1 MSALLVFSMWPTG
14 ATRAL
19 AEAIAPQD
27 SQEAVEEVYE
37 PEAQE
42 QQAVAEDQAVNETQA
57 ADEAQAAAAA
67 AEAERAAAEQAAAD
81 QAAAEQAAADQ
92 AAADQA
98 AAEAEANRQVNV
110 GIDVPNATLH
120 YNGQAFTAPTESIT
134 VPAHAAFVFSV
145 APMAGYDLKAVKT
158 LVNGQETELHADAQG
173 LYTVSEATLDSNVT
187 VKVVTEPTAQ
197 SEPAPAPEVVAPAG
211 DASQGQDDVAAPA
224 DEPKTD
230 EDAAD
235 TIAPSEG
242 SATTTEGQTPAG
254 DTAAVETGNGET
266 DVNAAALVET
276 KTITVGQSIELTST
290 ETSGWYTHT
299 WSTNN
304 ADVAT
309 VSNSDSETV
318 TVTGVASGT
327 AIITDT
333 YTPVFGTGGTNTY
346 NITVVLPNA
355 TGVEISGKD
364 TVGESCSIQLTA
376 VTNPANAGGTA
387 SWASSNDEVLTVDQ
401 NGKVTGHRQ
410 DTATVEVTFTNA
422 DGTSVTATKDITVVA
437 STAATSV
444 SISGENS
451 VTQFSTLQL
460 AAVTDPANADGT
472 ASWASSNEAI
482 LTVDENGLV
491 TGHRQGTATVSLTFA
506 NADGTS
512 VMATKDITVEAVT
525 EATDQAGVYY
535 LLDPTKDAN
544 SNDTGHWGPQY
555 GLATVNVTGAT
566 WSNDKNC
573 FDNVDQRVVSW
584 PNGTNVVP
592 RGSEAWNQ
600 IYENYKSVIQAQL
613 PGVDFTKDDVE
624 EISLVPAKISKN
636 NQSNPDKHLDC
647 NVSIKCKGV
656 ALVKYY
662 LRDADSTQFA
672 LLGSQNYVKGDK
684 TNLSDVYN
692 GSLPDTKVVNGV
704 TYTFSGW
711 YLDQNFTQP
720 VTLPYTVN
728 DSTNFYAK
736 YVGGYQVIYDLAGG
750 TWGSSDATM
759 YTAQE
764 GSTQTVRHEPTL
776 EGFKFAG
783 WTVTGLDDVTTL
795 KSGATFTMPSHNVT
809 LTATWEPL
817 VSYQVKYLENGTETE
832 LAPADTRYGEL
843 GKDYTETAKTIDGY
857 HLIADC
863 PAEYP
868 HKIGEGDNTVIF
880 LYEKDSVAYTV
891 NYYLNGTE
899 TKVADSDTKYAPWG
913 SVVSA
918 ADCAKDIAGY
928 TAVDGQDATIT
939 VERSGSNV
947 IDVYYYRNVT
957 LTANSDTKT
966 YNGSEQSV
974 SGFTGAP
981 EGADFSAITVGAA
994 GTNVGTYGA
1003 IFAKGTVGTVD
1014 ATGKYIVTEAK
1025 NGGLLITPY
1034 AGKIVIKIKGATDS
1048 KTYNGTEQS
1057 VEGFTVESIS
1067 TKLITEDQVVLRTDV
1082 AAKATGT
1089 NVGTYNMG
1097 LAGTSFTL
1105 ADGVSG
1111 NFASA
1116 SIRFDVTDGA
1126 LTITKR
1132 PVTLKSADLSKE
1144 YDGTPLVNGATPVK
1158 VSGDGWVEGEGASY
1172 AFTGTQTA
1180 VGSSANAFTYTL
1192 NSNTKTENYTITK
1205 TNGTLTVKDRAEK
1218 YQVTIKANSA
1228 TVTYDGKTHEAKG
1241 LESTTVIANGHTF
1254 TVEGLTTTNSKGTG
1268 AGAEGIDAGEY
1279 TNHITGTPVIKDA
1292 AGNDVTSQFEVTTVD
1307 GKLTIAKR
1315 DVRIK
1320 PVKADKEYDGTA
1332 LVATDFEVVFGSFAE
1347 GEGIESCTYGGQQ
1360 IQVGSSES
1368 TIETVKPKANTNLNN
1383 YNLEKGTGALT
1394 VTDRGAKYE
1403 IKVEAKSD
1411 TFTYNGEEHIVSGL
1425 VTDKFTIDG
1434 VTYVVSGLTAKATRT
1449 DVGERVN
1456 YVTGTAKVTDP
1467 AGNDVTKQF
1476 AVKTESGK
1484 LTIAPRPVT
1493 LTSASDSKV
1502 FDGTALT
1509 NDEVTV
1515 SGEGF
1520 VKGQGATFDV
1530 TGFQTVVGESNNTF
1544 TYALNE
1550 GTNPNNYS
1558 ITTSEGTLK
1567 VTANEQAVVVKVKG
1581 NTNTQLYDGAEH
1593 VATGYTIEGVTV
1605 DGVASDLYGA
1615 KVGAD
1620 FKFKGTASAKR
1631 TDAGKTDMGL
1641 KAEQFENINKNFSN
1655 VTFEIVEDGSVTITK
1670 RAVTLTSASAY
1681 KTYDGTAL
1689 VKDEVTVSG
1698 DGFVMGQGAT
1708 YSVTGSQTNAG
1719 ESFNTFSYT
1728 LNKGTNADNYTITT
1742 HEGTLVVNPVMA
1754 SVVVTIV
1761 GNHADGTYNGK
1772 ELSAS
1777 GYTFSSNNE
1786 LYTQDKAVFTGTAE
1800 AKRTDAGKTDM
1811 GLKASQFSNG
1821 DAVNFK
1827 NVVFKVSD
1835 GYVDI
1840 AKAQVTLKSADLFRQ
1855 YNGTALV
1862 NGTAAL
1868 EIETGWVEGEGA
1880 TYTFTGSQTVVGSSP
1895 NAFTYTLNEGTKA
1908 GNYNI
1913 DKTEGTLTVMNRDAK
1928 YEVTVKANSATV
1940 TYDGKAHE
1948 AAGVET
1954 DTFVIDGATYTVSG
1968 LKTENP
1974 SKVDAGTYTN
1984 NITGTPVVKD
1994 ADGNDVTRQFTVET
2008 ENGKLVINQAE
2019 VTLTSA
2025 SGEWTYDGTKHTKHE
2040 METVSG
2046 FAEGEGA
2053 TFTYSASITNVGNVE
2068 NAFVYKLNANTKS
2081 SNYRFTTNNGTLK
2094 VTPVTDK
2101 VTVTITGNSAT
2112 AAYDGTEKMVTGYTV
2127 ESNNTAYTEANIK
2140 FSGTAVAKGTVVGT
2154 YDMGLNVD
2162 QFSNVSDNFTN
2173 VEFIV
2178 NDGKLTITGGQI
2190 DVDGVDWVTQ
2200 DVQKVYDGDPLSA
2213 HEASATDK
2221 NGNALKVEY
2230 SVDDGKTWV
2239 SDPAKVNLTHFGDQT
2254 VTLRATGPN
2263 YAEGQYATSSESI
2276 AIKKRPVT
2284 LASEGANKTYDGTAL
2299 TNDTVTA
2306 TPKGEGVGF
2315 VDGEGVTV
2323 TVTGSQTAVGESD
2336 NTFTYEFNEG
2346 TNAAD
2351 YQVTSKY
2358 GKLIVTADDTEVVV
2372 TITGNSKTEAY
2383 DGTEKTVE
2391 GYDFKASNS
2400 LYTQADFE
2408 FSGNATVS
2416 GTDAGTYDMQLK
2428 AGDFKNTS
2436 ASFSKVTFVV
2446 VDGTLTITPKDIVPT
2461 GDNGMTV
2468 GTLPDVVYNGQ
2479 PQRQAP
2485 VVKDRDKTLVEG
2497 EDYEL
2502 SYSADETGAD
2512 VTNAGTVTVTVTGKG
2527 NYTGKF
2533 DVTYQI
2539 LKRQVDLTSGTQT
2552 WTYDGKAHS
2561 LTVVSGWE
2569 QSGDTGFVDGEV
2581 ADVRATGTVTYVAD
2595 GKVTNAIAYTELA
2608 GFRAE
2613 NYDITKREGILDV
2626 TPVADK
2632 VTVTVKGNSKTVAYD
2647 GTEKAVTGY
2656 TVASISN
2663 SLYKQGDF
2671 AFSGEAVAKGTV
2683 VGPYTMGLNAGQFS
2697 NTNANFS
2704 NVEFIV
2710 EDGTLIIEG
2719 GQIDADGVTWYTSD
2733 VEKMYDGTPLS
2744 ANRASARDKHGNALT
2759 VEYSLDGKTWVSDPA
2774 AITATNVGDSAAV
2787 QLRATGSNYAEGQYA
2802 FSSEKVGVTM
2812 RPVYLTS
2819 ARATKPYDGT
2829 PLTKNAQSD
2838 VTVGGA
2844 GFVDGEGA
2852 TYNITGSQTLAGES
2866 FNEFT
2871 YTLNKGTLDENY
2883 FITRSFGKLIVT
2895 ANDSEVVV
2903 TITEHSGTFAYDGT
2917 EKTVEGYDFEAS
2929 NPLYTQADFEF
2940 SGNATV
2946 SGTAAGTY
2954 NMELK
2959 AGDFKNTAASFSKV
2973 TFVVVDGTLTITPKD
2988 IKPAE
2993 GNGMTV
2999 GTLPDVVY
3007 NGTEQAQKPVVKD
3020 GDKTLVEGTDY
3031 ELSYSADITNAG
3043 TVTVTVTGK
3052 GNYAGKAQVTYQIL
3066 KRQVELTSGSLTW
3079 PYDGKAHSLTE
3090 VGGWQQSGD
3099 KGFVDGEIAD
3109 VRATGTVTY
3118 VADGKVT
3125 NAIAYTELAGF
3136 RAGNYEITKHEGTLE
3151 VTPAT
3156 GKVVVTITERGGSY
3170 TYDGTEK
3177 SAEGYDFV
3185 ASDPL
3190 YTQADFDFT
3199 GDATVRGTDA
3209 GTYEMQLKSSDF
3221 ANTNANFAEVE
3232 FVVVDS
3238 ELTIAKRTVTLTSA
3252 DGAKVYDG
3260 IALTKNEQS
3269 DVTVTGGEGF
3279 VAGETLAYEISG
3291 TQTVVGSSENTF
3303 VATSS
3308 ETAKVDNYDVTYVYG
3323 TLTVSAQSIV
3333 PDPENPDTHKGVTVD
3348 DPVDSV
3354 YDGQQHKWLPVVT
3367 DAEGNALVEGEDYTV
3382 SYDKDDFT
3390 NVTGD
3395 ITVTITGMGNYSGT
3409 VTKTYKITKA
3419 PLAVAALSASKVYDG
3434 SALTAGGTIDGLI
3447 ADETAQAVTSGS
3459 QTEVGSSANVV
3470 DSIAW
3475 GTALESNY
3483 YIASQTDGTL
3493 TVTPKGIAPEP
3504 GNGMTVGTLPDVVYN
3519 GSEQA
3524 QKPTV
3529 KDGDTELVEG
3539 VDYDLTYSEDL
3550 TNAGTVT
3557 VTVTGKGNYAG
3568 SVDVTYQITPAALT
3582 VSTPSASK
3590 VYDGEALAAEGTVSG
3605 FVAGESAPFATT
3617 GSQTLVGSST
3627 NTYAIDWA
3635 AEGATAKQ
3643 SNYVVSEELG
3653 TLTVTETTDEIVAT
3667 PASYTG
3673 VYDGSAHGVNV
3684 TVTGLPKGY
3693 SVKSAISHAQ
3703 ATDVTGDAPVVANVD
3718 ELVIVNAQGEDVT
3731 ANLNI
3736 QKGTGTIAITPATL
3750 TVTTPSASKAY
3761 DGCALTAE
3769 GKVSGFVAGES
3780 ATLVTTGSQTLVG
3793 TSNNTYELNWD
3804 GNANAANY
3812 EIVENIGTLEVT
3824 QSQAAIVIVPQ
3835 GASKTYDGTPLE
3847 AAGYDVYG
3855 LPAGFT
3861 LTAVVKG
3868 SQTSVGGSYAEV
3880 DSYVIEN
3887 AAGEDVTDQFANVS
3901 CGMATLSVAK
3911 RPVTITS
3918 ADATQVYN
3926 GAELTAHEATVTA
3939 GEGIV
3944 EGETLEYEFFGS
3956 QIPVGSSQNTFVA
3969 RSGEGTDV
3977 DNYDITYVYGTLTVT
3992 PKGIAPEPGNG
4003 MTVGTL
4009 PDVVYNGS
4017 EQAQKPTVKDG
4028 DTELVEGVDY
4038 DLTYSEDL
4046 TNAGTVTVTVT
4057 GKGNYAGSVDVT
4069 YQITPAAL
4077 TVSTP
4082 SASKVYDGE
4091 ALAAEGT
4098 VSGFVAG
4105 ESAPFATTGSQ
4116 TLVGSSTNTYA
4127 IDWAAEGATA
4137 KQSNYVISEELG
4149 TLTVTDGT
4157 DDDPVDPSL
4166 VINKTHEDGTYALG
4180 DTVDFTLTATNV
4192 YGEARTMTFVE
4203 QEGVEIIGQTVFE
4216 NVAPGTTVSTT
4227 ARYTVTEADILAGG
4241 FTNTATVTFEGG
4253 KAFDGKDDVVVEKVE
4268 NALEVTKTIGSTP
4281 ADGVSFNEGETV
4293 SFVVTV
4299 TNKGNQT
4306 LKDVQVTDKLAGAF
4320 LAQGESDLIES
4331 LAPGETVT
4339 LHYGY
4344 TITANDLGK
4353 EFRNVAVATAGN
4365 GTTGEGE
4372 SPVIPVAP
4380 MSPEPNPD
4388 QKPDSKPGSGKP
4400 AIPKTADET
4409 PDGLMAALANLGLA
4423 SLAAGLACLFVIPR
4437 RREN

>member
-19 AEAIAPQD
+19 AEAITPQD
-27 SQEAVEEVYE
+27 TQEAVGEVYE

-42 QQAVAEDQAVNETQA
+42 QQAAAGDQAVNEAQA
-57 ADEAQAAAAA
+57 ADEAKAAAEAEAAAA
-67 AEAERAAAEQAAAD
+67 AEAERAAAEQAAAEQAAAD
-81 QAAAEQAAADQ
+81 QAAAEQAAAEQ

-98 AAEAEANRQVNV
+98 AAEQAAAEAETNRQVNV
-110 GIDVPNATLH
+110 GIDVPNATLY

-134 VPAHAAFVFSV
+134 VPVHAAFVFSV
-145 APMAGYDLKAVKT
+145 APMAGYNLKAVKT

-173 LYTVSEATLDSNVT
+173 LYTIDEATLDSNVT
-187 VKVVTEPTAQ
+187 VKVEIAPPPQSKPT
-197 SEPAPAPEVVAPAG
+197 SAPEVVAPAG
-211 DASQGQDDVAAPA
+211 DASQGQDVAETPA

-230 EDAAD
+230 EGAAD
-235 TIAPSEG
+235 TVAPSEG
-242 SATTTEGQTPAG
+242 IATTTEGNTPAG
-254 DTAAVETGNGET
+254 DTAADANGAASVAETGNGDA
-266 DVNAAALVET
+266 DVNAAALVAE
-276 KTITVGQSIELTST
+276 KTITVGQTITLTS
-290 ETSGWYTHT
+290 SYDGYTHT
-299 WSTNN
+299 WTSDNEG
-304 ADVAT
+304 VAT
-309 VSNSDSETV
+309 VVGNGAAA
-318 TVTGVASGT
+318 TVTGVAVGDAVITDAVSFFIGT
-327 AIITDT
+327 SKDT
-333 YTPVFGTGGTNTY
+333 YT
-346 NITVVLPNA
+346 I
-355 TGVEISGKD
+355 
-364 TVGESCSIQLTA
+364 
-376 VTNPANAGGTA
+376 
-387 SWASSNDEVLTVDQ
+387 
-401 NGKVTGHRQ
+401 H
-410 DTATVEVTFTNA
+410 
-422 DGTSVTATKDITVVA
+422 VVA
-437 STAATSV
+437 ATPVTSV
-444 SISGENS
+444 SISGESS

-460 AAVTDPANADGT
+460 TAVTDPADADGT
-472 ASWASSNEAI
+472 ASWASSNEEI
-482 LTVDENGLV
+482 LTVDESGLV
-491 TGHRQGTATVSLTFA
+491 TGLRQGTATVSLTFV
-506 NADGTS
+506 NADGSS
-512 VMATKDITVEAVT
+512 VIATKDITVEAVT

-544 SNDTGHWGPQY
+544 SNDTGNWGPQY
-555 GLATVNVTGAT
+555 GIATVNVTGAT

-592 RGSEAWNQ
+592 RDSDAWNQ

-613 PGVDFTKDDVE
+613 PGVEITKDDVE

-636 NQSNPDKHLDC
+636 NGTNPDKHLDC
-647 NVSIKCKGV
+647 NVSIKCKNV
-656 ALVKYY
+656 VLVKYY
-662 LRDADSTQFA
+662 LRDAGSTQFA
-672 LLGSQNYVKGDK
+672 QLGSKNYVKGNETEPADVNAA
-684 TNLSDVYN
+684 NLPV
-692 GSLPDTKVVNGV
+692 TKEVNGV
-704 TYTFSGW
+704 TYTFSNW
-711 YLDQNFTQP
+711 YLDQSFTQP
-720 VTLPYTVN
+720 ATFPYTVN
-728 DSTNFYAK
+728 DTTYFYAK
-736 YVGGYQVIYDLAGG
+736 YVGGYQVIYDLDGG
-750 TWGSSDATM
+750 TWGSPDATM
-759 YTAQE
+759 YTAPE
-764 GSTQTVRHEPTL
+764 GSTQTVRHEPTR
-776 EGFKFAG
+776 ENYKFTG
-783 WTVTGLDDVTTL
+783 WTVTGLDNAATL
-795 KSGATFTMPSHNVT
+795 ASGDTFTMPSHNVT
-809 LTATWEPL
+809 LKATWAPL
-817 VSYQVKYLENGTETE
+817 VSYQVKYLENGTATE
-832 LAPADTRYGEL
+832 LASADTRYGEL
-843 GKDYTETAKTIDGY
+843 GEDCTDTAKTIDGY
-857 HLIADC
+857 HLIAGC
-863 PAEYP
+863 PAEVT
-868 HKIGEGDNTVIF
+868 HKIGEGDNTVTF

-899 TKVADSDTKYAPWG
+899 TKVADSDTKSAAWG
-913 SVVSA
+913 SVVSVT
-918 ADCAKDIAGY
+918 DCAKTIVGY
-928 TAVDGQDATIT
+928 TVVPGQDATIT
-939 VERSGSNV
+939 VNRDGSSVINV
-947 IDVYYYRNVT
+947 NYYQNVT
-957 LTANSDTKT
+957 LIANSDTKT
-966 YNGSEQSV
+966 YNGTEQSV

-981 EGADFSAITVGAA
+981 EGADFSAVTVRAA
-994 GTNVGTYGA
+994 GTNVGTYAATLPDGTK
-1003 IFAKGTVGTVD
+1003 FADGVVGTVD
-1014 ATGKYIVTEAK
+1014 ATCKYIVTEAK
-1025 NGGLLITPY
+1025 NGDLLIKPY
-1034 AGKIVIKIKGATDS
+1034 ANEIVIKIKGATGS
-1048 KTYNGTEQS
+1048 KTYDGTKQS

-1067 TKLITEDQVVLRTDV
+1067 TNLITENQVVLRNDV

-1089 NVGTYNMG
+1089 NVGTYTMG

-1105 ADGVSG
+1105 VDGVSG
-1111 NFASA
+1111 NYTSA

-1144 YDGTPLVNGATPVK
+1144 YDGTALVNEDTALETE
-1158 VSGDGWVEGEGASY
+1158 SGWAPGEGASY
-1172 AFTGTQTA
+1172 AFAGSQA
-1180 VGSSANAFTYTL
+1180 VVGSSANAFTYTL
-1192 NSNTKTENYTITK
+1192 NSNTKAENYTITK
-1205 TNGTLTVKDRAEK
+1205 TDGTLTVTDRAEK
-1218 YQVTIKANSA
+1218 YQVTVVANSA
-1228 TVTYDGKTHEAKG
+1228 TATYDGMVHEARG

-1254 TVEGLTTTNSKGTG
+1254 TVEGLTTSNP
-1268 AGAEGIDAGEY
+1268 EGIDAGEY
-1279 TNHITGTPVIKDA
+1279 TNHITGTPVIKDE
-1292 AGNDVTSQFEVTTVD
+1292 AGNDVTSQFEVTRVD
-1307 GKLTIAKR
+1307 GTLTIAKR
-1315 DVRIK
+1315 AVTIK
-1320 PVKADKEYDGTA
+1320 PVEDTKQYDGTP
-1332 LVATDFEVVFGSFAE
+1332 LVATAFEVVSGSFAA
-1347 GEGIESCTYGGQQ
+1347 GEGIESCTYAGQQ
-1360 IQVGSSES
+1360 IQVGSSKS
-1368 TIETVKPKANTNLNN
+1368 TIETVTPMAGTDLEKN
-1383 YNLEKGTGALT
+1383 YNLTKDPGTLT
-1394 VTDRGAKYE
+1394 VTNRGAKYE
-1403 IKVEAKSD
+1403 VTVKANSVTA
-1411 TFTYNGEEHIVSGL
+1411 TYDGTEHTASGL
-1425 VTDKFTIDG
+1425 VTDKFKIDG
-1434 VTYVVSGLTAKATRT
+1434 VEYTVSGLTAEVKGT
-1449 DVGERVN
+1449 DVGTYVN
-1456 YVTGTAKVTDP
+1456 TVTGTAKVTDP
-1467 AGNDVTKQF
+1467 AGNDVTAQF
-1476 AVKTESGK
+1476 AVSTKDGK
-1484 LTIAPRPVT
+1484 LEIAKRPVT
-1493 LTSASDSKV
+1493 LTSADASKPY
-1502 FDGTALT
+1502 DGTALT
-1509 NDEVTV
+1509 NDKVTV
-1515 SGEGF
+1515 SGDGF
-1520 VKGQGATFDV
+1520 VEGQGATYSV
-1530 TGFQTVVGESNNTF
+1530 TGSQTNAGTSANTF

-1550 GTNPNNYS
+1550 GTNPDNYA
-1558 ITTSEGTLK
+1558 ITKSEGTLK

-1593 VATGYTIEGVTV
+1593 VATGYSVEGVTV

-1615 KVGAD
+1615 KAD
-1620 FKFKGTASAKR
+1620 VDFTFKDTASAKR
-1631 TDAGKTDMGL
+1631 TDAGTTVMGL
-1641 KAEQFENINKNFSN
+1641 KAEQFENINNNFSN
-1655 VTFEIVEDGSVTITK
+1655 VTFEIVEDGSVTVEK
-1670 RAVTLTSASAY
+1670 REVTLTSASAT

-1689 VKDEVTVSG
+1689 VKGEVTVSG

-1708 YSVTGSQTNAG
+1708 YSVTGSQLNRG
-1719 ESFNTFSYT
+1719 ESDNTFTYALT
-1728 LNKGTNADNYTITT
+1728 EGTNADNYTITT
-1742 HEGTLVVNPVMA
+1742 HEGTLTVNPVKA
-1754 SVVVTIV
+1754 TVVVTIV
-1761 GNHADGTYNGK
+1761 GNHEKRIYNGE
-1772 ELSAS
+1772 ELSTS

-1786 LYTQDKAVFTGTAE
+1786 LYTQDKVVFSGTAE
-1800 AKRTDAGKTDM
+1800 AKRTDAGLTIM
-1811 GLKASQFSNG
+1811 GLKADQFSNG
-1821 DAVNFK
+1821 DAANFT
-1827 NVVFKVSD
+1827 NVVFEVTD
-1835 GYVDI
+1835 GYVGI
-1840 AKAQVTLKSADLFRQ
+1840 ARAQVTLKSADLSKE
-1855 YNGTALV
+1855 YDGTALV
-1862 NGTAAL
+1862 NGGTAL
-1868 EIETGWVEGEGA
+1868 KTESGWAPGEGA

-1895 NAFTYTLNEGTKA
+1895 NAFTYALNEGTNPD
-1908 GNYNI
+1908 NYIIN
-1913 DKTEGTLTVMNRDAK
+1913 KTEGTLTVTSRDAK
-1928 YEVTVKANSATV
+1928 YEVTVKANSATA

-1954 DTFVIDGATYTVSG
+1954 DTFVIDGITYTVSG
-1968 LKTENP
+1968 LTTENP
-1974 SKVDAGTYTN
+1974 SKIDAGKYTN
-1984 NITGTPVVKD
+1984 NITGTPVVT
-1994 ADGNDVTRQFTVET
+1994 DGNGNVVTDQFTVNT
-2008 ENGKLVINQAE
+2008 ENGTLVINKAE
-2019 VTLTSA
+2019 VTMTSA
-2025 SGEWTYDGTKHTKHE
+2025 SGEWTYDGTTHSKHE

-2053 TFTYSASITNVGNVE
+2053 TFTYSASITNVGKVE
-2068 NAFVYKLNANTKS
+2068 NAFAYKLNANTKA

-2101 VTVTITGNSAT
+2101 VTVTITGNSKT
-2112 AAYDGTEKMVTGYTV
+2112 EAYDGTEKMVTGYTV
-2127 ESNNTAYTEANIK
+2127 ISNNAAYTEANIK
-2140 FSGTAVAKGTVVGT
+2140 FTGTAVAKGTVVGT
-2154 YDMGLNVD
+2154 YDMGLNAD
-2162 QFSNVSDNFTN
+2162 QFSNTSDNFTN

-2178 NDGKLTITGGQI
+2178 NDGRLTITGGEI
-2190 DVDGVDWVTQ
+2190 DVDGVDWRTQ
-2200 DVQKVYDGDPLSA
+2200 DEQKVYDGDPLSA

-2239 SDPAKVNLTHFGDQT
+2239 SDPDQVNLTHFGHQT
-2254 VTLRATGPN
+2254 VMLRATGPN

-2276 AIKKRPVT
+2276 AITKRLVT
-2284 LASEGANKTYDGTAL
+2284 LTSEDANKTYDGTAL
-2299 TNDTVTA
+2299 TNGTVTA

-2315 VDGEGVTV
+2315 VDGEGATI

-2351 YQVTSKY
+2351 YLVTSKY
-2358 GKLIVTADDTEVVV
+2358 GKLIVTADDSEVVV
-2372 TITGNSKTEAY
+2372 TITEHSGTFGY

-2391 GYDFKASNS
+2391 GYDFDASNP

-2408 FSGNATVS
+2408 FSGDARVS
-2416 GTDAGTYDMQLK
+2416 GTDAGTYQMELK
-2428 AGDFKNTS
+2428 SGDFKNTS
-2436 ASFSKVTFVV
+2436 ASFSKVTFVIE
-2446 VDGTLTITPKDIVPT
+2446 DGTLTITPKGIEPT
-2461 GDNGMTV
+2461 EDNGMTV

-2485 VVKDRDKTLVEG
+2485 VVKDGDKTLVEG
-2497 EDYEL
+2497 VDYEL

-2539 LKRQVDLTSGTQT
+2539 LKRQVDLTSGSQT
-2552 WTYDGKAHS
+2552 WTYDGKAHG
-2561 LTVVSGWE
+2561 LTEVSGWQ
-2569 QSGDTGFVDGEV
+2569 QSGDKGFVTGEV
-2581 ADVRATGTVTYVAD
+2581 ADVRATGTVTSVAD

-2608 GFRAE
+2608 GFRAN
-2613 NYDITKREGILDV
+2613 NYTITKDEGILDV

-2632 VTVTVKGNSKTVAYD
+2632 VAVTVKGNSKTEAYD
-2647 GTEKAVTGY
+2647 GTEKTVTGY

-2671 AFSGEAVAKGTV
+2671 AFSGEAVAKGTAK
-2683 VGPYTMGLNAGQFS
+2683 GTYTMGLIEGQFS
-2697 NTNANFS
+2697 NTNVNFS

-2710 EDGTLIIEG
+2710 EDGELTIEG

-2759 VEYSLDGKTWVSDPA
+2759 VEYSLDGKTWLSDPT
-2774 AITATNVGDSAAV
+2774 AITATNVSDSATV

-2802 FSSEKVGVTM
+2802 TSSEKVGVTM
-2812 RPVYLTS
+2812 RPVFLTS
-2819 ARATKPYDGT
+2819 AGATKPYDGT
-2829 PLTKNAQSD
+2829 PLTRNAQSD

-2871 YTLNKGTLDENY
+2871 YTLNEGTLDENY
-2883 FITRSFGKLIVT
+2883 FITRSFGQLIVT

-2903 TITEHSGTFAYDGT
+2903 TITEHSGSFDYDGT
-2917 EKTVEGYDFEAS
+2917 EKTVEGYDFAAS

-2940 SGNATV
+2940 SGDATV
-2946 SGTAAGTY
+2946 SGTDAGTY
-2954 NMELK
+2954 DMELK
-2959 AGDFKNTAASFSKV
+2959 ADDFKNTSASFSKV
-2973 TFVVVDGTLTITPKD
+2973 TFVVVDGALTITPKGIEPTED
-2988 IKPAE
+2988 
-2993 GNGMTV
+2993 NGMTV
-2999 GTLPDVVY
+2999 DTLPDVVY

-3031 ELSYSADITNAG
+3031 ELSYSADVTNAG

-3052 GNYAGKAQVTYQIL
+3052 GNYAGTAQVTYQIL
-3066 KRQVELTSGSLTW
+3066 KRQVELSSGSKTW
-3079 PYDGKAHSLTE
+3079 PYDGQAHSLTE
-3090 VGGWQQSGD
+3090 VSGWEQSGD
-3099 KGFVDGEIAD
+3099 KGFVTGEVAD
-3109 VRATGTVTY
+3109 VRATGTVTK
-3118 VADGKVT
+3118 VEEGPVT
-3125 NAIAYTELAGF
+3125 NTIAYTELAGF
-3136 RAGNYEITKHEGTLE
+3136 RADNYTITKDEGTLE

-3156 GKVVVTITERGGSY
+3156 GKVVVTVTERGGSY

-3190 YTQADFDFT
+3190 YTQADFAFT

-3232 FVVVDS
+3232 FVVVDN
-3238 ELTIAKRTVTLTSA
+3238 ELTIARRTVTLTSA
-3252 DGAKVYDG
+3252 DGSKVYDG

-3269 DVTVTGGEGF
+3269 DVTVAGGEGF

-3333 PDPENPDTHKGVTVD
+3333 PDPENPDTFKGVTVD
-3348 DPVDSV
+3348 DPADSV
-3354 YDGQQHKWLPVVT
+3354 YDGQQHKWFPVVM

-3395 ITVTITGMGNYSGT
+3395 ITVTITGMGNYTGT

-3419 PLAVAALSASKVYDG
+3419 PLTVAALSASKVYDG
-3434 SALTAGGTIDGLI
+3434 SALTAGGTIDGLV
-3447 ADETAQAVTSGS
+3447 ADETAHAVTSGS
-3459 QTEVGSSANVV
+3459 QTEVGSSVNAV

-3483 YIASQTDGTL
+3483 YIASQADGTL

-3504 GNGMTVGTLPDVVYN
+3504 GNGMTVGELPDVVYN

-3524 QKPTV
+3524 QKPSV
-3529 KDGDTELVEG
+3529 MDGETELVEG
-3539 VDYDLTYSEDL
+3539 VDYDLTSSDDL

-3568 SVDVTYQITPAALT
+3568 GVDVTYQITPAALT
-3582 VSTPSASK
+3582 VATPSASK
-3590 VYDGEALAAEGTVSG
+3590 VYDGEALAAEGSVSG

-3643 SNYVVSEELG
+3643 SNYVISEELG

-3673 VYDGSAHGVNV
+3673 VYDGTAHGVNV

-3693 SVKSAISHAQ
+3693 SVKSAISYAQ

-3736 QKGTGTIAITPATL
+3736 QKGTGTIVITPATL

-3761 DGCALTAE
+3761 DGEALTAE

-3780 ATLVTTGSQTLVG
+3780 ATLVTTGSQALVG
-3793 TSNNTYELNWD
+3793 TSDNTYELNWD
-3804 GNANAANY
+3804 DNAKAANY

-3868 SQTSVGGSYAEV
+3868 AQTNVGGSYAEV

-3901 CGMATLSVAK
+3901 FGKATLSVAK

-3926 GAELTAHEATVTA
+3926 GVELTAHEATVTA

-4003 MTVGTL
+4003 MTVGEL

-4057 GKGNYAGSVDVT
+4057 GKGNYAGSVDVA
-4069 YQITPAAL
+4069 YQITPATL
-4077 TVSTP
+4077 TVATP

-4091 ALAAEGT
+4091 ALAAEGG

-4137 KQSNYVISEELG
+4137 KQSNYVVSEELG

-4166 VINKTHEDGTYALG
+4166 VINKTHENGTYALG

-4216 NVAPGTTVSTT
+4216 NVEPGVTVSTT

-4241 FTNTATVTFEGG
+4241 FTNTATVSFEGG
-4253 KAFDGKDDVVVEKVE
+4253 KAFDGKDDVVVEKVV
-4268 NALEVTKTIGSTP
+4268 NALEVTKTIASAP

-4293 SFVVTV
+4293 SFEVTV

-4306 LKDVQVTDKLAGAF
+4306 LKDVQVMDKLAGTF
-4320 LAQGESDLIES
+4320 LVQGESELIES

-4339 LHYGY
+4339 LYYGY

-4388 QKPDSKPGSGKP
+4388 QKPDSKPGAGKP

>member
-27 SQEAVEEVYE
+27 SQEAVEEVYD
-37 PEAQE
+37 PEAQG
-42 QQAVAEDQAVNETQA
+42 QQTAAGDQTANEAQA

-67 AEAERAAAEQAAAD
+67 AEAERAAAERAAAEQAAADQAAAEWAAAEQAAAD
-81 QAAAEQAAADQ
+81 QAAAEQAAA
-92 AAADQA
+92 
-98 AAEAEANRQVNV
+98 EAEANRQVIV

-120 YNGQAFTAPTESIT
+120 YNGQAFAAPTESIT

-158 LVNGQETELHADAQG
+158 LVNGQETELHSDAQG
-173 LYTVSEATLDSNVT
+173 LYTVSEATLNSNVT
-187 VKVVTEPTAQ
+187 VKVITEPTAQ
-197 SEPAPAPEVVAPAG
+197 LEPAPAPEGVAPAG
-211 DASQGQDDVAAPA
+211 DASQGQDAVEAPA

-230 EDAAD
+230 EGAAD
-235 TIAPSEG
+235 TVAPSEG
-242 SATTTEGQTPAG
+242 SATTTEGQAPAG
-254 DTAAVETGNGET
+254 DTAAGTNGAATVAETGNG
-266 DVNAAALVET
+266 DAGVNAAAVVAE
-276 KTITVGQSIELTST
+276 KTITVGQTITLTS
-290 ETSGWYTHT
+290 SYDWYTHSWT
-299 WSTNN
+299 TDN

-309 VSNSDSETV
+309 VVGKGSSA
-318 TVTGVASGT
+318 TVTGVAEGD
-327 AIITDT
+327 AVITDT
-333 YTPVFGTGGTNTY
+333 VSSFLGT
-346 NITVVLPNA
+346 
-355 TGVEISGKD
+355 SKD
-364 TVGESCSIQLTA
+364 TYTI
-376 VTNPANAGGTA
+376 
-387 SWASSNDEVLTVDQ
+387 
-401 NGKVTGHRQ
+401 H
-410 DTATVEVTFTNA
+410 
-422 DGTSVTATKDITVVA
+422 VVA
-437 STAATSV
+437 ATSATSV
-444 SISGENS
+444 SISGADS

-460 AAVTDPANADGT
+460 TAVTDPAHASGT

-491 TGHRQGTATVSLTFA
+491 TGLRQGTATVSLTFA
-506 NADGTS
+506 NADGSS
-512 VMATKDITVEAVT
+512 VIATKDITVEAVT
-525 EATDQAGVYY
+525 EATDEAGVYY

-544 SNDTGHWGPQY
+544 SNATLNWGPEY
-555 GLATVNVTGAT
+555 GTATVNVTGAT

-592 RGSEAWNQ
+592 RDSDAWNQ

-613 PGVDFTKDDVE
+613 PGVEITKDDVE

-636 NQSNPDKHLDC
+636 NGTNPDKHLDC

-656 ALVKYY
+656 VLVKYY
-662 LRDADSTQFA
+662 LRDAGSTQFEQ
-672 LLGSQNYVKGDK
+672 LGSKNYVKGAETEPADVNAD
-684 TNLSDVYN
+684 NLSE
-692 GSLPDTKVVNGV
+692 TKVVDGV
-704 TYTFSGW
+704 TYTFSNW

-720 VTLPYTVN
+720 VTFPYTVN
-728 DSTNFYAK
+728 DSTYFYAK

-783 WTVTGLDDVTTL
+783 WTVTGLDNVTTL
-795 KSGATFTMPSHNVT
+795 ASGTTFTMPSHNVT

-857 HLIADC
+857 HLIASCD
-863 PAEYP
+863 AEKT
-868 HKIGEGDNTVIF
+868 HTIAEGDNTVEF
-880 LYEKDSVAYTV
+880 WYEKDAANYTV

-899 TKVADSDTKYAPWG
+899 TKVADPDTK
-913 SVVSA
+913 SA
-918 ADCAKDIAGY
+918 AWGTEVSVTDCAKTIDGY
-928 TAVDGQDATIT
+928 TVVPGQDATIT
-939 VERSGSNV
+939 VNRNGSSV
-947 IDVYYYRNVT
+947 INVYYYKNVT

-966 YNGSEQSV
+966 YNGTEQSV

-981 EGADFSAITVGAA
+981 EDADFSAITVGAA
-994 GTNVGTYGA
+994 GTNAGTYGA
-1003 IFAKGTVGTVD
+1003 IFAKGTVGTKD

-1025 NGGLLITPY
+1025 NGALLIKPY
-1034 AGKIVIKIKGATDS
+1034 ANEIVIKIKGATDS
-1048 KTYNGTEQS
+1048 KTYDGTEQS

-1067 TKLITEDQVVLRTDV
+1067 TDLITKNQVVLRTDV

-1089 NVGTYNMG
+1089 KVGTYNMG

-1111 NFASA
+1111 NFTSA

-1144 YDGTPLVNGATPVK
+1144 YDGTPLVNGATPVE
-1158 VSGDGWVEGEGASY
+1158 VSGDGWAAGEGATY
-1172 AFTGTQTA
+1172 AFTGSQTV
-1180 VGSSANAFTYTL
+1180 VGSSANAFTYEL
-1192 NSNTKTENYTITK
+1192 NSNTKAENYTITK
-1205 TNGTLTVKDRAEK
+1205 SDGKLEVTDRAKK
-1218 YQVTIKANSA
+1218 YEVTIKANS
-1228 TVTYDGKTHEAKG
+1228 TSTTYDGRVHSAKG
-1241 LESTTVIANGHTF
+1241 LESTTVIANGRTF
-1254 TVEGLTTTNSKGTG
+1254 TVEGLTTSDPRGK
-1268 AGAEGIDAGEY
+1268 DANVKPDDY
-1279 TNHITGTPVIKDA
+1279 INHITGTPVIKDE

-1315 DVRIK
+1315 DVTIK
-1320 PVKADKEYDGTA
+1320 PAKASKEYDGTP
-1332 LVATDFEVVFGSFAE
+1332 LVATDFQIVSGSFAE

-1360 IQVGSSES
+1360 IQVGTSKS
-1368 TIETVKPKANTNLNN
+1368 TIETVTPMANTNLKN
-1383 YNLEKGTGALT
+1383 YELTKDPGALT
-1394 VTDRGAKYE
+1394 VTERNAKYKIE
-1403 IKVEAKSD
+1403 VEAVSA
-1411 TFTYNGEEHIVSGL
+1411 TATYDGEEHVASGL
-1425 VTDKFTIDG
+1425 VTNKFTIEG
-1434 VTYVVSGLTAKATRT
+1434 VEYTVSGLTAVVKGT
-1449 DVGERVN
+1449 DAGKHVN
-1456 YVTGTAKVTDP
+1456 FVDGTAKVTDP
-1467 AGNDVTKQF
+1467 AGNDVTAQF
-1476 AVKTESGK
+1476 EVKTKSGE
-1484 LTIAPRPVT
+1484 LTINPRPVT
-1493 LTSASDSKV
+1493 LTSADATKPY
-1502 FDGTALT
+1502 DGTALT
-1509 NDEVTV
+1509 NDKVAV
-1515 SGEGF
+1515 SGDGF
-1520 VKGQGATFDV
+1520 VKGQGATYSV
-1530 TGFQTVVGESNNTF
+1530 TGFQTTVGKSDNTF
-1544 TYALNE
+1544 TYELNE
-1550 GTNPNNYS
+1550 GTNPNNYT
-1558 ITTSEGTLK
+1558 ITKSEGTLK

-1593 VATGYTIEGVTV
+1593 VATGYIVEGVTV
-1605 DGVASDLYGA
+1605 DGVASDDLYGA
-1615 KVGAD
+1615 KAGVD
-1620 FKFKGTASAKR
+1620 FTFKGTASAKR

-1641 KAEQFENINKNFSN
+1641 KAEQFTNINKNFSN

-1728 LNKGTNADNYTITT
+1728 LNKGTNADNYTITKQ
-1742 HEGTLVVNPVMA
+1742 EGTLVVNPVMA

-1761 GNHADGTYNGK
+1761 GNHASGTYNGK

-1777 GYTFSSNNE
+1777 GYIFSSNNK
-1786 LYTQDKAVFTGTAE
+1786 LYTQDKVVFSGTAE

-1811 GLKASQFSNG
+1811 GLKADQFSNG

-1840 AKAQVTLKSADLFRQ
+1840 AKAQVTLKSADLHKQ
-1855 YNGTALV
+1855 YDGTALV
-1862 NGTAAL
+1862 NGDAAL
-1868 EIETGWVEGEGA
+1868 ETETGWAKGEGA
-1880 TYTFTGSQTVVGSSP
+1880 TYTFTGSQTTVGKSS
-1895 NAFTYTLNEGTKA
+1895 NSFTYTLNEGTKA
-1908 GNYNI
+1908 DNYIIN
-1913 DKTEGTLTVMNRDAK
+1913 KSEGVLSVRNRDAK
-1928 YEVTVKANSATV
+1928 YEVTVKANSTTV
-1940 TYDGKAHE
+1940 TYDGKVHE

-1954 DTFVIDGATYTVSG
+1954 YTFEIDGVTYTVSG
-1968 LKTENP
+1968 LTTEDP
-1974 SKVDAGTYTN
+1974 SKAYVGEYAN
-1984 NITGTPVVKD
+1984 NITGTPVVT
-1994 ADGNDVTRQFTVET
+1994 DGAGNVVTDQFVVKT
-2008 ENGKLVINQAE
+2008 ENGKLVINRAD
-2019 VTLTSA
+2019 VILTSA
-2025 SGEWTYDGTKHTKHE
+2025 SGEWVYDGTTHSKHE

-2053 TFTYSASITNVGNVE
+2053 TFTYSASITNTGEVKNT
-2068 NAFVYKLNANTKS
+2068 FTYTLNPNTKN
-2081 SNYRFTTNNGTLK
+2081 SNYRFIATPGTLK

-2101 VTVTITGNSAT
+2101 VTVTITGNNKT
-2112 AAYDGTEKMVTGYTV
+2112 DAYDGTEKTVTGYTV
-2127 ESNNTAYTEANIK
+2127 KSNNTAYTEANIK
-2140 FSGTAVAKGTVVGT
+2140 FTGTAVAKGTVVGT
-2154 YDMGLNVD
+2154 YDMLLNAG

-2178 NDGKLTITGGQI
+2178 EDGTLTITGGQI
-2190 DVDGVDWVTQ
+2190 DVAGVDWVTQ
-2200 DVQKVYDGDPLSA
+2200 DEQKVYDGDPLSA
-2213 HEASATDK
+2213 HEATATDK

-2230 SVDDGKTWV
+2230 SVDGKTWV
-2239 SDPAKVNLTHFGDQT
+2239 SDPAQVNLTHFGHQT
-2254 VTLRATGPN
+2254 VMLRATGPN

-2276 AIKKRPVT
+2276 AITKRLVT
-2284 LASEGANKTYDGTAL
+2284 LTSEGANKKYDGTAL
-2299 TNDTVTA
+2299 TNGTVTA
-2306 TPKGEGVGF
+2306 TPKGAGVGF
-2315 VDGEGVTV
+2315 VDGEGVTI

-2336 NTFTYEFNEG
+2336 NTFTYVFNEG
-2346 TNAAD
+2346 TNPAD

-2358 GKLIVTADDTEVVV
+2358 GKLIVTANDSEVVV
-2372 TITGNSKTEAY
+2372 TITEHSGSFVY

-2391 GYDFKASNS
+2391 GYDFAVSNP

-2408 FSGNATVS
+2408 FSGDATVR
-2416 GTDAGTYDMQLK
+2416 GTDAGEYDMQLEP
-2428 AGDFKNTS
+2428 GNFKNTS

-2446 VDGTLTITPKDIVPT
+2446 VDGTLTITPKGIKPT
-2461 GDNGMTV
+2461 KDNGMTV

-2485 VVKDRDKTLVEG
+2485 VVKDGDKTLVEG

-2527 NYTGKF
+2527 NYDGTAK
-2533 DVTYQI
+2533 VTYQI
-2539 LKRQVDLTSGTQT
+2539 LKRQVDLASGSLTCP
-2552 WTYDGKAHS
+2552 YDGQAHS
-2561 LTVVSGWE
+2561 LTEVSGWQ
-2569 QSGDTGFVDGEV
+2569 QSGDKGFVTGEV

-2595 GKVTNAIAYTELA
+2595 GKVTNTIAYTELV
-2608 GFRAE
+2608 GFRAG
-2613 NYDITKREGILDV
+2613 NYEITKDEGTLEV

-2632 VTVTVKGNSKTVAYD
+2632 VTVTVKGNSKTEAYD
-2647 GTEKAVTGY
+2647 GTEKTVTGY

-2671 AFSGEAVAKGTV
+2671 AFSGKAVAKGTAK
-2683 VGPYTMGLNAGQFS
+2683 GTYTMGLNEGQFS

-2710 EDGTLIIEG
+2710 EDGTLTIEG
-2719 GQIDADGVTWYTSD
+2719 GQIDANGVTWYTGD

-2759 VEYSLDGKTWVSDPA
+2759 VEYSLDGKTWVDDPA
-2774 AITATNVGDSAAV
+2774 AITATNVSDSATV

-2802 FSSEKVGVTM
+2802 TSSEKVGVTM
-2812 RPVYLTS
+2812 RNVYLTS
-2819 ARATKPYDGT
+2819 AGATKSYDGT

-2838 VTVGGA
+2838 VTVKGA

-2895 ANDSEVVV
+2895 ADDTEVVV
-2903 TITEHSGTFAYDGT
+2903 TITEHSGSFVYDGT
-2917 EKTVEGYDFEAS
+2917 EKTVEGYDFKAS
-2929 NPLYTQADFEF
+2929 NELYTQADFEF

-2946 SGTAAGTY
+2946 SGTDAGTY
-2954 NMELK
+2954 QMELK
-2959 AGDFKNTAASFSKV
+2959 AGDFKNTSASFSKV
-2973 TFVVVDGTLTITPKD
+2973 TFVVVDGTLTITPKGIEPTED
-2988 IKPAE
+2988 
-2993 GNGMTV
+2993 NGMTV

-3020 GDKTLVEGTDY
+3020 GDKTLVEGEDY

-3043 TVTVTVTGK
+3043 TVTVTITGK
-3052 GNYAGKAQVTYQIL
+3052 GNYTGTAQVAYQIL
-3066 KRQVELTSGSLTW
+3066 KRQVELTSGSKSW

-3090 VGGWQQSGD
+3090 VSGWQQSGD
-3099 KGFVDGEIAD
+3099 TGFVDGEVAD

-3136 RAGNYEITKHEGTLE
+3136 KADNYKITKQEGTLE

-3190 YTQADFDFT
+3190 YTQADFAFT

-3221 ANTNANFAEVE
+3221 ANTNTNFAEVE

-3308 ETAKVDNYDVTYVYG
+3308 ETANVDNYDVTYVYG

-3333 PDPENPDTHKGVTVD
+3333 PDPENPDTFKGVTVD
-3348 DPVDSV
+3348 DPADSV

-3395 ITVTITGMGNYSGT
+3395 ITVTITGMGNYTGT

-3419 PLAVAALSASKVYDG
+3419 PLTVAALSASKVYDG
-3434 SALTAGGTIDGLI
+3434 SALTAGGTIDGLV

-3519 GSEQA
+3519 GAEQA
-3524 QKPTV
+3524 QKPSV
-3529 KDGDTELVEG
+3529 MDGETELVEG

-3568 SVDVTYQITPAALT
+3568 SVDVTYQITPATLT
-3582 VSTPSASK
+3582 VCTPSASK
-3590 VYDGEALAAEGTVSG
+3590 VYDGEALAAEGSVSG

-3643 SNYVVSEELG
+3643 SNYVISEELG

-3673 VYDGSAHGVNV
+3673 VYDGTAHGVSV

-3693 SVKSAISHAQ
+3693 SVKSAISYAQ

-3731 ANLNI
+3731 ANLNV
-3736 QKGTGTIAITPATL
+3736 QKGTGTIVITPATL

-3761 DGCALTAE
+3761 DGIALTAE

-3804 GNANAANY
+3804 GNAKAANY

-3868 SQTSVGGSYAEV
+3868 SQTTVGGSYAEI

-4009 PDVVYNGS
+4009 PDVVYNGA
-4017 EQAQKPTVKDG
+4017 EQAQKPSVMDG
-4028 DTELVEGVDY
+4028 ETELVEGVDY

-4069 YQITPAAL
+4069 YQITPATL
-4077 TVSTP
+4077 TVCTP

-4091 ALAAEGT
+4091 ALAAEGS

-4166 VINKTHEDGTYALG
+4166 VINKTHEDGAYALG

-4192 YGEARTMTFVE
+4192 YDEARTMTFVE

-4216 NVAPGTTVSTT
+4216 NVEPGTTVSTT

-4253 KAFDGKDDVVVEKVE
+4253 KAFDGKDDVVVDKVE
-4268 NALEVTKTIGSTP
+4268 NALEVTKTIGSAP

-4299 TNKGNQT
+4299 TNTGNQT
-4306 LKDVQVTDKLAGAF
+4306 LKNVQVTDKLAGAF

-4344 TITANDLGK
+4344 TITVNDLGK

-4365 GTTGEGE
+4365 GTTGDGE

-4409 PDGLMAALANLGLA
+4409 SDGLMAALANLGLA

>member
-27 SQEAVEEVYE
+27 AQEAVEEVYE
-37 PEAQE
+37 PEAQG
-42 QQAVAEDQAVNETQA
+42 QAVAEDQGANGAQA

-67 AEAERAAAEQAAAD
+67 AEAERAAAERAAAE

-92 AAADQA
+92 AAADQAAADQAAAEQA

-173 LYTVSEATLDSNVT
+173 LYTVSEAILNSNVT

-197 SEPAPAPEVVAPAG
+197 PEPAPAPEGVAPAG
-211 DASQGQDDVAAPA
+211 DASQGQNAAETPA

-230 EDAAD
+230 EGAAD
-235 TIAPSEG
+235 TVAPSEG

-254 DTAAVETGNGET
+254 DTAAGANGAASVAETGNGDANVNVVAAT
-266 DVNAAALVET
+266 DTEQTV
-276 KTITVGQSIELTST
+276 KVGQQISLSNNYEDSYW
-290 ETSGWYTHT
+290 SSYTHN
-299 WSTNN
+299 WSSDNE
-304 ADVAT
+304 DIAT
-309 VSNSDSETV
+309 VSGSDNNA
-318 TVTGVASGT
+318 TVTGVA
-327 AIITDT
+327 
-333 YTPVFGTGGTNTY
+333 
-346 NITVVLPNA
+346 
-355 TGVEISGKD
+355 
-364 TVGESCSIQLTA
+364 VGETT
-376 VTNPANAGGTA
+376 VK
-387 SWASSNDEVLTVDQ
+387 DEVSW
-401 NGKVTGHRQ
+401 GYGR
-410 DTATVEVTFTNA
+410 TATVTYTIHVIA
-422 DGTSVTATKDITVVA
+422 ATP
-437 STAATSV
+437 ATSV
-444 SISGENS
+444 SISGESS

-460 AAVTDPANADGT
+460 TAVTDPANADGT

-482 LTVDENGLV
+482 LTVDESGLV
-491 TGHRQGTATVSLTFA
+491 TGLRQGTATVSLTFT
-506 NADGTS
+506 NADGSS
-512 VMATKDITVEAVT
+512 VIATKDITVKAVT
-525 EATDQAGVYY
+525 ESTDEAGVYY

-555 GLATVNVTGAT
+555 GIATVNVTGAT

-573 FDNVDQRVVSW
+573 FDNVDQRVISW

-592 RGSEAWNQ
+592 RDSDAWNQ

-613 PGVDFTKDDVE
+613 PGVEFTKDDVE

-636 NQSNPDKHLDC
+636 NSSNPDKHLDC

-662 LRDADSTQFA
+662 LRDAGSTQFA
-672 LLGSQNYVKGDK
+672 LLGSQNYVKGDE

-692 GSLPDTKVVNGV
+692 GSLPETKVVDGV
-704 TYTFSGW
+704 TYTFSHW
-711 YLDQNFTQP
+711 YLDQDFTQP
-720 VTLPYTVN
+720 ATLPYTVN

-736 YVGGYQVIYDLAGG
+736 YVGGYQVIYKLEGG

-776 EGFKFAG
+776 EGFKFTG
-783 WTVTGLDDVTTL
+783 WTVEGLDNVTTL
-795 KSGATFTMPSHNVT
+795 ASGATFTMPSHNVT

-817 VSYQVKYLENGTETE
+817 VSYQVKYLENGTNKE
-832 LAPADTRYGEL
+832 LATADTCYGEL
-843 GKDYTETAKTIDGY
+843 GKEYTETAKTIDGY
-857 HLIADC
+857 HLIASCD
-863 PAEYP
+863 AEKT
-868 HKIGEGDNTVIF
+868 HTIGTGDNTVEF
-880 LYEKDSVAYTV
+880 WYEKDAVNYTV

-899 TKVADSDTKYAPWG
+899 TKVADSDTK
-913 SVVSA
+913 SA
-918 ADCAKDIAGY
+918 AWGTEVSVTDCAKTIDGY
-928 TAVDGQDATIT
+928 TVVPGQDATIT
-939 VERSGSNV
+939 VNRDGSSV
-947 IDVYYYRNVT
+947 INVYYYKNVS

-966 YNGSEQSV
+966 YNGLEQSV

-994 GTNVGTYGA
+994 GTNVGKYGA

-1034 AGKIVIKIKGATDS
+1034 ADEIVIKIKGTTDS

-1067 TKLITEDQVVLRTDV
+1067 TKLITENQVVLRTDV

-1089 NVGTYNMG
+1089 KVGTYNMG

-1105 ADGVSG
+1105 ADGVSS
-1111 NFASA
+1111 NFTSA

-1144 YDGTPLVNGATPVK
+1144 YDGTALVNGATPVE
-1158 VSGDGWVEGEGASY
+1158 VSGDGWAAGEDATY

-1192 NSNTKTENYTITK
+1192 NSNTKADNYSITK
-1205 TNGTLTVKDRAEK
+1205 EEGTLTVKDRAEK
-1218 YQVTIKANSA
+1218 YQVTVVANS
-1228 TVTYDGKTHEAKG
+1228 TSTTYDGRVHSAKG
-1241 LESTTVIANGHTF
+1241 LESTTVIANGRTF
-1254 TVEGLTTTNSKGTG
+1254 TVEGLTTSDPQGT
-1268 AGAEGIDAGEY
+1268 DAGEY
-1279 TNHITGTPVIKDA
+1279 TNHITGTAVIRDG
-1292 AGNDVTSQFEVTTVD
+1292 AGNDVTSQFKVTTVD
-1307 GKLTIAKR
+1307 GKLSIAKR

-1320 PVKADKEYDGTA
+1320 PVKASKEYDGTA
-1332 LVATDFEVVFGSFAE
+1332 LVATDFQIVFGSFAE

-1368 TIETVKPKANTNLNN
+1368 TIETVKPKANTNLDKN

-1394 VTDRGAKYE
+1394 VTDRGAQYE
-1403 IKVEAKSD
+1403 IKVEAKSA
-1411 TFTYNGEEHIVSGL
+1411 TYTYNGEEHIVSGL

-1434 VTYVVSGLTAKATRT
+1434 VTYTVSGLTAKATRT

-1456 YVTGTAKVTDP
+1456 YITGTAKVTDP

-1476 AVKTESGK
+1476 AVKTDSGL
-1484 LTIAPRPVT
+1484 LTINPRPVT

-1509 NDEVTV
+1509 NDKVTV
-1515 SGEGF
+1515 SGDGF

-1530 TGFQTVVGESNNTF
+1530 TGFQTVVGESNNSF

-1550 GTNPNNYS
+1550 GTNPNNYT
-1558 ITTSEGTLK
+1558 ITKSEGTLK

-1593 VATGYTIEGVTV
+1593 AATGYSVEGVTV

-1615 KVGAD
+1615 EAGVD
-1620 FKFKGTASAKR
+1620 FTFKGTASAKR

-1641 KAEQFENINKNFSN
+1641 KAEQFTNINKNFSN

-1681 KTYDGTAL
+1681 KTYDGTPL
-1689 VKDEVTVSG
+1689 TNDEVTVSG

-1708 YSVTGSQTNAG
+1708 YNVTGSQTNAG
-1719 ESFNTFSYT
+1719 ESFNTFTYT
-1728 LNKGTNADNYTITT
+1728 LNKGTNAANYTITT
-1742 HEGTLVVNPVMA
+1742 HEGTLAVNPVKA
-1754 SVVVTIV
+1754 SVVVTIT
-1761 GNHADGTYNGK
+1761 GNHAKGTYNGK

-1777 GYTFSSNNE
+1777 GYIFSSNNE
-1786 LYTQDKAVFTGTAE
+1786 LYTQDKVVFSGTAE

-1811 GLKASQFSNG
+1811 GLKADQFSNG
-1821 DAVNFK
+1821 DAVNFR
-1827 NVVFKVSD
+1827 NVVFKVND

-1840 AKAQVTLKSADLFRQ
+1840 AKAQVTLKSADLFKQ
-1855 YNGTALV
+1855 YDGTALV
-1862 NGTAAL
+1862 NGQTAL
-1868 EIETGWVEGEGA
+1868 ETETGWAKGEGA
-1880 TYTFTGSQTVVGSSP
+1880 TYTFTGSQTSVGKSL

-1908 GNYNI
+1908 ENYTI
-1913 DKTEGTLTVMNRDAK
+1913 DKIEGVLSVRNRDAK
-1928 YEVTVKANSATV
+1928 YEVTVKANSTIA
-1940 TYDGKAHE
+1940 TYDGKVHE

-1954 DTFVIDGATYTVSG
+1954 YVFEIDGVKYTVSG
-1968 LKTENP
+1968 LTTQNP
-1974 SKVDAGTYTN
+1974 SKTDVGEYAN
-1984 NITGTPVVKD
+1984 NIIGTPVVT
-1994 ADGNDVTRQFTVET
+1994 DGAGNVVTDQFMVKT
-2008 ENGKLVINQAE
+2008 ENGKLVINKAE

-2025 SGEWTYDGTKHTKHE
+2025 SGEWAYDGTKHSKHE

-2053 TFTYSASITNVGNVE
+2053 TFTYSASITNVGKVE
-2068 NAFVYKLNANTKS
+2068 NAFIYKLNANTKS
-2081 SNYRFTTNNGTLK
+2081 SNYSFRTNNGTLK

-2127 ESNNTAYTEANIK
+2127 ISDNAAYTEANIK
-2140 FSGTAVAKGTVVGT
+2140 FTGTAVAKGTVVGT
-2154 YDMGLNVD
+2154 YDMLLNSG
-2162 QFSNVSDNFTN
+2162 QFSNISDNFTN

-2178 NDGKLTITGGQI
+2178 HDGKLTITGGQI
-2190 DVDGVDWVTQ
+2190 DVNGVDWRTQ
-2200 DVQKVYDGDPLSA
+2200 DEQKVYDGNPLSA
-2213 HEASATDK
+2213 HEATATDK

-2239 SDPAKVNLTHFGDQT
+2239 SDPAKVNLTHFGHQT
-2254 VTLRATGPN
+2254 VMLRATGPN

-2276 AIKKRPVT
+2276 AITKRPVT
-2284 LASEGANKTYDGTAL
+2284 LTSEGANKTYDGTAL
-2299 TNDTVTA
+2299 TNGTVTA

-2351 YQVTSKY
+2351 YLVKSEY
-2358 GKLIVTADDTEVVV
+2358 GKLIVTADDSEVVV
-2372 TITGNSKTEAY
+2372 TITEHSGSFDY

-2391 GYDFKASNS
+2391 GYDFAASNP

-2408 FSGNATVS
+2408 FSGDATVS

-2428 AGDFKNTS
+2428 PGDFKNTS

-2446 VDGTLTITPKDIVPT
+2446 VDGALTITPKDIVPAE
-2461 GDNGMTV
+2461 GNQMTV

-2485 VVKDRDKTLVEG
+2485 VVKDGDKTLVEG

-2502 SYSADETGAD
+2502 SYSADVTGAD

-2527 NYTGKF
+2527 NYDGTAQ
-2533 DVTYQI
+2533 VTYQI
-2539 LKRQVDLTSGTQT
+2539 LKRQVDLTSGSKT
-2552 WTYDGKAHS
+2552 WPYDGKAHS
-2561 LTVVSGWE
+2561 LTEVSGWE
-2569 QSGDTGFVDGEV
+2569 QSGDKGFVTGEV

-2595 GKVTNAIAYTELA
+2595 GKVTNTIAYNELA

-2613 NYDITKREGILDV
+2613 NYKITKDEGTLEV

-2632 VTVTVKGNSKTVAYD
+2632 ITVTVKGNSKTEAYD
-2647 GTEKAVTGY
+2647 GTEKSVTGY
-2656 TVASISN
+2656 AVASISN

-2671 AFSGEAVAKGTV
+2671 AFSGEAVAKGTAK
-2683 VGPYTMGLNAGQFS
+2683 GTYIMGLNAGQFS

-2710 EDGTLIIEG
+2710 EDGTLTIEG

-2733 VEKMYDGTPLS
+2733 VKKMYDGTPLS

-2759 VEYSLDGKTWVSDPA
+2759 VEYSLDKKTWVSDPA
-2774 AITATNVGDSAAV
+2774 AITATNVGDSATV
-2787 QLRATGSNYAEGQYA
+2787 YLRATGSNYAEGQYA
-2802 FSSEKVGVTM
+2802 TSSEKVGVTM
-2812 RPVYLTS
+2812 RPVSLTS
-2819 ARATKPYDGT
+2819 AGGTKAYDGT

-2852 TYNITGSQTLAGES
+2852 TYNITGSQTLAGKS

-2883 FITRSFGKLIVT
+2883 FITRSFGQLIVT

-2903 TITEHSGTFAYDGT
+2903 TITEHSGSFPYDGT
-2917 EKTVEGYDFEAS
+2917 EKTVEGYDFAAS

-2946 SGTAAGTY
+2946 SGTDAGTY
-2954 NMELK
+2954 NMKLEP
-2959 AGDFKNTAASFSKV
+2959 GNFKNTSASFSKV
-2973 TFVVVDGTLTITPKD
+2973 TFVVVDGTLTITPKG

-3007 NGTEQAQKPVVKD
+3007 NGTEQAQKPVIKD

-3052 GNYAGKAQVTYQIL
+3052 GNYTGTAQVAYKIL
-3066 KRQVELTSGSLTW
+3066 KRQVVLTSGSLTW
-3079 PYDGKAHSLTE
+3079 PYDGLTHSLTA
-3090 VGGWQQSGD
+3090 VSGWEQSGD
-3099 KGFVDGEIAD
+3099 KGFVTGEVAD

-3136 RAGNYEITKHEGTLE
+3136 KAENYEITKHEGTLE

-3156 GKVVVTITERGGSY
+3156 GKVVVTVTERGGSY

-3177 SAEGYDFV
+3177 SAEGYDFE

-3190 YTQADFDFT
+3190 YTQADFAFT

-3232 FVVVDS
+3232 FVVVDG

-3252 DGAKVYDG
+3252 GGAKVYDG

-3269 DVTVTGGEGF
+3269 DVTVTGGEGL
-3279 VAGETLAYEISG
+3279 VAGETFAYEISG

-3308 ETAKVDNYDVTYVYG
+3308 ETAKVDNYDVTYAYG

-3333 PDPENPDTHKGVTVD
+3333 PDPENPDTFKGVTVD
-3348 DPVDSV
+3348 DPADSV
-3354 YDGQQHKWLPVVT
+3354 YDSQLHKWLPVVT

-3395 ITVTITGMGNYSGT
+3395 ITVTITGMGNYTGT

-3419 PLAVAALSASKVYDG
+3419 PLTVAALSASKVYDG
-3434 SALTAGGTIDGLI
+3434 SALTAGGTIDGLV

-3459 QTEVGSSANVV
+3459 QTEVGSSANAV

-3475 GTALESNY
+3475 GTAQQSNY
-3483 YIASQTDGTL
+3483 YIASQADGTL

-3524 QKPTV
+3524 QKPVV
-3529 KDGDTELVEG
+3529 KDGDTELAEG

-3568 SVDVTYQITPAALT
+3568 SVDVTYQITPATLT

-3590 VYDGEALAAEGTVSG
+3590 VYDGEALAAEGSVSG

-3643 SNYVVSEELG
+3643 SNYVISEELG

-3673 VYDGSAHGVNV
+3673 VYDGTAHGVNV

-3693 SVKSAISHAQ
+3693 SVKSAISYAQ

-3736 QKGTGTIAITPATL
+3736 QKGTGTIVITPATL

-3761 DGCALTAE
+3761 DGIALTAE
-3769 GKVSGFVAGES
+3769 GKVSGFVPGES
-3780 ATLVTTGSQTLVG
+3780 ATLVMTGSQTLVG
-3793 TSNNTYELNWD
+3793 TSDNTYELNWGD
-3804 GNANAANY
+3804 NAKAANY

-3868 SQTSVGGSYAEV
+3868 SQTNVGGSYAEV

-3901 CGMATLSVAK
+3901 FGKATLSVAK

-3944 EGETLEYEFFGS
+3944 EGETLEYEFFGF

-4017 EQAQKPTVKDG
+4017 EQAQKPVVKDG
-4028 DTELVEGVDY
+4028 DTELAEGVDY

-4069 YQITPAAL
+4069 YQITPATL

-4091 ALAAEGT
+4091 ALAAEGS

-4137 KQSNYVISEELG
+4137 KQSNYVVSEELG

-4192 YGEARTMTFVE
+4192 YDEARTMTFVE

-4216 NVAPGTTVSTT
+4216 NVEPGTTVSTT

-4268 NALEVTKTIGSTP
+4268 NALEVTKTIGSAP

-4320 LAQGESDLIES
+4320 LTQGESDLIES
-4331 LAPGETVT
+4331 LAPGESAT

>member
-37 PEAQE
+37 SEAQE
-42 QQAVAEDQAVNETQA
+42 QQAVAGDQAVNEAQA
-57 ADEAQAAAAA
+57 ADEAKAAAEAEAAAA
-67 AEAERAAAEQAAAD
+67 AEAERATAEQAAAD

-98 AAEAEANRQVNV
+98 AAEQAAAEAEANRQVNV
-110 GIDVPNATLH
+110 GIDVSNATLH

-145 APMAGYDLKAVKT
+145 APVAGYDLKAVKT
-158 LVNGQETELHADAQG
+158 LVDGQETELHADAQG

-211 DASQGQDDVAAPA
+211 DASQDQNAAETSA

-230 EDAAD
+230 EGAAD
-235 TIAPSEG
+235 TVAPSEG
-242 SATTTEGQTPAG
+242 SATATEGQAPAG
-254 DTAAVETGNGET
+254 DTAAGANGAATVAETGNGEA
-266 DVNAAALVET
+266 DVNAVAASATEQTVEVG
-276 KTITVGQSIELTST
+276 KTITLTSSYSRWYSHAW
-290 ETSGWYTHT
+290 TSD
-299 WSTNN
+299 NN
-304 ADVAT
+304 AWTSDNNDVAT
-309 VSNSDSETV
+309 VDGSGSTA
-318 TVTGVASGT
+318 TVTGVAVGD
-327 AIITDT
+327 AVITDT
-333 YTPVFGTGGTNTY
+333 V
-346 NITVVLPNA
+346 
-355 TGVEISGKD
+355 K
-364 TVGESCSIQLTA
+364 
-376 VTNPANAGGTA
+376 
-387 SWASSNDEVLTVDQ
+387 SWYDET
-401 NGKVTGHRQ
+401 TE
-410 DTATVEVTFTNA
+410 TVEYT
-422 DGTSVTATKDITVVA
+422 IHVVA
-437 STAATSV
+437 ATPATSV
-444 SISGENS
+444 SISGESS

-460 AAVTDPANADGT
+460 TAVTDPAHASGT

-482 LTVDENGLV
+482 LTVDESGLV
-491 TGHRQGTATVSLTFA
+491 TGLRQGTATVSLTFT
-506 NADGTS
+506 NADGSS
-512 VMATKDITVEAVT
+512 VIATKDITVAAVT

-555 GLATVNVTGAT
+555 GIATVNVTGAT
-566 WSNDKNC
+566 WSNGKNC

-592 RGSEAWNQ
+592 RGSDAWNQ

-613 PGVDFTKDDVE
+613 PDVEFTEDDVE

-662 LRDADSTQFA
+662 LRDAGSTQFA
-672 LLGSQNYVKGDK
+672 LLGSQNYVKGDE

-692 GSLPDTKVVNGV
+692 GSLPETKVVDGV

-711 YLDQNFTQP
+711 YLDQDFTQP
-720 VTLPYTVN
+720 ATLPYTVN

-783 WTVTGLDDVTTL
+783 WTVTGLDGVTTL
-795 KSGATFTMPSHNVT
+795 ASGATFTMPSHNVT

-817 VSYQVKYLENGTETE
+817 VSYQVKYLENGTNVE
-832 LAPADTRYGEL
+832 LATADTRYGEL

-857 HLIADC
+857 HLIGS
-863 PAEYP
+863 AEKT
-868 HKIGEGDNTVIF
+868 HTIAEGDNTVKF
-880 LYEKDSVAYTV
+880 WYEKDSVSYTV
-891 NYYLNGTE
+891 NYYLNGTVIN
-899 TKVADSDTKYAPWG
+899 VADPDTKSAAWG
-913 SVVSA
+913 SVVSV
-918 ADCAKDIAGY
+918 ADCAKTIDGY
-928 TAVDGQDATIT
+928 TVVPGQDATIT
-939 VERSGSNV
+939 VNRDGSNV
-947 IDVYYYRNVT
+947 INVYYYKNVS
-957 LTANSDTKT
+957 LIANSDTKT
-966 YNGSEQSV
+966 YNGLEQSV

-994 GTNVGTYGA
+994 GTNVGKYGA

-1034 AGKIVIKIKGATDS
+1034 ANEIVIKIKGATDS
-1048 KTYNGTEQS
+1048 KTYDGTEQS

-1067 TKLITEDQVVLRTDV
+1067 TKLITKDQVVLRTDV

-1089 NVGTYNMG
+1089 KVGTYTMG

-1111 NFASA
+1111 NFTSA

-1144 YDGTPLVNGATPVK
+1144 YDGTPLVNGATPVE
-1158 VSGDGWVEGEGASY
+1158 VSGDGWAAGEGATY

-1192 NSNTKTENYTITK
+1192 NSNTKAENYTITK
-1205 TNGTLTVKDRAEK
+1205 EDGTLTVKDRAEK
-1218 YQVTIKANSA
+1218 YKATIKANSA

-1241 LESTTVIANGHTF
+1241 LESTTVIANGHMF

-1268 AGAEGIDAGEY
+1268 VGAEGIDAGEY
-1279 TNHITGTPVIKDA
+1279 ANKIMGTPVIRDA

-1315 DVRIK
+1315 DVTIK
-1320 PVKADKEYDGTA
+1320 PMKASKQYDGTA
-1332 LVATDFEVVFGSFAE
+1332 LVATDFEVVSGSFAE
-1347 GEGIESCTYGGQQ
+1347 GEGIESCTYAGQQ
-1360 IQVGSSES
+1360 IQVGTSGS
-1368 TIETVKPKANTNLNN
+1368 TIETVKPKANTNLDKN
-1383 YNLEKGTGALT
+1383 YNLRKDPGALT
-1394 VTDRGAKYE
+1394 VTNRDADAKYKIE
-1403 IKVEAKSD
+1403 VEAKSA
-1411 TFTYNGEEHIVSGL
+1411 TATYDGEEHVASGL
-1425 VTDKFTIDG
+1425 VTDKFTIKDKFTNKD
-1434 VTYVVSGLTAKATRT
+1434 VEYTVSGLTAEVKGT
-1449 DVGERVN
+1449 DAGTYRNFIV
-1456 YVTGTAKVTDP
+1456 GTAKVTDP
-1467 AGNDVTKQF
+1467 AGNDVTDQF
-1476 AVKTESGK
+1476 VVSTKSGN
-1484 LTIAPRPVT
+1484 LEIAKRPVT
-1493 LTSASDSKV
+1493 LTSADATKAY
-1502 FDGTALT
+1502 DGTALT
-1509 NDEVTV
+1509 NDKVTV
-1515 SGEGF
+1515 SGDGF

-1530 TGFQTVVGESNNTF
+1530 TGFQTVVGESNNSF

-1550 GTNPNNYS
+1550 GTNPNNYT
-1558 ITTSEGTLK
+1558 ITKSEGTLK

-1593 VATGYTIEGVTV
+1593 VATGYIVEGVTV
-1605 DGVASDLYGA
+1605 DGVASDDLYGA
-1615 KVGAD
+1615 KAGVD
-1620 FKFKGTASAKR
+1620 FTFKGTASAKR

-1641 KAEQFENINKNFSN
+1641 KAEQFTNINKNFSN

-1728 LNKGTNADNYTITT
+1728 LNKGTNADNYTIAT

-1761 GNHADGTYNGK
+1761 GNHASGTYNGK

-1777 GYTFSSNNE
+1777 GYIFSSNNE
-1786 LYTQDKAVFTGTAE
+1786 LYTQDKVVFSGTAE

-1811 GLKASQFSNG
+1811 GLKADQFSNG

-1840 AKAQVTLKSADLFRQ
+1840 AKAQVTLKSADLHKQ
-1855 YNGTALV
+1855 YDGTALV
-1862 NGTAAL
+1862 NGDAAL
-1868 EIETGWVEGEGA
+1868 ETETGWAEGEGA
-1880 TYTFTGSQTVVGSSP
+1880 TYTFTGSQTTVGKSL

-1908 GNYNI
+1908 ENYTI
-1913 DKTEGTLTVMNRDAK
+1913 DKIEGVLSVRNRDAK
-1928 YEVTVKANSATV
+1928 YEVTVKANSTIA
-1940 TYDGKAHE
+1940 TYDGKVHE

-1954 DTFVIDGATYTVSG
+1954 YVFEIDGVTYTVSG
-1968 LKTENP
+1968 LSTQNP
-1974 SKVDAGTYTN
+1974 SKTDVGEYAN
-1984 NITGTPVVKD
+1984 NIIGTPVVT
-1994 ADGNDVTRQFTVET
+1994 DGAGNVVTDQFMVKT

-2019 VTLTSA
+2019 VTLISA
-2025 SGEWTYDGTKHTKHE
+2025 SGEWTYDGTKHSKHE

-2053 TFTYSASITNVGNVE
+2053 TFTYSASITNVGKVE

-2081 SNYRFTTNNGTLK
+2081 SNYKFTTNNGTLK

-2101 VTVTITGNSAT
+2101 VTVTITGNSKT
-2112 AAYDGTEKMVTGYTV
+2112 ESYDGTEKTVTGYTV
-2127 ESNNTAYTEANIK
+2127 FSDNAAYTEANIK
-2140 FSGTAVAKGTVVGT
+2140 FTGTAVAKGTVVGT
-2154 YDMGLNVD
+2154 YDMGLSAD

-2178 NDGKLTITGGQI
+2178 HDGKLTITGGQI
-2190 DVDGVDWVTQ
+2190 DVAGVDWVTQ
-2200 DVQKVYDGDPLSA
+2200 DEQKVYDGDPLSA
-2213 HEASATDK
+2213 HEATATDK

-2230 SVDDGKTWV
+2230 SVDGKTWV
-2239 SDPAKVNLTHFGDQT
+2239 SDPAQVNLTHFGHQT
-2254 VTLRATGPN
+2254 VMLRATGPN

-2276 AIKKRPVT
+2276 AITKRLVT
-2284 LASEGANKTYDGTAL
+2284 LTSEGANKKYDGTAL
-2299 TNDTVTA
+2299 TNGTVTA
-2306 TPKGEGVGF
+2306 TPKGAGVGF
-2315 VDGEGVTV
+2315 VDGEGVTI

-2336 NTFTYEFNEG
+2336 NTFTYVFNEG
-2346 TNAAD
+2346 TNPAD

-2358 GKLIVTADDTEVVV
+2358 GKLIVTANDSEVVV
-2372 TITGNSKTEAY
+2372 TITEHSGSFVY

-2391 GYDFKASNS
+2391 GYDFAVSNP

-2408 FSGNATVS
+2408 FSGDATVR
-2416 GTDAGTYDMQLK
+2416 GTDAGEYDMQLEP
-2428 AGDFKNTS
+2428 GNFKNTS

-2446 VDGTLTITPKDIVPT
+2446 VDGTLTITPKGIEPS

-2468 GTLPDVVYNGQ
+2468 GTLPDVVYNGTE
-2479 PQRQAP
+2479 QAQKP
-2485 VVKDRDKTLVEG
+2485 VVKDGDKTLVEG

-2502 SYSADETGAD
+2502 SYSANI
-2512 VTNAGTVTVTVTGKG
+2512 TNAGTVTVTVTGKG
-2527 NYTGKF
+2527 SYTGRF
-2533 DVTYQI
+2533 DVTYKI
-2539 LKRQVDLTSGTQT
+2539 LKRQVVLTSGSQT
-2552 WTYDGKAHS
+2552 WPYDGQAHS
-2561 LTVVSGWE
+2561 LTAVSGWQ

-2608 GFRAE
+2608 GFKAE
-2613 NYDITKREGILDV
+2613 NY
-2626 TPVADK
+2626 
-2632 VTVTVKGNSKTVAYD
+2632 
-2647 GTEKAVTGY
+2647 
-2656 TVASISN
+2656 
-2663 SLYKQGDF
+2663 Q
-2671 AFSGEAVAKGTV
+2671 
-2683 VGPYTMGLNAGQFS
+2683 
-2697 NTNANFS
+2697 
-2704 NVEFIV
+2704 
-2710 EDGTLIIEG
+2710 
-2719 GQIDADGVTWYTSD
+2719 
-2733 VEKMYDGTPLS
+2733 
-2744 ANRASARDKHGNALT
+2744 
-2759 VEYSLDGKTWVSDPA
+2759 
-2774 AITATNVGDSAAV
+2774 
-2787 QLRATGSNYAEGQYA
+2787 
-2802 FSSEKVGVTM
+2802 
-2812 RPVYLTS
+2812 
-2819 ARATKPYDGT
+2819 
-2829 PLTKNAQSD
+2829 
-2838 VTVGGA
+2838 
-2844 GFVDGEGA
+2844 
-2852 TYNITGSQTLAGES
+2852 
-2866 FNEFT
+2866 
-2871 YTLNKGTLDENY
+2871 
-2883 FITRSFGKLIVT
+2883 
-2895 ANDSEVVV
+2895 
-2903 TITEHSGTFAYDGT
+2903 
-2917 EKTVEGYDFEAS
+2917 
-2929 NPLYTQADFEF
+2929 
-2940 SGNATV
+2940 
-2946 SGTAAGTY
+2946 
-2954 NMELK
+2954 
-2959 AGDFKNTAASFSKV
+2959 
-2973 TFVVVDGTLTITPKD
+2973 
-2988 IKPAE
+2988 
-2993 GNGMTV
+2993 
-2999 GTLPDVVY
+2999 
-3007 NGTEQAQKPVVKD
+3007 
-3020 GDKTLVEGTDY
+3020 
-3031 ELSYSADITNAG
+3031 
-3043 TVTVTVTGK
+3043 
-3052 GNYAGKAQVTYQIL
+3052 
-3066 KRQVELTSGSLTW
+3066 
-3079 PYDGKAHSLTE
+3079 
-3090 VGGWQQSGD
+3090 
-3099 KGFVDGEIAD
+3099 
-3109 VRATGTVTY
+3109 
-3118 VADGKVT
+3118 
-3125 NAIAYTELAGF
+3125 
-3136 RAGNYEITKHEGTLE
+3136 ITKHEGTLE

-3156 GKVVVTITERGGSY
+3156 GKVVVTITEHGGSY

-3190 YTQADFDFT
+3190 YTQADFAFT

-3221 ANTNANFAEVE
+3221 ANTNTNFAEVE

-3238 ELTIAKRTVTLTSA
+3238 ELTIARRTVTLTSA

-3308 ETAKVDNYDVTYVYG
+3308 ETAKVDNYDVTYAYG

-3333 PDPENPDTHKGVTVD
+3333 PDPENPDTFKGVTVD
-3348 DPVDSV
+3348 DPADSV
-3354 YDGQQHKWLPVVT
+3354 YDSQQHKWYPAVT
-3367 DAEGNALVEGEDYTV
+3367 GAMGNALVEGEDYTV

-3395 ITVTITGMGNYSGT
+3395 ITVTITGMGNYTGT

-3434 SALTAGGTIDGLI
+3434 SALTAGGTIDGLV

-3504 GNGMTVGTLPDVVYN
+3504 GNGMTVGELPDVVYN

-3524 QKPTV
+3524 QKPSV
-3529 KDGDTELVEG
+3529 MDGETELVEG

-3568 SVDVTYQITPAALT
+3568 GVDVTYQITPATLT

-3590 VYDGEALAAEGTVSG
+3590 VYDGDALAAEGS
-3605 FVAGESAPFATT
+3605 
-3617 GSQTLVGSST
+3617 
-3627 NTYAIDWA
+3627 
-3635 AEGATAKQ
+3635 
-3643 SNYVVSEELG
+3643 
-3653 TLTVTETTDEIVAT
+3653 
-3667 PASYTG
+3667 
-3673 VYDGSAHGVNV
+3673 
-3684 TVTGLPKGY
+3684 
-3693 SVKSAISHAQ
+3693 
-3703 ATDVTGDAPVVANVD
+3703 
-3718 ELVIVNAQGEDVT
+3718 
-3731 ANLNI
+3731 
-3736 QKGTGTIAITPATL
+3736 
-3750 TVTTPSASKAY
+3750 
-3761 DGCALTAE
+3761 
-3769 GKVSGFVAGES
+3769 
-3780 ATLVTTGSQTLVG
+3780 
-3793 TSNNTYELNWD
+3793 
-3804 GNANAANY
+3804 
-3812 EIVENIGTLEVT
+3812 
-3824 QSQAAIVIVPQ
+3824 
-3835 GASKTYDGTPLE
+3835 
-3847 AAGYDVYG
+3847 
-3855 LPAGFT
+3855 
-3861 LTAVVKG
+3861 
-3868 SQTSVGGSYAEV
+3868 
-3880 DSYVIEN
+3880 
-3887 AAGEDVTDQFANVS
+3887 
-3901 CGMATLSVAK
+3901 
-3911 RPVTITS
+3911 
-3918 ADATQVYN
+3918 
-3926 GAELTAHEATVTA
+3926 
-3939 GEGIV
+3939 
-3944 EGETLEYEFFGS
+3944 
-3956 QIPVGSSQNTFVA
+3956 
-3969 RSGEGTDV
+3969 
-3977 DNYDITYVYGTLTVT
+3977 
-3992 PKGIAPEPGNG
+3992 
-4003 MTVGTL
+4003 
-4009 PDVVYNGS
+4009 
-4017 EQAQKPTVKDG
+4017 
-4028 DTELVEGVDY
+4028 
-4038 DLTYSEDL
+4038 
-4046 TNAGTVTVTVT
+4046 
-4057 GKGNYAGSVDVT
+4057 
-4069 YQITPAAL
+4069 
-4077 TVSTP
+4077 
-4082 SASKVYDGE
+4082 
-4091 ALAAEGT
+4091 

-4192 YGEARTMTFVE
+4192 YDEARTMTFVE

-4216 NVAPGTTVSTT
+4216 NVEPGTTVSTT

-4268 NALEVTKTIGSTP
+4268 NALEVTKTIGSAP

-4320 LAQGESDLIES
+4320 LTQGESDLIES
-4331 LAPGETVT
+4331 LAPGESAT

-4365 GTTGEGE
+4365 GTTDEGE

-4388 QKPDSKPGSGKP
+4388 QNPDSKPGSGKP

>member
-19 AEAIAPQD
+19 AEAITPQD
-27 SQEAVEEVYE
+27 SQEAVEEVYD

-42 QQAVAEDQAVNETQA
+42 QQAVAGDQGANGAQA

-67 AEAERAAAEQAAAD
+67 AEAERAAAER
-81 QAAAEQAAADQ
+81 AAAEQAAADQ
-92 AAADQA
+92 AAAERAAAEQAAADQAAAEQA

-134 VPAHAAFVFSV
+134 VPVHAAFVFSV

-187 VKVVTEPTAQ
+187 VKVITEPTAQ
-197 SEPAPAPEVVAPAG
+197 PEPAPAPEVVAPAG
-211 DASQGQDDVAAPA
+211 DASQGQDAVEAPA

-230 EDAAD
+230 EGAAD
-235 TIAPSEG
+235 TVAPSEG
-242 SATTTEGQTPAG
+242 SATTTEGQAPAG
-254 DTAAVETGNGET
+254 DTAAGANGAATVAETGNG
-266 DVNAAALVET
+266 DANVNAVAASATEQTVKVG
-276 KTITVGQSIELTST
+276 KTITLTSSYSRWYSHAW
-290 ETSGWYTHT
+290 TSD
-299 WSTNN
+299 NN
-304 ADVAT
+304 DVAT
-309 VSNSDSETV
+309 VDGSGSTA
-318 TVTGVASGT
+318 TVTGVAVGD
-327 AIITDT
+327 AVITDT
-333 YTPVFGTGGTNTY
+333 V
-346 NITVVLPNA
+346 
-355 TGVEISGKD
+355 K
-364 TVGESCSIQLTA
+364 
-376 VTNPANAGGTA
+376 
-387 SWASSNDEVLTVDQ
+387 SWYDET
-401 NGKVTGHRQ
+401 TE
-410 DTATVEVTFTNA
+410 TVEYT
-422 DGTSVTATKDITVVA
+422 IHVVA
-437 STAATSV
+437 STPATSV

-460 AAVTDPANADGT
+460 TPVTDPADASGT

-491 TGHRQGTATVSLTFA
+491 TGLRRGTATVSLTFT
-506 NADGTS
+506 NADGS
-512 VMATKDITVEAVT
+512 SKMATKDITVEAVT

-555 GLATVNVTGAT
+555 GIATVNVTGAT

-573 FDNVDQRVVSW
+573 FDNVDQRVISW
-584 PNGTNVVP
+584 PNDTNVVP
-592 RGSEAWNQ
+592 RGSDAWNQ

-613 PGVDFTKDDVE
+613 PGVEFTEDDVE

-662 LRDADSTQFA
+662 LRDAGSTQFA
-672 LLGSQNYVKGDK
+672 LLGSQNYVKGDE

-692 GSLPDTKVVNGV
+692 GSLPETKVVDSV

-711 YLDQNFTQP
+711 YLDQDFTQP
-720 VTLPYTVN
+720 ATLPYTVN

-736 YVGGYQVIYDLAGG
+736 YVGGYQIIYDLAGG
-750 TWGSSDATM
+750 TWDSSDATM
-759 YTAQE
+759 YTASE
-764 GSTQTVRHEPTL
+764 GSTQTVRHEPTR
-776 EGFKFAG
+776 ENYKFTG
-783 WTVTGLDDVTTL
+783 WTVTGLDGVTTL
-795 KSGATFTMPSHNVT
+795 ASGATFTMPSHNVT

-817 VSYQVKYLENGTETE
+817 VSYQVKYLENDTETE

-843 GKDYTETAKTIDGY
+843 DKDYTETAKTIDGY

-863 PAEYP
+863 PAEYK
-868 HKIGEGDNTVIF
+868 HTIGEGDNTVVF
-880 LYEKDSVAYTV
+880 LYEKDAVKYTV
-891 NYYLNGTE
+891 NYYLNGT
-899 TKVADSDTKYAPWG
+899 TDKVSGSITQSAAWG
-913 SVVSA
+913 SVVST
-918 ADCAKDIAGY
+918 ADCVKSIGGY
-928 TAVDGQDATIT
+928 TAVPNQDATVTI
-939 VERSGSNV
+939 ERDGSSV
-947 IDVYYYRNVT
+947 INVYYYLDVT
-957 LTANSDTKT
+957 LTANSGEFDYDGT
-966 YNGSEQSV
+966 EHSV

-981 EGADFSAITVGAA
+981 EDARFSDIVVGAS
-994 GTNVGTYGA
+994 GTNAGSYWA
-1003 IFAKGTVGTVD
+1003 NFEDGTVGTVD
-1014 ATGKYIVTEAK
+1014 DSGKYIVKRTNPGK
-1025 NGGLLITPY
+1025 LLINAY
-1034 AGKIVIKIKGATDS
+1034 AGEIVITIAGKTDS
-1048 KTYNGTEQS
+1048 KTYDGTVQS

-1067 TKLITEDQVVLRTDV
+1067 SKLIAENQVVLRNDV
-1082 AAKATGT
+1082 SAKATGT
-1089 NVGTYNMG
+1089 NFGTYNMG
-1097 LAGTSFTL
+1097 LADTSFTL
-1105 ADGVSG
+1105 VDGASK
-1111 NFASA
+1111 NFSNV
-1116 SIRFDVTDGA
+1116 RFEVTDGK
-1126 LTITKR
+1126 LDITKR
-1132 PVTLKSADLSKE
+1132 AVTLESADLSKE
-1144 YDGTPLVNGATPVK
+1144 YDGTALVNGTTPVE
-1158 VSGDGWVEGEGASY
+1158 VSGDGWAADEGATY
-1172 AFTGTQTA
+1172 AFTGSQTV
-1180 VGSSANAFTYTL
+1180 VGSSANAFTYEL
-1192 NSNTKTENYTITK
+1192 NSNTKVENYTITK
-1205 TNGTLTVKDRAEK
+1205 TDGKLEVTDRAKK
-1218 YQVTIKANSA
+1218 YEVTIKANS
-1228 TVTYDGKTHEAKG
+1228 TSTTYDGHVHSAKG
-1241 LESTTVIANGHTF
+1241 LESTTVIADGLEY
-1254 TVEGLTTTNSKGTG
+1254 TVEGLTTSDPQGT
-1268 AGAEGIDAGEY
+1268 DAGEY
-1279 TNHITGTPVIKDA
+1279 DNLITGTPIIKDA
-1292 AGNDVTSQFEVTTVD
+1292 AGNDVTSQFKVTTVD

-1320 PVKADKEYDGTA
+1320 PVKASKQYDGTA
-1332 LVATDFEVVFGSFAE
+1332 LVATDFEVVSGSFAE

-1360 IQVGSSES
+1360 IQVGTSES
-1368 TIETVKPKANTNLNN
+1368 TIETVKPKANTNLDKN
-1383 YNLEKGTGALT
+1383 YNLTKDPGALT
-1394 VTDRGAKYE
+1394 VTNRDADAKYKIE
-1403 IKVEAKSD
+1403 VEAVSA
-1411 TFTYNGEEHIVSGL
+1411 TATYDGEEHAASGL

-1434 VTYVVSGLTAKATRT
+1434 VEYTVSGLTAEVKGT
-1449 DVGERVN
+1449 DAGTYRNFIV
-1456 YVTGTAKVTDP
+1456 GTAKVTDP
-1467 AGNDVTKQF
+1467 AGNDVTDQF
-1476 AVKTESGK
+1476 AVSTKSGN
-1484 LTIAPRPVT
+1484 LEIAKRSVT
-1493 LTSASDSKV
+1493 LTSADATKAY
-1502 FDGTALT
+1502 DGTALT
-1509 NDEVTV
+1509 NDKVTV
-1515 SGEGF
+1515 SGDGF

-1530 TGFQTVVGESNNTF
+1530 TGSQLNAGKSANSF

-1550 GTNPNNYS
+1550 GTKASNYT
-1558 ITTSEGTLK
+1558 ITKSEGTLE
-1567 VTANEQAVVVKVKG
+1567 VTSNKQAVVVKVKG
-1581 NTNTQLYDGAEH
+1581 TKNTQLYDGAEH
-1593 VATGYTIEGVTV
+1593 VATGYSVEGVTV

-1615 KVGAD
+1615 KAGVD

-1641 KAEQFENINKNFSN
+1641 KPDQFENINNNFSN

-1670 RAVTLTSASAY
+1670 RAVTLTSASAS
-1681 KTYDGTAL
+1681 KTYDGTVLTNGVVVA
-1689 VKDEVTVSG
+1689 SG
-1698 DGFVMGQGAT
+1698 DGFVMGQGAM
-1708 YSVTGSQTNAG
+1708 YEVTGSQLNAG
-1719 ESFNTFSYT
+1719 SSDNAFTYT
-1728 LNKGTNADNYTITT
+1728 LKEGTKADNYTI
-1742 HEGTLVVNPVMA
+1742 EKVVGKLIVNPVETT
-1754 SVVVTIV
+1754 VRVTIV
-1761 GNHADGTYNGK
+1761 GNNAQGTYNGK
-1772 ELSAS
+1772 ELTAT
-1777 GYTFSSNNE
+1777 GYTFSSDNE
-1786 LYTQDKAVFTGTAE
+1786 LYTQDKVVFSGTAE
-1800 AKRTDAGKTDM
+1800 ARRTDFGVTYM
-1811 GLKASQFSNG
+1811 GLKGKFSNG
-1821 DAVNFK
+1821 DPANFT
-1827 NVVFKVSD
+1827 NVFFDVTD
-1835 GYVDI
+1835 GYVGI
-1840 AKAQVTLKSADLFRQ
+1840 RKAQVTLKSADLHKQ
-1855 YNGTALV
+1855 YDGTALV
-1862 NGTAAL
+1862 NGDTAL
-1868 EIETGWVEGEGA
+1868 ETETGWAKGEGA
-1880 TYTFTGSQTVVGSSP
+1880 TYTFTGSQTTVGKSS
-1895 NAFTYTLNEGTKA
+1895 NSFTYTLNEGTKA
-1908 GNYNI
+1908 DNYIIN
-1913 DKTEGTLTVMNRDAK
+1913 KSEGVLSVRNRDAK
-1928 YEVTVKANSATV
+1928 YEVTVKANSTTV
-1940 TYDGKAHE
+1940 TYDGKVHE

-1954 DTFVIDGATYTVSG
+1954 YTFEIDGVTYTVSG
-1968 LKTENP
+1968 LTTQDP
-1974 SKVDAGTYTN
+1974 SKAYVGEYSN
-1984 NITGTPVVKD
+1984 NIYGTPVVT
-1994 ADGNDVTRQFTVET
+1994 DGAGNVVTDQFMVKT
-2008 ENGKLVINQAE
+2008 ENGKLVINRAD
-2019 VTLTSA
+2019 VILTSA
-2025 SGEWTYDGTKHTKHE
+2025 SGEWVYDGTTHSKHE

-2053 TFTYSASITNVGNVE
+2053 TFTYSASITNTGEVKNT
-2068 NAFVYKLNANTKS
+2068 FTYTLNPNTKK
-2081 SNYRFTTNNGTLK
+2081 SNYRFIATPGTLK

-2101 VTVTITGNSAT
+2101 VTVTITGNNKT
-2112 AAYDGTEKMVTGYTV
+2112 EAYDGTEKMVTGYTV
-2127 ESNNTAYTEANIK
+2127 FSDNAAYTEANIK
-2140 FSGTAVAKGTVVGT
+2140 FTGTAVAKGTVVGT
-2154 YDMGLNVD
+2154 YDMLLNAD
-2162 QFSNVSDNFTN
+2162 QFSNISDNFTN

-2178 NDGKLTITGGQI
+2178 HDGKLTITGGQI
-2190 DVDGVDWVTQ
+2190 DVAGVDWVTH
-2200 DVQKVYDGDPLSA
+2200 DEQKVYDGDPLSA
-2213 HEASATDK
+2213 YEATATDK

-2239 SDPAKVNLTHFGDQT
+2239 SDPAKVNLTHFGHQT
-2254 VTLRATGPN
+2254 VMLRATGPN

-2276 AIKKRPVT
+2276 AITKRLVT
-2284 LASEGANKTYDGTAL
+2284 LTSEGANKKYDGTAL
-2299 TNDTVTA
+2299 TNDNVTA

-2346 TNAAD
+2346 TNPAD
-2351 YQVTSKY
+2351 YLVTSKY

-2372 TITGNSKTEAY
+2372 TITEHSGTFKY

-2391 GYDFKASNS
+2391 GYDFKASNP

-2408 FSGNATVS
+2408 FSGDATVR
-2416 GTDAGTYDMQLK
+2416 GTDAGEYDMKLEP
-2428 AGDFKNTS
+2428 GDFKNTS

-2446 VDGTLTITPKDIVPT
+2446 VDGTLTITPKGIKPT
-2461 GDNGMTV
+2461 EDNGMTV

-2485 VVKDRDKTLVEG
+2485 VVKDGDKTLVEG

-2527 NYTGKF
+2527 NYTGTAQ
-2533 DVTYQI
+2533 VAYQI
-2539 LKRQVDLTSGTQT
+2539 LKRHVDLASGTQT
-2552 WTYDGKAHS
+2552 WPYDGQAHS
-2561 LTVVSGWE
+2561 LTAVSGWQ

-2595 GKVTNAIAYTELA
+2595 GQVANAIAYTELA
-2608 GFRAE
+2608 GFRAG
-2613 NYDITKREGILDV
+2613 NYEITKDEGTLEV

-2632 VTVTVKGNSKTVAYD
+2632 VTVTVKGNSKTEAYD
-2647 GTEKAVTGY
+2647 GTEKTVTGY

-2671 AFSGEAVAKGTV
+2671 AFSGKAVAKGTAK
-2683 VGPYTMGLNAGQFS
+2683 GTYTMGLNEGQFS

-2710 EDGTLIIEG
+2710 EDGTLTIEG
-2719 GQIDADGVTWYTSD
+2719 GQIDANGVTWYTSD

-2759 VEYSLDGKTWVSDPA
+2759 VEYSLDGKTWVDDPA
-2774 AITATNVGDSAAV
+2774 AITATNVSDSATV

-2802 FSSEKVGVTM
+2802 TSSEKVGVTM
-2812 RPVYLTS
+2812 RNVYLTS
-2819 ARATKPYDGT
+2819 AGATKSYDGT

-2838 VTVGGA
+2838 VTVKGA

-2883 FITRSFGKLIVT
+2883 FIVCSFGKLIVT

-2903 TITEHSGTFAYDGT
+2903 TITGNSATETYDGT
-2917 EKTVEGYDFEAS
+2917 EKTVEGYRFEAS

-2946 SGTAAGTY
+2946 SGTDAGTY
-2954 NMELK
+2954 NMELEP
-2959 AGDFKNTAASFSKV
+2959 GNFKNTSASFSKV
-2973 TFVVVDGTLTITPKD
+2973 TFVVVDGTLTITPKNIVPTKD
-2988 IKPAE
+2988 
-2993 GNGMTV
+2993 NGMTV
-2999 GTLPDVVY
+2999 GALPDVVY

-3020 GDKTLVEGTDY
+3020 GGKTLVEGEDY

-3052 GNYAGKAQVTYQIL
+3052 GNYAGTAQVAYKIL
-3066 KRQVELTSGSLTW
+3066 KRQVELTSGSKSW
-3079 PYDGKAHSLTE
+3079 PYDGKAHSMTE
-3090 VGGWQQSGD
+3090 VGGWEQSGD
-3099 KGFVDGEIAD
+3099 TGFVTGEVAD

-3118 VADGKVT
+3118 VEEGQVT
-3125 NAIAYTELAGF
+3125 NAIAYTELADF
-3136 RAGNYEITKHEGTLE
+3136 RADNYKITKHEGTLE

-3156 GKVVVTITERGGSY
+3156 GKVTVTITERGGSY

-3177 SAEGYDFV
+3177 SAEGYDFA

-3190 YTQADFDFT
+3190 YTQADFAFT

-3221 ANTNANFAEVE
+3221 ANTNTNFAEVE

-3238 ELTIAKRTVTLTSA
+3238 ELTIARRTVTLTSA

-3308 ETAKVDNYDVTYVYG
+3308 ETAKVDNYDVTYAYG

-3333 PDPENPDTHKGVTVD
+3333 PDPENPDTFKGVTVD
-3348 DPVDSV
+3348 DPADSV

-3395 ITVTITGMGNYSGT
+3395 ITVTITGMGNYTGT

-3419 PLAVAALSASKVYDG
+3419 PLTVAALSDSKVYDG
-3434 SALTAGGTIDGLI
+3434 SALTAGGTIDGLV

-3483 YIASQTDGTL
+3483 YIASQADGTL

-3519 GSEQA
+3519 GFEQA
-3524 QKPTV
+3524 QKPSV
-3529 KDGDTELVEG
+3529 MDGDTELVEG

-3590 VYDGEALAAEGTVSG
+3590 VYDGEALAAEGS
-3605 FVAGESAPFATT
+3605 
-3617 GSQTLVGSST
+3617 
-3627 NTYAIDWA
+3627 
-3635 AEGATAKQ
+3635 
-3643 SNYVVSEELG
+3643 
-3653 TLTVTETTDEIVAT
+3653 
-3667 PASYTG
+3667 
-3673 VYDGSAHGVNV
+3673 
-3684 TVTGLPKGY
+3684 
-3693 SVKSAISHAQ
+3693 
-3703 ATDVTGDAPVVANVD
+3703 
-3718 ELVIVNAQGEDVT
+3718 
-3731 ANLNI
+3731 
-3736 QKGTGTIAITPATL
+3736 
-3750 TVTTPSASKAY
+3750 
-3761 DGCALTAE
+3761 
-3769 GKVSGFVAGES
+3769 
-3780 ATLVTTGSQTLVG
+3780 
-3793 TSNNTYELNWD
+3793 
-3804 GNANAANY
+3804 
-3812 EIVENIGTLEVT
+3812 
-3824 QSQAAIVIVPQ
+3824 
-3835 GASKTYDGTPLE
+3835 
-3847 AAGYDVYG
+3847 
-3855 LPAGFT
+3855 
-3861 LTAVVKG
+3861 
-3868 SQTSVGGSYAEV
+3868 
-3880 DSYVIEN
+3880 
-3887 AAGEDVTDQFANVS
+3887 
-3901 CGMATLSVAK
+3901 
-3911 RPVTITS
+3911 
-3918 ADATQVYN
+3918 
-3926 GAELTAHEATVTA
+3926 
-3939 GEGIV
+3939 
-3944 EGETLEYEFFGS
+3944 
-3956 QIPVGSSQNTFVA
+3956 
-3969 RSGEGTDV
+3969 
-3977 DNYDITYVYGTLTVT
+3977 
-3992 PKGIAPEPGNG
+3992 
-4003 MTVGTL
+4003 
-4009 PDVVYNGS
+4009 
-4017 EQAQKPTVKDG
+4017 
-4028 DTELVEGVDY
+4028 
-4038 DLTYSEDL
+4038 
-4046 TNAGTVTVTVT
+4046 
-4057 GKGNYAGSVDVT
+4057 
-4069 YQITPAAL
+4069 
-4077 TVSTP
+4077 
-4082 SASKVYDGE
+4082 
-4091 ALAAEGT
+4091 

-4149 TLTVTDGT
+4149 ILTVTDGT

-4216 NVAPGTTVSTT
+4216 NVEPSTTVSTT

-4268 NALEVTKTIGSTP
+4268 NALEVTKTIGSVP

-4320 LAQGESDLIES
+4320 LTQGESDLIES

>member
-19 AEAIAPQD
+19 AEAIAPLD

-37 PEAQE
+37 SEAQG
-42 QQAVAEDQAVNETQA
+42 QQAVAGDQAVNEAQA

-81 QAAAEQAAADQ
+81 QAAAERAAAEQAAADQ
-92 AAADQA
+92 AAAEQA

-158 LVNGQETELHADAQG
+158 LIDGQETELHADAQG
-173 LYTVSEATLDSNVT
+173 LYTVSEATLDLNVI

-197 SEPAPAPEVVAPAG
+197 PEPAPAPEVVAPAG
-211 DASQGQDDVAAPA
+211 DASQGQNAAETPA
-224 DEPKTD
+224 DESKTD
-230 EDAAD
+230 EGAAD
-235 TIAPSEG
+235 TVAPSEG
-242 SATTTEGQTPAG
+242 NATTTEGQTPAG
-254 DTAAVETGNGET
+254 DTAAGANGAPTVAETGNGDA
-266 DVNAAALVET
+266 DVNAVAATDTEQTV
-276 KTITVGQSIELTST
+276 KVGQQISLSNNYENVYYRS
-290 ETSGWYTHT
+290 YTHN
-299 WSTNN
+299 WSSDNE
-304 ADVAT
+304 DIAT
-309 VSNSDSETV
+309 VSGSDNNA
-318 TVTGVASGT
+318 TVTGVAVGKT
-327 AIITDT
+327 
-333 YTPVFGTGGTNTY
+333 
-346 NITVVLPNA
+346 TV
-355 TGVEISGKD
+355 KD
-364 TVGESCSIQLTA
+364 IV
-376 VTNPANAGGTA
+376 
-387 SWASSNDEVLTVDQ
+387 SW
-401 NGKVTGHRQ
+401 GYGR
-410 DTATVEVTFTNA
+410 TATVTYT
-422 DGTSVTATKDITVVA
+422 IHVVA
-437 STAATSV
+437 STPATSV

-491 TGHRQGTATVSLTFA
+491 SGLRRGTATVSLTFT
-506 NADGTS
+506 NADGSS
-512 VMATKDITVEAVT
+512 VIATKDITVAAVT

-555 GLATVNVTGAT
+555 GIATVNVTGAT
-566 WSNDKNC
+566 WSNGKNC

-592 RGSEAWNQ
+592 RGSDAWNQ

-613 PGVDFTKDDVE
+613 PDVEFTEDDVE

-662 LRDADSTQFA
+662 LRDAGSTQFA
-672 LLGSQNYVKGDK
+672 LLGSQNYVKGDE

-692 GSLPDTKVVNGV
+692 GSLPETKVVDGV

-711 YLDQNFTQP
+711 YLDQDFTQP
-720 VTLPYTVN
+720 ATLPYTVN

-783 WTVTGLDDVTTL
+783 WTVTGLDGVTTL
-795 KSGATFTMPSHNVT
+795 ASGATFTMPSHNVT

-817 VSYQVKYLENGTETE
+817 VSYQVKYLENGTNVE
-832 LAPADTRYGEL
+832 LATADTRYGEL

-857 HLIADC
+857 HLIGS
-863 PAEYP
+863 AEKT
-868 HKIGEGDNTVIF
+868 HTIAEGDNTVKF
-880 LYEKDSVAYTV
+880 WYEKDSVSYTV
-891 NYYLNGTE
+891 NYYLNGTVIN
-899 TKVADSDTKYAPWG
+899 VADPDTKSAAWG
-913 SVVSA
+913 SVVSV
-918 ADCAKDIAGY
+918 ADCAKTIDGY
-928 TAVDGQDATIT
+928 TVVPGQDATIT
-939 VERSGSNV
+939 VNRDGSNV
-947 IDVYYYRNVT
+947 INVYYYKNVS
-957 LTANSDTKT
+957 LIANSDTKT
-966 YNGSEQSV
+966 YNGLEQSV

-981 EGADFSAITVGAA
+981 EGADFSAITVRAA

-1025 NGGLLITPY
+1025 NGGLLIKPY
-1034 AGKIVIKIKGATDS
+1034 AAEIVIKIKGATDS

-1067 TKLITEDQVVLRTDV
+1067 TDLITKDQVVLRTDV

-1089 NVGTYNMG
+1089 KVGTYTMG

-1111 NFASA
+1111 NFTSA

-1144 YDGTPLVNGATPVK
+1144 YDGTPLVNGATPVE
-1158 VSGDGWVEGEGASY
+1158 VSGDGWAAGEGATY

-1192 NSNTKTENYTITK
+1192 NSNTKAENYTITK
-1205 TNGTLTVKDRAEK
+1205 EDGTLTVKDRAEK
-1218 YQVTIKANSA
+1218 YKATIKANSA

-1241 LESTTVIANGHTF
+1241 LESTTVIANGHMF

-1268 AGAEGIDAGEY
+1268 VGAEGIDAGEY
-1279 TNHITGTPVIKDA
+1279 ANKIMGTPVLRDA

-1315 DVRIK
+1315 DVTIK
-1320 PVKADKEYDGTA
+1320 PMKASKQYDGTA
-1332 LVATDFEVVFGSFAE
+1332 LVATDFEVVSGSFAE
-1347 GEGIESCTYGGQQ
+1347 GEGIESCTYAGQQ
-1360 IQVGSSES
+1360 IQVGTSES
-1368 TIETVKPKANTNLNN
+1368 TIETVKPKANTNLDKN
-1383 YNLEKGTGALT
+1383 YNLRKDPGALT
-1394 VTDRGAKYE
+1394 VTNRDADAKYKIE
-1403 IKVEAKSD
+1403 VEAKSA
-1411 TFTYNGEEHIVSGL
+1411 TATYDGEEHAASGL
-1425 VTDKFTIDG
+1425 VTDKFTIKDKFTNKD
-1434 VTYVVSGLTAKATRT
+1434 VEYTVSGLTAEVKGT
-1449 DVGERVN
+1449 DAGTYRNFIV
-1456 YVTGTAKVTDP
+1456 GTAKVTDP
-1467 AGNDVTKQF
+1467 AGNDVTDQF
-1476 AVKTESGK
+1476 VVSTKSGN
-1484 LTIAPRPVT
+1484 LEIAKRPVT
-1493 LTSASDSKV
+1493 LTSADATKAY
-1502 FDGTALT
+1502 DGTALT
-1509 NDEVTV
+1509 NDKVTV
-1515 SGEGF
+1515 SGDGF

-1530 TGFQTVVGESNNTF
+1530 TGFQTVVGESNNSF

-1550 GTNPNNYS
+1550 GTNPNNYT
-1558 ITTSEGTLK
+1558 ITKSEGTLK

-1593 VATGYTIEGVTV
+1593 VATGYIVEGVTV
-1605 DGVASDLYGA
+1605 DGVASDDLYGA
-1615 KVGAD
+1615 KAGVD
-1620 FKFKGTASAKR
+1620 FTFKGTASAKR

-1641 KAEQFENINKNFSN
+1641 TAEQFTNINKNFSN

-1728 LNKGTNADNYTITT
+1728 LNKGTNADNYTIAT

-1761 GNHADGTYNGK
+1761 GNHASGTYNGK

-1777 GYTFSSNNE
+1777 GYIFSSNNE
-1786 LYTQDKAVFTGTAE
+1786 LYTQDKVVFSGTAE

-1811 GLKASQFSNG
+1811 GLKADQFSNG

-1840 AKAQVTLKSADLFRQ
+1840 AKAQVTLKSADLHKQ
-1855 YNGTALV
+1855 YDGTALV
-1862 NGTAAL
+1862 NGDAAL
-1868 EIETGWVEGEGA
+1868 ETETGWAEGEGA
-1880 TYTFTGSQTVVGSSP
+1880 TYTFTGSQTTVGKSL

-1908 GNYNI
+1908 ENYTI
-1913 DKTEGTLTVMNRDAK
+1913 DKIEGVLSVRNRDAK
-1928 YEVTVKANSATV
+1928 YEVTVKANSTIA
-1940 TYDGKAHE
+1940 TYDGKVHE

-1954 DTFVIDGATYTVSG
+1954 YVFEIDGVTYTVSG
-1968 LKTENP
+1968 LSTQNP
-1974 SKVDAGTYTN
+1974 SKTDVGEYAN
-1984 NITGTPVVKD
+1984 NIIGTPVVT
-1994 ADGNDVTRQFTVET
+1994 DGAGNVVTDQFMVKT

-2019 VTLTSA
+2019 VTLISA
-2025 SGEWTYDGTKHTKHE
+2025 SGEWTYDGTKHSKHE

-2053 TFTYSASITNVGNVE
+2053 TFTYSASITNVGKVE

-2081 SNYRFTTNNGTLK
+2081 SNYKFTTNNGTLK

-2101 VTVTITGNSAT
+2101 VTVTITGNNKT
-2112 AAYDGTEKMVTGYTV
+2112 EAYDGTEKMVTGYTV
-2127 ESNNTAYTEANIK
+2127 TSDNAAYTEANIK
-2140 FSGTAVAKGTVVGT
+2140 FTGTAVAKGTVVGT
-2154 YDMGLNVD
+2154 YDMLLNAG

-2178 NDGKLTITGGQI
+2178 HDGKLTITGGQI
-2190 DVDGVDWVTQ
+2190 DVDGVDWDTQ
-2200 DVQKVYDGDPLSA
+2200 DVQKVYDGKSLSA
-2213 HEASATDK
+2213 HEATATDK

-2239 SDPAKVNLTHFGDQT
+2239 SDPAKVNLTHFGHQT
-2254 VTLRATGPN
+2254 VMLRATGPN
-2263 YAEGQYATSSESI
+2263 YAEGQYATSSENI
-2276 AIKKRPVT
+2276 AITKRLVT
-2284 LASEGANKTYDGTAL
+2284 LTSEGANKKYDGTAL

-2346 TNAAD
+2346 TNPAD

-2358 GKLIVTADDTEVVV
+2358 GKLIVTANDSEVVV
-2372 TITGNSKTEAY
+2372 TITEHSGSFVY

-2391 GYDFKASNS
+2391 GYDFKASNP
-2400 LYTQADFE
+2400 LYTQSDFE
-2408 FSGNATVS
+2408 FSGDATVR
-2416 GTDAGTYDMQLK
+2416 GTDAGTYNMQLEP
-2428 AGDFKNTS
+2428 GDFKNTS

-2446 VDGTLTITPKDIVPT
+2446 VDGTLTITPKGIKPT
-2461 GDNGMTV
+2461 ENNGMTV

-2485 VVKDRDKTLVEG
+2485 VVKDGDKTLVEG

-2502 SYSADETGAD
+2502 SYSANETGAD

-2527 NYTGKF
+2527 NYDGTAK
-2533 DVTYQI
+2533 VTYQI
-2539 LKRQVDLTSGTQT
+2539 LKRQVDLASGSLTCP
-2552 WTYDGKAHS
+2552 YDGQAHS
-2561 LTVVSGWE
+2561 LTEVSGWQ
-2569 QSGDTGFVDGEV
+2569 QSGDKGFVTGEV

-2595 GKVTNAIAYTELA
+2595 GKVTNTIAYTELV
-2608 GFRAE
+2608 GFRAG
-2613 NYDITKREGILDV
+2613 NYEITKDEGTLEV

-2632 VTVTVKGNSKTVAYD
+2632 VIVTVKGNSKTEAYD
-2647 GTEKAVTGY
+2647 GTEKTVTGY

-2671 AFSGEAVAKGTV
+2671 AFSGKAVAKGTAK
-2683 VGPYTMGLNAGQFS
+2683 GTYTMGLNEGQFS
-2697 NTNANFS
+2697 NTNASFS

-2710 EDGTLIIEG
+2710 EDGTLTIEG
-2719 GQIDADGVTWYTSD
+2719 GQIDANGVTWYTSD

-2759 VEYSLDGKTWVSDPA
+2759 VEYSLDGKTWVDDPA
-2774 AITATNVGDSAAV
+2774 AITATNVSDSATV

-2802 FSSEKVGVTM
+2802 TSSEKVGVTM
-2812 RPVYLTS
+2812 RNVYLTS
-2819 ARATKPYDGT
+2819 AGATKSYDGT

-2838 VTVGGA
+2838 VTVKGA

-2883 FITRSFGKLIVT
+2883 FIVCSFGKLIVT

-2903 TITEHSGTFAYDGT
+2903 TITGNSATETYDGT
-2917 EKTVEGYDFEAS
+2917 EKTVEGYRFEAS

-2946 SGTAAGTY
+2946 SGTDAGTY
-2954 NMELK
+2954 QMKLEPGN
-2959 AGDFKNTAASFSKV
+2959 FKNTSASFSKV
-2973 TFVVVDGTLTITPKD
+2973 TFVIVDGTLTITPKD
-2988 IKPAE
+2988 IEPTE
-2993 GNGMTV
+2993 DNGMTV

-3020 GDKTLVEGTDY
+3020 RGKTLVEGEDY

-3043 TVTVTVTGK
+3043 TVTVTITGK
-3052 GNYAGKAQVTYQIL
+3052 GNYTGTAQVAYQIL
-3066 KRQVELTSGSLTW
+3066 KRQVELTSGSQTW
-3079 PYDGKAHSLTE
+3079 PYDGQTHSLTE
-3090 VGGWQQSGD
+3090 VSGWQQSGD
-3099 KGFVDGEIAD
+3099 TGFVTGEVAD
-3109 VRATGTVTY
+3109 VRATGTVTK
-3118 VADGKVT
+3118 VEEGQVT

-3136 RAGNYEITKHEGTLE
+3136 KADNYKITKHEGTLE

-3156 GKVVVTITERGGSY
+3156 GKVVVTITEHGGSY

-3185 ASDPL
+3185 ASNPL
-3190 YTQADFDFT
+3190 YTQADFAFT

-3209 GTYEMQLKSSDF
+3209 GTYEMQLKPSDF
-3221 ANTNANFAEVE
+3221 ANTSTNFAEVE

-3260 IALTKNEQS
+3260 ISLTKNEQS

-3323 TLTVSAQSIV
+3323 TLTVTAQSIV
-3333 PDPENPDTHKGVTVD
+3333 PDPENPDTFKGVTVD
-3348 DPVDSV
+3348 DPADSV
-3354 YDGQQHKWLPVVT
+3354 YDGQQHKWYPAVT
-3367 DAEGNALVEGEDYTV
+3367 GAMGNALVEGEDYTV

-3395 ITVTITGMGNYSGT
+3395 ITVTITGMGNYTGT

-3434 SALTAGGTIDGLI
+3434 SALTAGGTIDGLV

-3459 QTEVGSSANVV
+3459 QTEAGSSANVV

-3519 GSEQA
+3519 GAEQA
-3524 QKPTV
+3524 QKPSV
-3529 KDGDTELVEG
+3529 MDGDKTLVEG

-3568 SVDVTYQITPAALT
+3568 SVDVTYQITPATLT

-3673 VYDGSAHGVNV
+3673 VYDGTAHGVSV

-3693 SVKSAISHAQ
+3693 SVKSAVSYAQ

-3731 ANLNI
+3731 ANLNV
-3736 QKGTGTIAITPATL
+3736 QKGTGTITITPATL

-3793 TSNNTYELNWD
+3793 MSDNTYELNWD
-3804 GNANAANY
+3804 DNAKAANY

-3835 GASKTYDGTPLE
+3835 GASRTYDGTPLE

-3868 SQTSVGGSYAEV
+3868 SQTNVGGSYAEI

-3887 AAGEDVTDQFANVS
+3887 EAGENVTDQFANVS

-4009 PDVVYNGS
+4009 PDVVYNGA
-4017 EQAQKPTVKDG
+4017 EQAQKPSVMDG
-4028 DTELVEGVDY
+4028 DKTLVEGVDY

-4069 YQITPAAL
+4069 YQITPATL

-4157 DDDPVDPSL
+4157 DEDPVDPSL

-4180 DTVDFTLTATNV
+4180 DTVDFALTATNV
-4192 YGEARTMTFVE
+4192 YGEARTLTFVE

-4216 NVAPGTTVSTT
+4216 NVEPGTTVSTT

-4268 NALEVTKTIGSTP
+4268 NALEVTKTIGSAP

-4320 LAQGESDLIES
+4320 LTQGESDLIES

-4344 TITANDLGK
+4344 TITVNDLGK

-4423 SLAAGLACLFVIPR
+4423 TLAAGLACLFVIPR

>member
-1 MSALLVFSMWPTG
+1 MTKRSESEARRHSVQAPLSQRVVSAAMSALLVFSMWPTG

-27 SQEAVEEVYE
+27 AQEAVEEVYE
-37 PEAQE
+37 PEAQG
-42 QQAVAEDQAVNETQA
+42 QAVAEDQGANGAQA

-67 AEAERAAAEQAAAD
+67 AEAERAAAER
-81 QAAAEQAAADQ
+81 AAAEQAAADQ
-92 AAADQA
+92 AAAERAAAEQAAADQAAAEQA

-120 YNGQAFTAPTESIT
+120 YNGQAFAAPTESIT

-173 LYTVSEATLDSNVT
+173 LYTVSEATLNSNVT
-187 VKVVTEPTAQ
+187 VKVVTEPTTQ
-197 SEPAPAPEVVAPAG
+197 SDPAPAPEVVAPAG
-211 DASQGQDDVAAPA
+211 DASQGQDAAETPA

-230 EDAAD
+230 EGAAD
-235 TIAPSEG
+235 TVAPSEG
-242 SATTTEGQTPAG
+242 SATTTEGAATTTEGAATTTEGASPAG
-254 DTAAVETGNGET
+254 DTAAGANGAASVAETGNGEA
-266 DVNAAALVET
+266 DVNAVALVAE
-276 KTITVGQSIELTST
+276 KTITVGQTITLTS
-290 ETSGWYTHT
+290 SYDGYTHT
-299 WSTNN
+299 WTTDNDS
-304 ADVAT
+304 VAT
-309 VSNSDSETV
+309 VVGNGSTA
-318 TVTGVASGT
+318 TVTGVAEGDAVITDAVPSFFGT
-327 AIITDT
+327 IKDT
-333 YTPVFGTGGTNTY
+333 YT
-346 NITVVLPNA
+346 I
-355 TGVEISGKD
+355 
-364 TVGESCSIQLTA
+364 
-376 VTNPANAGGTA
+376 
-387 SWASSNDEVLTVDQ
+387 
-401 NGKVTGHRQ
+401 H
-410 DTATVEVTFTNA
+410 
-422 DGTSVTATKDITVVA
+422 VVA
-437 STAATSV
+437 STPATSV
-444 SISGENS
+444 SISGESS

-460 AAVTDPANADGT
+460 TAVTDPANADGT
-472 ASWASSNEAI
+472 ASWSSSNEAI
-482 LTVDENGLV
+482 LTVDESGLV
-491 TGHRQGTATVSLTFA
+491 TGHRQGTATVNLTFA
-506 NADGTS
+506 NADGSS

-555 GLATVNVTGAT
+555 GIATVNVTGAT
-566 WSNDKNC
+566 WSDGKNC

-592 RGSEAWNQ
+592 RGSDAWNQ

-613 PGVDFTKDDVE
+613 PGVEFTKDDVE

-736 YVGGYQVIYDLAGG
+736 YVGGYQVIYDLDGG

-759 YTAQE
+759 YTAPE
-764 GSTQTVRHEPTL
+764 GSTQTVRHEPTR
-776 EGFKFAG
+776 ENYRFTG
-783 WTVTGLDDVTTL
+783 WTVTGLDGVTTL
-795 KSGATFTMPSHNVT
+795 KSDDTFTMPSHNVT
-809 LTATWEPL
+809 LKATWAPL
-817 VSYQVKYLENGTETE
+817 VSYQVKYLENGTNKE
-832 LAPADTRYGEL
+832 LAPADTCYGEL
-843 GKDYTETAKTIDGY
+843 GKEYTETAKTIDGY
-857 HLIADC
+857 HLIV
-863 PAEYP
+863 PAEKT
-868 HKIGEGDNTVIF
+868 HIIVEGDNTVEF
-880 LYEKDSVAYTV
+880 LYEKDAVNYTV

-899 TKVADSDTKYAPWG
+899 TKVADSDTK
-913 SVVSA
+913 SA
-918 ADCAKDIAGY
+918 AWGTEVSVTDCAKTIDGY
-928 TAVDGQDATIT
+928 TVVPGQDATIT
-939 VERSGSNV
+939 VNRDGSSV
-947 IDVYYYRNVT
+947 INVYYYKNVS

-994 GTNVGTYGA
+994 GTNAGTYGA
-1003 IFAKGTVGTVD
+1003 LFAKGTVGTVD
-1014 ATGKYIVTEAK
+1014 KTGKYIVTEAQ

-1034 AGKIVIKIKGATDS
+1034 ADEIVIKIKGATDS

-1067 TKLITEDQVVLRTDV
+1067 TNLITKNQVVLRTDV

-1089 NVGTYNMG
+1089 NVGTYNMR

-1192 NSNTKTENYTITK
+1192 NEGTNPDNYTITK
-1205 TNGTLTVKDRAEK
+1205 TDGTLTVKDRAEK
-1218 YQVTIKANSA
+1218 YKVTIKANSA

-1241 LESTTVIANGHTF
+1241 LESTTVIANGRTF

-1268 AGAEGIDAGEY
+1268 VGAEGIDAGDY
-1279 TNHITGTPVIKDA
+1279 ANKITGTPVIRDA

-1320 PVKADKEYDGTA
+1320 PAKASKQYDGTA
-1332 LVATDFEVVFGSFAE
+1332 LVATDFEVVSGSFAE
-1347 GEGIESCTYGGQQ
+1347 GEGIESCTYAGQQ
-1360 IQVGSSES
+1360 IQVGTSES
-1368 TIETVKPKANTNLNN
+1368 TIETVTPKANTNLDKN
-1383 YNLEKGTGALT
+1383 YNLRKDPGALT
-1394 VTDRGAKYE
+1394 VTNRDADAKYKIE
-1403 IKVEAKSD
+1403 VEAKSA
-1411 TFTYNGEEHIVSGL
+1411 TATYDGEEHTASGL
-1425 VTDKFTIDG
+1425 ATDKFTIKG
-1434 VTYVVSGLTAKATRT
+1434 VEYTVSGLTAEVKGT
-1449 DVGERVN
+1449 DAGTYRNFIV
-1456 YVTGTAKVTDP
+1456 GTAKVTDP
-1467 AGNDVTKQF
+1467 AGNDVTDQF
-1476 AVKTESGK
+1476 AVSTKSGN
-1484 LTIAPRPVT
+1484 LEIAKRSVT
-1493 LTSASDSKV
+1493 LTSADATKAY
-1502 FDGTALT
+1502 DGTALT
-1509 NDEVTV
+1509 NDKVTV
-1515 SGEGF
+1515 SGDGF

-1530 TGFQTVVGESNNTF
+1530 TGSQLNAGKSANSF

-1550 GTNPNNYS
+1550 GTNPNNYT
-1558 ITTSEGTLK
+1558 ITKSEGTLK

-1593 VATGYTIEGVTV
+1593 AATGYSVEGVTV
-1605 DGVASDLYGA
+1605 DGADSSLYDA
-1615 KVGAD
+1615 RADVD

-1631 TDAGKTDMGL
+1631 TDAGKTDMEL

-1670 RAVTLTSASAY
+1670 RVVTLTSASAY

-1728 LNKGTNADNYTITT
+1728 LNKGTNADNYTIKKQ
-1742 HEGTLVVNPVMA
+1742 EGTLVVNPVMA

-1761 GNHADGTYNGK
+1761 GNHASGTYNGK

-1811 GLKASQFSNG
+1811 GLKADQFSNG

-1840 AKAQVTLKSADLFRQ
+1840 AKAQVTLKSADLSKQ

-1908 GNYNI
+1908 GNYTI

-1928 YEVTVKANSATV
+1928 YEVTVKAHSATV

-1968 LKTENP
+1968 LTTENP

-1984 NITGTPVVKD
+1984 NVTGTPVVKD
-1994 ADGNDVTRQFTVET
+1994 ADGNVVTDQFMVNT

-2025 SGEWTYDGTKHTKHE
+2025 SGEWTYDGTKHSKHE

-2053 TFTYSASITNVGNVE
+2053 TFTYSASITNAGNVE

-2101 VTVTITGNSAT
+2101 VTVIITGNSAT
-2112 AAYDGTEKMVTGYTV
+2112 AAYDGTEKTVTGYIVT
-2127 ESNNTAYTEANIK
+2127 SDNAAYTEANIK
-2140 FSGTAVAKGTVVGT
+2140 FTGTAVAKGTVVGT
-2154 YDMGLNVD
+2154 YDMGLNAG
-2162 QFSNVSDNFTN
+2162 QFSNISDNFTN

-2178 NDGKLTITGGQI
+2178 HDGKLTITGGQI
-2190 DVDGVDWVTQ
+2190 DVAGVDWRTQ
-2200 DVQKVYDGDPLSA
+2200 DVQKVYDGNPLSA
-2213 HEASATDK
+2213 YAASATDK

-2239 SDPAKVNLTHFGDQT
+2239 SDPAKVNLTHFGDQA
-2254 VTLRATGPN
+2254 VMLRATGPN
-2263 YAEGQYATSSESI
+2263 YAEGQYAFSSEKV
-2276 AIKKRPVT
+2276 AITKRLVT
-2284 LASEGANKTYDGTAL
+2284 LTSEGANKKYDGTAL
-2299 TNDTVTA
+2299 TNGTVTA

-2351 YQVTSKY
+2351 YLVTSKY
-2358 GKLIVTADDTEVVV
+2358 GKLIVTANDSEVVV
-2372 TITGNSKTEAY
+2372 KITEHSGSFAY

-2391 GYDFKASNS
+2391 GYDFETSNPF
-2400 LYTQADFE
+2400 YTQADFE

-2416 GTDAGTYDMQLK
+2416 GTDAGTYNMELEP
-2428 AGDFKNTS
+2428 GDFKNTS

-2446 VDGTLTITPKDIVPT
+2446 VDGALTITPKGIEPT
-2461 GDNGMTV
+2461 EDNGMTV
-2468 GTLPDVVYNGQ
+2468 GELPDVVYNGQ

-2485 VVKDRDKTLVEG
+2485 VVKDGDKKLVEG

-2502 SYSADETGAD
+2502 SYSADVTGAD

-2552 WTYDGKAHS
+2552 WTYDGQAHS
-2561 LTVVSGWE
+2561 LTEVSGWQ
-2569 QSGDTGFVDGEV
+2569 QSGDRGFVTGEVSDVRATGSVTYVADGKVTNAITYAKSADFRADNYIITKHEGTLAVTPVADKVTVTVKGNSKTEAYDGTEKSVTGYTVASISNSLYKQGDFAFSGKAVAKGTAKGTYTMDLNEGQFSNTNANFSNVEFIVEDGTLTIEGGQIDADGVTWYTSDVKKMYDGAPLSANRASARDKHGNALTVEYSLDGKTWMSDPAAITATNVGDSATVYLRATGSNYAEGQYATSSEKVGVTMRPVYLTSAGATKVYDGTPLTRNAQSDVTVKGAGFVEGEGATYNITGSQTLAGESFNEFTYTLNEGTLEENYFIVCSFSKLIVTADDSEVVVTITEHSGTFGYDGTEKTVEGYDFAASNKLYTQADFEFSGDATVRGTDAGTYDMQLKPGDFKNTAGSFSKVTFVIVDGTLTITPKGIEPTEDNGMTVGALPDVVYNGTEQAQKPVVKDGDKTLVEGEDYELSYSADITNAGTVTVTVTGKGNYAGSVDVTYQILKRQVELTSGSKTWTYDGQAHSLTEVSGWQQSDDDNTGFVDGEV

-2595 GKVTNAIAYTELA
+2595 GKVTNAISYTELA
-2608 GFRAE
+2608 GF
-2613 NYDITKREGILDV
+2613 K
-2626 TPVADK
+2626 
-2632 VTVTVKGNSKTVAYD
+2632 
-2647 GTEKAVTGY
+2647 
-2656 TVASISN
+2656 
-2663 SLYKQGDF
+2663 
-2671 AFSGEAVAKGTV
+2671 
-2683 VGPYTMGLNAGQFS
+2683 
-2697 NTNANFS
+2697 
-2704 NVEFIV
+2704 
-2710 EDGTLIIEG
+2710 
-2719 GQIDADGVTWYTSD
+2719 
-2733 VEKMYDGTPLS
+2733 
-2744 ANRASARDKHGNALT
+2744 
-2759 VEYSLDGKTWVSDPA
+2759 
-2774 AITATNVGDSAAV
+2774 
-2787 QLRATGSNYAEGQYA
+2787 
-2802 FSSEKVGVTM
+2802 
-2812 RPVYLTS
+2812 
-2819 ARATKPYDGT
+2819 
-2829 PLTKNAQSD
+2829 
-2838 VTVGGA
+2838 
-2844 GFVDGEGA
+2844 
-2852 TYNITGSQTLAGES
+2852 
-2866 FNEFT
+2866 
-2871 YTLNKGTLDENY
+2871 
-2883 FITRSFGKLIVT
+2883 
-2895 ANDSEVVV
+2895 
-2903 TITEHSGTFAYDGT
+2903 
-2917 EKTVEGYDFEAS
+2917 
-2929 NPLYTQADFEF
+2929 
-2940 SGNATV
+2940 
-2946 SGTAAGTY
+2946 
-2954 NMELK
+2954 
-2959 AGDFKNTAASFSKV
+2959 
-2973 TFVVVDGTLTITPKD
+2973 
-2988 IKPAE
+2988 
-2993 GNGMTV
+2993 
-2999 GTLPDVVY
+2999 
-3007 NGTEQAQKPVVKD
+3007 
-3020 GDKTLVEGTDY
+3020 
-3031 ELSYSADITNAG
+3031 
-3043 TVTVTVTGK
+3043 
-3052 GNYAGKAQVTYQIL
+3052 
-3066 KRQVELTSGSLTW
+3066 
-3079 PYDGKAHSLTE
+3079 
-3090 VGGWQQSGD
+3090 
-3099 KGFVDGEIAD
+3099 
-3109 VRATGTVTY
+3109 
-3118 VADGKVT
+3118 
-3125 NAIAYTELAGF
+3125 
-3136 RAGNYEITKHEGTLE
+3136 AGNYEITKHEGTLE

-3156 GKVVVTITERGGSY
+3156 GKVIVTITERGGSY

-3190 YTQADFDFT
+3190 YTQADFAFT

-3221 ANTNANFAEVE
+3221 ANTSTNFAEVE

-3333 PDPENPDTHKGVTVD
+3333 PDPENPDTYKGVTVD

-3395 ITVTITGMGNYSGT
+3395 ITVTITGIGNYTGT

-3434 SALTAGGTIDGLI
+3434 SALTAGGTIDGLV

-3459 QTEVGSSANVV
+3459 QTEVGFSANVV

-3483 YIASQTDGTL
+3483 YIASQADGTL

-3519 GSEQA
+3519 GSEQV

-3568 SVDVTYQITPAALT
+3568 SVDVTYQITPATLT

-3590 VYDGEALAAEGTVSG
+3590 VYDGEALAAEGSVSG
-3605 FVAGESAPFATT
+3605 FVAGESAPLATT

-3673 VYDGSAHGVNV
+3673 VYDGNAHGVNV

-3693 SVKSAISHAQ
+3693 SVKSAISYAQ

-3750 TVTTPSASKAY
+3750 TVTMPSASKAY
-3761 DGCALTAE
+3761 DGCTLTAE

-3793 TSNNTYELNWD
+3793 MSDNTYELVWD
-3804 GNANAANY
+3804 GNAKATNY
-3812 EIVENIGTLEVT
+3812 EVVENIGTLEVT

-3855 LPAGFT
+3855 LPTGFT
-3861 LTAVVKG
+3861 LTAAVLG
-3868 SQTSVGGSYAEV
+3868 SQTNVGGSYAEV

-3926 GAELTAHEATVTA
+3926 GTELTAHEATVTA

-3956 QIPVGSSQNTFVA
+3956 QISVGSSQNTFVA

-4017 EQAQKPTVKDG
+4017 EQVQKPTVKDG

-4069 YQITPAAL
+4069 YQITPATL

-4091 ALAAEGT
+4091 ALAAEGS

-4105 ESAPFATTGSQ
+4105 ESAPLATTGSQ

-4137 KQSNYVISEELG
+4137 KQSNYVVSEELG
-4149 TLTVTDGT
+4149 ILTVTDGT

-4216 NVAPGTTVSTT
+4216 NVEPGTTVSTT

-4268 NALEVTKTIGSTP
+4268 NALEVTKTIGSAP

-4306 LKDVQVTDKLAGAF
+4306 LKDLQVTDKLAGAF
-4320 LAQGESDLIES
+4320 LTQGESDLIES
-4331 LAPGETVT
+4331 LAPGESAT

-4409 PDGLMAALANLGLA
+4409 PDGLMAALAHLGLA

>member
-67 AEAERAAAEQAAAD
+67 AEAERAAAERAAAER
-81 QAAAEQAAADQ
+81 AAAEQAAADQ
-92 AAADQA
+92 AAAERAAAEQA

-134 VPAHAAFVFSV
+134 VPAHAAFLFSV
-145 APMAGYDLKAVKT
+145 APMPGYDLKAVKT

-173 LYTVSEATLDSNVT
+173 LYTVSEATLNSNVT
-187 VKVVTEPTAQ
+187 VKVVTEPTTQ
-197 SEPAPAPEVVAPAG
+197 SEPAPALEVVAPAG
-211 DASQGQDDVAAPA
+211 DASQGQDVAETPA

-230 EDAAD
+230 EGAAD
-235 TIAPSEG
+235 TVAPSEG
-242 SATTTEGQTPAG
+242 SATTTEGASPAG
-254 DTAAVETGNGET
+254 DTVAAANGTAAATETGNGEA
-266 DVNAAALVET
+266 DVNAAAVVAE
-276 KTITVGQSIELTST
+276 KTITVGQSIELTSKQ
-290 ETSGWYTHT
+290 TSSWYSHA

-304 ADVAT
+304 AGIAA

-318 TVTGVASGT
+318 TVTGVAPGT
-327 AIITDT
+327 AIITDS
-333 YTPVFGTGGTNTY
+333 YSYLFGTGGTNTY

-422 DGTSVTATKDITVVA
+422 DGTSVTARKDITVVV
-437 STAATSV
+437 STPATSV
-444 SISGENS
+444 SISGESS

-460 AAVTDPANADGT
+460 TAVTDPADADGT

-491 TGHRQGTATVSLTFA
+491 TGLRQGTATVSLTFT
-506 NADGTS
+506 NADGSS
-512 VMATKDITVEAVT
+512 VIATKDITVEAVT
-525 EATDQAGVYY
+525 ESTDDALVYY

-544 SNDTGHWGPQY
+544 SNDTGNWGPVY
-555 GLATVNVTGAT
+555 GTATVNVTGAT
-566 WSNDKNC
+566 WSDGKNC

-592 RGSEAWNQ
+592 RDSDAWNQ

-613 PGVDFTKDDVE
+613 PGVEFTKDDVE

-636 NQSNPDKHLDC
+636 NSSNPDKHLDC
-647 NVSIKCKGV
+647 NVSIKCKNV
-656 ALVKYY
+656 VLVKYY
-662 LRDADSTQFA
+662 LRDAGSTQFTQ
-672 LLGSQNYVKGDK
+672 LGSKNYAKGSN
-684 TNLSDVYN
+684 TQLTDVYE
-692 GSLPDTKVVNGV
+692 GSLPATKDVNGV

-711 YLDQNFTQP
+711 YLDQSFTQP

-783 WTVTGLDDVTTL
+783 WTVTGLDNVTTL
-795 KSGATFTMPSHNVT
+795 ASGATFTMPSHNVT
-809 LTATWEPL
+809 LTATWKELTP
-817 VSYQVKYLENGTETE
+817 YQVKYLENGTETE

-843 GKDYTETAKTIDGY
+843 GEDCTDTAKTIEGY
-857 HLIADC
+857 HLIAGC
-863 PAEYP
+863 PAEIT
-868 HKIGEGDNTVIF
+868 HKIYEGDNTVTF

-928 TAVDGQDATIT
+928 TVVDGQDATIT

-947 IDVYYYRNVT
+947 INVYYYQNVS
-957 LTANSDTKT
+957 LIANSDTKT

-994 GTNVGTYGA
+994 GTNAGTYGA

-1014 ATGKYIVTEAK
+1014 KTGKYIVTEAE
-1025 NGGLLITPY
+1025 NGGLLIKPY
-1034 AGKIVIKIKGATDS
+1034 ADEIVIKIKGTTDS

-1067 TKLITEDQVVLRTDV
+1067 TKLITENQVVLRTDV

-1089 NVGTYNMG
+1089 KVGTYNMG

-1105 ADGVSG
+1105 ADGVSS
-1111 NFASA
+1111 NFTSA

-1144 YDGTPLVNGATPVK
+1144 YDGTALVNGATPVK
-1158 VSGDGWVEGEGASY
+1158 VSGEGWVAGEGATY

-1180 VGSSANAFTYTL
+1180 VGSSPNAFTYAL
-1192 NSNTKTENYTITK
+1192 NNNTKADNYTITK
-1205 TNGTLTVKDRAEK
+1205 EEGTLTVKDRAEK
-1218 YQVTIKANSA
+1218 YKVTIKANSA

-1268 AGAEGIDAGEY
+1268 VGAEGIDAGEY
-1279 TNHITGTPVIKDA
+1279 ANKITGTPVIRDA

-1320 PVKADKEYDGTA
+1320 PVKASKEYDGTA
-1332 LVATDFEVVFGSFAE
+1332 LVATDFEVVSGSFAE

-1360 IQVGSSES
+1360 IQVGTSKS
-1368 TIETVKPKANTNLNN
+1368 TIETVTPKANTNLNKN
-1383 YNLEKGTGALT
+1383 YNLTKDKGALT
-1394 VTDRGAKYE
+1394 VTTRNAKYKIE
-1403 IKVEAKSD
+1403 VEAVSA
-1411 TFTYNGEEHIVSGL
+1411 TATYDGEEHAASGL

-1434 VTYVVSGLTAKATRT
+1434 VEYTVSGLTAEVKGT
-1449 DVGERVN
+1449 DAGTYRNFIV
-1456 YVTGTAKVTDP
+1456 GTAKVTDP
-1467 AGNDVTKQF
+1467 AGNDVTDQF
-1476 AVKTESGK
+1476 DVSTNSGDLK
-1484 LTIAPRPVT
+1484 IDKRSVT
-1493 LTSASDSKV
+1493 LTSADATKAY
-1502 FDGTALT
+1502 DGTALT
-1509 NDEVTV
+1509 NDKVTV
-1515 SGEGF
+1515 SGDGF

-1550 GTNPNNYS
+1550 GTNPNNYT
-1558 ITTSEGTLK
+1558 ITKSEGTLK

-1581 NTNTQLYDGAEH
+1581 NTNIQLYDGAEH
-1593 VATGYTIEGVTV
+1593 AATGYIVESVTV
-1605 DGVASDLYGA
+1605 DGVASDDLYGA
-1615 KVGAD
+1615 KAGVD
-1620 FKFKGTASAKR
+1620 FAFKHTASAKR
-1631 TDAGKTDMGL
+1631 TDAGTTYMEL
-1641 KAEQFENINKNFSN
+1641 KADQFENINKNFSN

-1708 YSVTGSQTNAG
+1708 YNVTGSQTNAG

-1761 GNHADGTYNGK
+1761 GNHADDTYNGN

-1777 GYTFSSNNE
+1777 GYTFSSNNG
-1786 LYTQDKAVFTGTAE
+1786 LYTQDKVVFSGTAE

-1811 GLKASQFSNG
+1811 GLKADQFSNG
-1821 DAVNFK
+1821 DTVNFK

-1840 AKAQVTLKSADLFRQ
+1840 AKAQVTLKSADLFKQ
-1855 YNGTALV
+1855 YDGTALV
-1862 NGTAAL
+1862 NGQTAL
-1868 EIETGWVEGEGA
+1868 ETETGWAEGEGA
-1880 TYTFTGSQTVVGSSP
+1880 MYTFTGSQTTVGKSL

-1908 GNYNI
+1908 ENYTI
-1913 DKTEGTLTVMNRDAK
+1913 DKIEGVLSVRNRDAK
-1928 YEVTVKANSATV
+1928 YEVTVKANSTIA
-1940 TYDGKAHE
+1940 TYDGKVHE

-1954 DTFVIDGATYTVSG
+1954 YAFEIDGVTYTVSG
-1968 LKTENP
+1968 LTTQNP
-1974 SKVDAGTYTN
+1974 SKTDVGEYAN
-1984 NITGTPVVKD
+1984 NILGTPVVT
-1994 ADGNDVTRQFTVET
+1994 DGAGNVVTDQFMVKT

-2025 SGEWTYDGTKHTKHE
+2025 SGEWTYDGTKHSKHE

-2101 VTVTITGNSAT
+2101 VTVTITGNSTT

-2127 ESNNTAYTEANIK
+2127 TSDNAAYTEANIK
-2140 FSGTAVAKGTVVGT
+2140 FTGTAVAKGTVVGT
-2154 YDMGLNVD
+2154 YDMGLNAG
-2162 QFSNVSDNFTN
+2162 QFSNTSDNFTN

-2178 NDGKLTITGGQI
+2178 YDGKLTITGGQI
-2190 DVDGVDWVTQ
+2190 DVDSVDWRTQ

-2213 HEASATDK
+2213 YEATATDK

-2239 SDPAKVNLTHFGDQT
+2239 GDYAKVNLTHSGTQA
-2254 VTLRATGPN
+2254 VMLRATGPN
-2263 YAEGQYATSSESI
+2263 YAEGQYATSSEKI
-2276 AIKKRPVT
+2276 TITKRPVT
-2284 LASEGANKTYDGTAL
+2284 LTSEGANKKYDGTAL
-2299 TNDTVTA
+2299 TNGTVTA
-2306 TPKGEGVGF
+2306 TPKGAGVGF

-2336 NTFTYEFNEG
+2336 NTFTYEFNKG

-2351 YQVTSKY
+2351 YLVKSEY

-2372 TITGNSKTEAY
+2372 KITEHSGTFKY

-2391 GYDFKASNS
+2391 GYDFEASNP

-2416 GTDAGTYDMQLK
+2416 GTDAGTYQMELK
-2428 AGDFKNTS
+2428 PGDFKNTS

-2446 VDGTLTITPKDIVPT
+2446 VDGTLTITPKNIKPT
-2461 GDNGMTV
+2461 EDNGMTV
-2468 GTLPDVVYNGQ
+2468 GTLPNVVYNGQ

-2485 VVKDRDKTLVEG
+2485 VVKDGKIDLVEG

-2539 LKRQVDLTSGTQT
+2539 LKRQVVLTSGSLT
-2552 WTYDGKAHS
+2552 WPYDGLAHS
-2561 LTVVSGWE
+2561 LTAVSGWQ
-2569 QSGDTGFVDGEV
+2569 QSGDTGFVTGEV

-2608 GFRAE
+2608 DFRAD
-2613 NYDITKREGILDV
+2613 NYTITKDEGTLEV

-2632 VTVTVKGNSKTVAYD
+2632 VTVTVKGNSKTEAYD
-2647 GTEKAVTGY
+2647 GTEKTVTGY

-2671 AFSGEAVAKGTV
+2671 AFSGEAVAKGTAK
-2683 VGPYTMGLNAGQFS
+2683 GTYTMGLNEGQFS

-2710 EDGTLIIEG
+2710 EDGELTIEG
-2719 GQIDADGVTWYTSD
+2719 GQIDANSVTWYTSD
-2733 VEKMYDGTPLS
+2733 VKKMYDGTPLP

-2774 AITATNVGDSAAV
+2774 AITATNVNDSAIV

-2802 FSSEKVGVTM
+2802 TSSERVDVTM
-2812 RPVYLTS
+2812 RPVSLTS
-2819 ARATKPYDGT
+2819 AGANKKYDGT
-2829 PLTKNAQSD
+2829 PLTRNAQSD

-2844 GFVDGEGA
+2844 GFVKGEGA
-2852 TYNITGSQTLAGES
+2852 TYNITGSQTFAGES

-2883 FITRSFGKLIVT
+2883 FITRSFGQLIVT

-2903 TITEHSGTFAYDGT
+2903 KITEHSGTFKYDGT

-2946 SGTAAGTY
+2946 SGTDAGTY
-2954 NMELK
+2954 QMELK
-2959 AGDFKNTAASFSKV
+2959 PGDFKNTSASFSKV
-2973 TFVVVDGTLTITPKD
+2973 TFVIVDGTLTITPKNIVPSED
-2988 IKPAE
+2988 
-2993 GNGMTV
+2993 NGMTV

-3007 NGTEQAQKPVVKD
+3007 NGTEQAQKPSVMD
-3020 GDKTLVEGTDY
+3020 GDKTLVEGEDY
-3031 ELSYSADITNAG
+3031 ELSYSADVTNAG
-3043 TVTVTVTGK
+3043 TVTVTVAGK
-3052 GNYAGKAQVTYQIL
+3052 GNYTGKFDVTYKIL
-3066 KRQVELTSGSLTW
+3066 KRQVELTSGSKSW
-3079 PYDGKAHSLTE
+3079 PYDGKAHSMTE

-3099 KGFVDGEIAD
+3099 TGFVDGEVAD

-3118 VADGKVT
+3118 VTDGKVT

-3136 RAGNYEITKHEGTLE
+3136 KADNYKITKHEGTLE

-3190 YTQADFDFT
+3190 YTQADFAFT

-3221 ANTNANFAEVE
+3221 ANTNTNFAEVE

-3238 ELTIAKRTVTLTSA
+3238 ELTIARRTVTLTSA

-3308 ETAKVDNYDVTYVYG
+3308 ETAKVDNYDVTYAYG

-3333 PDPENPDTHKGVTVD
+3333 PDPENPDTFKGVTVD
-3348 DPVDSV
+3348 DPADSV

-3395 ITVTITGMGNYSGT
+3395 ITVTITGMGNYTGT

-3419 PLAVAALSASKVYDG
+3419 PLTVAALSASKVYDG
-3434 SALTAGGTIDGLI
+3434 SALTAGGTIDGLV

-3459 QTEVGSSANVV
+3459 QTEVGFSANVV

-3483 YIASQTDGTL
+3483 YIASQADGTL

-3504 GNGMTVGTLPDVVYN
+3504 GNGMTVGELPDVVYN

-3524 QKPTV
+3524 QKPSV

-3568 SVDVTYQITPAALT
+3568 SVDVAYQITPAALT
-3582 VSTPSASK
+3582 VATPSASK
-3590 VYDGEALAAEGTVSG
+3590 VYDGEALAAEGSVSG

-3635 AEGATAKQ
+3635 AEGAA
-3643 SNYVVSEELG
+3643 
-3653 TLTVTETTDEIVAT
+3653 
-3667 PASYTG
+3667 
-3673 VYDGSAHGVNV
+3673 
-3684 TVTGLPKGY
+3684 
-3693 SVKSAISHAQ
+3693 
-3703 ATDVTGDAPVVANVD
+3703 
-3718 ELVIVNAQGEDVT
+3718 
-3731 ANLNI
+3731 
-3736 QKGTGTIAITPATL
+3736 
-3750 TVTTPSASKAY
+3750 
-3761 DGCALTAE
+3761 
-3769 GKVSGFVAGES
+3769 
-3780 ATLVTTGSQTLVG
+3780 
-3793 TSNNTYELNWD
+3793 
-3804 GNANAANY
+3804 
-3812 EIVENIGTLEVT
+3812 
-3824 QSQAAIVIVPQ
+3824 
-3835 GASKTYDGTPLE
+3835 
-3847 AAGYDVYG
+3847 
-3855 LPAGFT
+3855 
-3861 LTAVVKG
+3861 
-3868 SQTSVGGSYAEV
+3868 
-3880 DSYVIEN
+3880 
-3887 AAGEDVTDQFANVS
+3887 
-3901 CGMATLSVAK
+3901 
-3911 RPVTITS
+3911 
-3918 ADATQVYN
+3918 
-3926 GAELTAHEATVTA
+3926 
-3939 GEGIV
+3939 
-3944 EGETLEYEFFGS
+3944 
-3956 QIPVGSSQNTFVA
+3956 
-3969 RSGEGTDV
+3969 
-3977 DNYDITYVYGTLTVT
+3977 
-3992 PKGIAPEPGNG
+3992 
-4003 MTVGTL
+4003 
-4009 PDVVYNGS
+4009 
-4017 EQAQKPTVKDG
+4017 
-4028 DTELVEGVDY
+4028 
-4038 DLTYSEDL
+4038 
-4046 TNAGTVTVTVT
+4046 
-4057 GKGNYAGSVDVT
+4057 
-4069 YQITPAAL
+4069 
-4077 TVSTP
+4077 
-4082 SASKVYDGE
+4082 
-4091 ALAAEGT
+4091 
-4098 VSGFVAG
+4098 
-4105 ESAPFATTGSQ
+4105 
-4116 TLVGSSTNTYA
+4116 
-4127 IDWAAEGATA
+4127 A

-4149 TLTVTDGT
+4149 ILTVTDGT
-4157 DDDPVDPSL
+4157 DEDPVDPSL

-4216 NVAPGTTVSTT
+4216 NVEPGTTVSTT

-4253 KAFDGKDDVVVEKVE
+4253 KAFDGKDEVVVEKVE
-4268 NALEVTKTIGSTP
+4268 NALEVTKTIGSAP

-4320 LAQGESDLIES
+4320 LTQGESDLIES

>member
-1 MSALLVFSMWPTG
+1 M
-14 ATRAL
+14 
-19 AEAIAPQD
+19 
-27 SQEAVEEVYE
+27 
-37 PEAQE
+37 
-42 QQAVAEDQAVNETQA
+42 
-57 ADEAQAAAAA
+57 
-67 AEAERAAAEQAAAD
+67 
-81 QAAAEQAAADQ
+81 
-92 AAADQA
+92 
-98 AAEAEANRQVNV
+98 
-110 GIDVPNATLH
+110 
-120 YNGQAFTAPTESIT
+120 
-134 VPAHAAFVFSV
+134 
-145 APMAGYDLKAVKT
+145 
-158 LVNGQETELHADAQG
+158 
-173 LYTVSEATLDSNVT
+173 
-187 VKVVTEPTAQ
+187 
-197 SEPAPAPEVVAPAG
+197 
-211 DASQGQDDVAAPA
+211 
-224 DEPKTD
+224 
-230 EDAAD
+230 
-235 TIAPSEG
+235 
-242 SATTTEGQTPAG
+242 
-254 DTAAVETGNGET
+254 
-266 DVNAAALVET
+266 
-276 KTITVGQSIELTST
+276 
-290 ETSGWYTHT
+290 
-299 WSTNN
+299 
-304 ADVAT
+304 
-309 VSNSDSETV
+309 
-318 TVTGVASGT
+318 
-327 AIITDT
+327 
-333 YTPVFGTGGTNTY
+333 
-346 NITVVLPNA
+346 
-355 TGVEISGKD
+355 
-364 TVGESCSIQLTA
+364 
-376 VTNPANAGGTA
+376 
-387 SWASSNDEVLTVDQ
+387 
-401 NGKVTGHRQ
+401 
-410 DTATVEVTFTNA
+410 
-422 DGTSVTATKDITVVA
+422 
-437 STAATSV
+437 
-444 SISGENS
+444 
-451 VTQFSTLQL
+451 
-460 AAVTDPANADGT
+460 
-472 ASWASSNEAI
+472 
-482 LTVDENGLV
+482 
-491 TGHRQGTATVSLTFA
+491 
-506 NADGTS
+506 
-512 VMATKDITVEAVT
+512 
-525 EATDQAGVYY
+525 
-535 LLDPTKDAN
+535 
-544 SNDTGHWGPQY
+544 
-555 GLATVNVTGAT
+555 
-566 WSNDKNC
+566 
-573 FDNVDQRVVSW
+573 
-584 PNGTNVVP
+584 
-592 RGSEAWNQ
+592 
-600 IYENYKSVIQAQL
+600 
-613 PGVDFTKDDVE
+613 
-624 EISLVPAKISKN
+624 
-636 NQSNPDKHLDC
+636 
-647 NVSIKCKGV
+647 
-656 ALVKYY
+656 
-662 LRDADSTQFA
+662 
-672 LLGSQNYVKGDK
+672 
-684 TNLSDVYN
+684 
-692 GSLPDTKVVNGV
+692 
-704 TYTFSGW
+704 
-711 YLDQNFTQP
+711 
-720 VTLPYTVN
+720 
-728 DSTNFYAK
+728 
-736 YVGGYQVIYDLAGG
+736 
-750 TWGSSDATM
+750 
-759 YTAQE
+759 
-764 GSTQTVRHEPTL
+764 
-776 EGFKFAG
+776 
-783 WTVTGLDDVTTL
+783 
-795 KSGATFTMPSHNVT
+795 
-809 LTATWEPL
+809 
-817 VSYQVKYLENGTETE
+817 
-832 LAPADTRYGEL
+832 
-843 GKDYTETAKTIDGY
+843 
-857 HLIADC
+857 
-863 PAEYP
+863 
-868 HKIGEGDNTVIF
+868 
-880 LYEKDSVAYTV
+880 
-891 NYYLNGTE
+891 
-899 TKVADSDTKYAPWG
+899 
-913 SVVSA
+913 
-918 ADCAKDIAGY
+918 
-928 TAVDGQDATIT
+928 
-939 VERSGSNV
+939 
-947 IDVYYYRNVT
+947 
-957 LTANSDTKT
+957 
-966 YNGSEQSV
+966 
-974 SGFTGAP
+974 
-981 EGADFSAITVGAA
+981 
-994 GTNVGTYGA
+994 
-1003 IFAKGTVGTVD
+1003 
-1014 ATGKYIVTEAK
+1014 
-1025 NGGLLITPY
+1025 
-1034 AGKIVIKIKGATDS
+1034 
-1048 KTYNGTEQS
+1048 
-1057 VEGFTVESIS
+1057 
-1067 TKLITEDQVVLRTDV
+1067 
-1082 AAKATGT
+1082 
-1089 NVGTYNMG
+1089 
-1097 LAGTSFTL
+1097 
-1105 ADGVSG
+1105 
-1111 NFASA
+1111 
-1116 SIRFDVTDGA
+1116 
-1126 LTITKR
+1126 
-1132 PVTLKSADLSKE
+1132 
-1144 YDGTPLVNGATPVK
+1144 
-1158 VSGDGWVEGEGASY
+1158 
-1172 AFTGTQTA
+1172 
-1180 VGSSANAFTYTL
+1180 
-1192 NSNTKTENYTITK
+1192 
-1205 TNGTLTVKDRAEK
+1205 
-1218 YQVTIKANSA
+1218 
-1228 TVTYDGKTHEAKG
+1228 
-1241 LESTTVIANGHTF
+1241 
-1254 TVEGLTTTNSKGTG
+1254 
-1268 AGAEGIDAGEY
+1268 
-1279 TNHITGTPVIKDA
+1279 
-1292 AGNDVTSQFEVTTVD
+1292 
-1307 GKLTIAKR
+1307 
-1315 DVRIK
+1315 
-1320 PVKADKEYDGTA
+1320 
-1332 LVATDFEVVFGSFAE
+1332 
-1347 GEGIESCTYGGQQ
+1347 
-1360 IQVGSSES
+1360 
-1368 TIETVKPKANTNLNN
+1368 
-1383 YNLEKGTGALT
+1383 
-1394 VTDRGAKYE
+1394 
-1403 IKVEAKSD
+1403 
-1411 TFTYNGEEHIVSGL
+1411 
-1425 VTDKFTIDG
+1425 
-1434 VTYVVSGLTAKATRT
+1434 
-1449 DVGERVN
+1449 
-1456 YVTGTAKVTDP
+1456 TDP
-1467 AGNDVTKQF
+1467 AGNDVTDQF
-1476 AVKTESGK
+1476 AVSTKSGN
-1484 LTIAPRPVT
+1484 LEIAKRSVT
-1493 LTSASDSKV
+1493 LTSADATKAY
-1502 FDGTALT
+1502 DGTALT

-1515 SGEGF
+1515 SGDGF

-1530 TGFQTVVGESNNTF
+1530 TGFQLNAGKSANSF

-1550 GTNPNNYS
+1550 GTNPNNYT
-1558 ITTSEGTLK
+1558 ITKSEGTLK
-1567 VTANEQAVVVKVKG
+1567 VTANEQVVVVKVKG
-1581 NTNTQLYDGAEH
+1581 NTNTQLYDGTEH
-1593 VATGYTIEGVTV
+1593 AATGYSVEGVTV

-1615 KVGAD
+1615 EAVVD
-1620 FKFKGTASAKR
+1620 FTFKGTASAKR
-1631 TDAGKTDMGL
+1631 TDAGTTPMGL
-1641 KAEQFENINKNFSN
+1641 TAEQFTNINKNFSN
-1655 VTFEIVEDGSVTITK
+1655 VTFEIVEDGSVTVEK
-1670 RAVTLTSASAY
+1670 RKVTLTSASAS

-1689 VKDEVTVSG
+1689 TNDEVTVSG
-1698 DGFVMGQGAT
+1698 NGFVMGQGAT

-1742 HEGTLVVNPVMA
+1742 HEGTLTVNPVKA

-1761 GNHADGTYNGK
+1761 GNHAEGTYNGK

-1811 GLKASQFSNG
+1811 GLKADQFSNG
-1821 DAVNFK
+1821 DTVNFT
-1827 NVVFKVSD
+1827 NVVFKVND
-1835 GYVDI
+1835 GFVDI
-1840 AKAQVTLKSADLFRQ
+1840 AKAQVTLKSADLHKQ
-1855 YNGTALV
+1855 YDGTALV
-1862 NGTAAL
+1862 NGDAAL
-1868 EIETGWVEGEGA
+1868 ETETGWAEGEGA
-1880 TYTFTGSQTVVGSSP
+1880 TYTFTGSQTTVGKSL

-1908 GNYNI
+1908 ENYTI
-1913 DKTEGTLTVMNRDAK
+1913 DKIEGVLSVRNRDAK
-1928 YEVTVKANSATV
+1928 YEVTVKANSTIA
-1940 TYDGKAHE
+1940 TYDGKVHE

-1954 DTFVIDGATYTVSG
+1954 YVFEIDGVTYTVSG
-1968 LKTENP
+1968 LTTQNP
-1974 SKVDAGTYTN
+1974 SKTDVGEYAN
-1984 NITGTPVVKD
+1984 NIIGTPVVT
-1994 ADGNDVTRQFTVET
+1994 DGAGNVVTDQFMVKT
-2008 ENGKLVINQAE
+2008 ENGKLVINKAE
-2019 VTLTSA
+2019 VTMTSA
-2025 SGEWTYDGTKHTKHE
+2025 SGEWTYDGTKHFKHE

-2053 TFTYSASITNVGNVE
+2053 TFTYSASITNVGKVE
-2068 NAFVYKLNANTKS
+2068 NAFAYKLNANTKA
-2081 SNYRFTTNNGTLK
+2081 SNYSFRTNNGILK

-2101 VTVTITGNSAT
+2101 VTVTITGNSKT
-2112 AAYDGTEKMVTGYTV
+2112 EAYDGTEKMVTGYTV
-2127 ESNNTAYTEANIK
+2127 ISNNAAYTEANIK
-2140 FSGTAVAKGTVVGT
+2140 FTGTAVAKGTVVGT

-2178 NDGKLTITGGQI
+2178 NDGRLTITGGEI
-2190 DVDGVDWVTQ
+2190 DVDGVDWRTQ
-2200 DVQKVYDGDPLSA
+2200 DEQKVYDGDPLSA

-2239 SDPAKVNLTHFGDQT
+2239 SDPTQVNLTHFGHQT
-2254 VTLRATGPN
+2254 VKLRATGPN

-2276 AIKKRPVT
+2276 AITKRPVT
-2284 LASEGANKTYDGTAL
+2284 LTSEGANKTYDGTAL
-2299 TNDTVTA
+2299 TNGTVTA

-2336 NTFTYEFNEG
+2336 NTFTYVFNKG

-2351 YQVTSKY
+2351 YLVTSKY

-2372 TITGNSKTEAY
+2372 TITEHSDSFDY

-2391 GYDFKASNS
+2391 GYDFKASNP

-2408 FSGNATVS
+2408 FSGDATVS
-2416 GTDAGTYDMQLK
+2416 GTDAGTYNMELEP
-2428 AGDFKNTS
+2428 GDFKNTS

-2446 VDGTLTITPKDIVPT
+2446 VDGTLTITPKGIKPS
-2461 GDNGMTV
+2461 GDNDMTV

-2485 VVKDRDKTLVEG
+2485 VVKDGDKTLVEG

-2512 VTNAGTVTVTVTGKG
+2512 VTNAGTVAVTVTGKG
-2527 NYTGKF
+2527 NYDGKF
-2533 DVTYQI
+2533 NVTYKI
-2539 LKRQVDLTSGTQT
+2539 LKRQVHLASGTQA
-2552 WTYDGKAHS
+2552 WPYDGKAHS
-2561 LTVVSGWE
+2561 LTEVSGWE
-2569 QSGDTGFVDGEV
+2569 QSGDMGFVTGEV

-2608 GFRAE
+2608 DFRAD
-2613 NYDITKREGILDV
+2613 NYTITKDEGTLEV

-2632 VTVTVKGNSKTVAYD
+2632 VTVTVKGNSKTEAYD
-2647 GTEKAVTGY
+2647 GTEKTVTGY

-2710 EDGTLIIEG
+2710 EDGTLTIEG

-2759 VEYSLDGKTWVSDPA
+2759 VEYSLDKKTWVSDPA
-2774 AITATNVGDSAAV
+2774 AITATNVGDSATV
-2787 QLRATGSNYAEGQYA
+2787 YLRATGSNYAEGQYA
-2802 FSSEKVGVTM
+2802 TSSEKVNVIM

-2819 ARATKPYDGT
+2819 AGATKPYDGT
-2829 PLTKNAQSD
+2829 PLTRNAQSD
-2838 VTVGGA
+2838 VTVKGA

-2871 YTLNKGTLDENY
+2871 YTLNKGTLEENY
-2883 FITRSFGKLIVT
+2883 FIVCSFSKLIVT
-2895 ANDSEVVV
+2895 ADDTEVVV
-2903 TITEHSGTFAYDGT
+2903 TITEHSGSFPYDGT
-2917 EKTVEGYDFEAS
+2917 EKTAEGYDFKAS

-2940 SGNATV
+2940 SGDATV
-2946 SGTAAGTY
+2946 SGTDAGTY
-2954 NMELK
+2954 NMELEP
-2959 AGDFKNTAASFSKV
+2959 GDFKNTSASFSKV

-3136 RAGNYEITKHEGTLE
+3136 KAGNYEITKHEGTLE

-3156 GKVVVTITERGGSY
+3156 GKVIVTITERGGSY

-3190 YTQADFDFT
+3190 YTQADFAFT

-3279 VAGETLAYEISG
+3279 VVGETLAYEISG
-3291 TQTVVGSSENTF
+3291 TQTDVGSSENAF
-3303 VATSS
+3303 VAVSS

-3323 TLTVSAQSIV
+3323 TLTVAAQSIV
-3333 PDPENPDTHKGVTVD
+3333 PDPENPDTFKGVTVD
-3348 DPVDSV
+3348 DPADSV

-3395 ITVTITGMGNYSGT
+3395 ITVTITGMGNYTGT

-3419 PLAVAALSASKVYDG
+3419 PLTVAALSASKVYDG
-3434 SALTAGGTIDGLI
+3434 SALTAGGTIDGLV

-3459 QTEVGSSANVV
+3459 QTEVGSSVNTV

-3483 YIASQTDGTL
+3483 YIASQADGTL
-3493 TVTPKGIAPEP
+3493 MVTPKGIAPEP

-3568 SVDVTYQITPAALT
+3568 SVDVAYQITPATLT
-3582 VSTPSASK
+3582 VCTPSASK
-3590 VYDGEALAAEGTVSG
+3590 VYDGEALAAEGSVSG

-3643 SNYVVSEELG
+3643 SNYVISEELG

-3673 VYDGSAHGVNV
+3673 VYDGNAHGVSV

-3693 SVKSAISHAQ
+3693 SVKSAISYAQ

-3731 ANLNI
+3731 ANLNV
-3736 QKGTGTIAITPATL
+3736 QKGTGTIVITPATL

-3804 GNANAANY
+3804 GNANSANY

-3855 LPAGFT
+3855 LPTGFT

-3868 SQTSVGGSYAEV
+3868 SQTNVGGSYAEV

-3901 CGMATLSVAK
+3901 CGMATLSVAQ

-3977 DNYDITYVYGTLTVT
+3977 DNYDISYVYGTLMVT

-4057 GKGNYAGSVDVT
+4057 GKGNYAGSVDVA
-4069 YQITPAAL
+4069 YQITPATL
-4077 TVSTP
+4077 TVCTP

-4091 ALAAEGT
+4091 ALAAEGS

-4192 YGEARTMTFVE
+4192 YNEARTMTFVE

-4216 NVAPGTTVSTT
+4216 NVEPGTTVSTT

-4241 FTNTATVTFEGG
+4241 FTNTAIVTFEGG

-4268 NALEVTKTIGSTP
+4268 NALEVTKTIGSAP

-4306 LKDVQVTDKLAGAF
+4306 LKDVQVTDKLADAF
-4320 LAQGESDLIES
+4320 LTQGESDLIES
-4331 LAPGETVT
+4331 LAPGESAT

>member
-19 AEAIAPQD
+19 AEAITPQD
-27 SQEAVEEVYE
+27 AQETVEEVYE
-37 PEAQE
+37 PEAQG
-42 QQAVAEDQAVNETQA
+42 QQAVAGDQTANETQT

-81 QAAAEQAAADQ
+81 QAAAERAAAEQAAADQ
-92 AAADQA
+92 AAAEQA

-134 VPAHAAFVFSV
+134 VPAHAVFVFSV

-158 LVNGQETELHADAQG
+158 LVDGQETELHADAQG

-211 DASQGQDDVAAPA
+211 DASQDQNAAETSA

-230 EDAAD
+230 EGAAD
-235 TIAPSEG
+235 TVAPSEG
-242 SATTTEGQTPAG
+242 SATTTEGQAPAG
-254 DTAAVETGNGET
+254 DTAAGANGAATVAETGNGEA
-266 DVNAAALVET
+266 DVNAVAASATEQTVEVG
-276 KTITVGQSIELTST
+276 KTITLTSSYSRWYSHAW
-290 ETSGWYTHT
+290 TSD
-299 WSTNN
+299 NN
-304 ADVAT
+304 DVAT
-309 VSNSDSETV
+309 VDGSGSTA
-318 TVTGVASGT
+318 TVTGVAVGD
-327 AIITDT
+327 AVITDT
-333 YTPVFGTGGTNTY
+333 V
-346 NITVVLPNA
+346 
-355 TGVEISGKD
+355 K
-364 TVGESCSIQLTA
+364 
-376 VTNPANAGGTA
+376 
-387 SWASSNDEVLTVDQ
+387 SWYDET
-401 NGKVTGHRQ
+401 TE
-410 DTATVEVTFTNA
+410 TVEYT
-422 DGTSVTATKDITVVA
+422 IHVVA
-437 STAATSV
+437 ATPATSV
-444 SISGENS
+444 SISGESS

-460 AAVTDPANADGT
+460 TAVTDPAHASGT

-482 LTVDENGLV
+482 LTVDESGLV
-491 TGHRQGTATVSLTFA
+491 TGLRQGTATVSLTFT
-506 NADGTS
+506 NADGSS
-512 VMATKDITVEAVT
+512 VIATKDITVAAVT

-555 GLATVNVTGAT
+555 GIATVNVTGAT

-573 FDNVDQRVVSW
+573 FDNVDQRVISW
-584 PNGTNVVP
+584 PNDTNVVP
-592 RGSEAWNQ
+592 RGSDAWNQ

-613 PGVDFTKDDVE
+613 PNVEFTEDDVE

-662 LRDADSTQFA
+662 LRDAGSTQFA
-672 LLGSQNYVKGDK
+672 LLGSQNYVKGDE

-692 GSLPDTKVVNGV
+692 GSLPETKVVDGV

-711 YLDQNFTQP
+711 YLDQDFTQP
-720 VTLPYTVN
+720 ATLPYTVN

-783 WTVTGLDDVTTL
+783 WTVTGLDGVTTL
-795 KSGATFTMPSHNVT
+795 ASGATFTMPSHNVT

-817 VSYQVKYLENGTETE
+817 VSYQVKYLENGTNVE
-832 LAPADTRYGEL
+832 LATADTRYGEL

-857 HLIADC
+857 HLIGS
-863 PAEYP
+863 AEKT
-868 HKIGEGDNTVIF
+868 HTIAEGDNTVKF
-880 LYEKDSVAYTV
+880 WYEKDSVSYTV
-891 NYYLNGTE
+891 NYYLNGTVIN
-899 TKVADSDTKYAPWG
+899 VADPDTKSAAWG
-913 SVVSA
+913 SVVSV
-918 ADCAKDIAGY
+918 ADCAKTIDGY
-928 TAVDGQDATIT
+928 TVVPGQDATIT
-939 VERSGSNV
+939 VNRDGSNV
-947 IDVYYYRNVT
+947 INVYYYKNVS
-957 LTANSDTKT
+957 LIANSDTKT
-966 YNGSEQSV
+966 YNGLEQSV

-994 GTNVGTYGA
+994 GTNVGKYGA

-1034 AGKIVIKIKGATDS
+1034 ANEIVIKIKGATDS
-1048 KTYNGTEQS
+1048 KTYDGTEQS

-1067 TKLITEDQVVLRTDV
+1067 TKLITKDQVVLRTDV

-1089 NVGTYNMG
+1089 KVGTYTMG

-1111 NFASA
+1111 NFTSA

-1144 YDGTPLVNGATPVK
+1144 YDGTPLVNGATPVE
-1158 VSGDGWVEGEGASY
+1158 VSGDGWAAGEGATY

-1192 NSNTKTENYTITK
+1192 NSNTKAENYTITK
-1205 TNGTLTVKDRAEK
+1205 EDGTLTVKDRAEK
-1218 YQVTIKANSA
+1218 YKATIKANSA

-1268 AGAEGIDAGEY
+1268 VGAEGIDAGEY
-1279 TNHITGTPVIKDA
+1279 ANKITGTPVIKDA
-1292 AGNDVTSQFEVTTVD
+1292 AGNDVTSQFKVTTVD
-1307 GKLTIAKR
+1307 GKLSIAKR

-1320 PVKADKEYDGTA
+1320 PVKASKEYDGTA
-1332 LVATDFEVVFGSFAE
+1332 LVATDFEIVFGSFAE

-1360 IQVGSSES
+1360 IQVGSSDS
-1368 TIETVKPKANTNLNN
+1368 TIEKVTPKANTNLDN

-1394 VTDRGAKYE
+1394 VTDRSAQYK
-1403 IKVEAKSD
+1403 IKVEAKSA
-1411 TFTYNGEEHIVSGL
+1411 TYTYDGEEHIVSGL

-1434 VTYVVSGLTAKATRT
+1434 VTYTVSGLTAKAART

-1456 YVTGTAKVTDP
+1456 YVTGIAKVIDP
-1467 AGNDVTKQF
+1467 AGNDVTAQF
-1476 AVKTESGK
+1476 GVSTESGK
-1484 LTIAPRPVT
+1484 LTIKPRPVT
-1493 LTSASDSKV
+1493 LTSASSSKAY
-1502 FDGTALT
+1502 DGTALT
-1509 NDEVTV
+1509 NDKVTV
-1515 SGEGF
+1515 SGDGF

-1530 TGFQTVVGESNNTF
+1530 TGFQTVVGESNNSF

-1550 GTNPNNYS
+1550 GTNPNNYT
-1558 ITTSEGTLK
+1558 ITKSEGTLK

-1593 VATGYTIEGVTV
+1593 VATGYIVEGVTV
-1605 DGVASDLYGA
+1605 DGVASDDLYGA
-1615 KVGAD
+1615 KAGVD
-1620 FKFKGTASAKR
+1620 FTFKGTASAKR

-1641 KAEQFENINKNFSN
+1641 KAEQFTNINKNFSN

-1728 LNKGTNADNYTITT
+1728 LNKGTNADNYTIAT

-1777 GYTFSSNNE
+1777 GYTFSSNNG
-1786 LYTQDKAVFTGTAE
+1786 LYTQDKVVFSGTAE

-1811 GLKASQFSNG
+1811 GLKADQFSNG

-1840 AKAQVTLKSADLFRQ
+1840 AKAQVTLKSADLHKQ
-1855 YNGTALV
+1855 YDGTALV
-1862 NGTAAL
+1862 NGDAAL
-1868 EIETGWVEGEGA
+1868 ETETGWAEGEGA
-1880 TYTFTGSQTVVGSSP
+1880 TYTFTGSQTTVGKSL

-1908 GNYNI
+1908 ENYTI
-1913 DKTEGTLTVMNRDAK
+1913 DKIEGVLSVRNRDAK
-1928 YEVTVKANSATV
+1928 YEVTVKANSTIA
-1940 TYDGKAHE
+1940 TYDGKVHE

-1954 DTFVIDGATYTVSG
+1954 YVFEIDGVTYTVSG
-1968 LKTENP
+1968 LSTQNP
-1974 SKVDAGTYTN
+1974 SKTDVGEYAN
-1984 NITGTPVVKD
+1984 NIIGTPVVT
-1994 ADGNDVTRQFTVET
+1994 DGAGNVVTDQFMVKT

-2019 VTLTSA
+2019 VTLISA
-2025 SGEWTYDGTKHTKHE
+2025 SGEWTYDGTKHSKHE

-2053 TFTYSASITNVGNVE
+2053 TFTYSASITNVGKVE

-2081 SNYRFTTNNGTLK
+2081 SNYKFTTNNGTLK

-2101 VTVTITGNSAT
+2101 VTVTIKGNSKT
-2112 AAYDGTEKMVTGYTV
+2112 ESYDGTEKTVTGYTV
-2127 ESNNTAYTEANIK
+2127 FSDNAAYTEANIK
-2140 FSGTAVAKGTVVGT
+2140 FTGTAVAKGTVVGT
-2154 YDMGLNVD
+2154 YDMGLSAD

-2178 NDGKLTITGGQI
+2178 HDGKLTITGGQI
-2190 DVDGVDWVTQ
+2190 DVAGVDWVTQ
-2200 DVQKVYDGDPLSA
+2200 DEQKVYDGDPLSA
-2213 HEASATDK
+2213 HEATATDK

-2230 SVDDGKTWV
+2230 SVDGKTWV
-2239 SDPAKVNLTHFGDQT
+2239 SDPAQVNLTHFGHQT
-2254 VTLRATGPN
+2254 VMLRATGPN

-2276 AIKKRPVT
+2276 AITKRLVT
-2284 LASEGANKTYDGTAL
+2284 LTSEGANKKYDGTAL
-2299 TNDTVTA
+2299 TNGTVTA
-2306 TPKGEGVGF
+2306 TPKGAGVGF
-2315 VDGEGVTV
+2315 VDGEGVTI

-2336 NTFTYEFNEG
+2336 NTFTYVFNEG
-2346 TNAAD
+2346 TNPAD

-2358 GKLIVTADDTEVVV
+2358 GKLIVTANDSEVVV
-2372 TITGNSKTEAY
+2372 TITEHSGSFPY

-2391 GYDFKASNS
+2391 GYDFAASNP

-2416 GTDAGTYDMQLK
+2416 GTDAGKYDMQLK
-2428 AGDFKNTS
+2428 PGDFKNTS

-2446 VDGTLTITPKDIVPT
+2446 VDGTLTITPKNIVPT
-2461 GDNGMTV
+2461 KDNGMTV
-2468 GTLPDVVYNGQ
+2468 GALPDVVYNGTE
-2479 PQRQAP
+2479 QAQKP
-2485 VVKDRDKTLVEG
+2485 VVKDGDKTLVEG

-2502 SYSADETGAD
+2502 SYSADI
-2512 VTNAGTVTVTVTGKG
+2512 TNAGTVTVTVTGKG
-2527 NYTGKF
+2527 NYTDTAK
-2533 DVTYQI
+2533 VTYQI
-2539 LKRQVDLTSGTQT
+2539 LKRQVVLTSGSKT
-2552 WTYDGKAHS
+2552 WPYDGQAHS
-2561 LTVVSGWE
+2561 LTAVSGWQ

-2595 GKVTNAIAYTELA
+2595 GKVTNAISYTELA
-2608 GFRAE
+2608 DFRAD
-2613 NYDITKREGILDV
+2613 NYTITKDEGTLEV
-2626 TPVADK
+2626 TPVADM
-2632 VTVTVKGNSKTVAYD
+2632 VTVTVKGNSKTEVYD
-2647 GTEKAVTGY
+2647 GTEKTVTGY

-2671 AFSGEAVAKGTV
+2671 AFSGKAVAKGTAK
-2683 VGPYTMGLNAGQFS
+2683 GTYTMGLKEGQFS

-2710 EDGTLIIEG
+2710 EDGTLTIEG
-2719 GQIDADGVTWYTSD
+2719 GQIDANGVTWYTSD
-2733 VEKMYDGTPLS
+2733 VKKMYDGTPLS

-2759 VEYSLDGKTWVSDPA
+2759 VEYSLDGKTWVDDPA
-2774 AITATNVGDSAAV
+2774 AITATNVSDSATV

-2802 FSSEKVGVTM
+2802 TSSEKVGVTM
-2812 RPVYLTS
+2812 RNVYLTS
-2819 ARATKPYDGT
+2819 AGATKSYDGT

-2838 VTVGGA
+2838 VTVKGA
-2844 GFVDGEGA
+2844 GFVNGEGA

-2883 FITRSFGKLIVT
+2883 FIVCSFGKLIVT

-2903 TITEHSGTFAYDGT
+2903 TITGNSATETYDGT
-2917 EKTVEGYDFEAS
+2917 EKTVEGYRFEAS

-2946 SGTAAGTY
+2946 SGTDAGKY
-2954 NMELK
+2954 DMQLK
-2959 AGDFKNTAASFSKV
+2959 PGDFKNTSASFSKV
-2973 TFVVVDGTLTITPKD
+2973 TFVVVDGTLTITPKNIVPTKD
-2988 IKPAE
+2988 
-2993 GNGMTV
+2993 NGMTV
-2999 GTLPDVVY
+2999 GALPDVVY

-3020 GDKTLVEGTDY
+3020 GDKTLVEGEDY

-3052 GNYAGKAQVTYQIL
+3052 GNYTDTAKVTYQIL
-3066 KRQVELTSGSLTW
+3066 KRQVVLTSGSKTW
-3079 PYDGKAHSLTE
+3079 PYDGQAHSLTA
-3090 VGGWQQSGD
+3090 VSGWQQSGD
-3099 KGFVDGEIAD
+3099 TGFVDGEVAD

-3118 VADGKVT
+3118 VADGKVA

-3136 RAGNYEITKHEGTLE
+3136 RADNYTITKHEGTLE

-3156 GKVVVTITERGGSY
+3156 SKVVVTITERGGSY

-3190 YTQADFDFT
+3190 YTQADFAFT

-3221 ANTNANFAEVE
+3221 VNTNTNFAEVE

-3252 DGAKVYDG
+3252 DGTKVYDG

-3291 TQTVVGSSENTF
+3291 TQTVVGFSENTF

-3308 ETAKVDNYDVTYVYG
+3308 ETAKVDNYDVTYAYG

-3333 PDPENPDTHKGVTVD
+3333 PDPENPDAFKGVTVD
-3348 DPVDSV
+3348 DPADSV
-3354 YDGQQHKWLPVVT
+3354 YDGQQHKWYPAVT
-3367 DAEGNALVEGEDYTV
+3367 GAMGNALVEGEDYTV

-3395 ITVTITGMGNYSGT
+3395 ITVTITGMGNYTGT

-3419 PLAVAALSASKVYDG
+3419 PLTVAALSASKVYDG
-3434 SALTAGGTIDGLI
+3434 SALTAGGTIDGLV

-3483 YIASQTDGTL
+3483 YIASQADGTL

-3519 GSEQA
+3519 GAEQA
-3524 QKPTV
+3524 QKPSV
-3529 KDGDTELVEG
+3529 MDGETELVEG

-3557 VTVTGKGNYAG
+3557 VTVTGKGNYTG
-3568 SVDVTYQITPAALT
+3568 SVDVTYQITPATLT
-3582 VSTPSASK
+3582 VCTPSASK
-3590 VYDGEALAAEGTVSG
+3590 VYDGEALAAEGS
-3605 FVAGESAPFATT
+3605 
-3617 GSQTLVGSST
+3617 
-3627 NTYAIDWA
+3627 
-3635 AEGATAKQ
+3635 
-3643 SNYVVSEELG
+3643 
-3653 TLTVTETTDEIVAT
+3653 
-3667 PASYTG
+3667 
-3673 VYDGSAHGVNV
+3673 
-3684 TVTGLPKGY
+3684 
-3693 SVKSAISHAQ
+3693 
-3703 ATDVTGDAPVVANVD
+3703 
-3718 ELVIVNAQGEDVT
+3718 
-3731 ANLNI
+3731 
-3736 QKGTGTIAITPATL
+3736 
-3750 TVTTPSASKAY
+3750 
-3761 DGCALTAE
+3761 
-3769 GKVSGFVAGES
+3769 
-3780 ATLVTTGSQTLVG
+3780 
-3793 TSNNTYELNWD
+3793 
-3804 GNANAANY
+3804 
-3812 EIVENIGTLEVT
+3812 
-3824 QSQAAIVIVPQ
+3824 
-3835 GASKTYDGTPLE
+3835 
-3847 AAGYDVYG
+3847 
-3855 LPAGFT
+3855 
-3861 LTAVVKG
+3861 
-3868 SQTSVGGSYAEV
+3868 
-3880 DSYVIEN
+3880 
-3887 AAGEDVTDQFANVS
+3887 
-3901 CGMATLSVAK
+3901 
-3911 RPVTITS
+3911 
-3918 ADATQVYN
+3918 
-3926 GAELTAHEATVTA
+3926 
-3939 GEGIV
+3939 
-3944 EGETLEYEFFGS
+3944 
-3956 QIPVGSSQNTFVA
+3956 
-3969 RSGEGTDV
+3969 
-3977 DNYDITYVYGTLTVT
+3977 
-3992 PKGIAPEPGNG
+3992 
-4003 MTVGTL
+4003 
-4009 PDVVYNGS
+4009 
-4017 EQAQKPTVKDG
+4017 
-4028 DTELVEGVDY
+4028 
-4038 DLTYSEDL
+4038 
-4046 TNAGTVTVTVT
+4046 
-4057 GKGNYAGSVDVT
+4057 
-4069 YQITPAAL
+4069 
-4077 TVSTP
+4077 
-4082 SASKVYDGE
+4082 
-4091 ALAAEGT
+4091 

-4157 DDDPVDPSL
+4157 DEDPVDPSL

-4192 YGEARTMTFVE
+4192 YAEARTMTFVE

-4216 NVAPGTTVSTT
+4216 NVEPGTTVSTT

-4268 NALEVTKTIGSTP
+4268 NALEVTKTIGSEP

-4409 PDGLMAALANLGLA
+4409 SDGLMAALANLGLA

>member
-27 SQEAVEEVYE
+27 AQEAVEEVYE
-37 PEAQE
+37 PEAQG
-42 QQAVAEDQAVNETQA
+42 QQAVAGDQAVNEAQA
-57 ADEAQAAAAA
+57 ADEAKAAAEAEAAAA

-81 QAAAEQAAADQ
+81 QAAAERAAAEQAAADQ
-92 AAADQA
+92 AAAEQA

-134 VPAHAAFVFSV
+134 VPVHAAFVFSV

-187 VKVVTEPTAQ
+187 VKVITEPTAQ
-197 SEPAPAPEVVAPAG
+197 LEPAPAPEVVAPAG
-211 DASQGQDDVAAPA
+211 DASQGQNAAEAPA

-230 EDAAD
+230 EGAAD
-235 TIAPSEG
+235 TVAPSEG
-242 SATTTEGQTPAG
+242 SATTTEGQAPAG
-254 DTAAVETGNGET
+254 DTAAGANGAVTVAETGNGEA
-266 DVNAAALVET
+266 DVNAVAATDTEQTV
-276 KTITVGQSIELTST
+276 KVGQQISLSNNYEDSFYF
-290 ETSGWYTHT
+290 SYTHN
-299 WSTNN
+299 WSSDNEDIATVLGLDNN
-304 ADVAT
+304 A
-309 VSNSDSETV
+309 
-318 TVTGVASGT
+318 TVTGVA
-327 AIITDT
+327 
-333 YTPVFGTGGTNTY
+333 
-346 NITVVLPNA
+346 
-355 TGVEISGKD
+355 
-364 TVGESCSIQLTA
+364 VGETT
-376 VTNPANAGGTA
+376 VK
-387 SWASSNDEVLTVDQ
+387 DEVSW
-401 NGKVTGHRQ
+401 GYGR
-410 DTATVEVTFTNA
+410 TATVTYT
-422 DGTSVTATKDITVVA
+422 IHVVA
-437 STAATSV
+437 ATPATSV

-460 AAVTDPANADGT
+460 TAVTDPAHASGT

-482 LTVDENGLV
+482 LTVDESGLV
-491 TGHRQGTATVSLTFA
+491 TGLRQGTATVSLTFT
-506 NADGTS
+506 NADGSS
-512 VMATKDITVEAVT
+512 VIATKDITVEAVT
-525 EATDQAGVYY
+525 ESTDDALVYY

-544 SNDTGHWGPQY
+544 SNDTGNWGPAY
-555 GLATVNVTGAT
+555 GTATVNVTGAT
-566 WSNDKNC
+566 WKNDKNC
-573 FDNVDQRVVSW
+573 FDNVDQRVISW

-592 RGSEAWNQ
+592 RGSDAWNQ

-613 PGVDFTKDDVE
+613 PNVEFTEDDVE

-662 LRDADSTQFA
+662 LRDAGSTQFA
-672 LLGSQNYVKGDK
+672 LLGSQNYVKGDE

-692 GSLPDTKVVNGV
+692 GSLPETKVVNGV

-736 YVGGYQVIYDLAGG
+736 YVGGYQVIYKLEGG

-759 YTAQE
+759 YTAPE
-764 GSTQTVRHEPTL
+764 GSTQTVRHEPTR
-776 EGFKFAG
+776 ENYKFTG
-783 WTVTGLDDVTTL
+783 WTVEGLDNVTTL
-795 KSGATFTMPSHNVT
+795 ASGATFTMPSHNVT

-817 VSYQVKYLENGTETE
+817 VSYQVKYLEYGTNKE
-832 LAPADTRYGEL
+832 LAEADTRDGEL

-857 HLIADC
+857 HLIASC
-863 PAEYP
+863 PAEKT
-868 HKIGEGDNTVIF
+868 HKIGTGDNTVEF
-880 LYEKDSVAYTV
+880 LYEKDAVNYTV
-891 NYYLNGTE
+891 NYYLNGTVIN
-899 TKVADSDTKYAPWG
+899 VAYSDTRSAAWG
-913 SVVSA
+913 SVVSVT
-918 ADCAKDIAGY
+918 DCAKTIDGY
-928 TAVDGQDATIT
+928 TVVPGQDATIT
-939 VERSGSNV
+939 VNRDGSNV
-947 IDVYYYRNVT
+947 INVYYYKNVA
-957 LTANSDTKT
+957 LIANSAEKV

-981 EGADFSAITVGAA
+981 EGADFSAITVRAA
-994 GTNVGTYGA
+994 GTNVGTYEATLPDGTK
-1003 IFAKGTVGTVD
+1003 FADGVIDKVD

-1034 AGKIVIKIKGATDS
+1034 ADEIVIKIKGTTDS
-1048 KTYNGTEQS
+1048 KTYNGAEQS

-1067 TKLITEDQVVLRTDV
+1067 TKLITKDQVVLRTDV

-1089 NVGTYNMG
+1089 NVGTYTMG

-1105 ADGVSG
+1105 ADGVSA
-1111 NFASA
+1111 NFTSA

-1144 YDGTPLVNGATPVK
+1144 YDGTALVNGTAALETET
-1158 VSGDGWVEGEGASY
+1158 GWAEGEGATY
-1172 AFTGTQTA
+1172 TFTGSQTV
-1180 VGSSANAFTYTL
+1180 VGSSPNAFTYAL
-1192 NSNTKTENYTITK
+1192 NSNTKAENYTITK
-1205 TNGTLTVKDRAEK
+1205 EDGTLTVKDRAEK
-1218 YQVTIKANSA
+1218 YKVTIKANSA

-1268 AGAEGIDAGEY
+1268 VGAEGIDAGEY
-1279 TNHITGTPVIKDA
+1279 ANKITGTPVIRDA

-1315 DVRIK
+1315 DVTIK
-1320 PVKADKEYDGTA
+1320 PAKISKEYDGTP
-1332 LVATDFEVVFGSFAE
+1332 LVATDFEIESGSFAE

-1360 IQVGSSES
+1360 IQVGTSES
-1368 TIETVKPKANTNLNN
+1368 TIEKVTPKANTNLDRN
-1383 YNLEKGTGALT
+1383 YNLTKGPGALT
-1394 VTDRGAKYE
+1394 VTNRNAKYE
-1403 IKVEAKSD
+1403 ITVEAKSA
-1411 TFTYNGEEHIVSGL
+1411 TATYDGEEHAASGL
-1425 VTDKFTIDG
+1425 VTDKFTIKDKFTNKD
-1434 VTYVVSGLTAKATRT
+1434 VEYTVSGLTAEVKGT
-1449 DVGERVN
+1449 DAGTYRNFIV
-1456 YVTGTAKVTDP
+1456 GTAKVTDP
-1467 AGNDVTKQF
+1467 AGNDVTAQF
-1476 AVKTESGK
+1476 AVSTKSGN
-1484 LTIAPRPVT
+1484 LEIAKRSVT
-1493 LTSASDSKV
+1493 LTSADATKAY
-1502 FDGTALT
+1502 DGTALT
-1509 NDEVTV
+1509 NDKVTV
-1515 SGEGF
+1515 SGDGF
-1520 VKGQGATFDV
+1520 VKGQGATYSV
-1530 TGFQTVVGESNNTF
+1530 TGFQTVVGKSNNTF
-1544 TYALNE
+1544 TYTLNE
-1550 GTNPNNYS
+1550 GTNPNNYT

-1581 NTNTQLYDGAEH
+1581 STNTQLYDGAEH
-1593 VATGYTIEGVTV
+1593 AATGYTVEGVTV

-1615 KVGAD
+1615 ETGVD
-1620 FKFKGTASAKR
+1620 FRFKGTASAKR
-1631 TDAGKTDMGL
+1631 TDAGTTPMGL
-1641 KAEQFENINKNFSN
+1641 KADQFENINKNFSN
-1655 VTFEIVEDGSVTITK
+1655 VTFEIVEDGSMTITK
-1670 RAVTLTSASAY
+1670 RAVTLTSASAS
-1681 KTYDGTAL
+1681 KTYDGTPL
-1689 VKDEVTVSG
+1689 TNDEVTVSG

-1708 YSVTGSQTNAG
+1708 YNVTGSQTNAG
-1719 ESFNTFSYT
+1719 TSANAFSYT

-1786 LYTQDKAVFTGTAE
+1786 LYTQDKVVFSGTAE

-1811 GLKASQFSNG
+1811 GLKADQFSNG
-1821 DAVNFK
+1821 DTVNFK
-1827 NVVFKVSD
+1827 NVVFKVND
-1835 GYVDI
+1835 GFVDI
-1840 AKAQVTLKSADLFRQ
+1840 AKAQVTLKSADLFKQ

-1868 EIETGWVEGEGA
+1868 ETETGWAEGEGA

-1908 GNYNI
+1908 DNYNI

-1948 AAGVET
+1948 ATGVEA

-1984 NITGTPVVKD
+1984 NISGTPVVKD
-1994 ADGNDVTRQFTVET
+1994 ADGNVVTGQFMVKT
-2008 ENGKLVINQAE
+2008 ENGKLVINTAE

-2025 SGEWTYDGTKHTKHE
+2025 SGEWTYDGTKHSKHE

-2068 NAFVYKLNANTKS
+2068 NAFIYKLNANTKS
-2081 SNYRFTTNNGTLK
+2081 SNYSFRTNNGTLK
-2094 VTPVTDK
+2094 MTPVTDK
-2101 VTVTITGNSAT
+2101 VTVTITGNNKT
-2112 AAYDGTEKMVTGYTV
+2112 EAYDGTEKTVTGYTV
-2127 ESNNTAYTEANIK
+2127 KSNNTAYTEANIK
-2140 FSGTAVAKGTVVGT
+2140 FTGTAVAKGTVVGT
-2154 YDMGLNVD
+2154 YDMGLNAG

-2178 NDGKLTITGGQI
+2178 LDGKLTITGGQI
-2190 DVDGVDWVTQ
+2190 DVDRVDWRTQ
-2200 DVQKVYDGDPLSA
+2200 DEQKVYDGKSLSA
-2213 HEASATDK
+2213 HAATATDK

-2230 SVDDGKTWV
+2230 SVDGKTWV
-2239 SDPAKVNLTHFGDQT
+2239 SDPAKVNLTHFGHQT
-2254 VTLRATGPN
+2254 VMLRATGPN
-2263 YAEGQYATSSESI
+2263 YAEGQYATSSEKI
-2276 AIKKRPVT
+2276 AITKRLVT
-2284 LASEGANKTYDGTAL
+2284 LTSEGANKTYDGTAL
-2299 TNDTVTA
+2299 TNGTVTA
-2306 TPKGEGVGF
+2306 TPKGKGVGF

-2336 NTFTYEFNEG
+2336 NTFTYVFNQG
-2346 TNAAD
+2346 TNPAD

-2358 GKLIVTADDTEVVV
+2358 GKLIVTANDSEVVV
-2372 TITGNSKTEAY
+2372 TITEHSGTFKY

-2391 GYDFKASNS
+2391 GYDFAASNP
-2400 LYTQADFE
+2400 LYTRADFE
-2408 FSGNATVS
+2408 FSGDATVR
-2416 GTDAGTYDMQLK
+2416 GTDAGEYDMQLEP
-2428 AGDFKNTS
+2428 GDFKNTS

-2446 VDGTLTITPKDIVPT
+2446 VDGTLTITPKGIKPS

-2485 VVKDRDKTLVEG
+2485 VVKDGDKTLVEG

-2527 NYTGKF
+2527 NYTGKAK
-2533 DVTYQI
+2533 VTYQI
-2539 LKRQVDLTSGTQT
+2539 LKRQVVLTSGSLTLP
-2552 WTYDGKAHS
+2552 YDGKTHS
-2561 LTVVSGWE
+2561 LTEVSGWQ

-2581 ADVRATGTVTYVAD
+2581 ADVRATGTVTYVTD
-2595 GKVTNAIAYTELA
+2595 GKVTNTIAYTELA
-2608 GFRAE
+2608 GFRAD
-2613 NYDITKREGILDV
+2613 NYTITKDEGTLEV

-2647 GTEKAVTGY
+2647 GTEKTVTGY

-2671 AFSGEAVAKGTV
+2671 AFSGEAVAKGTAK
-2683 VGPYTMGLNAGQFS
+2683 GTYTMGLKEGQFS

-2710 EDGTLIIEG
+2710 EDGELTIEG
-2719 GQIDADGVTWYTSD
+2719 GQIDANGVTWYTSD
-2733 VEKMYDGTPLS
+2733 VKKMYDGTPLP

-2759 VEYSLDGKTWVSDPA
+2759 VEYSLDGKAWVSDPA
-2774 AITATNVGDSAAV
+2774 AITATNVSDSATV

-2802 FSSEKVGVTM
+2802 TSSEKVDVTM
-2812 RPVYLTS
+2812 RFVTLTS
-2819 ARATKPYDGT
+2819 KGANKKYDGT
-2829 PLTKNAQSD
+2829 PLTRNAQSD
-2838 VTVGGA
+2838 VTVGGD
-2844 GFVDGEGA
+2844 GFVKGEGA
-2852 TYNITGSQTLAGES
+2852 TYHITGSQTLAGES
-2866 FNEFT
+2866 SNEFT

-2903 TITEHSGTFAYDGT
+2903 TITEHSGSFAYDGT
-2917 EKTVEGYDFEAS
+2917 EKTVEGYDFAAS

-2940 SGNATV
+2940 SGDATV
-2946 SGTAAGTY
+2946 RGTDAGTY
-2954 NMELK
+2954 QMKLEPGN
-2959 AGDFKNTAASFSKV
+2959 FKNTSASFSKV
-2973 TFVVVDGTLTITPKD
+2973 TFVVVDGALTITPKG
-2988 IKPAE
+2988 IEPTE
-2993 GNGMTV
+2993 NNGMTV

-3007 NGTEQAQKPVVKD
+3007 SGTEQAQKPVVKD
-3020 GDKTLVEGTDY
+3020 GGKTLVEGEDY

-3052 GNYAGKAQVTYQIL
+3052 GNYDGTAKVAYQIL
-3066 KRQVELTSGSLTW
+3066 KRQVILTSGSKIW

-3090 VGGWQQSGD
+3090 VSGWQQSGD
-3099 KGFVDGEIAD
+3099 KGFVDGEVAD

-3118 VADGKVT
+3118 VADGKVANT
-3125 NAIAYTELAGF
+3125 IAYTELAGF
-3136 RAGNYEITKHEGTLE
+3136 RADNYEITKHEGTLE

-3156 GKVVVTITERGGSY
+3156 GKVIVTITERGGSY

-3177 SAEGYDFV
+3177 SAKGYDFV

-3190 YTQADFDFT
+3190 YTQADFAFT

-3209 GTYEMQLKSSDF
+3209 GTYQMKLEPSDF
-3221 ANTNANFAEVE
+3221 ANTNTNFAEVE

-3238 ELTIAKRTVTLTSA
+3238 ELTIARRTVTLTSA

-3308 ETAKVDNYDVTYVYG
+3308 ETANVDNYDVTYVYG
-3323 TLTVSAQSIV
+3323 TLTISAQSIV
-3333 PDPENPDTHKGVTVD
+3333 PDPENPDTFKGVTVD
-3348 DPVDSV
+3348 DPADSV

-3367 DAEGNALVEGEDYTV
+3367 GAMGNTLVEGEDYTV

-3395 ITVTITGMGNYSGT
+3395 ITVTITGMGNYTGT
-3409 VTKTYKITKA
+3409 VTKSYKITKA

-3434 SALTAGGTIDGLI
+3434 SALTAGGTIDGLV

-3459 QTEVGSSANVV
+3459 QTEAGFSANVV

-3483 YIASQTDGTL
+3483 YIASQLDGTL

-3524 QKPTV
+3524 QKPSV
-3529 KDGDTELVEG
+3529 KDGETELVEG

-3590 VYDGEALAAEGTVSG
+3590 VYDGEALAAEGSVSG

-3643 SNYVVSEELG
+3643 SNYVISEGLG
-3653 TLTVTETTDEIVAT
+3653 TLTVTETTDEIVVT

-3673 VYDGSAHGVNV
+3673 VYDGTAHGVSV

-3793 TSNNTYELNWD
+3793 MCDNTYELNWD
-3804 GNANAANY
+3804 DNAKAANY

-3861 LTAVVKG
+3861 LTAAVLG
-3868 SQTSVGGSYAEV
+3868 AQTNVGGSYAEV

-3901 CGMATLSVAK
+3901 FGKATLSVAK

-3926 GAELTAHEATVTA
+3926 GAELTAREATVTA

-3944 EGETLEYEFFGS
+3944 EGETLEYEFFGF
-3956 QIPVGSSQNTFVA
+3956 QISAGSSQNTFVA

-4017 EQAQKPTVKDG
+4017 EQAQKPSVKDG
-4028 DTELVEGVDY
+4028 ETELVEGVDY

-4091 ALAAEGT
+4091 ALAAEGS

-4137 KQSNYVISEELG
+4137 KQSNYVISEGLG

-4157 DDDPVDPSL
+4157 DDDPVDPGL

-4216 NVAPGTTVSTT
+4216 NVEPGTTVSTT

-4268 NALEVTKTIGSTP
+4268 NALEVTKTIGSAP

-4320 LAQGESDLIES
+4320 LTQGESDLIES

-4380 MSPEPNPD
+4380 MSPEPNPN

>member
-27 SQEAVEEVYE
+27 TQEAVEEVYE

-42 QQAVAEDQAVNETQA
+42 QAVAEDQGASEAQA
-57 ADEAQAAAAA
+57 ADEAKAAAEAEAAAA
-67 AEAERAAAEQAAAD
+67 AEAERAAAEQAAAE

-92 AAADQA
+92 AAAEQA

-120 YNGQAFTAPTESIT
+120 YNGQAFAAPTESIT

-187 VKVVTEPTAQ
+187 VKVVTEPTTQ

-211 DASQGQDDVAAPA
+211 DVSQGQDDVAAPA

-230 EDAAD
+230 EGAAD
-235 TIAPSEG
+235 TVAPSEG
-242 SATTTEGQTPAG
+242 SATTTEGQVPAG
-254 DTAAVETGNGET
+254 DTAAGANGAATVAETGNG
-266 DVNAAALVET
+266 DANVNAAAVVAE
-276 KTITVGQSIELTST
+276 KTITVGQTITLTS
-290 ETSGWYTHT
+290 SYDWYTHSWT
-299 WSTNN
+299 TDN

-309 VSNSDSETV
+309 VVGKGSSA
-318 TVTGVASGT
+318 TVTGVAEGD
-327 AIITDT
+327 AVITDT
-333 YTPVFGTGGTNTY
+333 VSSFLGT
-346 NITVVLPNA
+346 
-355 TGVEISGKD
+355 SKD
-364 TVGESCSIQLTA
+364 TYTI
-376 VTNPANAGGTA
+376 
-387 SWASSNDEVLTVDQ
+387 
-401 NGKVTGHRQ
+401 H
-410 DTATVEVTFTNA
+410 
-422 DGTSVTATKDITVVA
+422 VVA
-437 STAATSV
+437 ATPATSV
-444 SISGENS
+444 SISGADS
-451 VTQFSTLQL
+451 VTQFETLQL
-460 AAVTDPANADGT
+460 TAVTDPAHASGT

-491 TGHRQGTATVSLTFA
+491 TGLRQGTATVSLTFA
-506 NADGTS
+506 NADGSS
-512 VMATKDITVEAVT
+512 VIATKVITVKAVT
-525 EATDQAGVYY
+525 ESTDEAGVYY

-555 GLATVNVTGAT
+555 GIATVNVTGAT

-573 FDNVDQRVVSW
+573 FDNVDQRVISW

-592 RGSEAWNQ
+592 RDSDAWNQ

-613 PGVDFTKDDVE
+613 PGVEFTKDDVE

-636 NQSNPDKHLDC
+636 NGTNPDKHLDC

-662 LRDADSTQFA
+662 LRDAGSTQFA
-672 LLGSQNYVKGDK
+672 LLGSQNYVKGDE

-692 GSLPDTKVVNGV
+692 GSLPETKVVDGV
-704 TYTFSGW
+704 TYTFSHW
-711 YLDQNFTQP
+711 YLDQDFTQP
-720 VTLPYTVN
+720 ATLPYTVN

-783 WTVTGLDDVTTL
+783 WTVTGLDNVTTL
-795 KSGATFTMPSHNVT
+795 ASGATFTMPSHNVT

-817 VSYQVKYLENGTETE
+817 VSYQVKYLEDGTETE

-863 PAEYP
+863 PAEYK
-868 HKIGEGDNTVIF
+868 HTIGEGDNTVVF
-880 LYEKDSVAYTV
+880 LYKKDAVNYTV

-899 TKVADSDTKYAPWG
+899 TKVADSDTKSVAWG
-913 SVVSA
+913 TEVSVT
-918 ADCAKDIAGY
+918 DCAKTIDGY
-928 TAVDGQDATIT
+928 TVVPGQDATIT
-939 VERSGSNV
+939 VNRDGSSV
-947 IDVYYYRNVT
+947 INVYYYKNVS

-966 YNGSEQSV
+966 YNGLEQSV

-994 GTNVGTYGA
+994 GTNVGKYGA

-1025 NGGLLITPY
+1025 PGGLLITPY
-1034 AGKIVIKIKGATDS
+1034 ADEIVIKIKGATDS

-1057 VEGFTVESIS
+1057 VEGFKVESIS

-1105 ADGVSG
+1105 ADGVSN
-1111 NFASA
+1111 NFTSA

-1144 YDGTPLVNGATPVK
+1144 YDGTALVNGATPVE
-1158 VSGDGWVEGEGASY
+1158 VSGDGWAAGEGATY

-1192 NSNTKTENYTITK
+1192 NSNTNAENYTITK

-1218 YQVTIKANSA
+1218 YKVTIKANSA

-1268 AGAEGIDAGEY
+1268 VGAEGIDAGEY
-1279 TNHITGTPVIKDA
+1279 ANKITGTPVIRDA

-1320 PVKADKEYDGTA
+1320 PVKADKEYDGTP
-1332 LVATDFEVVFGSFAE
+1332 LVATDFQIVFGSFAE

-1360 IQVGSSES
+1360 IQVGTSES
-1368 TIETVKPKANTNLNN
+1368 TIETVTPKANTNLNKN
-1383 YNLEKGTGALT
+1383 YNLTKGPGALT
-1394 VTDRGAKYE
+1394 VTNRDAKYKIE
-1403 IKVEAKSD
+1403 VEAVSA
-1411 TFTYNGEEHIVSGL
+1411 TATYDGEEHAATGL
-1425 VTDKFTIDG
+1425 VTDKFTIKVKGKD
-1434 VTYVVSGLTAKATRT
+1434 VEYTVSGLTAEVKGT
-1449 DVGERVN
+1449 DAGTYRNFIV
-1456 YVTGTAKVTDP
+1456 GTAKVTDP
-1467 AGNDVTKQF
+1467 AGNDVTDQF
-1476 AVKTESGK
+1476 AVSTKSGN
-1484 LTIAPRPVT
+1484 LEIAKRSVT
-1493 LTSASDSKV
+1493 LTSADATKAY
-1502 FDGTALT
+1502 DGTALT
-1509 NDEVTV
+1509 NDKVTV
-1515 SGEGF
+1515 SGDGF

-1530 TGFQTVVGESNNTF
+1530 TGSQLNAGKSANSF

-1550 GTNPNNYS
+1550 GTNPNNYT
-1558 ITTSEGTLK
+1558 ITKSEGTLK

-1593 VATGYTIEGVTV
+1593 AATGYIVEGVTV

-1615 KVGAD
+1615 KAGVD
-1620 FKFKGTASAKR
+1620 FTFKGTASAKR
-1631 TDAGKTDMGL
+1631 TDAGTTAMGL
-1641 KAEQFENINKNFSN
+1641 TAGQFTNINKNFSN

-1689 VKDEVTVSG
+1689 VKDEVAVSG
-1698 DGFVMGQGAT
+1698 NGFVMGQGAT

-1786 LYTQDKAVFTGTAE
+1786 LYTQDKVVFSGTAE
-1800 AKRTDAGKTDM
+1800 AKRTDAGKTVM
-1811 GLKASQFSNG
+1811 GLKADQFSNG

-1835 GYVDI
+1835 GFVDI
-1840 AKAQVTLKSADLFRQ
+1840 AKAQVTLKSADLVKQ

-1868 EIETGWVEGEGA
+1868 ETETGWAEGEGA

-1908 GNYNI
+1908 DNYNI

-1948 AAGVET
+1948 ATGVET

-1968 LKTENP
+1968 LRTENP
-1974 SKVDAGTYTN
+1974 SKVDADTYTN
-1984 NITGTPVVKD
+1984 NISGTPVVKD
-1994 ADGNDVTRQFTVET
+1994 ANGNVVTDQFMVKT
-2008 ENGKLVINQAE
+2008 ENGKLVINKAE

-2025 SGEWTYDGTKHTKHE
+2025 SGEWTYDGTKHSKHE

-2053 TFTYSASITNVGNVE
+2053 TFTYSASITNVGKAE
-2068 NAFVYKLNANTKS
+2068 NAFAYKLNANTKS
-2081 SNYRFTTNNGTLK
+2081 SNYRFTTNYGTLK

-2127 ESNNTAYTEANIK
+2127 TSDNAAYTEANIK
-2140 FSGTAVAKGTVVGT
+2140 FTGTAVAKGTVVGT
-2154 YDMGLNVD
+2154 YDMGLNAGK
-2162 QFSNVSDNFTN
+2162 FSNVSDNFTN

-2178 NDGKLTITGGQI
+2178 HDGKLTITGGQI
-2190 DVDGVDWVTQ
+2190 DVDGVDWDTQ
-2200 DVQKVYDGDPLSA
+2200 DVQKVYDGTLLSA
-2213 HEASATDK
+2213 YAASATDK

-2254 VTLRATGPN
+2254 VMLRATGPN
-2263 YAEGQYATSSESI
+2263 YAEGQYATSSENI

-2284 LASEGANKTYDGTAL
+2284 LASEGANKKYDGTAL
-2299 TNDTVTA
+2299 TNGTVTA

-2351 YQVTSKY
+2351 YLVTSKY
-2358 GKLIVTADDTEVVV
+2358 GKLIVTANDSEVVV
-2372 TITGNSKTEAY
+2372 TITEHSGSFEY

-2391 GYDFKASNS
+2391 GYDFKASNP

-2408 FSGNATVS
+2408 FSGDATVR

-2446 VDGTLTITPKDIVPT
+2446 VDGTLTITPKGIKPT
-2461 GDNGMTV
+2461 KDNGMTV
-2468 GTLPDVVYNGQ
+2468 GELPDVVYNGQ

-2485 VVKDRDKTLVEG
+2485 VVKDGEINLVEG

-2527 NYTGKF
+2527 NYDGKAQ
-2533 DVTYQI
+2533 VAYKI
-2539 LKRQVDLTSGTQT
+2539 LKRQVDLTSGSKT
-2552 WTYDGKAHS
+2552 WPYDGKAHS
-2561 LTVVSGWE
+2561 LTEVSGWE

-2608 GFRAE
+2608 GFRAG
-2613 NYDITKREGILDV
+2613 NYEITKHEGTLEV

-2632 VTVTVKGNSKTVAYD
+2632 ITVTIAGNGKTEAYD
-2647 GTEKAVTGY
+2647 GTEKTVTGY

-2663 SLYKQGDF
+2663 SLYKPGDF
-2671 AFSGEAVAKGTV
+2671 AFAGEAVAKGTAK
-2683 VGPYTMGLNAGQFS
+2683 GTYPMGLNEGQFS

-2710 EDGTLIIEG
+2710 EDGKLTIEG
-2719 GQIDADGVTWYTSD
+2719 GQIDANGVKWYTSD
-2733 VEKMYDGTPLS
+2733 VKKMYDGTPLS
-2744 ANRASARDKHGNALT
+2744 ANRASASDKHGNALT
-2759 VEYSLDGKTWVSDPA
+2759 VEYSLDKKTWMSDPA
-2774 AITATNVGDSAAV
+2774 AITATNVSDSATV
-2787 QLRATGSNYAEGQYA
+2787 WLRATGSNYAEGQYA
-2802 FSSEKVGVTM
+2802 TSSEKVDVTM

-2819 ARATKPYDGT
+2819 AGDTKPYDGT
-2829 PLTKNAQSD
+2829 PLTRNAQSD

-2844 GFVDGEGA
+2844 GFVAGEGA
-2852 TYNITGSQTLAGES
+2852 TYDITGSQTLAGES

-2871 YTLNKGTLDENY
+2871 YTLNDGTLEQNY
-2883 FITRSFGKLIVT
+2883 FITRSFGQLIVT

-2903 TITEHSGTFAYDGT
+2903 TITEHGGTFVYDGT
-2917 EKTVEGYDFEAS
+2917 EKTVEGYDFKAS
-2929 NPLYTQADFEF
+2929 SPLYTQADFEF

-2946 SGTAAGTY
+2946 RGTDAGTY
-2954 NMELK
+2954 QMELK
-2959 AGDFKNTAASFSKV
+2959 PGDFKNTSASFSKV

-2988 IKPAE
+2988 IEPTE
-2993 GNGMTV
+2993 DNGMTV

-3007 NGTEQAQKPVVKD
+3007 NGTEQAQKPTVKD
-3020 GDKTLVEGTDY
+3020 GDKTLVEGKDY
-3031 ELSYSADITNAG
+3031 ELSYS
-3043 TVTVTVTGK
+3043 
-3052 GNYAGKAQVTYQIL
+3052 
-3066 KRQVELTSGSLTW
+3066 
-3079 PYDGKAHSLTE
+3079 
-3090 VGGWQQSGD
+3090 
-3099 KGFVDGEIAD
+3099 VD
-3109 VRATGTVTY
+3109 V
-3118 VADGKVT
+3118 
-3125 NAIAYTELAGF
+3125 
-3136 RAGNYEITKHEGTLE
+3136 
-3151 VTPAT
+3151 
-3156 GKVVVTITERGGSY
+3156 
-3170 TYDGTEK
+3170 
-3177 SAEGYDFV
+3177 
-3185 ASDPL
+3185 
-3190 YTQADFDFT
+3190 
-3199 GDATVRGTDA
+3199 
-3209 GTYEMQLKSSDF
+3209 
-3221 ANTNANFAEVE
+3221 
-3232 FVVVDS
+3232 
-3238 ELTIAKRTVTLTSA
+3238 
-3252 DGAKVYDG
+3252 
-3260 IALTKNEQS
+3260 
-3269 DVTVTGGEGF
+3269 
-3279 VAGETLAYEISG
+3279 
-3291 TQTVVGSSENTF
+3291 
-3303 VATSS
+3303 
-3308 ETAKVDNYDVTYVYG
+3308 
-3323 TLTVSAQSIV
+3323 
-3333 PDPENPDTHKGVTVD
+3333 
-3348 DPVDSV
+3348 
-3354 YDGQQHKWLPVVT
+3354 
-3367 DAEGNALVEGEDYTV
+3367 
-3382 SYDKDDFT
+3382 
-3390 NVTGD
+3390 
-3395 ITVTITGMGNYSGT
+3395 
-3409 VTKTYKITKA
+3409 
-3419 PLAVAALSASKVYDG
+3419 
-3434 SALTAGGTIDGLI
+3434 
-3447 ADETAQAVTSGS
+3447 
-3459 QTEVGSSANVV
+3459 
-3470 DSIAW
+3470 
-3475 GTALESNY
+3475 
-3483 YIASQTDGTL
+3483 
-3493 TVTPKGIAPEP
+3493 
-3504 GNGMTVGTLPDVVYN
+3504 
-3519 GSEQA
+3519 
-3524 QKPTV
+3524 
-3529 KDGDTELVEG
+3529 
-3539 VDYDLTYSEDL
+3539 

-3568 SVDVTYQITPAALT
+3568 SVDVTYQITPATLT

-3673 VYDGSAHGVNV
+3673 VYDGTAHGVTV

-3693 SVKSAISHAQ
+3693 SVKSAISYAQ

-3731 ANLNI
+3731 ANLNV
-3736 QKGTGTIAITPATL
+3736 QKGTGTITITLATL

-3761 DGCALTAE
+3761 DGAALTAQ

-3793 TSNNTYELNWD
+3793 TSDNTYELVWD
-3804 GNANAANY
+3804 GNAKATNY
-3812 EIVENIGTLEVT
+3812 EVVENIGTLEVT

-3861 LTAVVKG
+3861 LTAAVLG
-3868 SQTSVGGSYAEV
+3868 AQTNVGGSYAEV

-3901 CGMATLSVAK
+3901 FGKAILSVAK
-3911 RPVTITS
+3911 RSVTITS

-3944 EGETLEYEFFGS
+3944 EGETLEYEFFGF

-3977 DNYDITYVYGTLTVT
+3977 DNYVITYVYGTLTVT

-4003 MTVGTL
+4003 MTVGAL

-4017 EQAQKPTVKDG
+4017 EQAQKPSVMDG
-4028 DTELVEGVDY
+4028 ETELVEGVDY

-4069 YQITPAAL
+4069 YQITPATL
-4077 TVSTP
+4077 TVATP

-4091 ALAAEGT
+4091 ALAAEGS

-4137 KQSNYVISEELG
+4137 KQSNYVVSEELG

-4216 NVAPGTTVSTT
+4216 NVEPGTTVSTT

-4253 KAFDGKDDVVVEKVE
+4253 KAFDGKDDVEVEKVE
-4268 NALEVTKTIGSTP
+4268 NALKVTKTIASAP

-4293 SFVVTV
+4293 SFEVTV
-4299 TNKGNQT
+4299 ANTGNQT

-4320 LAQGESDLIES
+4320 LAQGESELIES
-4331 LAPGETVT
+4331 LAPGKSVT

-4372 SPVIPVAP
+4372 TPVIPVAP

-4423 SLAAGLACLFVIPR
+4423 SLAAGLACLFVILR

>member
-1 MSALLVFSMWPTG
+1 
-14 ATRAL
+14 
-19 AEAIAPQD
+19 
-27 SQEAVEEVYE
+27 
-37 PEAQE
+37 
-42 QQAVAEDQAVNETQA
+42 
-57 ADEAQAAAAA
+57 
-67 AEAERAAAEQAAAD
+67 
-81 QAAAEQAAADQ
+81 
-92 AAADQA
+92 
-98 AAEAEANRQVNV
+98 
-110 GIDVPNATLH
+110 
-120 YNGQAFTAPTESIT
+120 
-134 VPAHAAFVFSV
+134 
-145 APMAGYDLKAVKT
+145 MAGYDLKAVKT

-173 LYTVSEATLDSNVT
+173 LYTVSEATLNSNVT

-197 SEPAPAPEVVAPAG
+197 PEPAPAPEVVAPAG
-211 DASQGQDDVAAPA
+211 DASQGQNAAETPT
-224 DEPKTD
+224 DESKTD
-230 EDAAD
+230 EGAAD
-235 TIAPSEG
+235 TVAPSEG
-242 SATTTEGQTPAG
+242 NATTTEGQTPAG
-254 DTAAVETGNGET
+254 VAATVVTGNGET
-266 DVNAAALVET
+266 DVNAAALVES
-276 KTITVGQSIELTST
+276 KTITVGQTITLQST
-290 ETSGWYTHT
+290 ETSTWYSHD

-304 ADVAT
+304 AGVAT
-309 VSNSDSETV
+309 VSNSVSETV
-318 TVTGVASGT
+318 TVTGVAPGT
-327 AIITDT
+327 AIITDK
-333 YTPVFGTGGTNTY
+333 YSSLFAGGGTNTY
-346 NITVVLPNA
+346 NITVVLPKA
-355 TGVEISGKD
+355 TSVTISGKD
-364 TVGESCSIQLTA
+364 TVGMSSSIQLTA
-376 VTNPANAGGTA
+376 VTNPANAGGTT
-387 SWASSNDEVLTVDQ
+387 SWTSSNDEVLTVDQ

-437 STAATSV
+437 STPATSA

-451 VTQFSTLQL
+451 VIQFSTLQL
-460 AAVTDPANADGT
+460 TAKTDPANADGT

-491 TGHRQGTATVSLTFA
+491 SGLRQGTATVSLTFT
-506 NADGTS
+506 NADGSS
-512 VMATKDITVEAVT
+512 VIATKDITVEADT
-525 EATDQAGVYY
+525 ESADEATVYY
-535 LLDPTKDAN
+535 LIDPAKDAN
-544 SNDTGHWGPQY
+544 SNDTGNWGPAY
-555 GLATVNVTGAT
+555 GTATVNVTGAT
-566 WSNDKNC
+566 WKNDKNC

-584 PNGTNVVP
+584 PDGTNVVP
-592 RGSEAWNQ
+592 RSNEAWEKIFNK
-600 IYENYKSVIQAQL
+600 YKASVEEQL
-613 PGVDFTKDDVE
+613 GVEITEKDVE
-624 EISLVPAKISKN
+624 EIALVPAKISKN
-636 NQSNPDKHLDC
+636 NGTDPDLHLDC
-647 NVSIKCKGV
+647 NVSIKCKNV
-656 ALVKYY
+656 VLVKYY
-662 LRDADSTQFA
+662 LRDAGSTEFTW
-672 LLGSQNYVKGDK
+672 LGSKNYMKGAE
-684 TNLSDVYN
+684 TNIDHVYS
-692 GSLPDTKVVNGV
+692 GSLPDTKVVDGV
-704 TYTFSGW
+704 TYTFSNW

-728 DSTNFYAK
+728 VTTDFYAK

-764 GSTQTVRHEPTL
+764 GSTQTVRHEPTR
-776 EGFKFAG
+776 ENCKFTG

-795 KSGATFTMPSHNVT
+795 ASGATFTMPSHNVT
-809 LTATWEPL
+809 LTATWKPL

-857 HLIADC
+857 HLIASCD
-863 PAEYP
+863 AEKT
-868 HKIGEGDNTVIF
+868 HTIGEGDNTVEF
-880 LYEKDSVAYTV
+880 WYEKDVVNYTV

-899 TKVADSDTKYAPWG
+899 EKVSGSITKSAAWG
-913 SVVSA
+913 SVVST
-918 ADCAKDIAGY
+918 ADCVKSIGGY
-928 TAVDGQDATIT
+928 TLVPKQNTTVT
-939 VERSGSNV
+939 VERDGSSV
-947 IDVYYYRNVT
+947 INVYYYLDVT
-957 LTANSDTKT
+957 LTANSGEFDYDGT
-966 YNGSEQSV
+966 EHSV

-981 EGADFSAITVGAA
+981 EDARFSNIVVGAS
-994 GTNVGTYGA
+994 GTNAGSYTA
-1003 IFAKGTVGTVD
+1003 NFKDGTVGTVD
-1014 ATGKYIVTEAK
+1014 KSGKYIVAHTNPGK
-1025 NGGLLITPY
+1025 LLINAY
-1034 AGKIVIKIKGATDS
+1034 AGEIVITIAGATDS
-1048 KTYNGTEQS
+1048 KTYNGAEQS

-1067 TKLITEDQVVLRTDV
+1067 SKLITEGQVVLRNDV
-1082 AAKATGT
+1082 SAKAVGT
-1089 NVGTYNMG
+1089 NAGTYNMG

-1105 ADGVSG
+1105 VDGASK
-1111 NFASA
+1111 NFSNV
-1116 SIRFDVTDGA
+1116 RFEVTDGK
-1126 LTITKR
+1126 LDITR
-1132 PVTLKSADLSKE
+1132 RAVTLKSADLFKE
-1144 YDGTPLVNGATPVK
+1144 YDGTALVNGAAPVE
-1158 VSGDGWVEGEGASY
+1158 VSGEGWAAGEGATY
-1172 AFTGTQTA
+1172 AFTGAQTA
-1180 VGSSANAFTYTL
+1180 VGSSANAFTYEL
-1192 NSNTKTENYTITK
+1192 NSNTKAENYTITK
-1205 TNGTLTVKDRAEK
+1205 TEGKLTVKDRAEK
-1218 YQVTIKANSA
+1218 YKVTVTANSTSA
-1228 TVTYDGKTHEAKG
+1228 TYDGRVHSAKG
-1241 LESTTVIANGHTF
+1241 LESTTVIANGRTF
-1254 TVEGLTTTNSKGTG
+1254 TVEGLTTSDPRGK
-1268 AGAEGIDAGEY
+1268 DANVKPDDY
-1279 TNHITGTPVIKDA
+1279 INHITGTPVIKDE

-1315 DVRIK
+1315 DVTIK
-1320 PVKADKEYDGTA
+1320 PAKASKEYDGTP
-1332 LVATDFEVVFGSFAE
+1332 LVATDFQIVSGSFAE

-1360 IQVGSSES
+1360 IQVGTSKS
-1368 TIETVKPKANTNLNN
+1368 TIETVTPMANTNLKN
-1383 YNLEKGTGALT
+1383 YELTKNPGALT
-1394 VTDRGAKYE
+1394 VTERNAKYKIE
-1403 IKVEAKSD
+1403 VEAVSA
-1411 TFTYNGEEHIVSGL
+1411 TATYDGEEHVASGL
-1425 VTDKFTIDG
+1425 VTNKFTIEG
-1434 VTYVVSGLTAKATRT
+1434 VEYTVSGLTAVVKGT
-1449 DVGERVN
+1449 DAGKHVN
-1456 YVTGTAKVTDP
+1456 FVDGTAKVTDP
-1467 AGNDVTKQF
+1467 AGNDVTAQF
-1476 AVKTESGK
+1476 EVTTNSGE
-1484 LTIAPRPVT
+1484 LTINPRPVT
-1493 LTSASDSKV
+1493 LTSADATKPY
-1502 FDGTALT
+1502 DGTALT
-1509 NDEVTV
+1509 NDKVTV
-1515 SGEGF
+1515 SGDGF
-1520 VKGQGATFDV
+1520 VKGQGATYSV
-1530 TGFQTVVGESNNTF
+1530 TGFQTTVGKSDNTF
-1544 TYALNE
+1544 TYELNE
-1550 GTNPNNYS
+1550 GTNPNNYT
-1558 ITTSEGTLK
+1558 ITKSEGTLE
-1567 VTANEQAVVVKVKG
+1567 VTANKQAVVVKVKG
-1581 NTNTQLYDGAEH
+1581 NKNAQLYDGAEH
-1593 VATGYTIEGVTV
+1593 VATGYIAEGVTV

-1615 KVGAD
+1615 KAGVD
-1620 FKFKGTASAKR
+1620 FKFKGTAEAKR

-1641 KAEQFENINKNFSN
+1641 TAEQFENINKNFSN
-1655 VTFEIVEDGSVTITK
+1655 VTFEIVEDGSVTVRK
-1670 RAVTLTSASAY
+1670 RAVTLTSATAS
-1681 KTYDGTAL
+1681 KTYDGTVLTNGVVVAG
-1689 VKDEVTVSG
+1689 G
-1698 DGFVMGQGAT
+1698 DGFVMGQGAM
-1708 YSVTGSQTNAG
+1708 YEVTGSQLNAG
-1719 ESFNTFSYT
+1719 SSDNAFTYT
-1728 LNKGTNADNYTITT
+1728 LKEGTKADNYTI
-1742 HEGTLVVNPVMA
+1742 EKVVGKLIVNPVETT
-1754 SVVVTIV
+1754 VKVTII
-1761 GNHADGTYNGK
+1761 GNNAQGTYNGE
-1772 ELSAS
+1772 ELTAT

-1786 LYTQDKAVFTGTAE
+1786 LYTQDKVVFSGTAE
-1800 AKRTDAGKTDM
+1800 ATRTDFGVTYM
-1811 GLKASQFSNG
+1811 GLKGKFSNG
-1821 DAVNFK
+1821 DTANFT
-1827 NVVFKVSD
+1827 NVFFDVTD
-1835 GYVDI
+1835 GYVGI
-1840 AKAQVTLKSADLFRQ
+1840 RKAQVTLKSADLHKQ
-1855 YNGTALV
+1855 YDGTALV
-1862 NGTAAL
+1862 NGDAAL
-1868 EIETGWVEGEGA
+1868 ETETGWAEGEGA
-1880 TYTFTGSQTVVGSSP
+1880 TYTFTGSQTTVGKSS
-1895 NAFTYTLNEGTKA
+1895 NSFTYTLNEGTKA
-1908 GNYNI
+1908 DNYIIN
-1913 DKTEGTLTVMNRDAK
+1913 KSEGVLSVRNRDAK
-1928 YEVTVKANSATV
+1928 YEVTVKANSTTV
-1940 TYDGKAHE
+1940 TYDGKVHE

-1954 DTFVIDGATYTVSG
+1954 YTFEIDGVTYTVSG
-1968 LKTENP
+1968 LTTENP
-1974 SKVDAGTYTN
+1974 SKAYVGEYSN
-1984 NITGTPVVKD
+1984 NIIGTPVVKD
-1994 ADGNDVTRQFTVET
+1994 ADRNVVTDQFVVKT
-2008 ENGKLVINQAE
+2008 ENGKLVINRAD
-2019 VTLTSA
+2019 VILTSA
-2025 SGEWTYDGTKHTKHE
+2025 SGEWVYDGTTHSKHE

-2053 TFTYSASITNVGNVE
+2053 TFTYSASITNTGEVKNT
-2068 NAFVYKLNANTKS
+2068 FTYTLNPNTKK
-2081 SNYRFTTNNGTLK
+2081 SNYRFIATPGTLK

-2127 ESNNTAYTEANIK
+2127 TSDNAAYTEANIK
-2140 FSGTAVAKGTVVGT
+2140 FTGTAMAKGTVVGT
-2154 YDMGLNVD
+2154 YDMLLNAG

-2178 NDGKLTITGGQI
+2178 RDGKLTITGGQI
-2190 DVDGVDWVTQ
+2190 DVAGVDWDTQ
-2200 DVQKVYDGDPLSA
+2200 DVQKVYDGKSLSA
-2213 HEASATDK
+2213 HEATATDK

-2230 SVDDGKTWV
+2230 SVDGKTWV
-2239 SDPAKVNLTHFGDQT
+2239 SDPAKVNLTHFGHQA
-2254 VTLRATGPN
+2254 VMLRATGPN

-2276 AIKKRPVT
+2276 AITKRLVT
-2284 LASEGANKTYDGTAL
+2284 LTSEGANKKYDGTAL
-2299 TNDTVTA
+2299 TNGTVTA
-2306 TPKGEGVGF
+2306 TPKGEGIGF
-2315 VDGEGVTV
+2315 IDGEGVTV

-2346 TNAAD
+2346 TNPAD

-2358 GKLIVTADDTEVVV
+2358 GKLIVTANDSEVVV
-2372 TITGNSKTEAY
+2372 TITENSGTFEY

-2391 GYDFKASNS
+2391 GYDFKVSNP

-2408 FSGNATVS
+2408 FSGDATVR
-2416 GTDAGTYDMQLK
+2416 GTDAGTYQMELK
-2428 AGDFKNTS
+2428 PGDFKNTS

-2446 VDGTLTITPKDIVPT
+2446 VDGTLAITPKGIEPT
-2461 GDNGMTV
+2461 EDNGMTV
-2468 GTLPDVVYNGQ
+2468 GALPDVVYNGQ

-2485 VVKDRDKTLVEG
+2485 VVKDGDKTLVEG

-2527 NYTGKF
+2527 NYAGTAQ
-2533 DVTYQI
+2533 VAYQI
-2539 LKRQVDLTSGTQT
+2539 LKRQVVLTSGSKT
-2552 WTYDGKAHS
+2552 WPYDGQAHN
-2561 LTVVSGWE
+2561 LTAVSGWQ
-2569 QSGDTGFVDGEV
+2569 QSGDKGFVDGEV

-2608 GFRAE
+2608 DFRAD
-2613 NYDITKREGILDV
+2613 NYTITKREGTLEV

-2632 VTVTVKGNSKTVAYD
+2632 VTVTVKGNSKTEAYD
-2647 GTEKAVTGY
+2647 GTEKTVTGY

-2671 AFSGEAVAKGTV
+2671 AFSGKAVAKGTAK
-2683 VGPYTMGLNAGQFS
+2683 GTYTMGLDEGQFS

-2710 EDGTLIIEG
+2710 EDGTLTIEG

-2733 VEKMYDGTPLS
+2733 VKKMYDGTPLS

-2759 VEYSLDGKTWVSDPA
+2759 VEYSLDGKTWMSDPA
-2774 AITATNVGDSAAV
+2774 AITATNVSDSATV

-2802 FSSEKVGVTM
+2802 TSSERVDVTM
-2812 RPVYLTS
+2812 RPVSLTS
-2819 ARATKPYDGT
+2819 ARATKVYDGT

-2844 GFVDGEGA
+2844 GFVKGEGA

-2895 ANDSEVVV
+2895 ADDTEVVV
-2903 TITEHSGTFAYDGT
+2903 TITENSGSFVYDGT

-2946 SGTAAGTY
+2946 SGTDAGTY
-2954 NMELK
+2954 NMELEP
-2959 AGDFKNTAASFSKV
+2959 GNFKNTSASFSKV
-2973 TFVVVDGTLTITPKD
+2973 TFVVVDGTLTITPKGIEPTED
-2988 IKPAE
+2988 
-2993 GNGMTV
+2993 NHMTV

-3020 GDKTLVEGTDY
+3020 GGKTLVEGEDY
-3031 ELSYSADITNAG
+3031 ELSYSADVTNAG
-3043 TVTVTVTGK
+3043 TVTVTVAGK
-3052 GNYAGKAQVTYQIL
+3052 GNYTGKFDVTYKIL
-3066 KRQVELTSGSLTW
+3066 KRQVVLTSGSKTW
-3079 PYDGKAHSLTE
+3079 PYDGQAHSLTA
-3090 VGGWQQSGD
+3090 VSGWQQSGD
-3099 KGFVDGEIAD
+3099 TGFVDGEVAD
-3109 VRATGTVTY
+3109 VRATGTVTN
-3118 VADGKVT
+3118 VEEGPVT
-3125 NAIAYTELAGF
+3125 NAIACTELAGF
-3136 RAGNYEITKHEGTLE
+3136 KAGNYEITKHEGTLE

-3156 GKVVVTITERGGSY
+3156 GKVIVTITERGGSY

-3190 YTQADFDFT
+3190 YTQADFAFT

-3333 PDPENPDTHKGVTVD
+3333 PDPENPDTFKGVTVD
-3348 DPVDSV
+3348 DPADSV
-3354 YDGQQHKWLPVVT
+3354 YDGQQHKWYPAVT
-3367 DAEGNALVEGEDYTV
+3367 GAMGNALVEGEDYTV

-3395 ITVTITGMGNYSGT
+3395 ITVTITGMGNYTGT

-3419 PLAVAALSASKVYDG
+3419 PLTVAALSDSKVYDG
-3434 SALTAGGTIDGLI
+3434 SALTAGGTIDGLV

-3519 GSEQA
+3519 GAEQA
-3524 QKPTV
+3524 QKPSV
-3529 KDGDTELVEG
+3529 MDGETELVEG

-3582 VSTPSASK
+3582 VCTPSASK
-3590 VYDGEALAAEGTVSG
+3590 VYDGEALAAEGSVSG

-3643 SNYVVSEELG
+3643 SNYVISEELG

-3673 VYDGSAHGVNV
+3673 VYDGTAHGVSV

-3693 SVKSAISHAQ
+3693 SVKSAISYAQ

-3731 ANLNI
+3731 ANLNV
-3736 QKGTGTIAITPATL
+3736 QKGTGTIVITPATL

-3761 DGCALTAE
+3761 DGIALTAE

-3804 GNANAANY
+3804 GNAKAANY

-3868 SQTSVGGSYAEV
+3868 SQTNVGGSYAEI

-3887 AAGEDVTDQFANVS
+3887 AAGEDVTDQFVNVS

-3926 GAELTAHEATVTA
+3926 GVELTAHEATVTA

-3944 EGETLEYEFFGS
+3944 EGETLEYEFFGF

-4009 PDVVYNGS
+4009 PDVVYNGA
-4017 EQAQKPTVKDG
+4017 EQAQKPSVMDG
-4028 DTELVEGVDY
+4028 ETELVEGVDY

-4077 TVSTP
+4077 TVCTP

-4091 ALAAEGT
+4091 ALAAEGS

-4137 KQSNYVISEELG
+4137 KQSNYVVTEELG
-4149 TLTVTDGT
+4149 ILTVTDGT

-4192 YGEARTMTFVE
+4192 YAEARTMTFVE

-4216 NVAPGTTVSTT
+4216 NVEPGMTVSTT

-4268 NALEVTKTIGSTP
+4268 NALEVTKTIGSAP

-4320 LAQGESDLIES
+4320 LTQGESDLIES
-4331 LAPGETVT
+4331 LAPGESAT

-4409 PDGLMAALANLGLA
+4409 SDGLMAALANLGLA

>member
-27 SQEAVEEVYE
+27 AQEAVEEVYE

-42 QQAVAEDQAVNETQA
+42 QQAVAGDQGANEAQA
-57 ADEAQAAAAA
+57 ADEAKAAAEAEAAAA

-92 AAADQA
+92 AAADQAAAEQA

-134 VPAHAAFVFSV
+134 VPVHAAFVFSV

-187 VKVVTEPTAQ
+187 VKVITEPTAQ

-211 DASQGQDDVAAPA
+211 DASQGQDAVEAPA

-230 EDAAD
+230 EGAAD
-235 TIAPSEG
+235 TVAPSEG
-242 SATTTEGQTPAG
+242 SATTTEGQAPAG
-254 DTAAVETGNGET
+254 DAAAGTNGAATVAETGNG
-266 DVNAAALVET
+266 DANVNAVAASATEQTVEVG
-276 KTITVGQSIELTST
+276 KTITLTSSYNYGSFYSHSW
-290 ETSGWYTHT
+290 TS
-299 WSTNN
+299 SN
-304 ADVAT
+304 DDIAT
-309 VSNSDSETV
+309 VEGSGATV
-318 TVTGVASGT
+318 TVTGVAAGD
-327 AIITDT
+327 AVITDEVT
-333 YTPVFGTGGTNTY
+333 SRYGGTIETIEY
-346 NITVVLPNA
+346 TIHVIAA
-355 TGVEISGKD
+355 T
-364 TVGESCSIQLTA
+364 
-376 VTNPANAGGTA
+376 P
-387 SWASSNDEVLTVDQ
+387 
-401 NGKVTGHRQ
+401 
-410 DTATVEVTFTNA
+410 
-422 DGTSVTATKDITVVA
+422 
-437 STAATSV
+437 ATSV
-444 SISGENS
+444 SISGADS
-451 VTQFSTLQL
+451 VTQFDTLQL
-460 AAVTDPANADGT
+460 TAVTDPAHASGT

-482 LTVDENGLV
+482 LTVDESGLV
-491 TGHRQGTATVSLTFA
+491 TGLRQGTATVSLTFT
-506 NADGTS
+506 NADGSS
-512 VMATKDITVEAVT
+512 VIATKDITVEAVT
-525 EATDQAGVYY
+525 ESTDDALVFY

-544 SNDTGHWGPQY
+544 SNDTGNWGPAY
-555 GLATVNVTGAT
+555 GTATVNVTGAT
-566 WSNDKNC
+566 WSNGKNC
-573 FDNVDQRVVSW
+573 FDNVDQRVISW

-592 RGSEAWNQ
+592 RGSDAWNQ

-613 PGVDFTKDDVE
+613 PNVEFTEDDVE

-662 LRDADSTQFA
+662 LRDAGSTQFA
-672 LLGSQNYVKGDK
+672 LLGSQNYVKGDE

-692 GSLPDTKVVNGV
+692 GSLPETKVVDGV

-711 YLDQNFTQP
+711 YLDQDFTQP
-720 VTLPYTVN
+720 ATLPYTVN

-759 YTAQE
+759 YTAPE
-764 GSTQTVRHEPTL
+764 GSTQTVRHEPTR
-776 EGFKFAG
+776 ENCKFTG

-795 KSGATFTMPSHNVT
+795 ASGATFTMPSHNVT

-857 HLIADC
+857 HLIASCD
-863 PAEYP
+863 AEKT
-868 HKIGEGDNTVIF
+868 HTIAEGDNTVEF
-880 LYEKDSVAYTV
+880 WYEKDAANYTV

-899 TKVADSDTKYAPWG
+899 TKVADPDTK
-913 SVVSA
+913 SA
-918 ADCAKDIAGY
+918 AWGTEVSVTDCAKTIDGY
-928 TAVDGQDATIT
+928 TVVPGQDATIT
-939 VERSGSNV
+939 VNRNGSSV
-947 IDVYYYRNVT
+947 INVYYYKNVT
-957 LTANSDTKT
+957 LIANSDTKT
-966 YNGSEQSV
+966 YNGTEQSV

-981 EGADFSAITVGAA
+981 EDADFSAITVGAA

-1003 IFAKGTVGTVD
+1003 IFAKGTVGTKD

-1025 NGGLLITPY
+1025 NGGLLIKPY
-1034 AGKIVIKIKGATDS
+1034 ANEIVIKIKGATDS
-1048 KTYNGTEQS
+1048 KTYDGTEQS

-1067 TKLITEDQVVLRTDV
+1067 TDLITKNQVVLRTDV

-1089 NVGTYNMG
+1089 NVGTYTMG

-1105 ADGVSG
+1105 ADGVSN
-1111 NFASA
+1111 NFTSA

-1144 YDGTPLVNGATPVK
+1144 YDGTPLVNGATPVE
-1158 VSGDGWVEGEGASY
+1158 VSGDGWVTGEGATY

-1180 VGSSANAFTYTL
+1180 VGSSANAFTYAL
-1192 NSNTKTENYTITK
+1192 NSNTKAENYTITK
-1205 TNGTLTVKDRAEK
+1205 TNGALTVKDRAEK
-1218 YQVTIKANSA
+1218 YKVTIKAISA

-1268 AGAEGIDAGEY
+1268 VGAEGIDAGEY
-1279 TNHITGTPVIKDA
+1279 ANKITGTPVIRDA

-1315 DVRIK
+1315 DVTIK
-1320 PVKADKEYDGTA
+1320 PAKVSKEYDGTP
-1332 LVATDFEVVFGSFAE
+1332 LVATAFEVVSGSFAE
-1347 GEGIESCTYGGQQ
+1347 GEGIESCTYAGQQ
-1360 IQVGSSES
+1360 IQVGTSKS
-1368 TIETVKPKANTNLNN
+1368 TIETVTPKANTNLDKN
-1383 YNLEKGTGALT
+1383 YNLTKAPGALT
-1394 VTDRGAKYE
+1394 VTDRNAQYE
-1403 IKVEAKSD
+1403 ITVEAVSA
-1411 TFTYNGEEHIVSGL
+1411 TVTYDGEEHVASGL
-1425 VTDKFTIDG
+1425 VTDKFTIKG
-1434 VTYVVSGLTAKATRT
+1434 VEYTVSGLTAEVKGT
-1449 DVGERVN
+1449 DAGTYRNFIV
-1456 YVTGTAKVTDP
+1456 GTAKVTDP
-1467 AGNDVTKQF
+1467 AGNDVTDQF
-1476 AVKTESGK
+1476 AVSTNSGNLK
-1484 LTIAPRPVT
+1484 IAKRPVT
-1493 LTSASDSKV
+1493 LTSADATKAY
-1502 FDGTALT
+1502 DGTALT
-1509 NDEVTV
+1509 NDKVTV
-1515 SGEGF
+1515 SGDGF

-1544 TYALNE
+1544 TYTLNE
-1550 GTNPNNYS
+1550 GTNPNNYT

-1581 NTNTQLYDGAEH
+1581 NTNIQLYDGAEH
-1593 VATGYTIEGVTV
+1593 AATGYTVEGVTV

-1615 KVGAD
+1615 EAGVD
-1620 FKFKGTASAKR
+1620 FTFKGTASAKR
-1631 TDAGKTDMGL
+1631 TDAGATAMNL
-1641 KAEQFENINKNFSN
+1641 TAEQFENINKNFSN
-1655 VTFEIVEDGSVTITK
+1655 VTFEIVEDGSVTIMK

-1761 GNHADGTYNGK
+1761 GNHADGTYNGT

-1821 DAVNFK
+1821 DTDNFK

-1840 AKAQVTLKSADLFRQ
+1840 AKAQVTLKSADLHKQ
-1855 YNGTALV
+1855 YDGTALV
-1862 NGTAAL
+1862 NGDAAL
-1868 EIETGWVEGEGA
+1868 ETETGWAEGEGA
-1880 TYTFTGSQTVVGSSP
+1880 TYTFTGSQTTVGKSL

-1908 GNYNI
+1908 ENYTI
-1913 DKTEGTLTVMNRDAK
+1913 DKIEGVLSVRNRDAK
-1928 YEVTVKANSATV
+1928 YEVTVKANSTIA
-1940 TYDGKAHE
+1940 TYDGKVHE

-1954 DTFVIDGATYTVSG
+1954 YVFEIDGVTYTVSG
-1968 LKTENP
+1968 LTTQNP
-1974 SKVDAGTYTN
+1974 SKTDVGEYAN
-1984 NITGTPVVKD
+1984 NIIGTPVVT
-1994 ADGNDVTRQFTVET
+1994 DGAGNVVTDQFMVKT
-2008 ENGKLVINQAE
+2008 ENGQLVIKQAE

-2025 SGEWTYDGTKHTKHE
+2025 SGEWTYDGTKHSKHE

-2053 TFTYSASITNVGNVE
+2053 TFTYSASITNVGKVE
-2068 NAFVYKLNANTKS
+2068 NAFIYKLNANTKS
-2081 SNYRFTTNNGTLK
+2081 SNYSFRTNNGTLK

-2101 VTVTITGNSAT
+2101 VTVKITGNSKT
-2112 AAYDGTEKMVTGYTV
+2112 EAYDGTEKIVTGYTV
-2127 ESNNTAYTEANIK
+2127 TSDNAAYTEANIK
-2140 FSGTAVAKGTVVGT
+2140 FTGTAVAKGTVVGT
-2154 YDMGLNVD
+2154 YDMLLNAG
-2162 QFSNVSDNFTN
+2162 QFSNISDNFTN

-2178 NDGKLTITGGQI
+2178 LDGKLTITGGQI
-2190 DVDGVDWVTQ
+2190 DVDEVDWRTQ
-2200 DVQKVYDGDPLSA
+2200 DEQKVYDGDPLSA
-2213 HEASATDK
+2213 HEATATDK

-2230 SVDDGKTWV
+2230 SVDGKTWV
-2239 SDPAKVNLTHFGDQT
+2239 SDPAKVNLTHFGHQT
-2254 VTLRATGPN
+2254 VMLRATGPN

-2276 AIKKRPVT
+2276 AITKRLVT
-2284 LASEGANKTYDGTAL
+2284 LTSEGANKTYDGTAL

-2336 NTFTYEFNEG
+2336 NTFTYVFNEG
-2346 TNAAD
+2346 TNPAD

-2358 GKLIVTADDTEVVV
+2358 GKLIVTANDSEVVV
-2372 TITGNSKTEAY
+2372 TITEHSGSFPY

-2391 GYDFKASNS
+2391 GYDFKASNP

-2408 FSGNATVS
+2408 FSGDATVR

-2428 AGDFKNTS
+2428 ADNFKNTS

-2446 VDGTLTITPKDIVPT
+2446 VDGTLTITPKD
-2461 GDNGMTV
+2461 NGMTV
-2468 GTLPDVVYNGQ
+2468 GALPDVVYNGQ

-2485 VVKDRDKTLVEG
+2485 VVKDGEIDLVEG

-2539 LKRQVDLTSGTQT
+2539 LKRQVDLASGTQT

-2561 LTVVSGWE
+2561 LTEVSGWQ
-2569 QSGDTGFVDGEV
+2569 QSGDKGFVTGEV

-2595 GKVTNAIAYTELA
+2595 GKVTNAISYTELA
-2608 GFRAE
+2608 DFRAD
-2613 NYDITKREGILDV
+2613 NYTITKREGTLEV

-2632 VTVTVKGNSKTVAYD
+2632 VTVTVKGNSKAEAYD
-2647 GTEKAVTGY
+2647 GTEKTVTGY

-2671 AFSGEAVAKGTV
+2671 AFSGKAVAKGTAK
-2683 VGPYTMGLNAGQFS
+2683 GTYTMGLNEGQFS

-2704 NVEFIV
+2704 NVEFVV
-2710 EDGTLIIEG
+2710 EDGTLTIEG
-2719 GQIDADGVTWYTSD
+2719 GQIDVNGVTWYTSD
-2733 VEKMYDGTPLS
+2733 VEKMYDGTPLL

-2759 VEYSLDGKTWVSDPA
+2759 VEYSLDKKTWVSDPA
-2774 AITATNVGDSAAV
+2774 AITATNVSDSATV

-2802 FSSEKVGVTM
+2802 TSSEKVDVTM
-2812 RPVYLTS
+2812 RFVTLTS
-2819 ARATKPYDGT
+2819 KGANKKYDGT
-2829 PLTKNAQSD
+2829 PLTRNAQSD
-2838 VTVGGA
+2838 VTVGGD
-2844 GFVDGEGA
+2844 GFVKGEGA

-2866 FNEFT
+2866 SNEFT

-2903 TITEHSGTFAYDGT
+2903 TITGNSKTEAYDGT
-2917 EKTVEGYDFEAS
+2917 EKTVEGYDFKAS
-2929 NPLYTQADFEF
+2929 NPLYTQADCEF

-2946 SGTAAGTY
+2946 RGTDAGTY
-2954 NMELK
+2954 QMQLK
-2959 AGDFKNTAASFSKV
+2959 ADDFKNVSASFSKV
-2973 TFVVVDGTLTITPKD
+2973 TFVVVDGALTITPKG
-2988 IKPAE
+2988 IEPTE
-2993 GNGMTV
+2993 NNGMTV
-2999 GTLPDVVY
+2999 GTLPNVVY

-3020 GDKTLVEGTDY
+3020 GDKTLVEGEDY

-3052 GNYAGKAQVTYQIL
+3052 GNYTGTAQVAYKIL
-3066 KRQVELTSGSLTW
+3066 KRQVELTSGSKSW

-3090 VGGWQQSGD
+3090 VSGWEQSGD
-3099 KGFVDGEIAD
+3099 KGFVTGEVAD

-3136 RAGNYEITKHEGTLE
+3136 KAGNYEITKHEGTLE

-3156 GKVVVTITERGGSY
+3156 GKVVVTITERGGSH

-3190 YTQADFDFT
+3190 YTQADFAFT

-3221 ANTNANFAEVE
+3221 ANTNTNFAEVE

-3291 TQTVVGSSENTF
+3291 TQTVVGSSKNTF

-3308 ETAKVDNYDVTYVYG
+3308 ETAKVDNYDVTYAYG

-3333 PDPENPDTHKGVTVD
+3333 PDPENPDTFKGVAVD
-3348 DPVDSV
+3348 DPADSV

-3395 ITVTITGMGNYSGT
+3395 ITVTITGMGNYTGT

-3434 SALTAGGTIDGLI
+3434 SALTAGGTIDGLV
-3447 ADETAQAVTSGS
+3447 ADETAQAVTSGL

-3483 YIASQTDGTL
+3483 YIASQADGTL

-3519 GSEQA
+3519 GAEQA
-3524 QKPTV
+3524 QKPSV
-3529 KDGDTELVEG
+3529 MDGETELVEG

-3557 VTVTGKGNYAG
+3557 VTVTGKGNYTG

-3582 VSTPSASK
+3582 VCTPSASK
-3590 VYDGEALAAEGTVSG
+3590 VYDGEALAAEGSVSG

-3643 SNYVVSEELG
+3643 SNYVISEELG

-3673 VYDGSAHGVNV
+3673 VYDGTAHGVSV

-3693 SVKSAISHAQ
+3693 SVKSAISYAQ

-3718 ELVIVNAQGEDVT
+3718 ELVIVNTQGEDVT
-3731 ANLNI
+3731 ANLNV
-3736 QKGTGTIAITPATL
+3736 QKGTGTIVITPATL

-3761 DGCALTAE
+3761 DGIALTAE

-3804 GNANAANY
+3804 GNAKAANY

-3868 SQTSVGGSYAEV
+3868 SQTNVGGSYAEI

-4009 PDVVYNGS
+4009 PDVVYNGA
-4017 EQAQKPTVKDG
+4017 EQAQKPSVMDG
-4028 DTELVEGVDY
+4028 ETELVEGVDY

-4057 GKGNYAGSVDVT
+4057 GKGNYTGSVDVT

-4077 TVSTP
+4077 TVCTP

-4091 ALAAEGT
+4091 ALAAEGS

-4137 KQSNYVISEELG
+4137 KQSNYVVSEELG
-4149 TLTVTDGT
+4149 ILTVTDGT

-4192 YGEARTMTFVE
+4192 YAEARTMTFVE

-4216 NVAPGTTVSTT
+4216 NVEPGTTVSTT

-4268 NALEVTKTIGSTP
+4268 NALEVTKTIGSAP

-4306 LKDVQVTDKLAGAF
+4306 LEDVQVTDKLAGAF
-4320 LAQGESDLIES
+4320 LTQGESDLIES

-4365 GTTGEGE
+4365 GITGEGE

-4388 QKPDSKPGSGKP
+4388 QKPDAKPGSGKP

>member
-27 SQEAVEEVYE
+27 AQEAVEEVYE
-37 PEAQE
+37 PEAQG
-42 QQAVAEDQAVNETQA
+42 QAVAEDQGVNGAQA

-67 AEAERAAAEQAAAD
+67 AEAERAAAERAAAERAAAEQAAAD

-92 AAADQA
+92 AAADQAAAEQA

-134 VPAHAAFVFSV
+134 VPVHAAFVFSV

-173 LYTVSEATLDSNVT
+173 LYTVSEATLNSNVT
-187 VKVVTEPTAQ
+187 VKVITEPTVQ

-211 DASQGQDDVAAPA
+211 DASQGQDAVAAPA

-230 EDAAD
+230 EGAAD
-235 TIAPSEG
+235 TVAPSEG

-254 DTAAVETGNGET
+254 DTAAGETGNGET

-444 SISGENS
+444 SISGESS

-460 AAVTDPANADGT
+460 TPVTDPADASGT

-491 TGHRQGTATVSLTFA
+491 TGLRRGTATVSLTFT
-506 NADGTS
+506 NADGS
-512 VMATKDITVEAVT
+512 SKMATKDITVEAVT

-555 GLATVNVTGAT
+555 GIATVNVTGAT

-592 RGSEAWNQ
+592 RGSDAWNQ

-613 PGVDFTKDDVE
+613 PDVDFTEDDVE

-662 LRDADSTQFA
+662 LRDAGSTQFA
-672 LLGSQNYVKGDK
+672 LLGSQNYVKGDE
-684 TNLSDVYN
+684 TNLSDVYE
-692 GSLPDTKVVNGV
+692 GSLPETKVVDGV

-736 YVGGYQVIYDLAGG
+736 YVGGYQVIYNLNGG

-759 YTAQE
+759 YTAPE
-764 GSTQTVRHEPTL
+764 GSTQTVRHEPTR
-776 EGFKFAG
+776 ENYKFTG
-783 WTVTGLDDVTTL
+783 WTVEGLDNVTTL
-795 KSGATFTMPSHNVT
+795 ASGTTFTMPSHNVT
-809 LTATWEPL
+809 LTATWEELTP
-817 VSYQVKYLENGTETE
+817 YQVKYLESGTNEE
-832 LAPADTRYGEL
+832 LATADMRYGEL
-843 GKDYTETAKTIDGY
+843 GKEYTDKAKTIDGY
-857 HLIADC
+857 HLIASC
-863 PAEYP
+863 PAEKT
-868 HKIGEGDNTVIF
+868 HTIVEGDNTVVF
-880 LYEKDSVAYTV
+880 LYEKDVVSYTV
-891 NYYLNGTE
+891 NYYLNGTTDKVSGSV
-899 TKVADSDTKYAPWG
+899 TKSAAWG
-913 SVVSA
+913 SVVST
-918 ADCAKDIAGY
+918 ADCVKSIGGY
-928 TAVDGQDATIT
+928 TAVPNQNATVTIERDG
-939 VERSGSNV
+939 SSV
-947 IDVYYYRNVT
+947 INVYYRLDVT
-957 LTANSDTKT
+957 LTANSDEVDYDGT
-966 YNGSEQSV
+966 EHSV

-981 EGADFSAITVGAA
+981 ADARFSNITVGASGTDA
-994 GTNVGTYGA
+994 GSYTAN
-1003 IFAKGTVGTVD
+1003 FEDGTVGTVD
-1014 ATGKYIVTEAK
+1014 DSGKYIVVRAIAGK
-1025 NGGLLITPY
+1025 LLINAY
-1034 AGKIVIKIKGATDS
+1034 AGEIVITITGATGS
-1048 KTYNGTEQS
+1048 KTYDGTEQS

-1067 TKLITEDQVVLRTDV
+1067 SDLITSKQVILRNDV
-1082 AAKATGT
+1082 SAKAVGT
-1089 NVGTYNMG
+1089 NAGTYYMR

-1105 ADGVSG
+1105 AEGASK
-1111 NFASA
+1111 NFTN
-1116 SIRFDVTDGA
+1116 IRFDVTDGK
-1126 LTITKR
+1126 LDITKR
-1132 PVTLKSADLSKE
+1132 TVTLKSADLSKE
-1144 YDGTPLVNGATPVK
+1144 YDGTALVNGTTPVE
-1158 VSGDGWVEGEGASY
+1158 VSGDGWAADEGATY
-1172 AFTGTQTA
+1172 AFTGSQTV
-1180 VGSSANAFTYTL
+1180 VGSSANAFTYEL
-1192 NSNTKTENYTITK
+1192 NSNTKAENYTITK
-1205 TNGTLTVKDRAEK
+1205 TDGELEVTDRAKK
-1218 YQVTIKANSA
+1218 YQVTIKANS
-1228 TVTYDGKTHEAKG
+1228 TDTTYDGRVHSAKG
-1241 LESTTVIANGHTF
+1241 LETTTVIANGHEY
-1254 TVEGLTTTNSKGTG
+1254 TVEGLTTSDPKYT
-1268 AGAEGIDAGEY
+1268 DAGKYANE
-1279 TNHITGTPVIKDA
+1279 ITGTPVIKDA

-1315 DVRIK
+1315 AVTIK
-1320 PVKADKEYDGTA
+1320 PVKATKQYDGTA
-1332 LVATDFEVVFGSFAE
+1332 LVATKFEIVSGSFAD

-1360 IQVGSSES
+1360 IQVGTSES
-1368 TIETVKPKANTNLNN
+1368 TIETVTPMANTNLDKN
-1383 YNLEKGTGALT
+1383 YNLTKGPGALT
-1394 VTDRGAKYE
+1394 VTNRDADAKYKIE
-1403 IKVEAKSD
+1403 VEAKSA
-1411 TFTYNGEEHIVSGL
+1411 TATYDGEEHAASGL
-1425 VTDKFTIDG
+1425 AKDKFTIKG
-1434 VTYVVSGLTAKATRT
+1434 VEYTVSGLTAEVKGT
-1449 DVGERVN
+1449 DAGTYRNFIV
-1456 YVTGTAKVTDP
+1456 GTAKVTDP
-1467 AGNDVTKQF
+1467 AGNDVTDQF
-1476 AVKTESGK
+1476 AVSTKSGN
-1484 LTIAPRPVT
+1484 LEIAKRSVT
-1493 LTSASDSKV
+1493 LTSADATKAY
-1502 FDGTALT
+1502 DGTALT
-1509 NDEVTV
+1509 NDKVTV
-1515 SGEGF
+1515 SGDGF

-1530 TGFQTVVGESNNTF
+1530 TGSQLNAGKSDNSF
-1544 TYALNE
+1544 TYMLNE
-1550 GTNPNNYS
+1550 GTNADNYA
-1558 ITTSEGTLK
+1558 ITKSEGTLE
-1567 VTANEQAVVVKVKG
+1567 VTANAQAVVVKVKG
-1581 NTNTQLYDGAEH
+1581 NKASHKYIGAEH
-1593 VATGYTIEGVTV
+1593 VVTGYTIEGVAV
-1605 DGVASDLYGA
+1605 DGVDSSLYGA
-1615 KVGAD
+1615 QAGVD
-1620 FKFKGTASAKR
+1620 FSFKGTASAKR
-1631 TDAGKTDMGL
+1631 TDAGTTAMGL
-1641 KAEQFENINKNFSN
+1641 TAEQFKNINKNFSN
-1655 VTFEIVEDGSVTITK
+1655 VTFEVVEDGSMTVEK
-1670 RAVTLTSASAY
+1670 RIVTLTSATAA
-1681 KTYDGTAL
+1681 KTYDGTVL
-1689 VKDEVTVSG
+1689 TNGTVTVSG
-1698 DGFVMGQGAT
+1698 DGFVQGQGAT
-1708 YSVTGSQTNAG
+1708 YKVTGSQLNAG
-1719 ESFNTFSYT
+1719 SSDNAFTYA
-1728 LNKGTNADNYTITT
+1728 LNEGTKADNYSI
-1742 HEGTLVVNPVMA
+1742 EQVVGKLTVDPVDA
-1754 SVVVTIV
+1754 TVRVTIV
-1761 GNHADGTYNGK
+1761 GNNAQGTYNGK
-1772 ELSAS
+1772 ELTAT
-1777 GYTFSSNNE
+1777 GYTFSSDNE
-1786 LYTQDKAVFTGTAE
+1786 LYTQDKVVFSGTAE
-1800 AKRTDAGKTDM
+1800 ATRTDFGVTYM
-1811 GLKASQFSNG
+1811 GLKGKFSNG
-1821 DAVNFK
+1821 DPANFT
-1827 NVVFKVSD
+1827 NVFFDVTD
-1835 GYVDI
+1835 GYVGI
-1840 AKAQVTLKSADLFRQ
+1840 RKAQVTLKSADLHKQ
-1855 YNGTALV
+1855 YDGTALV
-1862 NGTAAL
+1862 NGDAAL
-1868 EIETGWVEGEGA
+1868 ETETGWAEGEGA
-1880 TYTFTGSQTVVGSSP
+1880 TYTFTGSQTTVGKSLNS
-1895 NAFTYTLNEGTKA
+1895 FTYTLNEGTKA
-1908 GNYNI
+1908 DNYIIN
-1913 DKTEGTLTVMNRDAK
+1913 KEEGVLSVRNRDAK
-1928 YEVTVKANSATV
+1928 YEVTVKANSTTV
-1940 TYDGKAHE
+1940 TYDGKVHE

-1954 DTFVIDGATYTVSG
+1954 YTFEIDGVTYTVSG
-1968 LKTENP
+1968 LRTENP
-1974 SKVDAGTYTN
+1974 SKAYVGEYSN
-1984 NITGTPVVKD
+1984 NILGTPVVMD
-1994 ADGNDVTRQFTVET
+1994 GNGNDVTDQFMVKT
-2008 ENGKLVINQAE
+2008 ENGKLVINRAD
-2019 VTLTSA
+2019 VILTSA
-2025 SGEWTYDGTKHTKHE
+2025 SGEWTYDGTTHSKHE

-2053 TFTYSASITNVGNVE
+2053 TFTYSASITNAGEVKNT
-2068 NAFVYKLNANTKS
+2068 FTYSLNPNTKK
-2081 SNYRFTTNNGTLK
+2081 SNYRFIATPGTLK
-2094 VTPVTDK
+2094 VKPVTDK

-2127 ESNNTAYTEANIK
+2127 ISDNAAYTEANIK
-2140 FSGTAVAKGTVVGT
+2140 FTGTAAAKGIAVGT
-2154 YDMGLNVD
+2154 YDMGLNAD

-2178 NDGKLTITGGQI
+2178 HDGKLTITGGQI
-2190 DVDGVDWVTQ
+2190 DADEVDWITQ
-2200 DVQKVYDGDPLSA
+2200 DVQKVYDGTPLST
-2213 HEASATDK
+2213 HEAIATDK
-2221 NGNALKVEY
+2221 HGNALKVEY
-2230 SVDDGKTWV
+2230 SVDGKTWV
-2239 SDPAKVNLTHFGDQT
+2239 SDPAKITLTHFGHQK
-2254 VTLRATGPN
+2254 VMLRATGPN
-2263 YAEGQYATSSESI
+2263 YAEGQYATSSENI
-2276 AIKKRPVT
+2276 AITKRLVT
-2284 LASEGANKTYDGTAL
+2284 LTSEGANKTYDGTAL

-2346 TNAAD
+2346 TNPAD
-2351 YQVTSKY
+2351 YLVTSKY
-2358 GKLIVTADDTEVVV
+2358 GKLIVTANDSEVVV
-2372 TITGNSKTEAY
+2372 KITEHSGSFDY

-2391 GYDFKASNS
+2391 GYDFETSNP

-2416 GTDAGTYDMQLK
+2416 GTDAGTYNMELK
-2428 AGDFKNTS
+2428 PGDFKNTS

-2446 VDGTLTITPKDIVPT
+2446 VDGTLTITPKDIVPAE
-2461 GDNGMTV
+2461 GNQMTV
-2468 GTLPDVVYNGQ
+2468 DTLPDVVYNGQ

-2710 EDGTLIIEG
+2710 EDGTLTIEG

-2733 VEKMYDGTPLS
+2733 VEKMYDGIPLP

-2774 AITATNVGDSAAV
+2774 AITATNVGDSTDV

-2812 RPVYLTS
+2812 RPVSLTS

-2993 GNGMTV
+2993 GSGMTV
-2999 GTLPDVVY
+2999 GALPDVVY

-3052 GNYAGKAQVTYQIL
+3052 GNYAGKAQVAYQIL
-3066 KRQVELTSGSLTW
+3066 TRQVVLTSGSKSW
-3079 PYDGKAHSLTE
+3079 PYDGKAHSMTE
-3090 VGGWQQSGD
+3090 VSGWQQSGD
-3099 KGFVDGEIAD
+3099 TGFVDGEVAD

-3136 RAGNYEITKHEGTLE
+3136 KAGNYEITKREGTLE

-3177 SAEGYDFV
+3177 SAEGYDFA

-3190 YTQADFDFT
+3190 YTQADFAFT

-3333 PDPENPDTHKGVTVD
+3333 PDPENPDTYKGVTVD

-3367 DAEGNALVEGEDYTV
+3367 DAERNALVEGEDYTV

-3395 ITVTITGMGNYSGT
+3395 ITVTITGMGNYTGT

-3434 SALTAGGTIDGLI
+3434 SALTAGGTIDGLV

-3483 YIASQTDGTL
+3483 YIASQVDGTL

-3568 SVDVTYQITPAALT
+3568 GVDVTYQITPATLT
-3582 VSTPSASK
+3582 VSTPCASK
-3590 VYDGEALAAEGTVSG
+3590 VYDGEALAAEGGVSG

-3635 AEGATAKQ
+3635 ADGATAKQ
-3643 SNYVVSEELG
+3643 SNYVISEELG

-3673 VYDGSAHGVNV
+3673 VYDGNAHGVNV

-3693 SVKSAISHAQ
+3693 SVKSAISYAQ

-3731 ANLNI
+3731 ANLNV
-3736 QKGTGTIAITPATL
+3736 QKGTGTIVITPATL

-3804 GNANAANY
+3804 GNAKAANY

-3847 AAGYDVYG
+3847 VVGYDVYG
-3855 LPAGFT
+3855 LPTGFT

-3868 SQTSVGGSYAEV
+3868 SQTNVGGSYAEV

-4028 DTELVEGVDY
+4028 DTELVVGVDY

-4057 GKGNYAGSVDVT
+4057 G
-4069 YQITPAAL
+4069 
-4077 TVSTP
+4077 
-4082 SASKVYDGE
+4082 
-4091 ALAAEGT
+4091 
-4098 VSGFVAG
+4098 
-4105 ESAPFATTGSQ
+4105 
-4116 TLVGSSTNTYA
+4116 
-4127 IDWAAEGATA
+4127 
-4137 KQSNYVISEELG
+4137 
-4149 TLTVTDGT
+4149 
-4157 DDDPVDPSL
+4157 
-4166 VINKTHEDGTYALG
+4166 
-4180 DTVDFTLTATNV
+4180 
-4192 YGEARTMTFVE
+4192 
-4203 QEGVEIIGQTVFE
+4203 
-4216 NVAPGTTVSTT
+4216 
-4227 ARYTVTEADILAGG
+4227 
-4241 FTNTATVTFEGG
+4241 
-4253 KAFDGKDDVVVEKVE
+4253 
-4268 NALEVTKTIGSTP
+4268 
-4281 ADGVSFNEGETV
+4281 
-4293 SFVVTV
+4293 
-4299 TNKGNQT
+4299 
-4306 LKDVQVTDKLAGAF
+4306 
-4320 LAQGESDLIES
+4320 
-4331 LAPGETVT
+4331 
-4339 LHYGY
+4339 
-4344 TITANDLGK
+4344 
-4353 EFRNVAVATAGN
+4353 
-4365 GTTGEGE
+4365 
-4372 SPVIPVAP
+4372 
-4380 MSPEPNPD
+4380 
-4388 QKPDSKPGSGKP
+4388 
-4400 AIPKTADET
+4400 
-4409 PDGLMAALANLGLA
+4409 
-4423 SLAAGLACLFVIPR
+4423 
-4437 RREN
+4437 

>member
-19 AEAIAPQD
+19 AEAITPQD

-37 PEAQE
+37 PEAQG
-42 QQAVAEDQAVNETQA
+42 QAVAEDQGANGAQA

-67 AEAERAAAEQAAAD
+67 AEAERAAAERAAAER
-81 QAAAEQAAADQ
+81 AAAEQAAADQ
-92 AAADQA
+92 AAADQAAADQAAAEQA

-134 VPAHAAFVFSV
+134 VSVHAAFVFSV

-187 VKVVTEPTAQ
+187 VKVVTEPTVQ

-211 DASQGQDDVAAPA
+211 DASQGQDAVEAPA

-230 EDAAD
+230 EGAAD

-242 SATTTEGQTPAG
+242 GATTTEGDTPAG
-254 DTAAVETGNGET
+254 DTAAGANGAATVVETGNG
-266 DVNAAALVET
+266 DANVNAVAATDTEQTV
-276 KTITVGQSIELTST
+276 KVGQQISLSNNYEDGFYFS
-290 ETSGWYTHT
+290 YTHN
-299 WSTNN
+299 WSSDNEDIATVLGLDNN
-304 ADVAT
+304 A
-309 VSNSDSETV
+309 
-318 TVTGVASGT
+318 TVTGVAVG
-327 AIITDT
+327 DT
-333 YTPVFGTGGTNTY
+333 
-346 NITVVLPNA
+346 TV
-355 TGVEISGKD
+355 K
-364 TVGESCSIQLTA
+364 
-376 VTNPANAGGTA
+376 
-387 SWASSNDEVLTVDQ
+387 DEVSW
-401 NGKVTGHRQ
+401 GYGR
-410 DTATVEVTFTNA
+410 TATVTYAIHVIA
-422 DGTSVTATKDITVVA
+422 ATP
-437 STAATSV
+437 ATSV
-444 SISGENS
+444 SISGESS

-460 AAVTDPANADGT
+460 TAVTDPANADGT

-482 LTVDENGLV
+482 LTVDESGLV
-491 TGHRQGTATVSLTFA
+491 TGLRQGTATVSLTFT
-506 NADGTS
+506 NADGSS
-512 VMATKDITVEAVT
+512 VIATKDITVKAVT

-555 GLATVNVTGAT
+555 GIATVNVTGAT
-566 WSNDKNC
+566 WSNGKNC
-573 FDNVDQRVVSW
+573 FDNVDQRVISW

-592 RGSEAWNQ
+592 RGSDAWNQ

-613 PGVDFTKDDVE
+613 PNVEFTEDDVE

-656 ALVKYY
+656 VLVKYY
-662 LRDADSTQFA
+662 LRDAGSTQFA
-672 LLGSQNYVKGDK
+672 QLGSKNYVKGDE
-684 TNLSDVYN
+684 TNLSDVYS
-692 GSLPDTKVVNGV
+692 GSLPETKKVNGV

-728 DSTNFYAK
+728 DATNFYAK
-736 YVGGYQVIYDLAGG
+736 YVGGYQVIYKLEGG

-759 YTAQE
+759 YTAPE
-764 GSTQTVRHEPTL
+764 GSTQTVRQEPTR
-776 EGFKFAG
+776 ENYKFTG
-783 WTVTGLDDVTTL
+783 WAVTGLDDVTTL
-795 KSGATFTMPSHNVT
+795 ASGATFTMPSHNVT
-809 LTATWEPL
+809 LAATWEPL
-817 VSYQVKYLENGTETE
+817 VSYQVKYLENGTNEE
-832 LAPADTRYGEL
+832 LATADTRYGEL

-863 PAEYP
+863 PAEYK
-868 HKIGEGDNTVIF
+868 HTIGEGDNTVVF
-880 LYEKDSVAYTV
+880 LYEKDAVNYTV
-891 NYYLNGTE
+891 NYYLNGTTDKVSGSI
-899 TKVADSDTKYAPWG
+899 TKSAAWG
-913 SVVSA
+913 SVVST
-918 ADCAKDIAGY
+918 ADCVKSIGGY
-928 TAVDGQDATIT
+928 TLVPKQDATVTIK
-939 VERSGSNV
+939 RDGSSV
-947 IDVYYYRNVT
+947 INVYYYLDVT
-957 LTANSDTKT
+957 LTANSGEFDYDGT
-966 YNGSEQSV
+966 EHSV

-981 EGADFSAITVGAA
+981 EDARFSDIVVGAS
-994 GTNVGTYGA
+994 GTNAGSYWA
-1003 IFAKGTVGTVD
+1003 NFEDGTVGTVD
-1014 ATGKYIVTEAK
+1014 DSGKYIVKRTNPGK
-1025 NGGLLITPY
+1025 LLINAY
-1034 AGKIVIKIKGATDS
+1034 AGEIVITIAGKTDS
-1048 KTYNGTEQS
+1048 KTYDGTVQS

-1067 TKLITEDQVVLRTDV
+1067 SKLITEGQVVLRNDV
-1082 AAKATGT
+1082 SAKAVGT

-1105 ADGVSG
+1105 VEGASK
-1111 NFASA
+1111 NFSN
-1116 SIRFDVTDGA
+1116 IRFDVTDGK
-1126 LTITKR
+1126 LDITKR
-1132 PVTLKSADLSKE
+1132 DVTLKSADLSKE
-1144 YDGTPLVNGATPVK
+1144 YDGTALVNGTTPVE
-1158 VSGDGWVEGEGASY
+1158 VSGDGWAAGEGATY
-1172 AFTGTQTA
+1172 AFTGSQTV
-1180 VGSSANAFTYTL
+1180 VGSSANAFTYEL
-1192 NSNTKTENYTITK
+1192 NSNTKVENYTITK
-1205 TNGTLTVKDRAEK
+1205 TDGKLEVTDRAKK
-1218 YQVTIKANSA
+1218 YEVTIKANS
-1228 TVTYDGKTHEAKG
+1228 TSTTYDGRVHSAKG
-1241 LESTTVIANGHTF
+1241 LESTTVIADGREY
-1254 TVEGLTTTNSKGTG
+1254 TVEGLTTSDPQGT
-1268 AGAEGIDAGEY
+1268 DAGEY
-1279 TNHITGTPVIKDA
+1279 DNLITGTPVIKDA
-1292 AGNDVTSQFEVTTVD
+1292 AGNDVTSQFKVTTVD

-1320 PVKADKEYDGTA
+1320 PVKADKEYDGTP
-1332 LVATDFEVVFGSFAE
+1332 LVATDFQIVFGSFAE

-1368 TIETVKPKANTNLNN
+1368 TIEKVTPKANTNLDN

-1394 VTDRGAKYE
+1394 VTNRGAQYE
-1403 IKVEAKSD
+1403 IKVKAKSA
-1411 TFTYNGEEHIVSGL
+1411 TYTYDGEEHIVSGL
-1425 VTDKFTIDG
+1425 TDKFTIDD
-1434 VTYVVSGLTAKATRT
+1434 VTYTVSGLTAKATRT
-1449 DVGERVN
+1449 DVGEQVS

-1467 AGNDVTKQF
+1467 AGNDVTAQF
-1476 AVKTESGK
+1476 KVFTESGK
-1484 LTIAPRPVT
+1484 LTIKPRPVT
-1493 LTSASDSKV
+1493 LTSASASKV
-1502 FDGTALT
+1502 YDGTVLT

-1530 TGFQTVVGESNNTF
+1530 TGAQLNAGKSGNSF
-1544 TYALNE
+1544 TYTLNE
-1550 GTNPNNYS
+1550 GTNPNNYT
-1558 ITTSEGTLK
+1558 ITKSEGTLE
-1567 VTANEQAVVVKVKG
+1567 VTANKQAVVVKVKG
-1581 NTNTQLYDGAEH
+1581 NKNAQLYDGAEH
-1593 VATGYTIEGVTV
+1593 VATGYIAEGVTV

-1615 KVGAD
+1615 KAGVD
-1620 FKFKGTASAKR
+1620 FKFKGTAEAKR
-1631 TDAGKTDMGL
+1631 ADAGKTDMGL
-1641 KAEQFENINKNFSN
+1641 TAEQFENINKNFSN
-1655 VTFEIVEDGSVTITK
+1655 VTFEIVEDGSVTVRK
-1670 RAVTLTSASAY
+1670 RAVTLTSATAS
-1681 KTYDGTAL
+1681 KTYDGTVLTNGVVVAG
-1689 VKDEVTVSG
+1689 G
-1698 DGFVMGQGAT
+1698 DGFVMGQGAM
-1708 YSVTGSQTNAG
+1708 YEVTGSQLNAG
-1719 ESFNTFSYT
+1719 SSDNAFTYT
-1728 LNKGTNADNYTITT
+1728 LKEGTKADNYTI
-1742 HEGTLVVNPVMA
+1742 EKVVGKLIVNPVETT
-1754 SVVVTIV
+1754 VKVTII
-1761 GNHADGTYNGK
+1761 GNNAEGTYNGK

-1777 GYTFSSNNE
+1777 GYTFSSDNE
-1786 LYTQDKAVFTGTAE
+1786 LYTQDKVVFSGTAE
-1800 AKRTDAGKTDM
+1800 ARRTDFGVTYM
-1811 GLKASQFSNG
+1811 GLKGKFSNG
-1821 DAVNFK
+1821 DPANFT
-1827 NVVFKVSD
+1827 NVFFDVTD
-1835 GYVDI
+1835 GYVGI
-1840 AKAQVTLKSADLFRQ
+1840 RKAQVTLKSADFHKQ
-1855 YNGTALV
+1855 YDGTALV
-1862 NGTAAL
+1862 NGDAAL
-1868 EIETGWVEGEGA
+1868 ETETGWAEGEGA
-1880 TYTFTGSQTVVGSSP
+1880 TYTFTGSQTTVGKSS
-1895 NAFTYTLNEGTKA
+1895 NSFTYTLNEGTKA
-1908 GNYNI
+1908 DNYIIN
-1913 DKTEGTLTVMNRDAK
+1913 KSEGVLSVRNRDAK
-1928 YEVTVKANSATV
+1928 YEVTVKANSTTV
-1940 TYDGKAHE
+1940 TYDGKVHE

-1954 DTFVIDGATYTVSG
+1954 YTFEIDGVTYTVSG
-1968 LKTENP
+1968 LTTEDP
-1974 SKVDAGTYTN
+1974 SKAYVGEYSN
-1984 NITGTPVVKD
+1984 NIIGTPVVT
-1994 ADGNDVTRQFTVET
+1994 DGAGNVVTDQFMVKT
-2008 ENGKLVINQAE
+2008 ENGKLVINRAD
-2019 VTLTSA
+2019 VILTSA
-2025 SGEWTYDGTKHTKHE
+2025 SGEWVYDGTTHSKHE

-2053 TFTYSASITNVGNVE
+2053 TFTYSASITNTGEAKNT
-2068 NAFVYKLNANTKS
+2068 FTYTLNPNTKK
-2081 SNYRFTTNNGTLK
+2081 SNYRFIATPGTLK

-2101 VTVTITGNSAT
+2101 VTVTITGNNKT
-2112 AAYDGTEKMVTGYTV
+2112 EAYDGTEKMVTGYTV
-2127 ESNNTAYTEANIK
+2127 KSNNAAYTEANIK
-2140 FSGTAVAKGTVVGT
+2140 FTGTAVAKGTVVGT
-2154 YDMGLNVD
+2154 YDMLLNAG
-2162 QFSNVSDNFTN
+2162 QFSNISDNFTN

-2178 NDGKLTITGGQI
+2178 EDGTLTITGGQI
-2190 DVDGVDWVTQ
+2190 DVDGVDWKTQ
-2200 DVQKVYDGDPLSA
+2200 DVQKVYDGKSLSA
-2213 HEASATDK
+2213 YEATATDK

-2230 SVDDGKTWV
+2230 SVDGKTWV
-2239 SDPAKVNLTHFGDQT
+2239 SDPAKVNLTHFGHQA
-2254 VTLRATGPN
+2254 VMLRATGPN
-2263 YAEGQYATSSESI
+2263 YAEGQYATSSENI
-2276 AIKKRPVT
+2276 AIAKRPVT
-2284 LASEGANKTYDGTAL
+2284 LTSEDANKKYDGTAL
-2299 TNDTVTA
+2299 TNGTVTA
-2306 TPKGEGVGF
+2306 TPKGAGVGF

-2346 TNAAD
+2346 TNPAD
-2351 YQVTSKY
+2351 YLVTSKY
-2358 GKLIVTADDTEVVV
+2358 GKLIVTANDSEVVV
-2372 TITGNSKTEAY
+2372 TITEHSGSFVY

-2391 GYDFKASNS
+2391 GYDFAASNP
-2400 LYTQADFE
+2400 LYTQTDFE
-2408 FSGNATVS
+2408 FSGDATAH
-2416 GTDAGTYDMQLK
+2416 GTEAGTYQMELK
-2428 AGDFKNTS
+2428 PGDFKNTS

-2446 VDGTLTITPKDIVPT
+2446 VDGTLTITPKGIEPT
-2461 GDNGMTV
+2461 EDNGMTV
-2468 GTLPDVVYNGQ
+2468 GTLPNVVYNGQ

-2485 VVKDRDKTLVEG
+2485 VVKDGEIDLVEG

-2527 NYTGKF
+2527 NYTGTAQ
-2533 DVTYQI
+2533 VAYQI
-2539 LKRQVDLTSGTQT
+2539 LKRHVDLASGTQT
-2552 WTYDGKAHS
+2552 WTYDGQAHS
-2561 LTVVSGWE
+2561 LTEVSGWQ
-2569 QSGDTGFVDGEV
+2569 QSGDKGFVTGEV

-2595 GKVTNAIAYTELA
+2595 GKVTNTIAYTELV
-2608 GFRAE
+2608 GFRAG
-2613 NYDITKREGILDV
+2613 NYEITKDEGTLEV

-2632 VTVTVKGNSKTVAYD
+2632 VTVTVKGNSKTEAYD
-2647 GTEKAVTGY
+2647 GTEKTVTGY

-2663 SLYKQGDF
+2663 FLYKQGDF
-2671 AFSGEAVAKGTV
+2671 AFSGKAVAKGTAK
-2683 VGPYTMGLNAGQFS
+2683 GTYTMGLNEGQFS

-2710 EDGTLIIEG
+2710 EDGTLTIEG
-2719 GQIDADGVTWYTSD
+2719 GQIDANGVTWYTSD

-2759 VEYSLDGKTWVSDPA
+2759 VEYSLDGKTWVDDPA
-2774 AITATNVGDSAAV
+2774 AITATNVSDSATV

-2802 FSSEKVGVTM
+2802 TSSEKVGVTM
-2812 RPVYLTS
+2812 RFVTLTS
-2819 ARATKPYDGT
+2819 KGANKKYDGT
-2829 PLTKNAQSD
+2829 PLTRNAQSD
-2838 VTVGGA
+2838 VTVGGD
-2844 GFVDGEGA
+2844 GFVKGEGA
-2852 TYNITGSQTLAGES
+2852 TYHITGSQTLAGES
-2866 FNEFT
+2866 SNEFT

-2895 ANDSEVVV
+2895 ADDTEVVV
-2903 TITEHSGTFAYDGT
+2903 RITEHSGTFEYDGT

-2946 SGTAAGTY
+2946 SGTDAGTY
-2954 NMELK
+2954 QMKLEPGN
-2959 AGDFKNTAASFSKV
+2959 FKNTSTSFSKV
-2973 TFVVVDGTLTITPKD
+2973 TFVVVDGTLTITPKG
-2988 IKPAE
+2988 IKPTKD
-2993 GNGMTV
+2993 NGMTV
-2999 GTLPDVVY
+2999 GTLPNVVY

-3020 GDKTLVEGTDY
+3020 GAKTLVEGEDY
-3031 ELSYSADITNAG
+3031 ELSYSADIINAG

-3052 GNYAGKAQVTYQIL
+3052 GNYTGTAQVAYQIL
-3066 KRQVELTSGSLTW
+3066 KRQVELTSGSKSW

-3090 VGGWQQSGD
+3090 VSGWQQSGD
-3099 KGFVDGEIAD
+3099 KGFVDGEVAD
-3109 VRATGTVTY
+3109 VRATGTVTN
-3118 VADGKVT
+3118 VEEGPVT

-3136 RAGNYEITKHEGTLE
+3136 KANNYEITKHEGTLE

-3156 GKVVVTITERGGSY
+3156 GKVIVTITERGGSY

-3190 YTQADFDFT
+3190 YTQADFAFT

-3221 ANTNANFAEVE
+3221 ANTNTNFAEVE

-3308 ETAKVDNYDVTYVYG
+3308 ETANVDNYDVTYVYG

-3333 PDPENPDTHKGVTVD
+3333 PDPENPDTFKGVTVD
-3348 DPVDSV
+3348 DPADSV
-3354 YDGQQHKWLPVVT
+3354 YDGQQHKWYPAVT
-3367 DAEGNALVEGEDYTV
+3367 GAMGNALVEGEDYTV

-3395 ITVTITGMGNYSGT
+3395 ITVTITGMGNYTGT

-3434 SALTAGGTIDGLI
+3434 SALTAGGTIDGLV

-3483 YIASQTDGTL
+3483 YVASQADGTL

-3504 GNGMTVGTLPDVVYN
+3504 GNGMTVGELPDVVYN
-3519 GSEQA
+3519 GAEQA
-3524 QKPTV
+3524 QKPSV
-3529 KDGDTELVEG
+3529 MDGETELVEG

-3582 VSTPSASK
+3582 VCTPSASK
-3590 VYDGEALAAEGTVSG
+3590 VYDGEALAAEGSVSG

-3653 TLTVTETTDEIVAT
+3653 TLTVTETTDEIVAM

-3673 VYDGSAHGVNV
+3673 VYDGTAHGVSV

-3693 SVKSAISHAQ
+3693 SVKSAVSYAQ

-3731 ANLNI
+3731 ANLNV
-3736 QKGTGTIAITPATL
+3736 QKGTGTIVITPATL

-3793 TSNNTYELNWD
+3793 TSDNTYELNWD
-3804 GNANAANY
+3804 GNAKAANY

-3868 SQTSVGGSYAEV
+3868 SQTNVGGSYAEV

-3901 CGMATLSVAK
+3901 FGMATLSVAK

-4003 MTVGTL
+4003 MTVGEL
-4009 PDVVYNGS
+4009 PDVVYNGA
-4017 EQAQKPTVKDG
+4017 EQAQKPSVMDG
-4028 DTELVEGVDY
+4028 ETELVEGVDY

-4077 TVSTP
+4077 TVCTP

-4091 ALAAEGT
+4091 ALAAEGS

-4137 KQSNYVISEELG
+4137 KQSNYVVSEELG
-4149 TLTVTDGT
+4149 ILTVTDGT

-4216 NVAPGTTVSTT
+4216 NVEPGTTVSTI

-4268 NALEVTKTIGSTP
+4268 NALEVTKTIGSAP

-4388 QKPDSKPGSGKP
+4388 QKPNAKPGSGKP

-4437 RREN
+4437 KREN

>member
-19 AEAIAPQD
+19 AEAITPQD

-37 PEAQE
+37 PEAQG
-42 QQAVAEDQAVNETQA
+42 QAVAEDQGANGAQA

-67 AEAERAAAEQAAAD
+67 AEAERAAAERAAAER
-81 QAAAEQAAADQ
+81 AAAEQAAADQ
-92 AAADQA
+92 AAADQAAADQAAAEQA

-134 VPAHAAFVFSV
+134 VSVHAAFVFSV

-197 SEPAPAPEVVAPAG
+197 PEPAPAPEVVAPAG
-211 DASQGQDDVAAPA
+211 DASQGQNAAETPA
-224 DEPKTD
+224 DKPKTD
-230 EDAAD
+230 EGAAD
-235 TIAPSEG
+235 TVAPSEG

-254 DTAAVETGNGET
+254 DTAAGANGAASVAETGNG
-266 DVNAAALVET
+266 DANVNAVAATDTEQTV
-276 KTITVGQSIELTST
+276 KVGQQISLSNNYEDSFYF
-290 ETSGWYTHT
+290 SYTHN
-299 WSTNN
+299 WSSDNEDIATVTGSDNN
-304 ADVAT
+304 A
-309 VSNSDSETV
+309 
-318 TVTGVASGT
+318 TVTGVAVG
-327 AIITDT
+327 DT
-333 YTPVFGTGGTNTY
+333 
-346 NITVVLPNA
+346 TV
-355 TGVEISGKD
+355 KD
-364 TVGESCSIQLTA
+364 RV
-376 VTNPANAGGTA
+376 
-387 SWASSNDEVLTVDQ
+387 SW
-401 NGKVTGHRQ
+401 GYGR
-410 DTATVEVTFTNA
+410 TATVTY
-422 DGTSVTATKDITVVA
+422 KIHVVA
-437 STAATSV
+437 ATPAMSV

-460 AAVTDPANADGT
+460 TAVTDPANADGT

-482 LTVDENGLV
+482 LTVDESGLV
-491 TGHRQGTATVSLTFA
+491 TGLRQGTATVSLTFT
-506 NADGTS
+506 NADGSS
-512 VMATKDITVEAVT
+512 VIATKDITVKAVT
-525 EATDQAGVYY
+525 ESTDEAGVYY

-555 GLATVNVTGAT
+555 GIATVNVTGAT

-573 FDNVDQRVVSW
+573 FDNVDQRVISW

-592 RGSEAWNQ
+592 RDSDAWNQ

-613 PGVDFTKDDVE
+613 SGVEFTKDDVE

-636 NQSNPDKHLDC
+636 NSSNPDKHLDC

-662 LRDADSTQFA
+662 LRDAGSTQFA
-672 LLGSQNYVKGDK
+672 LLGSQNYVKGDE

-692 GSLPDTKVVNGV
+692 GSLPETKVVDGV
-704 TYTFSGW
+704 TYTFSHW
-711 YLDQNFTQP
+711 YLDQDFTQP
-720 VTLPYTVN
+720 ATLPYTVN

-736 YVGGYQVIYDLAGG
+736 YVGGYQVIYKLEGG

-776 EGFKFAG
+776 EGFKFTG
-783 WTVTGLDDVTTL
+783 WTVEGLDNVTTL
-795 KSGATFTMPSHNVT
+795 ASGATFTMPSHNVT

-817 VSYQVKYLENGTETE
+817 VSYQVKYLENGTNKE
-832 LAPADTRYGEL
+832 LATADTCYGEL
-843 GKDYTETAKTIDGY
+843 GKEYTETAKTIDGY

-863 PAEYP
+863 PAEYK
-868 HKIGEGDNTVIF
+868 HTIGEGDNTVVF
-880 LYEKDSVAYTV
+880 LYKKDAVNYTV

-899 TKVADSDTKYAPWG
+899 TKVADSDTKSVAWG
-913 SVVSA
+913 TEVSVT
-918 ADCAKDIAGY
+918 DCAKTIDGY
-928 TAVDGQDATIT
+928 TVVPGQDATIT
-939 VERSGSNV
+939 VNRDGSSV
-947 IDVYYYRNVT
+947 INVYYYKNVS

-966 YNGSEQSV
+966 YNGLEQSV

-994 GTNVGTYGA
+994 GTNVGKYGA

-1025 NGGLLITPY
+1025 PGGLLITPY
-1034 AGKIVIKIKGATDS
+1034 ADEIVIKIKGATDS

-1057 VEGFTVESIS
+1057 VEGFKVESIS

-1105 ADGVSG
+1105 ADGVSN
-1111 NFASA
+1111 NFTSA

-1144 YDGTPLVNGATPVK
+1144 YDGTALVNGATPVE
-1158 VSGDGWVEGEGASY
+1158 VSGDGWAAGEGATY

-1192 NSNTKTENYTITK
+1192 NSNTNAENYTITK

-1218 YQVTIKANSA
+1218 YKVTIKANSA

-1268 AGAEGIDAGEY
+1268 VGAEGIDAGEY
-1279 TNHITGTPVIKDA
+1279 ANKITGTPVIKDA
-1292 AGNDVTSQFEVTTVD
+1292 AGNDVTSQFKVTTVD
-1307 GKLTIAKR
+1307 GKLSIAKR

-1320 PVKADKEYDGTA
+1320 PVKASKEYDGTA
-1332 LVATDFEVVFGSFAE
+1332 LVATDFEIVFGSFAE

-1360 IQVGSSES
+1360 IQVGSSDS
-1368 TIETVKPKANTNLNN
+1368 TIEKVTPKANTNLDN

-1394 VTDRGAKYE
+1394 VTDRSAQYK
-1403 IKVEAKSD
+1403 IKVEAKSA
-1411 TFTYNGEEHIVSGL
+1411 TYTYDGEEHIVSGL

-1434 VTYVVSGLTAKATRT
+1434 VTYTVSGLTAKATRT

-1456 YVTGTAKVTDP
+1456 YVTGIAKVIDP
-1467 AGNDVTKQF
+1467 AGNDVTAQF
-1476 AVKTESGK
+1476 GVSTESGK
-1484 LTIAPRPVT
+1484 LTIKPRPVT
-1493 LTSASDSKV
+1493 LTSASSSKAY
-1502 FDGTALT
+1502 DGTALT
-1509 NDEVTV
+1509 NDKVTV
-1515 SGEGF
+1515 SGDGF

-1530 TGFQTVVGESNNTF
+1530 TGFQTVVGESNNSF

-1550 GTNPNNYS
+1550 GTNPNNYT
-1558 ITTSEGTLK
+1558 ITKSEGTLK

-1593 VATGYTIEGVTV
+1593 VATGYIVEGVTV
-1605 DGVASDLYGA
+1605 DGVASDDLYGA
-1615 KVGAD
+1615 KAGVD
-1620 FKFKGTASAKR
+1620 FTFKGTASAKR

-1641 KAEQFENINKNFSN
+1641 KAEQFTNINKNFSN
-1655 VTFEIVEDGSVTITK
+1655 ATFEIVEDGSVTITK

-1728 LNKGTNADNYTITT
+1728 LNKGTNADNYTIAT

-1761 GNHADGTYNGK
+1761 GNHASGTYNGK

-1777 GYTFSSNNE
+1777 GYIFSSNNE
-1786 LYTQDKAVFTGTAE
+1786 LYTQDKVVFSGTAE

-1811 GLKASQFSNG
+1811 GLKADQFSNG

-1840 AKAQVTLKSADLFRQ
+1840 AKAQVTLKSADLHKQ
-1855 YNGTALV
+1855 YDGTALV
-1862 NGTAAL
+1862 NGDAAL
-1868 EIETGWVEGEGA
+1868 ETETGWAEGEGA
-1880 TYTFTGSQTVVGSSP
+1880 TYTFTGSQTTVGKSL

-1908 GNYNI
+1908 ENYTI
-1913 DKTEGTLTVMNRDAK
+1913 DKIEGVLSVRNRDAK
-1928 YEVTVKANSATV
+1928 YEVTVKANSTIA
-1940 TYDGKAHE
+1940 TYDGKVHE

-1954 DTFVIDGATYTVSG
+1954 YVFEIDGVTYTVSG
-1968 LKTENP
+1968 LSTQNP
-1974 SKVDAGTYTN
+1974 SKTDVGEYAN
-1984 NITGTPVVKD
+1984 NIIGTPVVT
-1994 ADGNDVTRQFTVET
+1994 DGAGNVVTDQFMVKT

-2019 VTLTSA
+2019 VTLISA
-2025 SGEWTYDGTKHTKHE
+2025 SGEWTYDGTKHSKHE

-2053 TFTYSASITNVGNVE
+2053 TFTYSASITNVGKVE

-2081 SNYRFTTNNGTLK
+2081 SNYKFTTNNGTLK

-2101 VTVTITGNSAT
+2101 VTVTITGNSKT
-2112 AAYDGTEKMVTGYTV
+2112 ESYDGTEKTVTGYTV
-2127 ESNNTAYTEANIK
+2127 FSDNAAYTEANIK
-2140 FSGTAVAKGTVVGT
+2140 FTGTAVAKGTVVGT
-2154 YDMGLNVD
+2154 YDMGLSAD

-2178 NDGKLTITGGQI
+2178 HDGKLTITGGQI
-2190 DVDGVDWVTQ
+2190 DVAGVDWVTQ
-2200 DVQKVYDGDPLSA
+2200 DEQKVYDGKSLSA
-2213 HEASATDK
+2213 HEATATDK

-2230 SVDDGKTWV
+2230 SVDGKTWV
-2239 SDPAKVNLTHFGDQT
+2239 SDPAKVNLTHFGHQT
-2254 VTLRATGPN
+2254 VMLRATGPN
-2263 YAEGQYATSSESI
+2263 YAEGQYATSSEKI
-2276 AIKKRPVT
+2276 AITKRLVT
-2284 LASEGANKTYDGTAL
+2284 LTSEGANKKYDGTAL
-2299 TNDTVTA
+2299 TNGTVTA
-2306 TPKGEGVGF
+2306 TPKGKGVGF

-2336 NTFTYEFNEG
+2336 NTFTYVFNQG
-2346 TNAAD
+2346 TNPAD

-2358 GKLIVTADDTEVVV
+2358 GKLIVTANDSEVVV
-2372 TITGNSKTEAY
+2372 RITEHSGTFEY
-2383 DGTEKTVE
+2383 DGTEKTVG
-2391 GYDFKASNS
+2391 GYDFAASNP
-2400 LYTQADFE
+2400 LYTRADFE

-2416 GTDAGTYDMQLK
+2416 GTDAGEYDMQLEP
-2428 AGDFKNTS
+2428 GDFKNTS

-2446 VDGTLTITPKDIVPT
+2446 VDGTLTITPKGIKPS

-2485 VVKDRDKTLVEG
+2485 VVKDGDKTLVEG

-2527 NYTGKF
+2527 NYTGKAK
-2533 DVTYQI
+2533 VAYQI
-2539 LKRQVDLTSGTQT
+2539 LKRQVVLTSGSLTLP
-2552 WTYDGKAHS
+2552 YDGKTHS
-2561 LTVVSGWE
+2561 LTEVSGWQ

-2581 ADVRATGTVTYVAD
+2581 ADVRATGTVTYVTD
-2595 GKVTNAIAYTELA
+2595 GKVTNTIAYTELA
-2608 GFRAE
+2608 GFRAD
-2613 NYDITKREGILDV
+2613 NYTITKDEGTLEV

-2647 GTEKAVTGY
+2647 GTEKTVTGY

-2671 AFSGEAVAKGTV
+2671 AFSGEAVAKGTAK
-2683 VGPYTMGLNAGQFS
+2683 GTYTMGLNEGQFS

-2710 EDGTLIIEG
+2710 EDGELTIEG
-2719 GQIDADGVTWYTSD
+2719 GQIDANGVTWYTSD
-2733 VEKMYDGTPLS
+2733 VKKMYDGTPLP

-2759 VEYSLDGKTWVSDPA
+2759 VEYSLDGKAWVSDPA
-2774 AITATNVGDSAAV
+2774 AITATNVSDSATV

-2802 FSSEKVGVTM
+2802 FSSEKVTVTM
-2812 RPVYLTS
+2812 RNVYLTS
-2819 ARATKPYDGT
+2819 AGATKSYDGT

-2838 VTVGGA
+2838 VTVKGA

-2871 YTLNKGTLDENY
+2871 YTLNKGTLEENY
-2883 FITRSFGKLIVT
+2883 LIVCSFSKLIVT

-2903 TITEHSGTFAYDGT
+2903 TITEHSDSFVYDGT
-2917 EKTVEGYDFEAS
+2917 EKTVGGYDFKAS
-2929 NPLYTQADFEF
+2929 NPLYTQTDFEF

-2946 SGTAAGTY
+2946 SGTDAGTY
-2954 NMELK
+2954 QMELK
-2959 AGDFKNTAASFSKV
+2959 PGDNKNTSASFSKV
-2973 TFVVVDGTLTITPKD
+2973 TFVVVDGTLTITPKG
-2988 IKPAE
+2988 IKPSKD
-2993 GNGMTV
+2993 NGMTV

-3020 GDKTLVEGTDY
+3020 GGKTLVEGEDY

-3043 TVTVTVTGK
+3043 TVTVTVIGK
-3052 GNYAGKAQVTYQIL
+3052 GNYTGKFDVTYKIL
-3066 KRQVELTSGSLTW
+3066 KRQVKLTSGSKSW

-3090 VGGWQQSGD
+3090 VSGWQQSGD
-3099 KGFVDGEIAD
+3099 KGFVTGEVAD
-3109 VRATGTVTY
+3109 VRATGTVTK
-3118 VADGKVT
+3118 VEEGQVT

-3136 RAGNYEITKHEGTLE
+3136 KADNYKITKDEGTLE

-3177 SAEGYDFV
+3177 SAEGYDFA

-3190 YTQADFDFT
+3190 YTQADFAFT

-3221 ANTNANFAEVE
+3221 ANTNTNFAEVE

-3333 PDPENPDTHKGVTVD
+3333 PDPENPDTFKGVTVD
-3348 DPVDSV
+3348 DPADSV
-3354 YDGQQHKWLPVVT
+3354 YDGQQHKWYPAVT
-3367 DAEGNALVEGEDYTV
+3367 GAMGNALVEGEDYTV

-3395 ITVTITGMGNYSGT
+3395 ITVTITGMGNYTGT

-3419 PLAVAALSASKVYDG
+3419 PLTVAALSASKVYDG
-3434 SALTAGGTIDGLI
+3434 SALTAGGTIDGLV

-3519 GSEQA
+3519 GAEQA
-3524 QKPTV
+3524 QKPVV

-3568 SVDVTYQITPAALT
+3568 SVDVTYQITPAALA

-3590 VYDGEALAAEGTVSG
+3590 VYDGEALAAEGSVSG

-3627 NTYAIDWA
+3627 NTYAIDWS

-3643 SNYVVSEELG
+3643 SNYVISEELG

-3673 VYDGSAHGVNV
+3673 VYDGTAHGVSV

-3693 SVKSAISHAQ
+3693 SVKSAISYAQ

-3731 ANLNI
+3731 ANLNV
-3736 QKGTGTIAITPATL
+3736 QKGTGTIVITPATL

-3761 DGCALTAE
+3761 DGIALTAE

-3804 GNANAANY
+3804 GNAKAANY

-3868 SQTSVGGSYAEV
+3868 SQTNVGGSYAEI

-3992 PKGIAPEPGNG
+3992 PKGIVPEPGNG

-4009 PDVVYNGS
+4009 PDVVYNGA
-4017 EQAQKPTVKDG
+4017 EQAQKPVVKDG

-4091 ALAAEGT
+4091 ALAAEGS

-4149 TLTVTDGT
+4149 VLTVTDGT
-4157 DDDPVDPSL
+4157 DEDPVDPSL

-4192 YGEARTMTFVE
+4192 YAEARTMTFVE

-4216 NVAPGTTVSTT
+4216 NVEPGTTVSTT
-4227 ARYTVTEADILAGG
+4227 ARYTVTEADILVGG

-4268 NALEVTKTIGSTP
+4268 NALEVTKTIGSAP

-4306 LKDVQVTDKLAGAF
+4306 LKDVQVTDKLSGAF
-4320 LAQGESDLIES
+4320 LTQGESDLIES

-4388 QKPDSKPGSGKP
+4388 QKPDAKPGSGKP

>member
-37 PEAQE
+37 PEAQG
-42 QQAVAEDQAVNETQA
+42 QQAAAGDQTANETQT

-81 QAAAEQAAADQ
+81 QAAAERAAAEQAAADQ
-92 AAADQA
+92 AAAEQAAAEQA

-120 YNGQAFTAPTESIT
+120 YNGQAFAAPTESIT

-187 VKVVTEPTAQ
+187 VKVITEPTAQ

-211 DASQGQDDVAAPA
+211 DASQGQDAVEAPA

-230 EDAAD
+230 EGAAD
-235 TIAPSEG
+235 TVAPSEG
-242 SATTTEGQTPAG
+242 SATTTEGQAPAG
-254 DTAAVETGNGET
+254 DTAAGANGAATVAETGNG
-266 DVNAAALVET
+266 DANVNAVAASATEQTVKVG
-276 KTITVGQSIELTST
+276 KTITLTS
-290 ETSGWYTHT
+290 SYSRWYSHA
-299 WSTNN
+299 WASDNN
-304 ADVAT
+304 DVAT
-309 VSNSDSETV
+309 VDGSGSTA
-318 TVTGVASGT
+318 TVTGVAVGD
-327 AIITDT
+327 AVITDT
-333 YTPVFGTGGTNTY
+333 V
-346 NITVVLPNA
+346 
-355 TGVEISGKD
+355 K
-364 TVGESCSIQLTA
+364 
-376 VTNPANAGGTA
+376 
-387 SWASSNDEVLTVDQ
+387 SWYDET
-401 NGKVTGHRQ
+401 TE
-410 DTATVEVTFTNA
+410 TVEYT
-422 DGTSVTATKDITVVA
+422 IHVVA
-437 STAATSV
+437 STPATSV

-460 AAVTDPANADGT
+460 TPVTDPADASGT

-491 TGHRQGTATVSLTFA
+491 TGLRRGTATVSLTFT
-506 NADGTS
+506 NADGS
-512 VMATKDITVEAVT
+512 SKMATKDITVEAVT

-555 GLATVNVTGAT
+555 GIATVNVTGAT

-573 FDNVDQRVVSW
+573 FDNVDQRVISW
-584 PNGTNVVP
+584 PNDTNVVP
-592 RGSEAWNQ
+592 RGSDAWNQ

-613 PGVDFTKDDVE
+613 PGVEFTEDDVE

-672 LLGSQNYVKGDK
+672 LLGSQNYVKGDE

-692 GSLPDTKVVNGV
+692 GSLPETKVVDGV

-711 YLDQNFTQP
+711 YLDQDFTQP
-720 VTLPYTVN
+720 ATLPYTVN

-736 YVGGYQVIYDLAGG
+736 YVGGYQIIYDLAGG
-750 TWGSSDATM
+750 TWDSSDATM
-759 YTAQE
+759 YTASE
-764 GSTQTVRHEPTL
+764 GSTQTVRHEPTR
-776 EGFKFAG
+776 ENYKFTG
-783 WTVTGLDDVTTL
+783 WTVTGLDGVTTL
-795 KSGATFTMPSHNVT
+795 ASGATFTMPSHNVT

-817 VSYQVKYLENGTETE
+817 VSYQVKYLENDTETE

-843 GKDYTETAKTIDGY
+843 DKDYTETAKTIDGY

-863 PAEYP
+863 PAEYK
-868 HKIGEGDNTVIF
+868 HTIGEGDNTVVF
-880 LYEKDSVAYTV
+880 LYEKDAVKYTV
-891 NYYLNGTE
+891 NYYLNGT
-899 TKVADSDTKYAPWG
+899 TDKVSGSITQSAAWG
-913 SVVSA
+913 SVVST
-918 ADCAKDIAGY
+918 ADCVKSIGGY
-928 TAVDGQDATIT
+928 TAVPNQDATVTI
-939 VERSGSNV
+939 ERDGSSV
-947 IDVYYYRNVT
+947 INVYYYLDVT
-957 LTANSDTKT
+957 LTANSGEFDYDGT
-966 YNGSEQSV
+966 EHSV

-981 EGADFSAITVGAA
+981 EDARFSDIVVGAS
-994 GTNVGTYGA
+994 GTNAGSYWA
-1003 IFAKGTVGTVD
+1003 NFEDGTVGTVD
-1014 ATGKYIVTEAK
+1014 DSGKYIVKRTNPGK
-1025 NGGLLITPY
+1025 LLINAY
-1034 AGKIVIKIKGATDS
+1034 AGEIVITIAGKTDS
-1048 KTYNGTEQS
+1048 KTYDGTVQS

-1067 TKLITEDQVVLRTDV
+1067 SKLIAENQVVLCNDV
-1082 AAKATGT
+1082 SAKATGT
-1089 NVGTYNMG
+1089 NFGTYNMG
-1097 LAGTSFTL
+1097 LADTSFTL
-1105 ADGVSG
+1105 VDGASK
-1111 NFASA
+1111 NFSNV
-1116 SIRFDVTDGA
+1116 RFEVTDGK
-1126 LTITKR
+1126 LDITKR
-1132 PVTLKSADLSKE
+1132 AVTLESADLSKE
-1144 YDGTPLVNGATPVK
+1144 YDGTALVNGTTPVE
-1158 VSGDGWVEGEGASY
+1158 VSGDGWAADEGATC
-1172 AFTGTQTA
+1172 AFTGSQTV
-1180 VGSSANAFTYTL
+1180 VGSSANAFTYEL
-1192 NSNTKTENYTITK
+1192 NSNTKVENYTITK
-1205 TNGTLTVKDRAEK
+1205 TDGKLEVTDRAKK
-1218 YQVTIKANSA
+1218 YEVTIKANS
-1228 TVTYDGKTHEAKG
+1228 TSTTYDGRVHSAKG
-1241 LESTTVIANGHTF
+1241 LESTTVIADGLEY
-1254 TVEGLTTTNSKGTG
+1254 TVEGLTTSDPQGT
-1268 AGAEGIDAGEY
+1268 DAGEY
-1279 TNHITGTPVIKDA
+1279 DNLITGTPVIKDA
-1292 AGNDVTSQFEVTTVD
+1292 AGNDVTSQFKVTTVD

-1320 PVKADKEYDGTA
+1320 PVKASKQYDGTA
-1332 LVATDFEVVFGSFAE
+1332 LVATDFEVVSGSFAE

-1360 IQVGSSES
+1360 IQVGTSES
-1368 TIETVKPKANTNLNN
+1368 TIETVKPKANTNLDKN
-1383 YNLEKGTGALT
+1383 YNLTKDPGALT
-1394 VTDRGAKYE
+1394 VTNRDADAKYKIE
-1403 IKVEAKSD
+1403 VEAVSA
-1411 TFTYNGEEHIVSGL
+1411 TATYDGEEHAASGL

-1434 VTYVVSGLTAKATRT
+1434 VEYTVSGLTAEVKGT
-1449 DVGERVN
+1449 DAGTYRNFIV
-1456 YVTGTAKVTDP
+1456 GTAKVTDP
-1467 AGNDVTKQF
+1467 AGNDVTDQF
-1476 AVKTESGK
+1476 AVSTKSGN
-1484 LTIAPRPVT
+1484 LEIAKRSVT
-1493 LTSASDSKV
+1493 LTSADATKAY
-1502 FDGTALT
+1502 DGTALT
-1509 NDEVTV
+1509 NDKVTV
-1515 SGEGF
+1515 SGDGF

-1530 TGFQTVVGESNNTF
+1530 TGSQLNAGKSANSF

-1550 GTNPNNYS
+1550 GTKVSNYT
-1558 ITTSEGTLK
+1558 ITKSEGILE
-1567 VTANEQAVVVKVKG
+1567 VTANKQAVVVKVKG
-1581 NTNTQLYDGAEH
+1581 TKNAQLYDGAEH
-1593 VATGYTIEGVTV
+1593 VATGYSVEGHV

-1615 KVGAD
+1615 KAGVD
-1620 FKFKGTASAKR
+1620 FKFMGTAEAKR

-1641 KAEQFENINKNFSN
+1641 TAEQFTNINKNFSN
-1655 VTFEIVEDGSVTITK
+1655 VTFEIVEDGSVTVQK
-1670 RAVTLTSASAY
+1670 RAVTLTSASAS
-1681 KTYDGTAL
+1681 KTYDGTVLTNGVVVA
-1689 VKDEVTVSG
+1689 SG
-1698 DGFVMGQGAT
+1698 DGFVMGQGAM
-1708 YSVTGSQTNAG
+1708 YEVTGSQLNAG
-1719 ESFNTFSYT
+1719 SSDNAFTYT
-1728 LNKGTNADNYTITT
+1728 LKEGTKADNYTI
-1742 HEGTLVVNPVMA
+1742 EKVVGKLIVNPVETT
-1754 SVVVTIV
+1754 VKVTII
-1761 GNHADGTYNGK
+1761 GNNAERTYNGK

-1777 GYTFSSNNE
+1777 GYTFSSDNE
-1786 LYTQDKAVFTGTAE
+1786 LYTQDKVVFSGTAE
-1800 AKRTDAGKTDM
+1800 ATRTDFGVTYM
-1811 GLKASQFSNG
+1811 GLKGKFSNG
-1821 DAVNFK
+1821 DSANFT
-1827 NVVFKVSD
+1827 NVFFDVTD
-1835 GYVDI
+1835 GYVGI
-1840 AKAQVTLKSADLFRQ
+1840 RKAHVTLKSADLHKQ
-1855 YNGTALV
+1855 YDGTALV
-1862 NGTAAL
+1862 NGDAAL
-1868 EIETGWVEGEGA
+1868 ETETGWAEGEGA
-1880 TYTFTGSQTVVGSSP
+1880 TYTFTGSQTTVGKSS
-1895 NAFTYTLNEGTKA
+1895 NSFTYTLNEGTKA
-1908 GNYNI
+1908 DNYIIN
-1913 DKTEGTLTVMNRDAK
+1913 KSEGVLSVRNRDAK
-1928 YEVTVKANSATV
+1928 YEVTVKANSTTV
-1940 TYDGKAHE
+1940 TYDGKVHE

-1954 DTFVIDGATYTVSG
+1954 YTFEIDGVTYTVSG
-1968 LKTENP
+1968 LTTEDP
-1974 SKVDAGTYTN
+1974 SKAYVGEYSN
-1984 NITGTPVVKD
+1984 NIYGTPVVT
-1994 ADGNDVTRQFTVET
+1994 DGAGNVVTDQFVVKT
-2008 ENGKLVINQAE
+2008 ENGKLVINRAD
-2019 VTLTSA
+2019 VILTSA
-2025 SGEWTYDGTKHTKHE
+2025 SGEWVYDGTTHSKHE

-2053 TFTYSASITNVGNVE
+2053 TFTYSASITNTGEVKNT
-2068 NAFVYKLNANTKS
+2068 FTYTLNPNTKK
-2081 SNYRFTTNNGTLK
+2081 SNYRFIATPGTLK

-2101 VTVTITGNSAT
+2101 VTVTITGNNKT
-2112 AAYDGTEKMVTGYTV
+2112 EAYDGTEKMVTGYTV
-2127 ESNNTAYTEANIK
+2127 KSNNAAYTEANIK
-2140 FSGTAVAKGTVVGT
+2140 FTGTAVAKGTVVGT
-2154 YDMGLNVD
+2154 YDMSLNAG

-2173 VEFIV
+2173 VKFIV
-2178 NDGKLTITGGQI
+2178 RDGKLTITGGQI
-2190 DVDGVDWVTQ
+2190 DVDGVDWRTQ
-2200 DVQKVYDGDPLSA
+2200 DEQKVYDGKSLSA
-2213 HEASATDK
+2213 HAATATDK

-2230 SVDDGKTWV
+2230 SVDGKTWV
-2239 SDPAKVNLTHFGDQT
+2239 SDPAKVNLTHFGHQT
-2254 VTLRATGPN
+2254 VMLRATGPN
-2263 YAEGQYATSSESI
+2263 YAEGQYATSSENI
-2276 AIKKRPVT
+2276 AITKRLVT
-2284 LASEGANKTYDGTAL
+2284 LTSEGANKTYDGTAL
-2299 TNDTVTA
+2299 TNGTVTA

-2336 NTFTYEFNEG
+2336 NTFTYVFNEG
-2346 TNAAD
+2346 TNPAD

-2358 GKLIVTADDTEVVV
+2358 GKLIVTANDSEVVV
-2372 TITGNSKTEAY
+2372 TITEHSGTFEY

-2391 GYDFKASNS
+2391 GYDFAASNP
-2400 LYTQADFE
+2400 LYTRADFE
-2408 FSGNATVS
+2408 FSGNATVRGTDS
-2416 GTDAGTYDMQLK
+2416 GTYNMELK
-2428 AGDFKNTS
+2428 PSDFKNTS

-2446 VDGTLTITPKDIVPT
+2446 VDGTLTITPKNIVPSE
-2461 GDNGMTV
+2461 DNGMTV

-2485 VVKDRDKTLVEG
+2485 VVKDGKIDLVEG

-2527 NYTGKF
+2527 NYDGKF
-2533 DVTYQI
+2533 DVTYKI
-2539 LKRQVDLTSGTQT
+2539 LKRHVDLASGTQT
-2552 WTYDGKAHS
+2552 WPYDGLTHS
-2561 LTVVSGWE
+2561 LTAVSGWQ
-2569 QSGDTGFVDGEV
+2569 QSGDKGFVDGEV

-2595 GKVTNAIAYTELA
+2595 GQVTNAISYTELA
-2608 GFRAE
+2608 DFRAD
-2613 NYDITKREGILDV
+2613 NYTITKHEGTLEV

-2632 VTVTVKGNSKTVAYD
+2632 VTVTVKGNSKTEAYD
-2647 GTEKAVTGY
+2647 GTEKTVTGY

-2671 AFSGEAVAKGTV
+2671 AFSGKAVAKGTAK
-2683 VGPYTMGLNAGQFS
+2683 GTYTMGLKEGQFS

-2710 EDGTLIIEG
+2710 EDGELTIEG
-2719 GQIDADGVTWYTSD
+2719 GQIDANGVTWYTSD

-2774 AITATNVGDSAAV
+2774 AITATNVNDSATV

-2802 FSSEKVGVTM
+2802 TSSEKVGVTM
-2812 RPVYLTS
+2812 RPVFLTS
-2819 ARATKPYDGT
+2819 AGATKSYDGT

-2838 VTVGGA
+2838 VTVSGA

-2866 FNEFT
+2866 SNEFT

-2895 ANDSEVVV
+2895 ADDTEVVV
-2903 TITEHSGTFAYDGT
+2903 TITEHSGSSVYDGT
-2917 EKTVEGYDFEAS
+2917 EKTVEGYDFAAS

-2940 SGNATV
+2940 SGDATV
-2946 SGTAAGTY
+2946 RGTDAGTY
-2954 NMELK
+2954 QMELK
-2959 AGDFKNTAASFSKV
+2959 PGNFKNTSASFSKV
-2973 TFVVVDGTLTITPKD
+2973 TFVVVDGALTITPKG
-2988 IKPAE
+2988 IEPTE
-2993 GNGMTV
+2993 NNGMTV
-2999 GTLPDVVY
+2999 GTLPNVVY

-3020 GDKTLVEGTDY
+3020 RGKTLVEGEDY

-3052 GNYAGKAQVTYQIL
+3052 GNYDGTAKVAYQIL
-3066 KRQVELTSGSLTW
+3066 KRQVDLTSGSQTW

-3090 VGGWQQSGD
+3090 VSGWQQSGD
-3099 KGFVDGEIAD
+3099 MGFVDGEVAD
-3109 VRATGTVTY
+3109 VRATGTVTN
-3118 VADGKVT
+3118 VEEGQVT

-3136 RAGNYEITKHEGTLE
+3136 KADNYTITKDEGTLE

-3156 GKVVVTITERGGSY
+3156 GKVTVTITERGGSY

-3177 SAEGYDFV
+3177 SAEGYDFA

-3190 YTQADFDFT
+3190 YTQADFAFT

-3221 ANTNANFAEVE
+3221 ANTNTNFAEVE

-3291 TQTVVGSSENTF
+3291 AQTVVGSSENTF

-3333 PDPENPDTHKGVTVD
+3333 PDPENPDTFKGVTVD
-3348 DPVDSV
+3348 DPADSV

-3395 ITVTITGMGNYSGT
+3395 ITVTITGMGNYTGT

-3434 SALTAGGTIDGLI
+3434 SALTAGGTIDGLVG
-3447 ADETAQAVTSGS
+3447 DETAQAVTSGS

-3524 QKPTV
+3524 QKPVV
-3529 KDGDTELVEG
+3529 KDGETELVEG

-3582 VSTPSASK
+3582 VCTPSASK
-3590 VYDGEALAAEGTVSG
+3590 VYDGEALAAEGSVSG

-3673 VYDGSAHGVNV
+3673 VYDGTAHGVSV

-3693 SVKSAISHAQ
+3693 SVKSAISYAQ

-3731 ANLNI
+3731 ANLNV
-3736 QKGTGTIAITPATL
+3736 QKGTGTIVITPATL

-3761 DGCALTAE
+3761 DGIALTAE

-3804 GNANAANY
+3804 GNAKAANY

-3868 SQTSVGGSYAEV
+3868 SQTNVGGSYAEV

-3926 GAELTAHEATVTA
+3926 GAELTAHAASVTA

-3977 DNYDITYVYGTLTVT
+3977 DNYDITYIYGTLTVT

-4017 EQAQKPTVKDG
+4017 EQAQKPVVKDG
-4028 DTELVEGVDY
+4028 ETELVEGVDY

-4077 TVSTP
+4077 TVCTP

-4091 ALAAEGT
+4091 ALAAEGS

-4137 KQSNYVISEELG
+4137 KQSNYVVSEELG

-4180 DTVDFTLTATNV
+4180 DTVDFTLTATNM
-4192 YGEARTMTFVE
+4192 YDEARTMTFVE

-4216 NVAPGTTVSTT
+4216 NVEPGTTVSTT

-4268 NALEVTKTIGSTP
+4268 NALEVTKTIGSAP

-4331 LAPGETVT
+4331 LAPGESAT

>member
-37 PEAQE
+37 PEAQG
-42 QQAVAEDQAVNETQA
+42 QQAVAGDQTVNEAQA
-57 ADEAQAAAAA
+57 ADEAKAAAEAEAVAA

-92 AAADQA
+92 AAADQAAAEQA

-134 VPAHAAFVFSV
+134 VPVHAAFVFSV

-173 LYTVSEATLDSNVT
+173 LYTVSEATIDSNVT

-197 SEPAPAPEVVAPAG
+197 PEPAPAPEVVAPAG
-211 DASQGQDDVAAPA
+211 DASQGQDAVAAPA

-230 EDAAD
+230 EGAAD
-235 TIAPSEG
+235 TVAPSEG

-254 DTAAVETGNGET
+254 DTAAGANGAATVAEAGNGEA
-266 DVNAAALVET
+266 DVNAVAASATEQTVEVG
-276 KTITVGQSIELTST
+276 KTITLTSSYSRWYSHAW
-290 ETSGWYTHT
+290 TSD
-299 WSTNN
+299 NN
-304 ADVAT
+304 DVAT
-309 VSNSDSETV
+309 VDGSGSTA
-318 TVTGVASGT
+318 TVTGVAVGD
-327 AIITDT
+327 AVITDT
-333 YTPVFGTGGTNTY
+333 V
-346 NITVVLPNA
+346 
-355 TGVEISGKD
+355 K
-364 TVGESCSIQLTA
+364 
-376 VTNPANAGGTA
+376 
-387 SWASSNDEVLTVDQ
+387 SWYDET
-401 NGKVTGHRQ
+401 TE
-410 DTATVEVTFTNA
+410 TVEYT
-422 DGTSVTATKDITVVA
+422 IHVVA
-437 STAATSV
+437 STPATSV

-460 AAVTDPANADGT
+460 TPVTDPADASGT

-491 TGHRQGTATVSLTFA
+491 TGLRRGTATVSLTFT
-506 NADGTS
+506 NADGS
-512 VMATKDITVEAVT
+512 SKMATKDITVEAVT

-555 GLATVNVTGAT
+555 GIATVNVTGAT

-573 FDNVDQRVVSW
+573 FDNVDQRVISW

-592 RGSEAWNQ
+592 RGSDAWNQ

-613 PGVDFTKDDVE
+613 PNVEFTEDDVE

-656 ALVKYY
+656 VLVKYY
-662 LRDADSTQFA
+662 LRDAGSTQFA
-672 LLGSQNYVKGDK
+672 QLGSKNYVKGDE
-684 TNLSDVYN
+684 TNLSDVYS
-692 GSLPDTKVVNGV
+692 GSLPETKKVNGV

-736 YVGGYQVIYDLAGG
+736 YVGGYQVIYKLEGG

-759 YTAQE
+759 YTAPE
-764 GSTQTVRHEPTL
+764 GSTQTVRQEPTR
-776 EGFKFAG
+776 ENYKFTG
-783 WTVTGLDDVTTL
+783 WAVTGLDDVTTL
-795 KSGATFTMPSHNVT
+795 ASGATFTMPSHNVT
-809 LTATWEPL
+809 LAATWEPL
-817 VSYQVKYLENGTETE
+817 VSYQVKYLENGTNEE
-832 LAPADTRYGEL
+832 LATADTRYGEL
-843 GKDYTETAKTIDGY
+843 DKDYTETAKTIDGY

-863 PAEYP
+863 PAEYK
-868 HKIGEGDNTVIF
+868 HTIGEGDNTVVF
-880 LYEKDSVAYTV
+880 LYEKDAVNYTV
-891 NYYLNGTE
+891 NYYLNGTTDKVSGSI
-899 TKVADSDTKYAPWG
+899 TKSAAWG
-913 SVVSA
+913 SVVST
-918 ADCAKDIAGY
+918 ADCVKSVGGY
-928 TAVDGQDATIT
+928 TAVPNQNETVTIERDG
-939 VERSGSNV
+939 SSV
-947 IDVYYYRNVT
+947 INVYYYLDVT
-957 LTANSDTKT
+957 LTANSGEFDYDGT
-966 YNGSEQSV
+966 EHSV

-981 EGADFSAITVGAA
+981 DDARFSKIVVGAS
-994 GTNVGTYGA
+994 GTNAGSYPA
-1003 IFAKGTVGTVD
+1003 NFKDGTVGTVD
-1014 ATGKYIVTEAK
+1014 DSGKYIVVRTIPGK
-1025 NGGLLITPY
+1025 LLINAY
-1034 AGKIVIKIKGATDS
+1034 AGEIVITIAGKTDS
-1048 KTYNGTEQS
+1048 KTYDGTVQS

-1067 TKLITEDQVVLRTDV
+1067 SELIKGNQVVLRNDV
-1082 AAKATGT
+1082 SAKATGT
-1089 NVGTYNMG
+1089 NFGTYKMG

-1105 ADGVSG
+1105 VDGASK
-1111 NFASA
+1111 NFSNV
-1116 SIRFDVTDGA
+1116 RFEVTDGKLDIA
-1126 LTITKR
+1126 KR
-1132 PVTLKSADLSKE
+1132 AVTLESADLSKE

-1158 VSGDGWVEGEGASY
+1158 VSGEGWAAGEGATY
-1172 AFTGTQTA
+1172 TFTGTQTA
-1180 VGSSANAFTYTL
+1180 VGSSPNAFTYAL
-1192 NSNTKTENYTITK
+1192 NSNTKAENYTITK
-1205 TNGTLTVKDRAEK
+1205 TDGKLEVTDRAKK
-1218 YQVTIKANSA
+1218 YEVTIKANS
-1228 TVTYDGKTHEAKG
+1228 TSTTYDGRVHSAKG
-1241 LESTTVIANGHTF
+1241 LESTTVIADGLEY
-1254 TVEGLTTTNSKGTG
+1254 TVEGLTTSDPQGT
-1268 AGAEGIDAGEY
+1268 DAGEY
-1279 TNHITGTPVIKDA
+1279 DNLITGTPVIKDA
-1292 AGNDVTSQFEVTTVD
+1292 AGNDVTSQFKVTTVD

-1320 PVKADKEYDGTA
+1320 PVKANKQYDGTA
-1332 LVATDFEVVFGSFAE
+1332 LVATDFEVVSGSFAE

-1360 IQVGSSES
+1360 IQVGTSES
-1368 TIETVKPKANTNLNN
+1368 TIETVKPKANTNLDKN
-1383 YNLEKGTGALT
+1383 YNLTKDPGALT
-1394 VTDRGAKYE
+1394 VTNRDADAKYKIE
-1403 IKVEAKSD
+1403 VEAVSA
-1411 TFTYNGEEHIVSGL
+1411 TATYDGEEHAASGL

-1434 VTYVVSGLTAKATRT
+1434 VEYTVSGLTAEVKGT
-1449 DVGERVN
+1449 DAGTYRNFIV
-1456 YVTGTAKVTDP
+1456 GTAKVTDP
-1467 AGNDVTKQF
+1467 AGNDVTDQF
-1476 AVKTESGK
+1476 AVSTKSGN
-1484 LTIAPRPVT
+1484 LEIAKRSVT
-1493 LTSASDSKV
+1493 LTSADATKAY
-1502 FDGTALT
+1502 DGTALT
-1509 NDEVTV
+1509 NDKVTV
-1515 SGEGF
+1515 SGDGF

-1530 TGFQTVVGESNNTF
+1530 TGSQFNAGKSANSF

-1550 GTNPNNYS
+1550 GTKASNYT
-1558 ITTSEGTLK
+1558 ITKSEGILE
-1567 VTANEQAVVVKVKG
+1567 VTANKQAVVVKVKG
-1581 NTNTQLYDGAEH
+1581 NKNAQLYDGAEH
-1593 VATGYTIEGVTV
+1593 VATGYIVEGVTV

-1615 KVGAD
+1615 KAGVD
-1620 FKFKGTASAKR
+1620 FKFMGTAEAKR

-1641 KAEQFENINKNFSN
+1641 TAEQFTNINKNFSN
-1655 VTFEIVEDGSVTITK
+1655 VTFEIVEDGSVTVQK
-1670 RAVTLTSASAY
+1670 RAVTLTSASAS
-1681 KTYDGTAL
+1681 KTYDGTVLTNGVVVA
-1689 VKDEVTVSG
+1689 SG
-1698 DGFVMGQGAT
+1698 DGFVMGQGAM
-1708 YSVTGSQTNAG
+1708 YEVTGSQLNAG
-1719 ESFNTFSYT
+1719 SSDNAFTYT
-1728 LNKGTNADNYTITT
+1728 LKEGTKADNYTI
-1742 HEGTLVVNPVMA
+1742 EKVVGKLIVNPVETT
-1754 SVVVTIV
+1754 VKVTII
-1761 GNHADGTYNGK
+1761 GNNAQGTYNGE
-1772 ELSAS
+1772 ELTAT

-1786 LYTQDKAVFTGTAE
+1786 LYTQDKVVFSGTAE
-1800 AKRTDAGKTDM
+1800 ATRTDFGVTYM
-1811 GLKASQFSNG
+1811 GLKGKFSNG
-1821 DAVNFK
+1821 DTANFT
-1827 NVVFKVSD
+1827 NVFFDVTD
-1835 GYVDI
+1835 GYVGI
-1840 AKAQVTLKSADLFRQ
+1840 RKAQVTLKSADLHKQ
-1855 YNGTALV
+1855 YDGTALV
-1862 NGTAAL
+1862 NGDAAL
-1868 EIETGWVEGEGA
+1868 ETETGWAEGEGA
-1880 TYTFTGSQTVVGSSP
+1880 TYTFTGSQTTVGKSS
-1895 NAFTYTLNEGTKA
+1895 NSFTYTLNEGTKA
-1908 GNYNI
+1908 DNYIIN
-1913 DKTEGTLTVMNRDAK
+1913 KSEGVLSVRNRDAK
-1928 YEVTVKANSATV
+1928 YEVTVKANSTTV
-1940 TYDGKAHE
+1940 TYDGKVHE

-1954 DTFVIDGATYTVSG
+1954 YTFEIDGVTYTVSG
-1968 LKTENP
+1968 LTTENP
-1974 SKVDAGTYTN
+1974 SKAYVGEYSN
-1984 NITGTPVVKD
+1984 NIIGTPVVKD
-1994 ADGNDVTRQFTVET
+1994 ADRNVVTDQFVVKT
-2008 ENGKLVINQAE
+2008 ENGKLVINRAD
-2019 VTLTSA
+2019 VILTSA
-2025 SGEWTYDGTKHTKHE
+2025 SDEWVYDGTTHSKHE

-2053 TFTYSASITNVGNVE
+2053 TFTYSASITNTGEVKNT
-2068 NAFVYKLNANTKS
+2068 FTYTLNPNTKK
-2081 SNYRFTTNNGTLK
+2081 SNYRFIATPGTLK

-2127 ESNNTAYTEANIK
+2127 TSDNAAYTEANIK
-2140 FSGTAVAKGTVVGT
+2140 FTGTAMAKGTVVGT
-2154 YDMGLNVD
+2154 YDMLLNAG

-2178 NDGKLTITGGQI
+2178 RDGKLTITGGQI
-2190 DVDGVDWVTQ
+2190 DVAGVDWDTQ
-2200 DVQKVYDGDPLSA
+2200 DVQKVYDGKSLSA
-2213 HEASATDK
+2213 HEATATDK

-2230 SVDDGKTWV
+2230 SVDGKTWV
-2239 SDPAKVNLTHFGDQT
+2239 SDPAKVNLTHFGHQA
-2254 VTLRATGPN
+2254 VMLRATGPN

-2276 AIKKRPVT
+2276 AITKRLVT
-2284 LASEGANKTYDGTAL
+2284 LTSEGANKKYDGTAL
-2299 TNDTVTA
+2299 TNGTVTA
-2306 TPKGEGVGF
+2306 TPKGEGIGF
-2315 VDGEGVTV
+2315 IDGEGVTV

-2346 TNAAD
+2346 TNPAD

-2358 GKLIVTADDTEVVV
+2358 GKLIVTANDSEVVV
-2372 TITGNSKTEAY
+2372 TITENSGTFEY

-2391 GYDFKASNS
+2391 GYDFKVSNP

-2408 FSGNATVS
+2408 FSGDATVR
-2416 GTDAGTYDMQLK
+2416 GTDAGTYQMELK
-2428 AGDFKNTS
+2428 PGDFKNTS

-2446 VDGTLTITPKDIVPT
+2446 VDGTLTITPKGIEPT
-2461 GDNGMTV
+2461 EDNGMTV
-2468 GTLPDVVYNGQ
+2468 GALPDVVYNGQ

-2485 VVKDRDKTLVEG
+2485 VVKDGDKTLVEG

-2527 NYTGKF
+2527 NYAGTAQ
-2533 DVTYQI
+2533 VAYQI
-2539 LKRQVDLTSGTQT
+2539 LKRQVELTSGSLT
-2552 WTYDGKAHS
+2552 WPYDGKAHN
-2561 LTVVSGWE
+2561 LTAVSGWQ

-2595 GKVTNAIAYTELA
+2595 GQVTNVIAYTELA
-2608 GFRAE
+2608 GF
-2613 NYDITKREGILDV
+2613 K
-2626 TPVADK
+2626 
-2632 VTVTVKGNSKTVAYD
+2632 
-2647 GTEKAVTGY
+2647 
-2656 TVASISN
+2656 
-2663 SLYKQGDF
+2663 
-2671 AFSGEAVAKGTV
+2671 
-2683 VGPYTMGLNAGQFS
+2683 
-2697 NTNANFS
+2697 
-2704 NVEFIV
+2704 
-2710 EDGTLIIEG
+2710 
-2719 GQIDADGVTWYTSD
+2719 
-2733 VEKMYDGTPLS
+2733 
-2744 ANRASARDKHGNALT
+2744 
-2759 VEYSLDGKTWVSDPA
+2759 
-2774 AITATNVGDSAAV
+2774 
-2787 QLRATGSNYAEGQYA
+2787 
-2802 FSSEKVGVTM
+2802 
-2812 RPVYLTS
+2812 
-2819 ARATKPYDGT
+2819 
-2829 PLTKNAQSD
+2829 
-2838 VTVGGA
+2838 
-2844 GFVDGEGA
+2844 
-2852 TYNITGSQTLAGES
+2852 
-2866 FNEFT
+2866 
-2871 YTLNKGTLDENY
+2871 
-2883 FITRSFGKLIVT
+2883 
-2895 ANDSEVVV
+2895 
-2903 TITEHSGTFAYDGT
+2903 
-2917 EKTVEGYDFEAS
+2917 
-2929 NPLYTQADFEF
+2929 
-2940 SGNATV
+2940 
-2946 SGTAAGTY
+2946 
-2954 NMELK
+2954 
-2959 AGDFKNTAASFSKV
+2959 
-2973 TFVVVDGTLTITPKD
+2973 
-2988 IKPAE
+2988 
-2993 GNGMTV
+2993 
-2999 GTLPDVVY
+2999 
-3007 NGTEQAQKPVVKD
+3007 
-3020 GDKTLVEGTDY
+3020 
-3031 ELSYSADITNAG
+3031 
-3043 TVTVTVTGK
+3043 
-3052 GNYAGKAQVTYQIL
+3052 
-3066 KRQVELTSGSLTW
+3066 
-3079 PYDGKAHSLTE
+3079 
-3090 VGGWQQSGD
+3090 
-3099 KGFVDGEIAD
+3099 
-3109 VRATGTVTY
+3109 
-3118 VADGKVT
+3118 
-3125 NAIAYTELAGF
+3125 
-3136 RAGNYEITKHEGTLE
+3136 AGNYEITKHEGTLE

-3156 GKVVVTITERGGSY
+3156 GKVVVTITEHGGSY
-3170 TYDGTEK
+3170 TYDGIEK
-3177 SAEGYDFV
+3177 SAEGYDFA

-3190 YTQADFDFT
+3190 YTQADFAFT

-3221 ANTNANFAEVE
+3221 ANTNTNFAEVE

-3238 ELTIAKRTVTLTSA
+3238 ELTIARRTVTLTSA

-3333 PDPENPDTHKGVTVD
+3333 PDPENPDTFKGVTVD
-3348 DPVDSV
+3348 DPADSV
-3354 YDGQQHKWLPVVT
+3354 YDGQQHKWYPAVT
-3367 DAEGNALVEGEDYTV
+3367 GAMGNALVEGEDYTV

-3395 ITVTITGMGNYSGT
+3395 ITVTITGMGNYTGT

-3419 PLAVAALSASKVYDG
+3419 PLTVAALSDSKVYDG
-3434 SALTAGGTIDGLI
+3434 SALTAGGAIDGLV

-3459 QTEVGSSANVV
+3459 QTEVGFSANVV

-3524 QKPTV
+3524 QKPSV
-3529 KDGDTELVEG
+3529 MDGDTELVEG

-3590 VYDGEALAAEGTVSG
+3590 VYDGEALAAEGSVSG

-3643 SNYVVSEELG
+3643 SNYVISEELG

-3673 VYDGSAHGVNV
+3673 VYDGTAHGVNV

-3693 SVKSAISHAQ
+3693 SVKSAISYAQ

-3731 ANLNI
+3731 ANLNV
-3736 QKGTGTIAITPATL
+3736 QKGTGTIVITPATL

-3761 DGCALTAE
+3761 DGIALTAE

-3793 TSNNTYELNWD
+3793 TSDNTYELNWD
-3804 GNANAANY
+3804 GSAKAANY
-3812 EIVENIGTLEVT
+3812 EIVENIGTLKVT

-3868 SQTSVGGSYAEV
+3868 SQTNVGGSYAEI

-4017 EQAQKPTVKDG
+4017 EQAQKPSVMDG

-4091 ALAAEGT
+4091 ALAAEGS

-4149 TLTVTDGT
+4149 VLTVTDGT

-4216 NVAPGTTVSTT
+4216 NVEPGTTVSTT

-4268 NALEVTKTIGSTP
+4268 NALEVTKTIGSAP

-4320 LAQGESDLIES
+4320 LTQGESDLIES

-4388 QKPDSKPGSGKP
+4388 QKPDAKPGSGKP

-4423 SLAAGLACLFVIPR
+4423 SLAAGLVCLFVIPR

>member
-1 MSALLVFSMWPTG
+1 MPV
-14 ATRAL
+14 
-19 AEAIAPQD
+19 
-27 SQEAVEEVYE
+27 
-37 PEAQE
+37 
-42 QQAVAEDQAVNETQA
+42 
-57 ADEAQAAAAA
+57 
-67 AEAERAAAEQAAAD
+67 
-81 QAAAEQAAADQ
+81 
-92 AAADQA
+92 
-98 AAEAEANRQVNV
+98 
-110 GIDVPNATLH
+110 
-120 YNGQAFTAPTESIT
+120 
-134 VPAHAAFVFSV
+134 HAAFVFSV
-145 APMAGYDLKAVKT
+145 APIAGYNLKAVKT

-187 VKVVTEPTAQ
+187 VKVITEPTAQ
-197 SEPAPAPEVVAPAG
+197 PEPAPAPEVVVPAG
-211 DASQGQDDVAAPA
+211 DVSQGQDAVAAPA

-230 EDAAD
+230 EGAAD

-242 SATTTEGQTPAG
+242 SATTTEGETPAG
-254 DTAAVETGNGET
+254 NTAAGANGAATVVETGNGET
-266 DVNAAALVET
+266 DVNAAGDAV
-276 KTITVGQSIELTST
+276 
-290 ETSGWYTHT
+290 
-299 WSTNN
+299 
-304 ADVAT
+304 
-309 VSNSDSETV
+309 
-318 TVTGVASGT
+318 
-327 AIITDT
+327 ITD
-333 YTPVFGTGGTNTY
+333 
-346 NITVVLPNA
+346 
-355 TGVEISGKD
+355 
-364 TVGESCSIQLTA
+364 A
-376 VTNPANAGGTA
+376 V
-387 SWASSNDEVLTVDQ
+387 SFLL
-401 NGKVTGHRQ
+401 
-410 DTATVEVTFTNA
+410 
-422 DGTSVTATKDITVVA
+422 GTSKETYKIHVVA
-437 STAATSV
+437 AKPATSV

-460 AAVTDPANADGT
+460 TAVTDPANASGT
-472 ASWASSNEAI
+472 ATWASSNEEI
-482 LTVDENGLV
+482 LTVDESGLV
-491 TGHRQGTATVSLTFA
+491 TGLRQGTATVSLTFA
-506 NADGTS
+506 NADGSS
-512 VMATKDITVEAVT
+512 VIATKDITVEAVT
-525 EATDQAGVYY
+525 ESTDDALVYY

-544 SNDTGHWGPQY
+544 SNDTGNWGPVY
-555 GLATVNVTGAT
+555 GTATVNVTGAT
-566 WSNDKNC
+566 WSDGKNC

-584 PNGTNVVP
+584 STGSNVVP
-592 RGSEAWNQ
+592 RGSDAWNQ
-600 IYENYKSVIQAQL
+600 IFENYKSVIQAQL
-613 PGVDFTKDDVE
+613 PGVKFTEDDVE
-624 EISLVPAKISKN
+624 EIALIPAKISKN
-636 NQSNPDKHLDC
+636 NGTNPDKHLDC

-656 ALVKYY
+656 VLVKYY
-662 LRDADSTQFA
+662 LRDAGSTQFA
-672 LLGSQNYVKGDK
+672 QLGSKNYVKGAE
-684 TNLSDVYN
+684 TNLDHVYS
-692 GSLPDTKVVNGV
+692 GSLPETKDVNGV

-728 DSTNFYAK
+728 DSMNFYAK
-736 YVGGYQVIYDLAGG
+736 YVGGYQVIYDLKGG

-759 YTAQE
+759 YTASE
-764 GSTQTVRHEPTL
+764 GSTQTVRQEPTR
-776 EGFKFAG
+776 ENYKFNG
-783 WTVTGLDDVTTL
+783 WTVEGLDDVTTL
-795 KSGATFTMPSHNVT
+795 ASGATFTMPSRNVT
-809 LTATWEPL
+809 LTATWLTP
-817 VSYQVKYLENGTETE
+817 YQVKYLENGTNKE
-832 LAPADTRYGEL
+832 LDTADMRYGEL
-843 GKDYTETAKTIDGY
+843 GKDYTETAKAIDGY
-857 HLIADC
+857 HLIASCD
-863 PAEYP
+863 ADKT
-868 HKIGEGDNTVIF
+868 HKIGQGDNTVVF
-880 LYEKDSVAYTV
+880 LYEKDSVNYTV

-899 TKVADSDTKYAPWG
+899 TKVADSETKSAAWG

-918 ADCAKDIAGY
+918 VDCAKTIGDY
-928 TAVDGQDATIT
+928 TVVPGQDATIT
-939 VERSGSNV
+939 VNRDGSNV
-947 IDVYYYRNVT
+947 INVYYYQNVA
-957 LTANSDTKT
+957 LTANSATKT

-981 EGADFSAITVGAA
+981 EGADFKAITVGAA

-1003 IFAKGTVGTVD
+1003 IFAEGTLGTVD
-1014 ATGKYIVTEAK
+1014 ATGKYIVTDVE
-1025 NGGLLITPY
+1025 NGGLLIKPY
-1034 AGKIVIKIKGATDS
+1034 ADEIVIKIKGATDS
-1048 KTYNGTEQS
+1048 KTYDGTEQS

-1067 TKLITEDQVVLRTDV
+1067 TDLITADQIALRTDV
-1082 AAKATGT
+1082 SAKAAGT
-1089 NVGTYNMG
+1089 NAGTYNMG

-1105 ADGVSG
+1105 VDGASK
-1111 NFASA
+1111 NFTN
-1116 SIRFDVTDGA
+1116 IRFDVTDGKLA
-1126 LTITKR
+1126 ITKR
-1132 PVTLKSADLSKE
+1132 AVTLKSADLSKE
-1144 YDGTPLVNGATPVK
+1144 YDGTALVNGSTPVE
-1158 VSGDGWVEGEGASY
+1158 VSGDGWADDEGATY
-1172 AFTGTQTA
+1172 VFTGTQTTA
-1180 VGSSANAFTYTL
+1180 GSSANAFTYTL
-1192 NSNTKTENYTITK
+1192 NSNTNPNNYTITK
-1205 TNGTLTVKDRAEK
+1205 TEGKLTVKDRAEK
-1218 YQVTIKANSA
+1218 YKVTVVANS
-1228 TVTYDGKTHEAKG
+1228 TSTTYDGRVHSAKG
-1241 LESTTVIANGHTF
+1241 LESTTVIANGRTF
-1254 TVEGLTTTNSKGTG
+1254 TVEGLTTSNPEGT
-1268 AGAEGIDAGEY
+1268 DANVKPDDY
-1279 TNHITGTPVIKDA
+1279 INHITGTPVIKDA

-1315 DVRIK
+1315 DVTIK
-1320 PVKADKEYDGTA
+1320 PAKADKEYDGTP
-1332 LVATDFEVVFGSFAE
+1332 LVATDFQIVSGSFAD

-1360 IQVGSSES
+1360 IQVGTSKS
-1368 TIETVKPKANTNLNN
+1368 TIETVTPMANTNLKN
-1383 YNLEKGTGALT
+1383 YNLTKDPGALT
-1394 VTDRGAKYE
+1394 VIDREAKYNIE
-1403 IKVEAKSD
+1403 VEAVSASATYDGKEHVASGIVINKS
-1411 TFTYNGEEHIVSGL
+1411 GIV
-1425 VTDKFTIDG
+1425 TNKFKIDG
-1434 VTYVVSGLTAKATRT
+1434 VEYTVSGLTAVVKGT
-1449 DVGERVN
+1449 DAGKHVN
-1456 YVTGTAKVTDP
+1456 FVDGTAKVIDP
-1467 AGNDVTKQF
+1467 AGNDVTAQF
-1476 AVKTESGK
+1476 KVTTNSGE
-1484 LTIAPRPVT
+1484 LTIKPRPVT
-1493 LTSASDSKV
+1493 LTSADASKPY
-1502 FDGTALT
+1502 DGTALT
-1509 NDEVTV
+1509 NHEVTV
-1515 SGEGF
+1515 SGAGF
-1520 VKGQGATFDV
+1520 VKGQGATYSV
-1530 TGFQTVVGESNNTF
+1530 TGFQTMVGKSDNTF
-1544 TYALNE
+1544 TYELNE
-1550 GTNPNNYS
+1550 GTNPNNYT
-1558 ITTSEGTLK
+1558 ITKSEGTLE

-1581 NTNTQLYDGAEH
+1581 KTNTQLYDGAEH
-1593 VATGYTIEGVTV
+1593 AVTGYIVEGVTV
-1605 DGVASDLYGA
+1605 DGVASNLYGA
-1615 KVGAD
+1615 EASVD
-1620 FKFKGTASAKR
+1620 FTFKGTASAKR
-1631 TDAGKTDMGL
+1631 TDAGTTAMGL
-1641 KAEQFENINKNFSN
+1641 TAGQFTNINKNFSN
-1655 VTFEIVEDGSVTITK
+1655 VTFEIVEDGSVTVQK
-1670 RAVTLTSASAY
+1670 RAVTLTSASAS

-1719 ESFNTFSYT
+1719 TSANTFGYT
-1728 LNKGTNADNYTITT
+1728 LNKGTNADNYTIEK
-1742 HEGTLVVNPVMA
+1742 HEGALTVNPVKA

-1761 GNHADGTYNGK
+1761 GNHAEGTYNGK

-1786 LYTQDKAVFTGTAE
+1786 LYTQDKVVFSSTAE
-1800 AKRTDAGKTDM
+1800 AKRTDAGKTVM
-1811 GLKASQFSNG
+1811 GLKADQFSNG
-1821 DAVNFK
+1821 DTVNFT
-1827 NVVFKVSD
+1827 NVVFKVND
-1835 GYVDI
+1835 GFVDI
-1840 AKAQVTLKSADLFRQ
+1840 AKAQVTLKSADLFKQ

-1868 EIETGWVEGEGA
+1868 ETETGWAEREGA
-1880 TYTFTGSQTVVGSSP
+1880 TYTFTGSQTVVGSSA
-1895 NAFTYTLNEGTKA
+1895 NAFTYVLNEGTKA
-1908 GNYNI
+1908 DNYDI
-1913 DKTEGTLTVMNRDAK
+1913 VKEEGTLTVMNRDAK
-1928 YEVTVKANSATV
+1928 YEVTVKANSATA

-1948 AAGVET
+1948 AAGVES

-1968 LKTENP
+1968 LTTENP

-1984 NITGTPVVKD
+1984 NITGTAVVKD
-1994 ADGNDVTRQFTVET
+1994 GAGNVVTDQFKVNT

-2025 SGEWTYDGTKHTKHE
+2025 FGEWTYDGTKHSKHE

-2053 TFTYSASITNVGNVE
+2053 TFTYSASIINVGKVE
-2068 NAFVYKLNANTKS
+2068 NAFAYKLNANTKS
-2081 SNYRFTTNNGTLK
+2081 SNYRFTTKNGTLK

-2101 VTVTITGNSAT
+2101 VTVTITGNSKT
-2112 AAYDGTEKMVTGYTV
+2112 EAYDGTEKTVTGYTV
-2127 ESNNTAYTEANIK
+2127 TSDNAAYTEANIK
-2140 FSGTAVAKGTVVGT
+2140 FTGTAVAKGTVVGA
-2154 YDMGLNVD
+2154 YDMLLNAG

-2178 NDGKLTITGGQI
+2178 QDGKLTIEGGQI

-2200 DVQKVYDGDPLSA
+2200 NEQKVYDGKSLSA
-2213 HEASATDK
+2213 YAASATDK
-2221 NGNALKVEY
+2221 NGSALKVEY

-2254 VTLRATGPN
+2254 VMLRATGPN

-2284 LASEGANKTYDGTAL
+2284 LASEGANKKYDGTAL
-2299 TNDTVTA
+2299 TNGTVTA

-2315 VDGEGVTV
+2315 VDGEGVTI

-2346 TNAAD
+2346 TNPAD

-2358 GKLIVTADDTEVVV
+2358 GKLIVTANDSEVVV

-2391 GYDFKASNS
+2391 GYDFKASNP

-2416 GTDAGTYDMQLK
+2416 GTDVGTYDMELEP
-2428 AGDFKNTS
+2428 DNFKNTS

-2446 VDGTLTITPKDIVPT
+2446 VDGSLTITPKGIEPT
-2461 GDNGMTV
+2461 EGNGMTV
-2468 GTLPDVVYNGQ
+2468 GTLPDVVYNGTEQ
-2479 PQRQAP
+2479 TQKP
-2485 VVKDRDKTLVEG
+2485 VVKDGDKTLVEG

-2527 NYTGKF
+2527 NYDGKAQ
-2533 DVTYQI
+2533 VAYKI
-2539 LKRQVDLTSGTQT
+2539 LKRQVDLTSGSKT
-2552 WTYDGKAHS
+2552 WPYDGKAHS
-2561 LTVVSGWE
+2561 LTEVSGWEQSGDTGFVDGEVADVRATGTVTNVEEGPVTNAIAYTELAGFRADNYIITKDEGTLEVTPVADKVTVTIAGNSKTEAYDGTEKTVTGYTVASISNSLYKPGDFAFADEAVAKGTAKGTYPMGLNEGQFSNTNANFSNVEFIVEDGKLTIEGGQIDVNGVTWYTRDVEKMYDGTALSANRASARDKHGDALTVEYSLDGKTWVSDPAAITATNVSDSATVQLRATGSNYAKGQYATSSEKVGVTLRPVFLTSAGATKPYDGTPLTRNAQSDVTVGGAGFVKGEGATYHITGSQTLAGESFNEFTYTLNEGTLDENYFITRSFGQLIVTANDSEVVVTITGNSKTEAYDGTEKTVEGYDFKASNPLYTQADFEFSGNATVSGTDVGTYDMELEPDNFKNTSASFSKVTFVVVDGSLTITPKGIEPTEGNGMTVGTLPDVVYNGTEQTQKPVVKDGDKTLVEGEDYELSYSADETGADVTNAGTVTVTVTGKGNYDGKAQVAYKILKRQVDLTSGSKTWPYDGKAHSLTEVSGWE

-2595 GKVTNAIAYTELA
+2595 GKVTNT
-2608 GFRAE
+2608 
-2613 NYDITKREGILDV
+2613 
-2626 TPVADK
+2626 
-2632 VTVTVKGNSKTVAYD
+2632 
-2647 GTEKAVTGY
+2647 
-2656 TVASISN
+2656 
-2663 SLYKQGDF
+2663 
-2671 AFSGEAVAKGTV
+2671 
-2683 VGPYTMGLNAGQFS
+2683 
-2697 NTNANFS
+2697 
-2704 NVEFIV
+2704 
-2710 EDGTLIIEG
+2710 
-2719 GQIDADGVTWYTSD
+2719 
-2733 VEKMYDGTPLS
+2733 
-2744 ANRASARDKHGNALT
+2744 
-2759 VEYSLDGKTWVSDPA
+2759 
-2774 AITATNVGDSAAV
+2774 
-2787 QLRATGSNYAEGQYA
+2787 
-2802 FSSEKVGVTM
+2802 
-2812 RPVYLTS
+2812 
-2819 ARATKPYDGT
+2819 
-2829 PLTKNAQSD
+2829 
-2838 VTVGGA
+2838 
-2844 GFVDGEGA
+2844 
-2852 TYNITGSQTLAGES
+2852 
-2866 FNEFT
+2866 
-2871 YTLNKGTLDENY
+2871 
-2883 FITRSFGKLIVT
+2883 
-2895 ANDSEVVV
+2895 
-2903 TITEHSGTFAYDGT
+2903 
-2917 EKTVEGYDFEAS
+2917 
-2929 NPLYTQADFEF
+2929 
-2940 SGNATV
+2940 
-2946 SGTAAGTY
+2946 
-2954 NMELK
+2954 
-2959 AGDFKNTAASFSKV
+2959 
-2973 TFVVVDGTLTITPKD
+2973 
-2988 IKPAE
+2988 
-2993 GNGMTV
+2993 
-2999 GTLPDVVY
+2999 
-3007 NGTEQAQKPVVKD
+3007 
-3020 GDKTLVEGTDY
+3020 
-3031 ELSYSADITNAG
+3031 
-3043 TVTVTVTGK
+3043 
-3052 GNYAGKAQVTYQIL
+3052 
-3066 KRQVELTSGSLTW
+3066 
-3079 PYDGKAHSLTE
+3079 
-3090 VGGWQQSGD
+3090 
-3099 KGFVDGEIAD
+3099 
-3109 VRATGTVTY
+3109 
-3118 VADGKVT
+3118 
-3125 NAIAYTELAGF
+3125 IAYTELAGF

-3151 VTPAT
+3151 VTPTAD
-3156 GKVVVTITERGGSY
+3156 KVIVTITERGGSY
-3170 TYDGTEK
+3170 MYDGTEK

-3185 ASDPL
+3185 ASNPL
-3190 YTQADFDFT
+3190 YTQADFAFT

-3209 GTYEMQLKSSDF
+3209 DTYEMRLKSSDF
-3221 ANTNANFAEVE
+3221 ANTNTNFAEVE

-3269 DVTVTGGEGF
+3269 DVTVTGGEGL

-3291 TQTVVGSSENTF
+3291 TQTAVGSSENTF

-3323 TLTVSAQSIV
+3323 TLTVTAQSIV
-3333 PDPENPDTHKGVTVD
+3333 PDPGNPDTFKGVTVD
-3348 DPVDSV
+3348 DPADSV
-3354 YDGQQHKWLPVVT
+3354 YNGQQHKWFPVVT
-3367 DAEGNALVEGEDYTV
+3367 DAEGNALVEGEDYKV

-3395 ITVTITGMGNYSGT
+3395 ITVTITGMGNYAGT

-3419 PLAVAALSASKVYDG
+3419 PLVVAALSASKVYDG
-3434 SALTAGGTIDGLI
+3434 SALTAGGTIDGLV

-3459 QTEVGSSANVV
+3459 QTEVGSSVNVV
-3470 DSIAW
+3470 DNIAW

-3483 YIASQTDGTL
+3483 YIASQVDGTL

-3529 KDGDTELVEG
+3529 KDGETELVEG
-3539 VDYDLTYSEDL
+3539 VDYDLAYSDDL

-3568 SVDVTYQITPAALT
+3568 SVDVTYQITPATLT
-3582 VSTPSASK
+3582 VATPSASK
-3590 VYDGEALAAEGTVSG
+3590 VYDGEALAAEGSVSG

-3673 VYDGSAHGVNV
+3673 VYDGTAHGVSV

-3693 SVKSAISHAQ
+3693 SVKSAISYAQ

-3761 DGCALTAE
+3761 DGSALTAE

-3793 TSNNTYELNWD
+3793 TSDNTYELNWD
-3804 GNANAANY
+3804 GNAKAANY
-3812 EIVENIGTLEVT
+3812 EIVESIGTLEVT

-3855 LPAGFT
+3855 LPVGFT
-3861 LTAVVKG
+3861 LTAAVLG
-3868 SQTSVGGSYAEV
+3868 AQTNVGGSYAEV

-3901 CGMATLSVAK
+3901 FGKATLSVAK

-3944 EGETLEYEFFGS
+3944 EGETLEYEFFGF

-4028 DTELVEGVDY
+4028 ETELVEGVDY
-4038 DLTYSEDL
+4038 DLAYSDDL

-4069 YQITPAAL
+4069 YQITPATL
-4077 TVSTP
+4077 TVATP

-4091 ALAAEGT
+4091 ALAAEGS

-4127 IDWAAEGATA
+4127 IDWAAEGAAA
-4137 KQSNYVISEELG
+4137 KQSNYVVSEELG
-4149 TLTVTDGT
+4149 VLTVTDGT

-4203 QEGVEIIGQTVFE
+4203 QEGVEIIGQSVFE
-4216 NVAPGTTVSTT
+4216 NVEPGTTVSTT

-4241 FTNTATVTFEGG
+4241 FTNTATVSFEGG

-4268 NALEVTKTIGSTP
+4268 NALKVTKTIASAP

-4293 SFVVTV
+4293 SFEVTV
-4299 TNKGNQT
+4299 ANTGNQT

-4320 LAQGESDLIES
+4320 LAKGESELIES
-4331 LAPGETVT
+4331 LAPGTSVT

-4365 GTTGEGE
+4365 GTMGEGE
-4372 SPVIPVAP
+4372 TPVIPVAP

>member
-27 SQEAVEEVYE
+27 AQEAVEEVYE
-37 PEAQE
+37 PEAQG
-42 QQAVAEDQAVNETQA
+42 QQAVAGDQAVNEAQA
-57 ADEAQAAAAA
+57 ADEAKAAAEAEAAAA

-81 QAAAEQAAADQ
+81 QAAAERAAAEQAAADQ
-92 AAADQA
+92 AAAEQA

-134 VPAHAAFVFSV
+134 VPVHAAFVFSV

-187 VKVVTEPTAQ
+187 VKVITEPTAQ
-197 SEPAPAPEVVAPAG
+197 LEPAPAPEVVAPAG
-211 DASQGQDDVAAPA
+211 DASQGQNAAEAPA

-230 EDAAD
+230 EGAAD
-235 TIAPSEG
+235 TVAPSEG
-242 SATTTEGQTPAG
+242 SATTTEGQAPAG
-254 DTAAVETGNGET
+254 DTAAGANGAVTVAETGNGEA
-266 DVNAAALVET
+266 DVNAVAATDTEQTV
-276 KTITVGQSIELTST
+276 KVGQQISLSNNYEDSFYF
-290 ETSGWYTHT
+290 SYTHN
-299 WSTNN
+299 WSSDNEDIATVLGLDNN
-304 ADVAT
+304 A
-309 VSNSDSETV
+309 
-318 TVTGVASGT
+318 TVTGVA
-327 AIITDT
+327 
-333 YTPVFGTGGTNTY
+333 
-346 NITVVLPNA
+346 
-355 TGVEISGKD
+355 
-364 TVGESCSIQLTA
+364 VGETT
-376 VTNPANAGGTA
+376 VK
-387 SWASSNDEVLTVDQ
+387 DEVSW
-401 NGKVTGHRQ
+401 GYGR
-410 DTATVEVTFTNA
+410 TATVTYT
-422 DGTSVTATKDITVVA
+422 IHVVA
-437 STAATSV
+437 ATPATSV

-460 AAVTDPANADGT
+460 TAVTDPAHASGT

-482 LTVDENGLV
+482 LTVDESGLV
-491 TGHRQGTATVSLTFA
+491 TGLRQGTATVSLTFT
-506 NADGTS
+506 NADGSS
-512 VMATKDITVEAVT
+512 VIATKDITVEAVT
-525 EATDQAGVYY
+525 ESTDDALVYY

-544 SNDTGHWGPQY
+544 SNDTGNWGPAY
-555 GLATVNVTGAT
+555 GTATVNVTGAT
-566 WSNDKNC
+566 WKNDKNC
-573 FDNVDQRVVSW
+573 FDNVDQRVISW

-592 RGSEAWNQ
+592 RGSDAWNQ

-613 PGVDFTKDDVE
+613 PNVEFTEDDVE

-662 LRDADSTQFA
+662 LRDAGSTQFA
-672 LLGSQNYVKGDK
+672 LLGSQNYVKGDE

-692 GSLPDTKVVNGV
+692 GSLPETKVVNGV

-736 YVGGYQVIYDLAGG
+736 YVGGYQVIYKLEGG

-759 YTAQE
+759 YTAPE
-764 GSTQTVRHEPTL
+764 GSTQTVRHEPTR
-776 EGFKFAG
+776 ENYKFTG
-783 WTVTGLDDVTTL
+783 WTVEGLDNVTTL
-795 KSGATFTMPSHNVT
+795 ASGATFTMPSHNVT

-817 VSYQVKYLENGTETE
+817 VSYQVKYLEYGTNKE
-832 LAPADTRYGEL
+832 LAEADTRDGEL

-857 HLIADC
+857 HLIASC
-863 PAEYP
+863 PAEKT
-868 HKIGEGDNTVIF
+868 HKIGTGDNTVEF
-880 LYEKDSVAYTV
+880 LYEKDAVNYTV
-891 NYYLNGTE
+891 NYYLNGTVIN
-899 TKVADSDTKYAPWG
+899 VAYSDTRSAAWG
-913 SVVSA
+913 SVVSVT
-918 ADCAKDIAGY
+918 DCAKTIDGY
-928 TAVDGQDATIT
+928 TVVPGQDATIT
-939 VERSGSNV
+939 VNRDGSNV
-947 IDVYYYRNVT
+947 INVYYYKNVA
-957 LTANSDTKT
+957 LIANSAEKV

-981 EGADFSAITVGAA
+981 EGADFSAITVRAA
-994 GTNVGTYGA
+994 GTNVGTYEATLPDGTK
-1003 IFAKGTVGTVD
+1003 FADGVIDKVD

-1034 AGKIVIKIKGATDS
+1034 ADEIVIKIKGTTDS
-1048 KTYNGTEQS
+1048 KTYNGAEQS

-1067 TKLITEDQVVLRTDV
+1067 TKLITKDQVVLRTDV

-1089 NVGTYNMG
+1089 NVGTYTMG

-1105 ADGVSG
+1105 ADGVSA
-1111 NFASA
+1111 NFTSA

-1144 YDGTPLVNGATPVK
+1144 YDGTALVNGTAALETET
-1158 VSGDGWVEGEGASY
+1158 GWAEGEGATY
-1172 AFTGTQTA
+1172 TFTGSQTV
-1180 VGSSANAFTYTL
+1180 VGSSPNAFTYAL
-1192 NSNTKTENYTITK
+1192 NSNTKAENYTITK
-1205 TNGTLTVKDRAEK
+1205 EDGTLTVKDRAEK
-1218 YQVTIKANSA
+1218 YKVTIKANSA

-1268 AGAEGIDAGEY
+1268 VGAEGIDAGEY
-1279 TNHITGTPVIKDA
+1279 ANKITGTPVIRDA

-1315 DVRIK
+1315 DVTIK
-1320 PVKADKEYDGTA
+1320 PAKISKEYDGTP
-1332 LVATDFEVVFGSFAE
+1332 LVATDFEIESGSFAE

-1360 IQVGSSES
+1360 IQVGTSES
-1368 TIETVKPKANTNLNN
+1368 TIEKVTPKANTNLDRN
-1383 YNLEKGTGALT
+1383 YNLTKGPGALT
-1394 VTDRGAKYE
+1394 VTNRNAKYE
-1403 IKVEAKSD
+1403 ITVEAKSA
-1411 TFTYNGEEHIVSGL
+1411 TATYDGEEHAASGL
-1425 VTDKFTIDG
+1425 VTDKFTIKDKFTNKD
-1434 VTYVVSGLTAKATRT
+1434 VEYTVSGLTAEVKGT
-1449 DVGERVN
+1449 DAGTYRNFIV
-1456 YVTGTAKVTDP
+1456 GTAKVTDP
-1467 AGNDVTKQF
+1467 AGNDVTAQF
-1476 AVKTESGK
+1476 AVSTKSGN
-1484 LTIAPRPVT
+1484 LEIAKRSVT
-1493 LTSASDSKV
+1493 LTSADATKAY
-1502 FDGTALT
+1502 DGTALT
-1509 NDEVTV
+1509 NDKVTV
-1515 SGEGF
+1515 SGDGF
-1520 VKGQGATFDV
+1520 VKGQGATYSV
-1530 TGFQTVVGESNNTF
+1530 TGFQTVVGKSNNTF
-1544 TYALNE
+1544 TYTLNE
-1550 GTNPNNYS
+1550 GTNPNNYT

-1581 NTNTQLYDGAEH
+1581 STNTQLYDGAEH
-1593 VATGYTIEGVTV
+1593 AATGYTVEGVTV

-1615 KVGAD
+1615 ETGVD
-1620 FKFKGTASAKR
+1620 FRFKGTASAKR
-1631 TDAGKTDMGL
+1631 TDAGTTPMGL
-1641 KAEQFENINKNFSN
+1641 KADQFENINKNFSN
-1655 VTFEIVEDGSVTITK
+1655 VTFEIVEDGSMTITK
-1670 RAVTLTSASAY
+1670 RAVTLTSASAS
-1681 KTYDGTAL
+1681 KTYDGTPL
-1689 VKDEVTVSG
+1689 TNDEVTVSG

-1708 YSVTGSQTNAG
+1708 YNVTGSQTNAG
-1719 ESFNTFSYT
+1719 TSANAFSYT

-1786 LYTQDKAVFTGTAE
+1786 LYTQDKVVFSGTAE

-1811 GLKASQFSNG
+1811 GLKADQFSNG
-1821 DAVNFK
+1821 DTVNFK
-1827 NVVFKVSD
+1827 NVVFKVND
-1835 GYVDI
+1835 GFVDI
-1840 AKAQVTLKSADLFRQ
+1840 AKAQVTLKSADLFKQ

-1868 EIETGWVEGEGA
+1868 ETETGWAEGEGA

-1908 GNYNI
+1908 DNYNI

-1948 AAGVET
+1948 ATGVEA

-1984 NITGTPVVKD
+1984 NISGTPVVKD
-1994 ADGNDVTRQFTVET
+1994 ADGNVVTGQFMVKT
-2008 ENGKLVINQAE
+2008 ENGKLVINTAE

-2025 SGEWTYDGTKHTKHE
+2025 SGEWTYDGTKHSKHE

-2068 NAFVYKLNANTKS
+2068 NAFIYKLNANTKS
-2081 SNYRFTTNNGTLK
+2081 SNYSFRTNNGTLK
-2094 VTPVTDK
+2094 MTPVTDK
-2101 VTVTITGNSAT
+2101 VTVTITGNNKT
-2112 AAYDGTEKMVTGYTV
+2112 EAYDGTEKTVTGYTV
-2127 ESNNTAYTEANIK
+2127 KSNNTAYTEANIK
-2140 FSGTAVAKGTVVGT
+2140 FTGTAVAKGTVVGT
-2154 YDMGLNVD
+2154 YDMGLNAG

-2178 NDGKLTITGGQI
+2178 LDGKLTITGGQI
-2190 DVDGVDWVTQ
+2190 DVDRVDWRTQ
-2200 DVQKVYDGDPLSA
+2200 DEQKVYDGKSLSA
-2213 HEASATDK
+2213 HAATATDK

-2230 SVDDGKTWV
+2230 SVDGKTWV
-2239 SDPAKVNLTHFGDQT
+2239 SDPAKVNLTHFGHQT
-2254 VTLRATGPN
+2254 VMLRATGPN
-2263 YAEGQYATSSESI
+2263 YAEGQYATSSEKI
-2276 AIKKRPVT
+2276 AITKRLVT
-2284 LASEGANKTYDGTAL
+2284 LTSEGANKTYDGTAL
-2299 TNDTVTA
+2299 TNGTVTA
-2306 TPKGEGVGF
+2306 TPKGKGVGF

-2336 NTFTYEFNEG
+2336 NTFTYVFNQG
-2346 TNAAD
+2346 TNPAD

-2358 GKLIVTADDTEVVV
+2358 GKLIVTANDSEVVV
-2372 TITGNSKTEAY
+2372 TITEHSGTFKY

-2391 GYDFKASNS
+2391 GYDFAASNP
-2400 LYTQADFE
+2400 LYTRADFE
-2408 FSGNATVS
+2408 FSGDATVR
-2416 GTDAGTYDMQLK
+2416 GTDAGEYDMQLEP
-2428 AGDFKNTS
+2428 GDFKNTS

-2446 VDGTLTITPKDIVPT
+2446 VDGTLTITPKGIKPS

-2485 VVKDRDKTLVEG
+2485 VVKDGDKTLVEG

-2527 NYTGKF
+2527 NYTGKAK
-2533 DVTYQI
+2533 VTYQI
-2539 LKRQVDLTSGTQT
+2539 LKRQVVLTSGSLTLP
-2552 WTYDGKAHS
+2552 YDGKTHS
-2561 LTVVSGWE
+2561 LTEVSGWQ

-2581 ADVRATGTVTYVAD
+2581 ADVRATGTVTYVTD
-2595 GKVTNAIAYTELA
+2595 GKVTNTIAYTELA
-2608 GFRAE
+2608 GFRAD
-2613 NYDITKREGILDV
+2613 NYTITKDEGTLEV

-2647 GTEKAVTGY
+2647 GTEKTVTGY

-2671 AFSGEAVAKGTV
+2671 AFSGEAVAKGTAK
-2683 VGPYTMGLNAGQFS
+2683 GTYTMGLKEGQFS

-2710 EDGTLIIEG
+2710 EDGELTIEG
-2719 GQIDADGVTWYTSD
+2719 GQIDANGVTWYTSD
-2733 VEKMYDGTPLS
+2733 VKKMYDGTPLP

-2759 VEYSLDGKTWVSDPA
+2759 VEYSLDGKAWVSDPA
-2774 AITATNVGDSAAV
+2774 AITATNVSDSATV

-2802 FSSEKVGVTM
+2802 TSSEKVDVTM
-2812 RPVYLTS
+2812 RFVTLTS
-2819 ARATKPYDGT
+2819 KGANKKYDGT
-2829 PLTKNAQSD
+2829 PLTRNAQSD
-2838 VTVGGA
+2838 VTVGGD
-2844 GFVDGEGA
+2844 GFVKGEGA
-2852 TYNITGSQTLAGES
+2852 TYHITGSQTLAGES
-2866 FNEFT
+2866 SNEFT

-2903 TITEHSGTFAYDGT
+2903 TITEHSGSFAYDGT
-2917 EKTVEGYDFEAS
+2917 EKTVEGYDFAAS

-2940 SGNATV
+2940 SG
-2946 SGTAAGTY
+2946 
-2954 NMELK
+2954 
-2959 AGDFKNTAASFSKV
+2959 
-2973 TFVVVDGTLTITPKD
+2973 
-2988 IKPAE
+2988 
-2993 GNGMTV
+2993 
-2999 GTLPDVVY
+2999 
-3007 NGTEQAQKPVVKD
+3007 
-3020 GDKTLVEGTDY
+3020 
-3031 ELSYSADITNAG
+3031 
-3043 TVTVTVTGK
+3043 
-3052 GNYAGKAQVTYQIL
+3052 
-3066 KRQVELTSGSLTW
+3066 
-3079 PYDGKAHSLTE
+3079 
-3090 VGGWQQSGD
+3090 
-3099 KGFVDGEIAD
+3099 
-3109 VRATGTVTY
+3109 
-3118 VADGKVT
+3118 
-3125 NAIAYTELAGF
+3125 
-3136 RAGNYEITKHEGTLE
+3136 
-3151 VTPAT
+3151 
-3156 GKVVVTITERGGSY
+3156 
-3170 TYDGTEK
+3170 
-3177 SAEGYDFV
+3177 
-3185 ASDPL
+3185 
-3190 YTQADFDFT
+3190 
-3199 GDATVRGTDA
+3199 DATVRGTDA
-3209 GTYEMQLKSSDF
+3209 GTYQMKLEPSDF
-3221 ANTNANFAEVE
+3221 ANTNTNFAEVE

-3238 ELTIAKRTVTLTSA
+3238 ELTIARRTVTLTSA

-3308 ETAKVDNYDVTYVYG
+3308 ETANVDNYDVTYVYG
-3323 TLTVSAQSIV
+3323 TLTISAQSIV
-3333 PDPENPDTHKGVTVD
+3333 PDPENPDTFKGVTVD
-3348 DPVDSV
+3348 DPADSV

-3367 DAEGNALVEGEDYTV
+3367 GAMGNTLVEGEDYTV

-3395 ITVTITGMGNYSGT
+3395 ITVTITGMGNYTGT
-3409 VTKTYKITKA
+3409 VTKSYKITKA

-3434 SALTAGGTIDGLI
+3434 SALTAGGTIDGLV

-3459 QTEVGSSANVV
+3459 QTEAGFSANVV

-3483 YIASQTDGTL
+3483 YIASQLDGTL

-3524 QKPTV
+3524 QKPSV
-3529 KDGDTELVEG
+3529 KDGETELVEG

-3590 VYDGEALAAEGTVSG
+3590 VYDGEALAAEGSVSG

-3643 SNYVVSEELG
+3643 SNYVISEGLG
-3653 TLTVTETTDEIVAT
+3653 TLTVTETTDEIVVT

-3673 VYDGSAHGVNV
+3673 VYDGTAHGVSV

-3793 TSNNTYELNWD
+3793 MCDNTYELNWD
-3804 GNANAANY
+3804 DNAKAANY

-3861 LTAVVKG
+3861 LTAAVLG
-3868 SQTSVGGSYAEV
+3868 AQTNVGGSYAEV

-3901 CGMATLSVAK
+3901 FGKATLSVAK

-3926 GAELTAHEATVTA
+3926 GAELTAREATVTA

-3944 EGETLEYEFFGS
+3944 EGETLEYEFFGF
-3956 QIPVGSSQNTFVA
+3956 QISAGSSQNTFVA

-4009 PDVVYNGS
+4009 PDVVYNGA

-4028 DTELVEGVDY
+4028 ETELVEGVDY

-4091 ALAAEGT
+4091 ALAAEGS

-4137 KQSNYVISEELG
+4137 KQSNYVISEGLG

-4157 DDDPVDPSL
+4157 DDDPVDPGL

-4216 NVAPGTTVSTT
+4216 NVEPGTTVSTT

-4268 NALEVTKTIGSTP
+4268 NALEVTKTIGSAP

-4320 LAQGESDLIES
+4320 LTQGESDLIES

-4380 MSPEPNPD
+4380 MSPEPNPN

>member
-27 SQEAVEEVYE
+27 AQEAVEEVYE

-42 QQAVAEDQAVNETQA
+42 QQAVAGDQSANETQA
-57 ADEAQAAAAA
+57 ADEAKAAAEAEAAAA
-67 AEAERAAAEQAAAD
+67 AEAERAAAEQAAAEQAAAEQAAAD
-81 QAAAEQAAADQ
+81 QAAAEQAAAE
-92 AAADQA
+92 QA

-173 LYTVSEATLDSNVT
+173 LYTVSEATLNSNVT

-211 DASQGQDDVAAPA
+211 DASQGQDAVEAPA

-230 EDAAD
+230 EGAAD
-235 TIAPSEG
+235 TVAPSEG

-254 DTAAVETGNGET
+254 DTAAGANGAATVAETGNGEA
-266 DVNAAALVET
+266 DVNAVAASATEQTVEVG
-276 KTITVGQSIELTST
+276 KTITLTSSYSRWYSHAW
-290 ETSGWYTHT
+290 TSD
-299 WSTNN
+299 NN
-304 ADVAT
+304 DVAT
-309 VSNSDSETV
+309 VDGSGSTA
-318 TVTGVASGT
+318 TVTGVAVGD
-327 AIITDT
+327 AVITDT
-333 YTPVFGTGGTNTY
+333 V
-346 NITVVLPNA
+346 
-355 TGVEISGKD
+355 K
-364 TVGESCSIQLTA
+364 
-376 VTNPANAGGTA
+376 
-387 SWASSNDEVLTVDQ
+387 SWYDET
-401 NGKVTGHRQ
+401 TE
-410 DTATVEVTFTNA
+410 TVEYT
-422 DGTSVTATKDITVVA
+422 IHVVA
-437 STAATSV
+437 STPATSV

-460 AAVTDPANADGT
+460 TPVTDPADASGT

-491 TGHRQGTATVSLTFA
+491 TGLRRGTATVSLTFT
-506 NADGTS
+506 NADGS
-512 VMATKDITVEAVT
+512 SKMATKDITVEAVT

-555 GLATVNVTGAT
+555 GIATVNVTGAT

-592 RGSEAWNQ
+592 RGSDAWNQ

-613 PGVDFTKDDVE
+613 PNVEFTEDDVE

-656 ALVKYY
+656 VLVKYY
-662 LRDADSTQFA
+662 LRDAGSTQFA
-672 LLGSQNYVKGDK
+672 LLGSQNYVKGDE

-692 GSLPDTKVVNGV
+692 GSLPETKVVDGV

-736 YVGGYQVIYDLAGG
+736 YVGGYQVIYKLEGG

-759 YTAQE
+759 YTAPE
-764 GSTQTVRHEPTL
+764 GSTQTVRHEPTR
-776 EGFKFAG
+776 ENYKFTG
-783 WTVTGLDDVTTL
+783 WTVEGLDNVTTL
-795 KSGATFTMPSHNVT
+795 ASGAAFTMPSHNVT

-843 GKDYTETAKTIDGY
+843 GKDYTETAEAIDGY
-857 HLIADC
+857 HLIASC
-863 PAEYP
+863 PAEKT
-868 HKIGEGDNTVIF
+868 HTIAEGDNTVEF
-880 LYEKDSVAYTV
+880 WYEKDAANYTV

-899 TKVADSDTKYAPWG
+899 TKVADPDTK
-913 SVVSA
+913 SA
-918 ADCAKDIAGY
+918 AWGTEVSVTDCAKTIDGY
-928 TAVDGQDATIT
+928 TVVPGQDATIT
-939 VERSGSNV
+939 VNRNGSSV
-947 IDVYYYRNVT
+947 INVYYYKNVT

-994 GTNVGTYGA
+994 GTNVGKYGA

-1034 AGKIVIKIKGATDS
+1034 ADEIVIKIKGTTDS

-1067 TKLITEDQVVLRTDV
+1067 TKLITKDQVVLRTDV

-1089 NVGTYNMG
+1089 NFGTYTMG

-1105 ADGVSG
+1105 ADGVSN
-1111 NFASA
+1111 NFTSA

-1144 YDGTPLVNGATPVK
+1144 YDGTPLVNGATPVE
-1158 VSGDGWVEGEGASY
+1158 VSGDGWAAGEGATY
-1172 AFTGTQTA
+1172 AFTGSQTV
-1180 VGSSANAFTYTL
+1180 VGSSANAFTYEL
-1192 NSNTKTENYTITK
+1192 NSNTKADNYTITK
-1205 TNGTLTVKDRAEK
+1205 TEAKLTVKDRAEK
-1218 YQVTIKANSA
+1218 YKVTVTANS
-1228 TVTYDGKTHEAKG
+1228 TSTTYDGRVHSAKG
-1241 LESTTVIANGHTF
+1241 LESTTVIANGRTF
-1254 TVEGLTTTNSKGTG
+1254 TVEGLTTSDPRGT
-1268 AGAEGIDAGEY
+1268 DANVKPDDY
-1279 TNHITGTPVIKDA
+1279 INHITGTPVIKDE

-1315 DVRIK
+1315 DVTIK
-1320 PVKADKEYDGTA
+1320 PVKASKQYDGTA
-1332 LVATDFEVVFGSFAE
+1332 LVATDFEVVSGSFAE
-1347 GEGIESCTYGGQQ
+1347 GEGIESCTYAGQQ
-1360 IQVGSSES
+1360 IQVGTSES
-1368 TIETVKPKANTNLNN
+1368 TIETVKPKANTNLDKN
-1383 YNLEKGTGALT
+1383 YNLRKDPGALT
-1394 VTDRGAKYE
+1394 VTNRDADAKYKIE
-1403 IKVEAKSD
+1403 VEAKSA
-1411 TFTYNGEEHIVSGL
+1411 TATYDGEEHAASGL
-1425 VTDKFTIDG
+1425 VTDKFTIKDKFTNKD
-1434 VTYVVSGLTAKATRT
+1434 VEYTVSGLTAEVKGT
-1449 DVGERVN
+1449 DAGTYRNFIV
-1456 YVTGTAKVTDP
+1456 GTAKVTDP
-1467 AGNDVTKQF
+1467 AGNDVTDQF
-1476 AVKTESGK
+1476 VVSTKSGN
-1484 LTIAPRPVT
+1484 LEIAKRPVT
-1493 LTSASDSKV
+1493 LTSADATKAY
-1502 FDGTALT
+1502 DGTALT
-1509 NDEVTV
+1509 NDKVTV
-1515 SGEGF
+1515 SGDGF

-1530 TGFQTVVGESNNTF
+1530 TGFQTVVGESNNSF

-1550 GTNPNNYS
+1550 GTNPNNYT
-1558 ITTSEGTLK
+1558 ITKSEGTLK

-1593 VATGYTIEGVTV
+1593 VATGYTV
-1605 DGVASDLYGA
+1605 DGVSSDLYGA
-1615 KVGAD
+1615 EAGVD
-1620 FKFKGTASAKR
+1620 FTFKGTASAKR

-1641 KAEQFENINKNFSN
+1641 KAEQFTNINKNFSN

-1670 RAVTLTSASAY
+1670 RAVTLTSASAS

-1689 VKDEVTVSG
+1689 TNDEVTVSG
-1698 DGFVMGQGAT
+1698 NGFVMGQGAT

-1742 HEGTLVVNPVMA
+1742 HEGTLTVNPVKA

-1761 GNHADGTYNGK
+1761 GNHAEGTYNGK

-1786 LYTQDKAVFTGTAE
+1786 LYTQDKVVFSGTAE

-1811 GLKASQFSNG
+1811 GLKADQFSNG
-1821 DAVNFK
+1821 DTVNFT
-1827 NVVFKVSD
+1827 NVVFKVND
-1835 GYVDI
+1835 GFVDI
-1840 AKAQVTLKSADLFRQ
+1840 AKAQVTLKSADLHKQ
-1855 YNGTALV
+1855 YDGTALV
-1862 NGTAAL
+1862 NGDAAL
-1868 EIETGWVEGEGA
+1868 ETETGWAEGEGA
-1880 TYTFTGSQTVVGSSP
+1880 TYTFTGSQTTVGKSL

-1908 GNYNI
+1908 ENYTI
-1913 DKTEGTLTVMNRDAK
+1913 DKIEGVLSVRNRDAK
-1928 YEVTVKANSATV
+1928 YEVTVKANSTIA
-1940 TYDGKAHE
+1940 TYDGKVHE

-1954 DTFVIDGATYTVSG
+1954 YVFEIDGVTYTVSG
-1968 LKTENP
+1968 LTTQNP
-1974 SKVDAGTYTN
+1974 SKTDVGEYAN
-1984 NITGTPVVKD
+1984 NIIGTPVVT
-1994 ADGNDVTRQFTVET
+1994 DGAGNVVTDQFMVKT
-2008 ENGKLVINQAE
+2008 ENGKLVINQAD

-2025 SGEWTYDGTKHTKHE
+2025 SGEWTYDGTKHSKHE

-2068 NAFVYKLNANTKS
+2068 NAFVYKLNANTKA
-2081 SNYRFTTNNGTLK
+2081 SNYSFRTNNGTLK

-2101 VTVTITGNSAT
+2101 VTVTITGNSKT
-2112 AAYDGTEKMVTGYTV
+2112 EAYDGTEKMVTGYTV
-2127 ESNNTAYTEANIK
+2127 NSNNAAYTEANIK
-2140 FSGTAVAKGTVVGT
+2140 FTGTAVAKGTVVGT

-2178 NDGKLTITGGQI
+2178 HDGKLTITGGQI
-2190 DVDGVDWVTQ
+2190 DVDGVDWGTQ
-2200 DVQKVYDGDPLSA
+2200 DVQKVYDGAPLSA
-2213 HEASATDK
+2213 HEATATDK

-2239 SDPAKVNLTHFGDQT
+2239 SNPAQVNLTHFGHQM
-2254 VTLRATGPN
+2254 VMLRATGPN

-2276 AIKKRPVT
+2276 AITKRLVT
-2284 LASEGANKTYDGTAL
+2284 LTSEGANKTYDGTAL
-2299 TNDTVTA
+2299 TNGTVTA

-2336 NTFTYEFNEG
+2336 NTFTYVFNKG

-2351 YQVTSKY
+2351 YLVTSKY

-2372 TITGNSKTEAY
+2372 TITEHSDSFDY

-2391 GYDFKASNS
+2391 GYDFKASNP

-2408 FSGNATVS
+2408 FSGDATVR

-2428 AGDFKNTS
+2428 PGDFKNTS
-2436 ASFSKVTFVV
+2436 ASFSKVTFVIE
-2446 VDGTLTITPKDIVPT
+2446 DGTLTITPKGIKPS
-2461 GDNGMTV
+2461 GDNDMTV

-2485 VVKDRDKTLVEG
+2485 VVKDGDKTLVEG

-2512 VTNAGTVTVTVTGKG
+2512 VTNAGTVAVTVTGKG

-2533 DVTYQI
+2533 NVPYQI
-2539 LKRQVDLTSGTQT
+2539 LKRQVVLTSGSKT
-2552 WTYDGKAHS
+2552 WPYDGLTHS
-2561 LTVVSGWE
+2561 LTAVSGWE
-2569 QSGDTGFVDGEV
+2569 QSGDKGFVTGEV

-2613 NYDITKREGILDV
+2613 NYKITKDEGTLEV

-2632 VTVTVKGNSKTVAYD
+2632 VTVTVKGNSKTEAYD
-2647 GTEKAVTGY
+2647 GTEKTVTGY

-2710 EDGTLIIEG
+2710 EDGTLTIEG
-2719 GQIDADGVTWYTSD
+2719 GQIDANGVKWYTSD
-2733 VEKMYDGTPLS
+2733 VEKMYDGIPLS
-2744 ANRASARDKHGNALT
+2744 ANRASARDKHGNDLT
-2759 VEYSLDGKTWVSDPA
+2759 VEYSLDKKTWVSDPA
-2774 AITATNVGDSAAV
+2774 AIAATNVGDSATV
-2787 QLRATGSNYAEGQYA
+2787 YLRATGSNYAEGQYA
-2802 FSSEKVGVTM
+2802 TSSEKVGVTM

-2819 ARATKPYDGT
+2819 AGATKPYDGT

-2838 VTVGGA
+2838 VTVKGA

-2852 TYNITGSQTLAGES
+2852 TYHITGSQTLAGES

-2871 YTLNKGTLDENY
+2871 YTLNKGTLEENY
-2883 FITRSFGKLIVT
+2883 FIVCSFSKLIVT
-2895 ANDSEVVV
+2895 ADDTEVVV
-2903 TITEHSGTFAYDGT
+2903 TITEHSGSFVYDGT
-2917 EKTVEGYDFEAS
+2917 EKTVEGYDFKAS
-2929 NPLYTQADFEF
+2929 NELYTQADFEF

-2954 NMELK
+2954 DMQLK
-2959 AGDFKNTAASFSKV
+2959 AEDFKNTAASFSKV
-2973 TFVVVDGTLTITPKD
+2973 TFVIVDGTLTITPKGIEPTED
-2988 IKPAE
+2988 
-2993 GNGMTV
+2993 NGMTV

-3020 GDKTLVEGTDY
+3020 ADKTLVEGTDY

-3052 GNYAGKAQVTYQIL
+3052 GNYTGKFDVTYKIL
-3066 KRQVELTSGSLTW
+3066 KRQVELTSGSKSW

-3090 VGGWQQSGD
+3090 VGGWEQSGD
-3099 KGFVDGEIAD
+3099 TGFVDGEVAD
-3109 VRATGTVTY
+3109 VRATGTVTN
-3118 VADGKVT
+3118 VEEGQVT

-3177 SAEGYDFV
+3177 SAEGYDFA

-3190 YTQADFDFT
+3190 YTQADFAFT

-3333 PDPENPDTHKGVTVD
+3333 PDPENPDTYKGVTVD

-3354 YDGQQHKWLPVVT
+3354 YDGQQHKWLPVVM
-3367 DAEGNALVEGEDYTV
+3367 DAEGNTLVEGEDYTV

-3395 ITVTITGMGNYSGT
+3395 ITVTITGMGNYTGT

-3419 PLAVAALSASKVYDG
+3419 PLTVAALSASKVYDG
-3434 SALTAGGTIDGLI
+3434 SALTAGGTIDGLV
-3447 ADETAQAVTSGS
+3447 ADETAQVVASGS
-3459 QTEVGSSANVV
+3459 QTEVGSSVNTV

-3504 GNGMTVGTLPDVVYN
+3504 GNGMTVGKLPDVVYN

-3568 SVDVTYQITPAALT
+3568 SVDVTYQITPATLT
-3582 VSTPSASK
+3582 VATPSASK
-3590 VYDGEALAAEGTVSG
+3590 VYDGEALAAEGSVSG

-3643 SNYVVSEELG
+3643 SNYVISEELG

-3673 VYDGSAHGVNV
+3673 VYDGNAHGVNV

-3693 SVKSAISHAQ
+3693 SVKSAISYAQ

-3731 ANLNI
+3731 ANLNV

-3793 TSNNTYELNWD
+3793 TSNNTYALNWD
-3804 GNANAANY
+3804 GNAKAANY
-3812 EIVENIGTLEVT
+3812 EIVENIGALEVT

-3855 LPAGFT
+3855 LPTGFT

-3868 SQTSVGGSYAEV
+3868 SQTNVGGSYAEV

-4003 MTVGTL
+4003 MTVGKL

-4069 YQITPAAL
+4069 YQITPATL
-4077 TVSTP
+4077 TVATP

-4091 ALAAEGT
+4091 ALAAEGS

-4137 KQSNYVISEELG
+4137 KQSNYVVSEELG

-4216 NVAPGTTVSTT
+4216 NVEPGTTVSTT

-4268 NALEVTKTIGSTP
+4268 NALEVTKTIGSAP

-4320 LAQGESDLIES
+4320 LTQGESDLIES
-4331 LAPGETVT
+4331 LAPGESAT

>member
-19 AEAIAPQD
+19 AEAITPQD
-27 SQEAVEEVYE
+27 TQEAVGEVYE

-42 QQAVAEDQAVNETQA
+42 QQAAAGDQAVNEAQA
-57 ADEAQAAAAA
+57 ADEVKAAAEAEAAAA
-67 AEAERAAAEQAAAD
+67 AEAERAAAEQAAAGQAAAD
-81 QAAAEQAAADQ
+81 QAAAEQAAA
-92 AAADQA
+92 
-98 AAEAEANRQVNV
+98 EAETNRQVNV
-110 GIDVPNATLH
+110 GIDVPNATLY

-134 VPAHAAFVFSV
+134 VPVHAAFVFSV
-145 APMAGYDLKAVKT
+145 APMAGYNLKAVKT

-173 LYTVSEATLDSNVT
+173 LYTIDEATLDSNVT
-187 VKVVTEPTAQ
+187 VKVEIAPPLQSKPT
-197 SEPAPAPEVVAPAG
+197 SAPEVVAPAG
-211 DASQGQDDVAAPA
+211 DASQGQDVAETPA

-230 EDAAD
+230 EGAAD
-235 TIAPSEG
+235 TVAPSEG
-242 SATTTEGQTPAG
+242 SATTTEGNTPAG
-254 DTAAVETGNGET
+254 DTAADANGAASVAETGNGEA
-266 DVNAAALVET
+266 DVNAAALVDS
-276 KTITVGQSIELTST
+276 KTITVGQSIELTSRQ
-290 ETSGWYTHT
+290 SGTWCSHT

-304 ADVAT
+304 AGVAT

-318 TVTGVASGT
+318 TVTGVAPGT
-327 AIITDT
+327 AVIADEYSPFLGTAGTD
-333 YTPVFGTGGTNTY
+333 TY

-355 TGVEISGKD
+355 TSVEISGKD
-364 TVGESCSIQLTA
+364 TVGESGSIQLTA
-376 VTNPANAGGTA
+376 VTDPANAGGTT
-387 SWASSNDEVLTVDQ
+387 SWTSSNDEVLTVDQ
-401 NGKVTGHRQ
+401 NGKVTGHRRG
-410 DTATVEVTFTNA
+410 TATVEVTFTNA
-422 DGTSVTATKDITVVA
+422 DGTSVTARKDITVVA
-437 STAATSV
+437 STPVTSV
-444 SISGENS
+444 SILGESS

-460 AAVTDPANADGT
+460 TAETEPADADGT

-491 TGHRQGTATVSLTFA
+491 TGLRQGTATVTLTFT
-506 NADGTS
+506 NTDGSS
-512 VMATKDITVEAVT
+512 VIATKDITVEADT
-525 EATDQAGVYY
+525 NSTDEAIVYY
-535 LLDPTKDAN
+535 LLDPSKDAN
-544 SNDTGHWGPQY
+544 SNDTVNWGPEY
-555 GLATVNVTGAT
+555 GTATVNVTGAT
-566 WSNDKNC
+566 WKNDKNC
-573 FDNVDQRVVSW
+573 FDNVDQRVVYW

-592 RGSEAWNQ
+592 KSDEAWKTIFN
-600 IYENYKSVIQAQL
+600 NYKASVEEQL
-613 PGVDFTKDDVE
+613 GVEITEDDVE
-624 EISLVPAKISKN
+624 EIVLVPAKISKN
-636 NQSNPDKHLDC
+636 NGTDPDMHLDC
-647 NVSIKCKGV
+647 NVSIRCKNV

-662 LRDADSTQFA
+662 LRDAGSTQFA
-672 LLGSQNYVKGDK
+672 QLGSKNYKKGDK
-684 TNLSDVYN
+684 TQPADVN
-692 GSLPDTKVVNGV
+692 ADGLPETKVVDGV
-704 TYTFSGW
+704 TYTFSNW
-711 YLDQNFTQP
+711 YLDQSFTQP
-720 VTLPYTVN
+720 VTFPYTVN
-728 DSTNFYAK
+728 DTTNFYAK
-736 YVGGYQVIYDLAGG
+736 YVGGYQVIYDLNGG

-759 YTAQE
+759 YTAPE

-776 EGFKFAG
+776 EGFKFTG
-783 WTVTGLDDVTTL
+783 WTVEGLDNVTTL
-795 KSGATFTMPSHNVT
+795 ASGDPFTMPSHNVT
-809 LTATWEPL
+809 LKATWAPL
-817 VSYQVKYLENGTETE
+817 VSYQVKYLEKGTNKE
-832 LAPADTRYGEL
+832 LATADTGYGEL
-843 GKDYTETAKTIDGY
+843 GEDCIVTAKTIDGY
-857 HLIADC
+857 HLIDGC
-863 PAEYP
+863 PAEQT
-868 HKIGEGDNTVIF
+868 HTIVEGDNTVVF
-880 LYEKDSVAYTV
+880 LYEKDPVAYTV

-899 TKVADSDTKYAPWG
+899 IKVADSDTKYAPWG
-913 SVVSA
+913 SVVSVT
-918 ADCAKDIAGY
+918 DCAKTIAGY
-928 TAVDGQDATIT
+928 TVVPGQNATIT

-947 IDVYYYRNVT
+947 INVYYYQNVT
-957 LTANSDTKT
+957 LTAISASKV
-966 YNGSEQSV
+966 YNGSEQTV

-981 EGADFSAITVGAA
+981 KGADFSAITVGAA
-994 GTNVGTYGA
+994 GTNVGTYDA
-1003 IFAKGTVGTVD
+1003 IFAKDTVGTHD
-1014 ATGKYIVTEAK
+1014 ATGKYIVTKAED
-1025 NGGLLITPY
+1025 GRLTITPY
-1034 AGKIVIKIKGATDS
+1034 AAEIVIKIKGATGT

-1057 VEGFTVESIS
+1057 VKDFTVESIS
-1067 TKLITEDQVVLRTDV
+1067 SNLITSDQVVLRDDV
-1082 AAKATGT
+1082 VAKATGKDART
-1089 NVGTYNMG
+1089 TPYYMG

-1105 ADGVSG
+1105 KNGVSD
-1111 NFASA
+1111 NFTN
-1116 SIRFDVTDGA
+1116 IRFDVTDGFVKIDKA
-1126 LTITKR
+1126 

-1144 YDGTPLVNGATPVK
+1144 YDGTALVNGGTALETE
-1158 VSGDGWVEGEGASY
+1158 SGWAPGEGATY

-1180 VGSSANAFTYTL
+1180 VGSSANAFSYTL
-1192 NSNTKTENYTITK
+1192 SSNTKAENYTITK
-1205 TNGTLTVKDRAEK
+1205 TDGTLTVTDRAEK
-1218 YQVTIKANSA
+1218 YQVTVVANSA
-1228 TVTYDGKTHEAKG
+1228 TATYDGMVHEARG

-1254 TVEGLTTTNSKGTG
+1254 TVEGLTTSNP
-1268 AGAEGIDAGEY
+1268 EGIDAGEY
-1279 TNHITGTPVIKDA
+1279 TNHITGTPVIKDE
-1292 AGNDVTSQFEVTTVD
+1292 AGNDVTSQFEVTRVD
-1307 GKLTIAKR
+1307 GTLTIAKR
-1315 DVRIK
+1315 AVTIK
-1320 PVKADKEYDGTA
+1320 PVEDTKQYDGTP
-1332 LVATDFEVVFGSFAE
+1332 LVATAFEVVSGSFAA
-1347 GEGIESCTYGGQQ
+1347 GEGIESCTYAGQQ
-1360 IQVGSSES
+1360 IQVGSSKS
-1368 TIETVKPKANTNLNN
+1368 TIETVTPMAGTDLEKN
-1383 YNLEKGTGALT
+1383 YNLTKDPGTLT
-1394 VTDRGAKYE
+1394 VTNRGAKYE
-1403 IKVEAKSD
+1403 VTVKANSVTA
-1411 TFTYNGEEHIVSGL
+1411 TYDGTEHTASGL
-1425 VTDKFTIDG
+1425 VTDKFKIDG
-1434 VTYVVSGLTAKATRT
+1434 VEYTVSGLTAEAKGT
-1449 DVGERVN
+1449 DVGTYVN
-1456 YVTGTAKVTDP
+1456 TVTGTAKVTDP
-1467 AGNDVTKQF
+1467 AGNDVTAQF
-1476 AVKTESGK
+1476 AVSTKDGK
-1484 LTIAPRPVT
+1484 LEIAKRPVT
-1493 LTSASDSKV
+1493 LTSADASKPY
-1502 FDGTALT
+1502 DGTALT
-1509 NDEVTV
+1509 NDKVTV
-1515 SGEGF
+1515 SGDGF
-1520 VKGQGATFDV
+1520 VEGQGATYSV
-1530 TGFQTVVGESNNTF
+1530 TGSQTNAGTSANTF

-1550 GTNPNNYS
+1550 GTNPDNYA
-1558 ITTSEGTLK
+1558 ITKSEGTLK

-1593 VATGYTIEGVTV
+1593 VATGYSVEGVTV

-1615 KVGAD
+1615 KAD
-1620 FKFKGTASAKR
+1620 VDFTFKDTASAKR
-1631 TDAGKTDMGL
+1631 TDAGTTVMGL
-1641 KAEQFENINKNFSN
+1641 KAEQFENINNNFSN
-1655 VTFEIVEDGSVTITK
+1655 VTFEIVEDGSVTVEK
-1670 RAVTLTSASAY
+1670 REVTLTSASAT

-1689 VKDEVTVSG
+1689 VKGEVTVSG

-1708 YSVTGSQTNAG
+1708 YSVTGSQLNRG
-1719 ESFNTFSYT
+1719 ESDNTFTYALT
-1728 LNKGTNADNYTITT
+1728 EGTNADNYTITT
-1742 HEGTLVVNPVMA
+1742 HEGTLTVNPVKA
-1754 SVVVTIV
+1754 TVVVTIV
-1761 GNHADGTYNGK
+1761 GNHEKRIYNGE
-1772 ELSAS
+1772 ELSTS

-1786 LYTQDKAVFTGTAE
+1786 LYTQDKVVFSGTAE
-1800 AKRTDAGKTDM
+1800 AKRTDAGLTIM
-1811 GLKASQFSNG
+1811 GLKADQFSNG
-1821 DAVNFK
+1821 DAANFT
-1827 NVVFKVSD
+1827 NVVFEVTD
-1835 GYVDI
+1835 GYVGI
-1840 AKAQVTLKSADLFRQ
+1840 ARAQVTLKSADLSKE
-1855 YNGTALV
+1855 YDGTALV
-1862 NGTAAL
+1862 NGGTAL
-1868 EIETGWVEGEGA
+1868 KTESGWAPGEGA
-1880 TYTFTGSQTVVGSSP
+1880 THTFTGSQTVVGSSP
-1895 NAFTYTLNEGTKA
+1895 NAFTYALNEGTNPD
-1908 GNYNI
+1908 NYIIN
-1913 DKTEGTLTVMNRDAK
+1913 KTEGTLTVTSRDAK
-1928 YEVTVKANSATV
+1928 YEVTVKANSATA

-1954 DTFVIDGATYTVSG
+1954 DTFVIDGITYTVSG
-1968 LKTENP
+1968 LTTENP
-1974 SKVDAGTYTN
+1974 SKIDAGKYTN
-1984 NITGTPVVKD
+1984 NITGTPVVT
-1994 ADGNDVTRQFTVET
+1994 DGNGNVVTDQFTVNT
-2008 ENGKLVINQAE
+2008 ENGTLVINKAE
-2019 VTLTSA
+2019 VTMTSA
-2025 SGEWTYDGTKHTKHE
+2025 SGEWTYDGTTHSKHE

-2053 TFTYSASITNVGNVE
+2053 TFTYSASITNVGKVE
-2068 NAFVYKLNANTKS
+2068 NAFAYKLNANTKA

-2101 VTVTITGNSAT
+2101 VTVAITGNSKT
-2112 AAYDGTEKMVTGYTV
+2112 EAYDGTEKMVTGYTV
-2127 ESNNTAYTEANIK
+2127 ISNNAAYTEANIK
-2140 FSGTAVAKGTVVGT
+2140 FTGTAVAKGTVVGT
-2154 YDMGLNVD
+2154 YDMGLNAD
-2162 QFSNVSDNFTN
+2162 QFSNTSDNFTN

-2178 NDGKLTITGGQI
+2178 NDGRLTITGGEI
-2190 DVDGVDWVTQ
+2190 DVDGVDWRTQ
-2200 DVQKVYDGDPLSA
+2200 DEQKVYDGDPLSA

-2239 SDPAKVNLTHFGDQT
+2239 SDPDQVNLTHFGHQT
-2254 VTLRATGPN
+2254 VMLRATGPN

-2276 AIKKRPVT
+2276 AITKRLVT
-2284 LASEGANKTYDGTAL
+2284 LTSEDANKTYDGTAL
-2299 TNDTVTA
+2299 TNGTVTA

-2315 VDGEGVTV
+2315 VDGEGATI

-2351 YQVTSKY
+2351 YLVTSKY
-2358 GKLIVTADDTEVVV
+2358 GKLIVTADDSEVVV
-2372 TITGNSKTEAY
+2372 TITEHSGTFGY

-2391 GYDFKASNS
+2391 GYDFDASNP

-2408 FSGNATVS
+2408 FSGDARVS
-2416 GTDAGTYDMQLK
+2416 GTDAGTYQMELK
-2428 AGDFKNTS
+2428 SGDFKNTS

-2446 VDGTLTITPKDIVPT
+2446 VDGALTITPKGIEPT
-2461 GDNGMTV
+2461 EDNGMTV
-2468 GTLPDVVYNGQ
+2468 GALPDVVYNGQ

-2485 VVKDRDKTLVEG
+2485 VVKDGDKTLVEG
-2497 EDYEL
+2497 VDYEL

-2539 LKRQVDLTSGTQT
+2539 LKRQVDLTSGSQT

-2561 LTVVSGWE
+2561 LTEVSGWQ
-2569 QSGDTGFVDGEV
+2569 QSGDKGFVTGEV
-2581 ADVRATGTVTYVAD
+2581 ADVRATGTVTSVAD

-2608 GFRAE
+2608 GFRAN
-2613 NYDITKREGILDV
+2613 NYTITKDEGILDV

-2632 VTVTVKGNSKTVAYD
+2632 VAVTVKGNSKTEAYD
-2647 GTEKAVTGY
+2647 GTEKTVTGY

-2671 AFSGEAVAKGTV
+2671 AFSGEAVAKGTAK
-2683 VGPYTMGLNAGQFS
+2683 GTYTMGLIEGQFS
-2697 NTNANFS
+2697 NTNVNFS

-2710 EDGTLIIEG
+2710 EDGELTIEG

-2759 VEYSLDGKTWVSDPA
+2759 VEYSLDGKTWLSDPTA
-2774 AITATNVGDSAAV
+2774 VTATNVSDSATV

-2802 FSSEKVGVTM
+2802 TSSEKVGVTM
-2812 RPVYLTS
+2812 RPVFLTS
-2819 ARATKPYDGT
+2819 AGATKPYDGT
-2829 PLTKNAQSD
+2829 PLTRNAQSD

-2871 YTLNKGTLDENY
+2871 YTLNEGTLDENY
-2883 FITRSFGKLIVT
+2883 FITRSFGQLIVT

-2903 TITEHSGTFAYDGT
+2903 TITEHSGSFDYDGT
-2917 EKTVEGYDFEAS
+2917 EKTVEGYDFAAS

-2940 SGNATV
+2940 SGDATV
-2946 SGTAAGTY
+2946 SGTDAGTY
-2954 NMELK
+2954 DMELK
-2959 AGDFKNTAASFSKV
+2959 ADDFKNTSASFSKV
-2973 TFVVVDGTLTITPKD
+2973 TFVVVDGALTITPKGIEPTED
-2988 IKPAE
+2988 
-2993 GNGMTV
+2993 NGMTV
-2999 GTLPDVVY
+2999 DTLPDVVY

-3020 GDKTLVEGTDY
+3020 GDKSLVEGEDY
-3031 ELSYSADITNAG
+3031 ELSYSADVTNAG

-3052 GNYAGKAQVTYQIL
+3052 GNYAGTAQVTYQIL
-3066 KRQVELTSGSLTW
+3066 KRQVELSSGSKTW
-3079 PYDGKAHSLTE
+3079 PYDGQAHSLTE
-3090 VGGWQQSGD
+3090 VSGWEQSGD
-3099 KGFVDGEIAD
+3099 KGFVTGEVAD
-3109 VRATGTVTY
+3109 VRATGTVTK
-3118 VADGKVT
+3118 VEEGPVT
-3125 NAIAYTELAGF
+3125 NTIAYTELAGF
-3136 RAGNYEITKHEGTLE
+3136 RADNYTITKDEGTLE

-3156 GKVVVTITERGGSY
+3156 GKVVVTVTERGGSY

-3190 YTQADFDFT
+3190 YTQADFAFT

-3232 FVVVDS
+3232 FVVVDN
-3238 ELTIAKRTVTLTSA
+3238 ELTIARRTVTLTSA
-3252 DGAKVYDG
+3252 DGSKVYDG

-3269 DVTVTGGEGF
+3269 DVTVAGGEGF

-3303 VATSS
+3303 VAVSS

-3323 TLTVSAQSIV
+3323 NLTVTAQSIV
-3333 PDPENPDTHKGVTVD
+3333 PDPESPDTFKGVTVD
-3348 DPVDSV
+3348 DPADSV
-3354 YDGQQHKWLPVVT
+3354 YDGRQHKWYPAVT
-3367 DAEGNALVEGEDYTV
+3367 GTMGNALVEGEDYTV

-3395 ITVTITGMGNYSGT
+3395 ITVTITGMGNYTGT

-3419 PLAVAALSASKVYDG
+3419 PLTVAALSASKVYDG
-3434 SALTAGGTIDGLI
+3434 SALTAGGTIDGLV

-3459 QTEVGSSANVV
+3459 QTEVGSSVNAV

-3475 GTALESNY
+3475 GTALEGNY
-3483 YIASQTDGTL
+3483 YIASQADGTL

-3524 QKPTV
+3524 QKPSV
-3529 KDGDTELVEG
+3529 MDGETELVEG
-3539 VDYDLTYSEDL
+3539 VDYDLTYSDDL

-3568 SVDVTYQITPAALT
+3568 GVDVTYQITPAALT
-3582 VSTPSASK
+3582 VATPSASK
-3590 VYDGEALAAEGTVSG
+3590 VYDGEALAAEGSVSG

-3643 SNYVVSEELG
+3643 SNYVISEELG

-3673 VYDGSAHGVNV
+3673 VYDGTAHGVNV

-3693 SVKSAISHAQ
+3693 SVKSAISYAQ

-3731 ANLNI
+3731 ANLNV
-3736 QKGTGTIAITPATL
+3736 QKGTGTITITPATL

-3761 DGCALTAE
+3761 DGEALTAE

-3780 ATLVTTGSQTLVG
+3780 ATLITTGSQTLVG
-3793 TSNNTYELNWD
+3793 MSDNTYELNWD
-3804 GNANAANY
+3804 DNVKAANY

-3868 SQTSVGGSYAEV
+3868 SQTNVGGSYAEV

-3901 CGMATLSVAK
+3901 CGKATLSVAK

-3956 QIPVGSSQNTFVA
+3956 QIPVGTSQNTFVA

-4017 EQAQKPTVKDG
+4017 EQAQKPSVMDG
-4028 DTELVEGVDY
+4028 ETELVEGVDY
-4038 DLTYSEDL
+4038 DLTYSDDL

-4057 GKGNYAGSVDVT
+4057 GKGNYAGGVDVT

-4077 TVSTP
+4077 TVATP

-4091 ALAAEGT
+4091 ALAAEGS

-4137 KQSNYVISEELG
+4137 KQSNYVVSEELG

-4166 VINKTHEDGTYALG
+4166 VINKTHENGTYALG

-4216 NVAPGTTVSTT
+4216 NVEPGVTVSTT

-4241 FTNTATVTFEGG
+4241 FTNTATVSFEGG
-4253 KAFDGKDDVVVEKVE
+4253 KVFDGKDDVVVEKVV
-4268 NALEVTKTIGSTP
+4268 NALEVTKTIASAP

-4293 SFVVTV
+4293 IFVVTV

-4306 LKDVQVTDKLAGAF
+4306 LKDVQVMDKLAGTF
-4320 LAQGESDLIES
+4320 LVQGESELIES

-4339 LHYGY
+4339 LYYGY

-4388 QKPDSKPGSGKP
+4388 QKPDSKPGAGKP

>member
-27 SQEAVEEVYE
+27 AQEAVEEVYE
-37 PEAQE
+37 PEGQG
-42 QQAVAEDQAVNETQA
+42 QQAAAGDQGANEAQA

-67 AEAERAAAEQAAAD
+67 AEAERAAAERAAAEQAAAD

-98 AAEAEANRQVNV
+98 AAEQAAAEAEANRQVNV

-120 YNGQAFTAPTESIT
+120 YNGQAFAAPTESIT

-187 VKVVTEPTAQ
+187 VKVITEPTVQ

-211 DASQGQDDVAAPA
+211 DASQGQDAVAAPA

-230 EDAAD
+230 EGAAD
-235 TIAPSEG
+235 AVAPSEG
-242 SATTTEGQTPAG
+242 GATTTEGDTPAG
-254 DTAAVETGNGET
+254 DTAAGTNGAAAVAETGNGDA
-266 DVNAAALVET
+266 DVNAVAASATEQTVEVG
-276 KTITVGQSIELTST
+276 KTITLTS
-290 ETSGWYTHT
+290 SYGSRYRHAWA
-299 WSTNN
+299 SDND
-304 ADVAT
+304 DVAT
-309 VSNSDSETV
+309 VDDSGSTAI
-318 TVTGVASGT
+318 VTGVAVGD
-327 AIITDT
+327 AVITDT
-333 YTPVFGTGGTNTY
+333 VAWYGGTIETIEY
-346 NITVVLPNA
+346 TI
-355 TGVEISGKD
+355 
-364 TVGESCSIQLTA
+364 
-376 VTNPANAGGTA
+376 
-387 SWASSNDEVLTVDQ
+387 
-401 NGKVTGHRQ
+401 H
-410 DTATVEVTFTNA
+410 
-422 DGTSVTATKDITVVA
+422 VVA
-437 STAATSV
+437 ATAATSV
-444 SISGENS
+444 SISGES
-451 VTQFSTLQL
+451 AVTQFSTLQL
-460 AAVTDPANADGT
+460 TAVTDPADANGT
-472 ASWASSNEAI
+472 TSWASSNEAI
-482 LTVDENGLV
+482 LTVDESGLV
-491 TGHRQGTATVSLTFA
+491 TGLRQGTATVNLTFA
-506 NADGTS
+506 NADGSS
-512 VMATKDITVEAVT
+512 VMATKDITVVAVT
-525 EATDQAGVYY
+525 ESTDDALVYY

-544 SNDTGHWGPQY
+544 SNDTGNWGGPVD
-555 GLATVNVTGAT
+555 GTATVNVTGAT
-566 WSNDKNC
+566 WKNDKNC

-613 PGVDFTKDDVE
+613 PGVDFTEDDVE

-692 GSLPDTKVVNGV
+692 GSLPETKVVNGV
-704 TYTFSGW
+704 TYTFSNW
-711 YLDQNFTQP
+711 YLDQDFTQP

-783 WTVTGLDDVTTL
+783 WTVTGLDGVTTL
-795 KSGATFTMPSHNVT
+795 KSDDTFTMPSHNVT
-809 LTATWEPL
+809 LKATWEPL
-817 VSYQVKYLENGTETE
+817 VSYQVKYLEYGTNKE
-832 LAPADTRYGEL
+832 LAEADTGYGEL
-843 GKDYTETAKTIDGY
+843 GEDCTVTAKTIDGY
-857 HLIADC
+857 HLIASCD
-863 PAEYP
+863 AEKT
-868 HKIGEGDNTVIF
+868 HTIVEGDNTIEF
-880 LYEKDSVAYTV
+880 WYEKDAVNYTV
-891 NYYLNGTE
+891 NYYLNGTDTE
-899 TKVADSDTKYAPWG
+899 VADSDTESAPWG
-913 SVVSA
+913 SVVRA
-918 ADCAKDIAGY
+918 ADCAKDIADY
-928 TAVDGQDATIT
+928 TVVPGQDATIT
-939 VERSGSNV
+939 VERNGSNV
-947 IDVYYYRNVT
+947 INVYYYKNVS
-957 LTANSDTKT
+957 LIANSDTKT
-966 YNGSEQSV
+966 YNGLEQSV

-981 EGADFSAITVGAA
+981 EGADFSAITVRAA

-1003 IFAKGTVGTVD
+1003 IFAKDTVGTVD
-1014 ATGKYIVTEAK
+1014 ATGKYIVTEAQ

-1034 AGKIVIKIKGATDS
+1034 ADEIVIKIKGATDS

-1067 TKLITEDQVVLRTDV
+1067 TKLITEDQVVLRNDV
-1082 AAKATGT
+1082 SAKATGT
-1089 NVGTYNMG
+1089 NFGTYKMG

-1158 VSGDGWVEGEGASY
+1158 VSGDGWAAGEGATY
-1172 AFTGTQTA
+1172 AFTGSQTV
-1180 VGSSANAFTYTL
+1180 VGSSANAFTYEL
-1192 NSNTKTENYTITK
+1192 NSNTKAENYTITK
-1205 TNGTLTVKDRAEK
+1205 SNGALTVKDRAKK
-1218 YQVTIKANSA
+1218 YQVTIKANS
-1228 TVTYDGKTHEAKG
+1228 TDTTYDGRVHSAKG
-1241 LESTTVIANGHTF
+1241 LETTTVIADGHEY
-1254 TVEGLTTTNSKGTG
+1254 TVEGLTTSDPKYT
-1268 AGAEGIDAGEY
+1268 DAGKY
-1279 TNHITGTPVIKDA
+1279 TNEITGTPVIKDA

-1315 DVRIK
+1315 AVTIK
-1320 PVKADKEYDGTA
+1320 PVKATKQYDGTA
-1332 LVATDFEVVFGSFAE
+1332 LVATKFEIVSGSFAE
-1347 GEGIESCTYGGQQ
+1347 GEGIESCTYAGQQ
-1360 IQVGSSES
+1360 IQVGTSES
-1368 TIETVKPKANTNLNN
+1368 TIETVKPKANTNLDKN
-1383 YNLEKGTGALT
+1383 YNLRKDPGALT
-1394 VTDRGAKYE
+1394 VTNRDADAKYKIE
-1403 IKVEAKSD
+1403 VVAKSA
-1411 TFTYNGEEHIVSGL
+1411 TATYDGEEHAASGL
-1425 VTDKFTIDG
+1425 ATDKFTIKG
-1434 VTYVVSGLTAKATRT
+1434 VEYTVSGLTAEVKGT
-1449 DVGERVN
+1449 DAGTYRNFIV
-1456 YVTGTAKVTDP
+1456 GTAKVTDP
-1467 AGNDVTKQF
+1467 AGNDVTDQF
-1476 AVKTESGK
+1476 AVSTKSGN
-1484 LTIAPRPVT
+1484 LEIAKRSVT
-1493 LTSASDSKV
+1493 LTSADATKAY
-1502 FDGTALT
+1502 DGTALT
-1509 NDEVTV
+1509 NDKVTV
-1515 SGEGF
+1515 SGDGF

-1530 TGFQTVVGESNNTF
+1530 TGFQLNAGKSANSF

-1550 GTNPNNYS
+1550 GTNPNNYT
-1558 ITTSEGTLK
+1558 ITKSEGTLK

-1593 VATGYTIEGVTV
+1593 AATGYSIKGVTV

-1615 KVGAD
+1615 EADVD
-1620 FKFKGTASAKR
+1620 FKFKGAASAKR
-1631 TDAGKTDMGL
+1631 TDAGKTYMEL
-1641 KAEQFENINKNFSN
+1641 KVEQFENINKNFSN
-1655 VTFEIVEDGSVTITK
+1655 VTFEIVEDGSVTISK

-1742 HEGTLVVNPVMA
+1742 HEGTLAVNPVMA

-1761 GNHADGTYNGK
+1761 GNHASGTYNGK

-1777 GYTFSSNNE
+1777 GYAFSSKNE
-1786 LYTQDKAVFTGTAE
+1786 LYTQDKVVFSGTAE

-1811 GLKASQFSNG
+1811 GLKADQFSNG
-1821 DAVNFK
+1821 DTVNFT
-1827 NVVFKVSD
+1827 NVVFKVND
-1835 GYVDI
+1835 GFVDI
-1840 AKAQVTLKSADLFRQ
+1840 AKAQVTLKSADLFKQ

-1868 EIETGWVEGEGA
+1868 ETETGWAEGEGA

-1908 GNYNI
+1908 DNYNI

-1968 LKTENP
+1968 LNTENP

-1984 NITGTPVVKD
+1984 NISGTPVVKD
-1994 ADGNDVTRQFTVET
+1994 ADGNVVTGQFKVKT
-2008 ENGKLVINQAE
+2008 ENGKLVINTAE

-2025 SGEWTYDGTKHTKHE
+2025 SGKWTYDGTKHFKHE

-2068 NAFVYKLNANTKS
+2068 NTFVYKLNANTKAN
-2081 SNYRFTTNNGTLK
+2081 NYRFTTKTGTLK

-2101 VTVTITGNSAT
+2101 VTVTITGNSTT
-2112 AAYDGTEKMVTGYTV
+2112 AAYDGTEKTVTGYTV

-2239 SDPAKVNLTHFGDQT
+2239 SDPKQITLTHFGHQA
-2254 VTLRATGPN
+2254 VMLRATGPN
-2263 YAEGQYATSSESI
+2263 YAEGQYATSSENI
-2276 AIKKRPVT
+2276 AITKRLVT
-2284 LASEGANKTYDGTAL
+2284 LTSEDANKTYDGTAL
-2299 TNDTVTA
+2299 TNGTVTA

-2346 TNAAD
+2346 TNPAD

-2358 GKLIVTADDTEVVV
+2358 GKLIVTANDSEVVV
-2372 TITGNSKTEAY
+2372 TITEHSGTSEY

-2391 GYDFKASNS
+2391 GYDFAASNP

-2416 GTDAGTYDMQLK
+2416 GTDAGTYNMELEP
-2428 AGDFKNTS
+2428 GNFKNTS
-2436 ASFSKVTFVV
+2436 ASFSKVTFVI
-2446 VDGTLTITPKDIVPT
+2446 VDGTLTITPKNIVPSE
-2461 GDNGMTV
+2461 DNGMTV

-2485 VVKDRDKTLVEG
+2485 VVKDGDKTLVEG

-2502 SYSADETGAD
+2502 SYSADVTGAD
-2512 VTNAGTVTVTVTGKG
+2512 VTNAGTVTVTVSGKG
-2527 NYTGKF
+2527 NYDGKF
-2533 DVTYQI
+2533 DVTYKI
-2539 LKRQVDLTSGTQT
+2539 LKRQVHLASGTQT

-2561 LTVVSGWE
+2561 LTEVSGW
-2569 QSGDTGFVDGEV
+2569 QQLGDKGFVTGEV

-2595 GKVTNAIAYTELA
+2595 GKVTNTITYTELA
-2608 GFRAE
+2608 GFRAD
-2613 NYDITKREGILDV
+2613 NYTITKDEGTLEV

-2632 VTVTVKGNSKTVAYD
+2632 VTVTVKGNSKTEAYD
-2647 GTEKAVTGY
+2647 GTEKTVTGY

-2683 VGPYTMGLNAGQFS
+2683 VGPYTMGLKAGQFS

-2710 EDGTLIIEG
+2710 EDGTLTIEG
-2719 GQIDADGVTWYTSD
+2719 GQIDANGVTWYTSD
-2733 VEKMYDGTPLS
+2733 VEKMYDGIPLS
-2744 ANRASARDKHGNALT
+2744 ANRASARDKHGNDLT
-2759 VEYSLDGKTWVSDPA
+2759 VEYSLDKKTWVSDPA
-2774 AITATNVGDSAAV
+2774 AITATNVGDSATV
-2787 QLRATGSNYAEGQYA
+2787 YLRATGSNYAEGQYA

-2819 ARATKPYDGT
+2819 AGATKPYDGT

-2838 VTVGGA
+2838 VTVKGA

-2852 TYNITGSQTLAGES
+2852 TYHITGSQTLAGES

-2871 YTLNKGTLDENY
+2871 YTLNKGTLEENY
-2883 FITRSFGKLIVT
+2883 FIVCSFSKLIVT
-2895 ANDSEVVV
+2895 ADDTEVVV

-2993 GNGMTV
+2993 GNQMTV
-2999 GTLPDVVY
+2999 GELPDVVY
-3007 NGTEQAQKPVVKD
+3007 NGTEQAQKPVVRD
-3020 GDKTLVEGTDY
+3020 GGKTLVEGEDY

-3043 TVTVTVTGK
+3043 TVTVSVTGK
-3052 GNYAGKAQVTYQIL
+3052 GNYTGKFDVTYQIL
-3066 KRQVELTSGSLTW
+3066 KRQVELTSGSKSW

-3090 VGGWQQSGD
+3090 VSGWEQSGD
-3099 KGFVDGEIAD
+3099 TGFVDGEVAD
-3109 VRATGTVTY
+3109 VRATGTVTK
-3118 VADGKVT
+3118 VEEGQVT

-3136 RAGNYEITKHEGTLE
+3136 KADNYKIAKHEGTLE

-3177 SAEGYDFV
+3177 SAEGYDFA

-3190 YTQADFDFT
+3190 YTQADFAFT

-3209 GTYEMQLKSSDF
+3209 GTYEMRLKSSDF

-3260 IALTKNEQS
+3260 IALTKNEQT
-3269 DVTVTGGEGF
+3269 DVTVTGGEGL

-3308 ETAKVDNYDVTYVYG
+3308 ETAKVENYDVAYVYG

-3333 PDPENPDTHKGVTVD
+3333 PDPENPDTFKGVTVD
-3348 DPVDSV
+3348 DPADSV
-3354 YDGQQHKWLPVVT
+3354 YDGQQHKWYPAVT
-3367 DAEGNALVEGEDYTV
+3367 GAMGNALVEGEDYTV

-3395 ITVTITGMGNYSGT
+3395 ITVTITGMGNYTGT

-3419 PLAVAALSASKVYDG
+3419 PLTVAALSASKVYDG
-3434 SALTAGGTIDGLI
+3434 SALTAGGTIDGLV

-3483 YIASQTDGTL
+3483 YIASQADGTL

-3568 SVDVTYQITPAALT
+3568 SVDVAYQITPATLT

-3590 VYDGEALAAEGTVSG
+3590 VYDGEALAAEGSVSG

-3643 SNYVVSEELG
+3643 SNYVISEELG

-3673 VYDGSAHGVNV
+3673 VYDGNAHGVNV

-3693 SVKSAISHAQ
+3693 SVKSAISYAQ

-3731 ANLNI
+3731 ANLNV
-3736 QKGTGTIAITPATL
+3736 QKGTGTIVITPATL

-3804 GNANAANY
+3804 GNAKAANY

-3868 SQTSVGGSYAEV
+3868 SQTNVGGSYAEV

-4057 GKGNYAGSVDVT
+4057 GKGNYAGSVDVA
-4069 YQITPAAL
+4069 YQITPATL

-4091 ALAAEGT
+4091 ALAAEGS

-4216 NVAPGTTVSTT
+4216 NVEPGTTVSTT

-4268 NALEVTKTIGSTP
+4268 NALEVTKTIGSAP

-4320 LAQGESDLIES
+4320 LTQGESDLIES
-4331 LAPGETVT
+4331 LAPGESAT

-4372 SPVIPVAP
+4372 TPVIPVAP

-4409 PDGLMAALANLGLA
+4409 PDGLMAALAHLGLA

>member
-37 PEAQE
+37 PEAQG
-42 QQAVAEDQAVNETQA
+42 QQAVAGDQTVNEAQA
-57 ADEAQAAAAA
+57 ADEAKAAAEAEAVAA

-92 AAADQA
+92 AAADQAAAEQA

-134 VPAHAAFVFSV
+134 VPVHAAFVFSV

-173 LYTVSEATLDSNVT
+173 LYTVSEATIDSNVT

-197 SEPAPAPEVVAPAG
+197 PEPAPAPEVVAPAG
-211 DASQGQDDVAAPA
+211 DASQGQDAVAAPA

-230 EDAAD
+230 EGAAD
-235 TIAPSEG
+235 TVAPSEG

-254 DTAAVETGNGET
+254 DTAAGANGAATVAEAGNGEA
-266 DVNAAALVET
+266 DVNAVAASATEQTVEVG
-276 KTITVGQSIELTST
+276 KTITLTSSYSRWYSHAW
-290 ETSGWYTHT
+290 TSD
-299 WSTNN
+299 NN
-304 ADVAT
+304 DVAT
-309 VSNSDSETV
+309 VDGSGSTA
-318 TVTGVASGT
+318 TVTGVAVGD
-327 AIITDT
+327 AVITDT
-333 YTPVFGTGGTNTY
+333 V
-346 NITVVLPNA
+346 
-355 TGVEISGKD
+355 K
-364 TVGESCSIQLTA
+364 
-376 VTNPANAGGTA
+376 
-387 SWASSNDEVLTVDQ
+387 SWYDET
-401 NGKVTGHRQ
+401 TE
-410 DTATVEVTFTNA
+410 TVEYT
-422 DGTSVTATKDITVVA
+422 IHVVA
-437 STAATSV
+437 STPATSV

-460 AAVTDPANADGT
+460 TPVTDPADASGT

-491 TGHRQGTATVSLTFA
+491 TGLRRGTATVSLTFT
-506 NADGTS
+506 NADGS
-512 VMATKDITVEAVT
+512 SKMATKDITVEAVT

-555 GLATVNVTGAT
+555 GIATVNVTGAT

-573 FDNVDQRVVSW
+573 FDNVDQRVISW

-592 RGSEAWNQ
+592 RGSDAWNQ

-613 PGVDFTKDDVE
+613 PNVEFTEDDVE

-656 ALVKYY
+656 VLVKYY
-662 LRDADSTQFA
+662 LRDAGSTQFA
-672 LLGSQNYVKGDK
+672 QLGSKNYVKGDE
-684 TNLSDVYN
+684 TNLSDVYS
-692 GSLPDTKVVNGV
+692 GSLPETKKVNGV

-736 YVGGYQVIYDLAGG
+736 YVGGYQVIYKLEGG

-759 YTAQE
+759 YTAPE
-764 GSTQTVRHEPTL
+764 GSTQTVRQEPTR
-776 EGFKFAG
+776 ENYKFTG
-783 WTVTGLDDVTTL
+783 WAVTGLDDVTTL
-795 KSGATFTMPSHNVT
+795 ASGATFTMPSHNVT
-809 LTATWEPL
+809 LAATWEPL
-817 VSYQVKYLENGTETE
+817 VSYQVKYLENGTNEE
-832 LAPADTRYGEL
+832 LATADTRYGEL
-843 GKDYTETAKTIDGY
+843 DKDYTETAKTIDGY

-863 PAEYP
+863 PAEYK
-868 HKIGEGDNTVIF
+868 HTIGEGDNTVVF
-880 LYEKDSVAYTV
+880 LYEKDAVNYTV
-891 NYYLNGTE
+891 NYYLNGTTDKVSGSI
-899 TKVADSDTKYAPWG
+899 TKSAAWG
-913 SVVSA
+913 SVVST
-918 ADCAKDIAGY
+918 ADCVKSVGGY
-928 TAVDGQDATIT
+928 TAVPNQNETVTIERDG
-939 VERSGSNV
+939 SSV
-947 IDVYYYRNVT
+947 INVYYYLDVT
-957 LTANSDTKT
+957 LTANSGEFDYDGT
-966 YNGSEQSV
+966 EHSV

-981 EGADFSAITVGAA
+981 DDARFSKIVVGAS
-994 GTNVGTYGA
+994 GTNAGSYPA
-1003 IFAKGTVGTVD
+1003 NFKDGTVGTVD
-1014 ATGKYIVTEAK
+1014 DSGKYIVVRTIPGK
-1025 NGGLLITPY
+1025 LLINAY
-1034 AGKIVIKIKGATDS
+1034 AGEIVITIAGKTDS
-1048 KTYNGTEQS
+1048 KTYDGTVQS

-1067 TKLITEDQVVLRTDV
+1067 SELIKGNQVVLRNDV
-1082 AAKATGT
+1082 SAKATGT
-1089 NVGTYNMG
+1089 NFGTYKMG

-1105 ADGVSG
+1105 VDGASK
-1111 NFASA
+1111 NFSNV
-1116 SIRFDVTDGA
+1116 RFEVTDGKLDIA
-1126 LTITKR
+1126 KR
-1132 PVTLKSADLSKE
+1132 AVTLESADLSKE

-1158 VSGDGWVEGEGASY
+1158 VSGEGWAAGEGATY
-1172 AFTGTQTA
+1172 TFTGTQTA
-1180 VGSSANAFTYTL
+1180 VGSSPNAFTYAL
-1192 NSNTKTENYTITK
+1192 NSNTKAENYTITK
-1205 TNGTLTVKDRAEK
+1205 TDGKLEVTDRAKK
-1218 YQVTIKANSA
+1218 YEVTIKANS
-1228 TVTYDGKTHEAKG
+1228 TSTTYDGRVHSAKG
-1241 LESTTVIANGHTF
+1241 LESTTVIADGLEY
-1254 TVEGLTTTNSKGTG
+1254 TVEGLTTSDPQGT
-1268 AGAEGIDAGEY
+1268 DAGEY
-1279 TNHITGTPVIKDA
+1279 DNLITGTPVIKDA
-1292 AGNDVTSQFEVTTVD
+1292 AGNDVTSQFKVTTVD

-1320 PVKADKEYDGTA
+1320 PVKANKQYDGTA
-1332 LVATDFEVVFGSFAE
+1332 LVATDFEVVSGSFAE

-1360 IQVGSSES
+1360 IQVGTSES
-1368 TIETVKPKANTNLNN
+1368 TIETVKPKANTNLDKN
-1383 YNLEKGTGALT
+1383 YNLTKDPGALT
-1394 VTDRGAKYE
+1394 VTNRDADAKYKIE
-1403 IKVEAKSD
+1403 VEAVSA
-1411 TFTYNGEEHIVSGL
+1411 TATYDGEEHAASGL

-1434 VTYVVSGLTAKATRT
+1434 VEYTVSGLTAEVKGT
-1449 DVGERVN
+1449 DAGTYRNFIV
-1456 YVTGTAKVTDP
+1456 GTAKVTDP
-1467 AGNDVTKQF
+1467 AGNDVTDQF
-1476 AVKTESGK
+1476 AVSTKSGN
-1484 LTIAPRPVT
+1484 LEIAKRSVT
-1493 LTSASDSKV
+1493 LTSADATKAY
-1502 FDGTALT
+1502 DGTALT
-1509 NDEVTV
+1509 NDKVTV
-1515 SGEGF
+1515 SGDGF

-1530 TGFQTVVGESNNTF
+1530 TGSQFNAGKSANSF

-1550 GTNPNNYS
+1550 GTKASNYT
-1558 ITTSEGTLK
+1558 ITKSEGILE
-1567 VTANEQAVVVKVKG
+1567 VTANKQAVVVKVKG
-1581 NTNTQLYDGAEH
+1581 NKNAQLYDGAEH
-1593 VATGYTIEGVTV
+1593 VATGYIVEGVTV

-1615 KVGAD
+1615 KAGVD
-1620 FKFKGTASAKR
+1620 FKFMGTAEAKR

-1641 KAEQFENINKNFSN
+1641 TAEQFTNINKNFSN
-1655 VTFEIVEDGSVTITK
+1655 VTFEIVEDGSVTVQK
-1670 RAVTLTSASAY
+1670 RAVTLTSASAS
-1681 KTYDGTAL
+1681 KTYDGTVLTNGVVVA
-1689 VKDEVTVSG
+1689 SG
-1698 DGFVMGQGAT
+1698 DGFVMGQGAM
-1708 YSVTGSQTNAG
+1708 YEVTGSQLNAG
-1719 ESFNTFSYT
+1719 SSDNAFTYT
-1728 LNKGTNADNYTITT
+1728 LKEGTKADNYTI
-1742 HEGTLVVNPVMA
+1742 EKVVGKLIVNPVETT
-1754 SVVVTIV
+1754 VKVTII
-1761 GNHADGTYNGK
+1761 GNNAERTYNGK

-1777 GYTFSSNNE
+1777 GYTFSSDNE
-1786 LYTQDKAVFTGTAE
+1786 LYTQDKVVFSGTAE
-1800 AKRTDAGKTDM
+1800 ATRTDFGVTYM
-1811 GLKASQFSNG
+1811 GLKGKFSNG
-1821 DAVNFK
+1821 DPANFT
-1827 NVVFKVSD
+1827 NVFFDVTD
-1835 GYVDI
+1835 GYVGI
-1840 AKAQVTLKSADLFRQ
+1840 RKAQVTLKSADLHKQ
-1855 YNGTALV
+1855 YDGTALV
-1862 NGTAAL
+1862 NGDAAL
-1868 EIETGWVEGEGA
+1868 ETETGWAEGEGA
-1880 TYTFTGSQTVVGSSP
+1880 TYTFTGSQTTVGKSS
-1895 NAFTYTLNEGTKA
+1895 NSFTYTLNEGTKA
-1908 GNYNI
+1908 DNYIIN
-1913 DKTEGTLTVMNRDAK
+1913 KSEGVLSVRNRDAK
-1928 YEVTVKANSATV
+1928 YEVTVKANSTTV
-1940 TYDGKAHE
+1940 TYDGKVHE

-1954 DTFVIDGATYTVSG
+1954 YTFVIDGVTYTVSG
-1968 LKTENP
+1968 LTTEDP
-1974 SKVDAGTYTN
+1974 SKAYVGEYSN
-1984 NITGTPVVKD
+1984 NIIGTPVVKD
-1994 ADGNDVTRQFTVET
+1994 ADGNDVTNQFMVKT
-2008 ENGKLVINQAE
+2008 ENGKLVINRAD
-2019 VTLTSA
+2019 VILTSA
-2025 SGEWTYDGTKHTKHE
+2025 SGEWVYDGTTHSKHE

-2053 TFTYSASITNVGNVE
+2053 TFTYSASITNTGEVKNT
-2068 NAFVYKLNANTKS
+2068 FTYTLNPNTKK
-2081 SNYRFTTNNGTLK
+2081 SNYRFIATPGTLK

-2101 VTVTITGNSAT
+2101 VTVTITGNNKT
-2112 AAYDGTEKMVTGYTV
+2112 EAYDGTEKTVTGYTV
-2127 ESNNTAYTEANIK
+2127 KSNNTAYTEANIK
-2140 FSGTAVAKGTVVGT
+2140 FTGTAVAKGTVVGT
-2154 YDMGLNVD
+2154 YDMGLSAD

-2178 NDGKLTITGGQI
+2178 HDGKLTITGGQI
-2190 DVDGVDWVTQ
+2190 DVAGVDWVTQ
-2200 DVQKVYDGDPLSA
+2200 DEQKVYDGDPLSA
-2213 HEASATDK
+2213 HEATATDK

-2230 SVDDGKTWV
+2230 SVDGKTWV
-2239 SDPAKVNLTHFGDQT
+2239 SDPAQVNLTHFGHQT
-2254 VTLRATGPN
+2254 VMLRATGPN

-2276 AIKKRPVT
+2276 AITKRLVT
-2284 LASEGANKTYDGTAL
+2284 LTSEGANKKYDGTAL
-2299 TNDTVTA
+2299 TNGTVTA
-2306 TPKGEGVGF
+2306 TPKGAGVGF
-2315 VDGEGVTV
+2315 VDGEGVTI

-2336 NTFTYEFNEG
+2336 NTFTYVFNEG
-2346 TNAAD
+2346 TNPAD

-2358 GKLIVTADDTEVVV
+2358 GKLIVTANDSEVVV
-2372 TITGNSKTEAY
+2372 TITEHSGSFVY

-2391 GYDFKASNS
+2391 GYDFAVSNP

-2408 FSGNATVS
+2408 FSGDATVR
-2416 GTDAGTYDMQLK
+2416 GTDAGEYDMQLEP
-2428 AGDFKNTS
+2428 GNFKNTS

-2446 VDGTLTITPKDIVPT
+2446 VDGTLTITPKGIKPT
-2461 GDNGMTV
+2461 KDNGMTV

-2485 VVKDRDKTLVEG
+2485 VVKDGDKTLVEG

-2527 NYTGKF
+2527 NYDGTAK
-2533 DVTYQI
+2533 VTYQI
-2539 LKRQVDLTSGTQT
+2539 LKRQVDLASGSLTCP
-2552 WTYDGKAHS
+2552 YDGKAHS
-2561 LTVVSGWE
+2561 LTEVSGWQ
-2569 QSGDTGFVDGEV
+2569 QSGDKGFVTGEV

-2595 GKVTNAIAYTELA
+2595 GKVTNTIAYTELV
-2608 GFRAE
+2608 GFRAG
-2613 NYDITKREGILDV
+2613 NYTITKHEGTLEV

-2632 VTVTVKGNSKTVAYD
+2632 VTVTVKGNSKTEAYD
-2647 GTEKAVTGY
+2647 GTEKTVTGY

-2671 AFSGEAVAKGTV
+2671 DFSGKAVAKGTAK
-2683 VGPYTMGLNAGQFS
+2683 GTYIMGLNEGQFS

-2710 EDGTLIIEG
+2710 EDGELTITG

-2733 VEKMYDGTPLS
+2733 VKKMYDGTPLS

-2759 VEYSLDGKTWVSDPA
+2759 VEYSLDGKTWESDPA
-2774 AITATNVGDSAAV
+2774 AITATNVSDSATV

-2802 FSSEKVGVTM
+2802 FSSEKVDVTM
-2812 RPVYLTS
+2812 RPVTLTS
-2819 ARATKPYDGT
+2819 KGANKKYDGT
-2829 PLTKNAQSD
+2829 PLTRNAQSD

-2844 GFVDGEGA
+2844 GFVKGEGA

-2871 YTLNKGTLDENY
+2871 YTLNEGTLEENY
-2883 FITRSFGKLIVT
+2883 LITRSFSKLIVT

-2903 TITEHSGTFAYDGT
+2903 RITEHSGTFEYDGT

-2940 SGNATV
+2940 SGDATV
-2946 SGTAAGTY
+2946 RGTDAGTY

-2959 AGDFKNTAASFSKV
+2959 PSDFKNTSASFSKV

-2988 IKPAE
+2988 
-2993 GNGMTV
+2993 NGMTV
-2999 GTLPDVVY
+2999 GTLPNVVY

-3020 GDKTLVEGTDY
+3020 GAKTLVEGEDY
-3031 ELSYSADITNAG
+3031 ELSYSADIINAG

-3052 GNYAGKAQVTYQIL
+3052 GNYTGTAQVAYQIL
-3066 KRQVELTSGSLTW
+3066 KRQVELTSGSQTW
-3079 PYDGKAHSLTE
+3079 PYDGQAHSLTE
-3090 VGGWQQSGD
+3090 VSGWQQSGD
-3099 KGFVDGEIAD
+3099 TGFVDGEVAD

-3118 VADGKVT
+3118 VADGQVT
-3125 NAIAYTELAGF
+3125 NVIAYTELAGF
-3136 RAGNYEITKHEGTLE
+3136 KAGNYEITKHEGTLE

-3156 GKVVVTITERGGSY
+3156 GKVVVTITEHGGSY
-3170 TYDGTEK
+3170 TYDGIEK
-3177 SAEGYDFV
+3177 SAEGYDFA

-3190 YTQADFDFT
+3190 YTQADFAFT

-3221 ANTNANFAEVE
+3221 ANTNTNFAEVE

-3238 ELTIAKRTVTLTSA
+3238 ELTIARRTVTLTSA

-3333 PDPENPDTHKGVTVD
+3333 PDPENPDTFKGVTVD
-3348 DPVDSV
+3348 DPADSV
-3354 YDGQQHKWLPVVT
+3354 YDGQQHKWYPAVT
-3367 DAEGNALVEGEDYTV
+3367 GAMGNALVEGEDYTV

-3395 ITVTITGMGNYSGT
+3395 ITVTITGMGNYTGT

-3419 PLAVAALSASKVYDG
+3419 PLTVAALSDSKVYDG
-3434 SALTAGGTIDGLI
+3434 SALTAGGAIDGLV

-3459 QTEVGSSANVV
+3459 QTEVGFSANVV

-3524 QKPTV
+3524 QKPSV
-3529 KDGDTELVEG
+3529 MDGDTELVEG

-3590 VYDGEALAAEGTVSG
+3590 VYDGEALAAEGSVSG

-3643 SNYVVSEELG
+3643 SNYVISEELG

-3673 VYDGSAHGVNV
+3673 VYDGTAHGVNV

-3693 SVKSAISHAQ
+3693 SVKSAISYAQ

-3731 ANLNI
+3731 ANLNV
-3736 QKGTGTIAITPATL
+3736 QKGTGTIVITPATL

-3761 DGCALTAE
+3761 DGIALTAE

-3793 TSNNTYELNWD
+3793 TSDNTYELNWD
-3804 GNANAANY
+3804 GSAKAANY
-3812 EIVENIGTLEVT
+3812 EIVENIGTLKVT

-3868 SQTSVGGSYAEV
+3868 SQTNVGGSYAEI

-4017 EQAQKPTVKDG
+4017 EQAQKPSVMDG

-4091 ALAAEGT
+4091 ALAAEGS

-4149 TLTVTDGT
+4149 VLTVTDGT

-4216 NVAPGTTVSTT
+4216 NVEPGTTVSTT

-4268 NALEVTKTIGSTP
+4268 NALEVTKTIGSAP

-4320 LAQGESDLIES
+4320 LTQGESDLIES

-4388 QKPDSKPGSGKP
+4388 QKPDAKPGSGKP

-4423 SLAAGLACLFVIPR
+4423 SLAAGLVCLFVIPR